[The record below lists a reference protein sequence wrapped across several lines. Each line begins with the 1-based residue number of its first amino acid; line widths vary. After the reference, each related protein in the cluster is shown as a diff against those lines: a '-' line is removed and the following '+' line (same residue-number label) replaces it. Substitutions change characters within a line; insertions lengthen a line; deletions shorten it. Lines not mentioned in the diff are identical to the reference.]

1 MTLSRGAIGNLV
13 NRYRAV
19 LRKCRMM
26 NVFGSLAV
34 AGMLVAGNA
43 GFAGAEDPII
53 APNSSISKHYD
64 TNTTVLNTDQPQFSK
79 ELYAIGAT
87 GSQGAL
93 DISMEGDAA
102 LTVDASWRRDAAD
115 SNRDQLSAVYV
126 GSGAQFSFT
135 GTGLFRATG
144 QGKVMEAVAFRNG
157 ANGPTG
163 GTMRLTGAIT
173 GEAITEASEN
183 GSGYKAI
190 GVKAENAGTIIFSGK
205 SAWLKAMAHAGTADG
220 VYARYGGVVDFQS
233 EEVKVLSQSDTGSAA
248 SGISIEYS
256 GGTITSSEQTALTV
270 GVKAPASTATGISLS
285 GASKGLV
292 DLAGSLAVSV
302 EGSPVRGIE
311 NDQGT
316 LHVAKASSITGIG
329 EGTFPSYGI
338 WGRNGSSTELRGD
351 VDVNMTSSTTVYGV
365 YADSAT
371 VSLGSEGDVAILV
384 QGSLGRGVAAFSG
397 GNVEL
402 GSQGKEVSI
411 TAQNTGVE
419 AGTSSTVSLN
429 GKVKI
434 DSGTGISLSSTTVDK
449 FPSLLS
455 NGSVSIIS
463 AGTGIVAKYA
473 HAVFNELHIQAGT
486 GIDVQSPGYI
496 GSGNTDTVLDVNGP
510 AEIVAQNTALQIVG
524 ASGSKSASSGF
535 VGTFNDAAS
544 LRASNGNGVQLSAS
558 THSGTTAARDC
569 SVTFKG
575 QTSIASEKGTGVVVN
590 GPVASTAQDG
600 ASVVFEGATTID
612 AAKAIEIKK
621 NNGKGASVTFAY
633 NPTPINVPARAQD
646 ADSQVNGSVTG
657 TGTLIKSGG
666 GSLALNGDNSSFSG
680 EFNMQGGRAF
690 LGSGKGY
697 FSGATV
703 NLTGGTLVAPELRF
717 SGGKLLVAGGTLE
730 TGTGQ
735 IFTSALNADGD
746 MKDPGAVKLSDSN
759 WKFDSGVIAFDDAK
773 YNIVYAQTAAGLLG
787 AGNVAADNASG
798 SGSAKEITFTGTLVE
813 LPPGDPDSFETLQK
827 AVLDTGIDSI
837 KLGSDIVL
845 SKRLQGT
852 TPVTRS
858 LTIDGNGH
866 TISGAYPG
874 LWFKGMDSG
883 TVSIQNITFDGL
895 KTSSGDRY
903 EGPVSFG
910 PAIFFDMG
918 YFADNWKS
926 TAKLIIGDGVQFRN
940 TESVGDGAGG
950 AVRTAH
956 GIVEIGNN
964 VSFINCTGGSGGGLY
979 SESFTTIGDNVVF
992 EGNKGRRGGA
1002 LNVVDDYGGYL
1013 TDPNYA
1019 SGARR
1024 VKYVHIGKNALF
1036 KDNSVELLGSGGN
1049 GGAIEVQSG
1058 ELSIDDG
1065 ATFTGNTSKSTG
1077 GAIAVCD
1084 WSPQLP
1090 AKAVLGSATFIQ
1102 NSAGSYGGA
1111 IINEGDV
1118 RFNGPV
1124 SFVENTAGK
1133 IGGAVC
1139 NLNTL
1144 NMAAESAFSKNTA
1157 GVGGGLYN
1165 EGIASLGKASF
1176 IENAAADGGG
1186 AVFNVHQLTFADGA
1200 VFSGNSATDGGAV
1213 YNDFSADKDGNVVS
1227 DGSLTFN
1234 GGARFTGNTA
1244 SGFGGA
1250 IYNTRSITLNP
1261 GAGQEI
1267 VFSGNTDSTGS
1278 NAIFM
1283 GDGSSLDIMGD
1294 GKVVFDD
1301 ALSSQSATPT
1311 LKKTGSGELLLNAS
1325 MDGFLGTASFEG
1337 GLTSIAEKWL
1347 IKNLSTVAGGK
1358 LKMSE
1363 FSFASQDAENAVTG
1377 GKLVLAGGIL
1387 ETGTG
1392 QIFANGLNAEGDAR
1406 NPGSVKL
1413 NGDNWSFDSGLIA
1426 FDDAKYN
1433 LTYAQAAALLL
1444 GASNVGADASGSGS
1458 AKEITF
1464 TGTYVNIPN
1473 PGPLSPYY
1481 YTGNKSDAA
1490 SDGTVGGWRDSSGLP
1505 IAIADVITVKTEP
1518 GQASEYRFLSGVY
1531 DGSKTSDTSETYAC
1545 LIHGGDSGVR
1555 VTSDGPLT
1563 IQNWGTG
1570 LMPYHASVASSNGEI
1585 LFGDNVSLLNNH
1597 SAGDATKGG
1606 GAIFSKKGVT
1616 FGDNAVLSGN
1626 STALAIG
1633 GGGYGG
1639 GAIFLDGKG
1648 VVRFGKNAVIANNE
1662 SYHYGGAI
1670 YSLGSVSMGEGA
1682 TVRGNTTSYMGGAIA
1697 VTGALSLGTGSV
1709 VESNQAQAGGAVY
1722 STGQVNATGTTFR
1735 KNVATSNYGGG
1746 IYSAGGSIVLVDSR
1760 MEENKAAGGGA
1771 IILAGGGTASVMDT
1785 AFAANTAT
1793 NGGAFFIDKNGV
1805 LTTASGGVGT
1815 DAGTLFDGN
1824 SATTNGGA
1832 VYVQN
1837 GTVDLGS
1844 GTRLQGNQAAKGGAI
1859 YALGG
1864 KDASAKLTFA
1874 GTVFG
1879 KNSGTYGGAVYSSA
1893 SVGGTVNA
1901 AASDVVFEGNTATS
1915 GGAVYLGGSG
1925 TSDIAFTDA
1934 VFKENQANTGN
1945 GGAIYSAI
1953 SGSSNLA
1960 IADSTFEGNN
1970 AGYGGAVFNNGQL
1983 TTSGNVVFSG
1993 NTATYGGAV
2002 YNYFTSTTDGSLA
2015 FNGGARFTGNTAS
2028 GLGGA
2033 IYNTRAVT
2041 LNPGAG
2047 QEIVFSGN
2055 TDSTGSNA
2063 IFMGDGSSLDI
2074 MGDGK
2079 VVFDDAL
2086 SSQSATPTLKKT
2098 GSGELLLNASMDGF
2112 LGTASFEGGL
2122 TSIAEKWLIKNLS
2135 TVAGGKLKMSEFSF
2149 ASQDAENAVTGG
2161 KLVLA
2166 GGILETGTGQIFA
2179 NGLNAEG
2186 DARNPGSVKLN
2197 GDNWS
2202 FDSGL
2207 IAFDDAKYNLTYAQ
2221 AAALLLGASNVGADA
2236 SGSGSAKEITFTGT
2250 YVNIPNPGPI
2260 SPYYYTGNKSDAASD
2275 GTVGGWLDN
2284 SGVPVTLANAI
2295 TVKKEPGQASE
2306 YRFLSGVF
2314 DGSKASDTSSL
2325 IHDDSGVHVTSDGP
2339 LTIQNWGT
2347 ELVPAHTS
2355 TVASTGEIVFGN
2367 NVSVLNNHSAGDGTK
2382 GGGALFSKASITF
2395 GDNAVLS
2402 GNATVLAAGGE
2413 GYGGGALFLDG
2424 KGEILLGKNALIEKN
2439 ESCGYG
2445 GAIYSLGSVRL
2456 GEGAVIRGNKA
2467 SYMGG
2472 ALAVTGALSLGKNAL
2487 VEDNQAR
2494 QGGAIYAQNGTL
2506 ALGSGTRLERNQA
2519 DRGGAI
2525 YLQGG
2530 SGDSTT
2536 LDLMNSVFRENSASN
2551 GGALYL
2557 TGDGTLRIAA
2567 ADTVFEGN
2575 SASYGGAIYNGFPM
2589 NEKGHS
2595 GSDGS
2600 LAFNGGA
2607 RFTGNTASG
2616 LGGAIYN
2623 TRAVTLNP
2631 GAGQEIVFSGNTDST
2646 GSNAIFMGDGS
2657 SLDITGDGKVVFDDA
2672 LSSQSATPTLKKTGG
2687 GTLLFNAS
2695 MDGFLG
2701 TAAFE
2706 DGRTEI
2712 AQKWLIKNTV
2722 TITGGRLKMP
2732 EFSFAAQGEGNNVAG
2747 GKLILAG
2754 GILETGTGQIFT
2766 NGLNAEGDNKDPGAV
2781 KLRDDNWSFNSGL
2794 IAFNDALYN
2803 LTYAQAAAD
2812 SLGANNVEAGEGVG
2826 STSAKEITFIG
2837 TGYVDPDPD
2846 PVPPVDPD
2854 PTPPAP
2860 EPKPD
2865 EDRTGK
2871 VSVDELNNNHANN
2884 IVLGNVTITTG
2895 TSSDSGKDFVV
2906 GASATDD
2913 KTDSISGSI
2922 GGKNIDLGS
2931 SGRNISV
2938 VGGHYLTLVGGSSD
2952 TPLVTAGGNP
2962 VNVHVGGTG
2971 EGASGVLNLGTP
2983 VMDSGGTLSGNIE
2996 IAAASTVN
3004 VRAGTHV
3011 ITGEANE
3018 TTGTADVAGMNN
3030 NGGTINIAEGAHLQS
3045 TIRQADGQT
3054 NVSGRL
3060 TSASVELSGGGLN
3073 VSGAVDSSSVTASKG
3088 DIKVAGT
3095 LAADVLTTSSDV
3107 QINIGDQGS
3116 AGRVVARQ
3124 ARLQGGRVFL
3134 DPAWKG
3140 NDALTDAS
3148 HGVFTFVNNEI
3159 DGLLTAGQNSLLVLG
3174 DTDTGWALDAFG
3186 RSSLQW
3192 GQNGVTAALAIR
3204 KPQTLNGTLGAVMV
3218 DGTKTSAPVLTPN
3231 TATFTDGSLLLVDG
3245 SGLNGAAA
3253 LTSQGGTLN
3262 VDAGAKLLIDNIT
3275 QGEYAITSGFSVSSV
3290 QGWNGDNLSTPD
3302 NLIGLVLGKDADGSM
3317 KIQATA
3323 RRSSD
3328 VFRGLSLVNTMDAI
3342 WGKGLN
3348 DTESDSMGIRFLSR
3362 AVNENYLPKADTVHT
3377 VDGAAQIAV
3386 AGGVQGMAVAAADAP
3401 VRAIQDHAS
3410 LLHMTATREG
3420 AVRKDGLNLWIN
3432 ALYGAEHARNFGAGS
3447 LDGGYNAD
3455 FGGIVFGG
3463 DYAFGVFRV
3472 GMALNAGSGT
3482 ARSRGDFNATKNDF
3496 DFWGVNLY
3504 GSWSRDQFNIVGDLG
3519 YSANKNEVKQ
3529 DLPTTMQLGQLRGD
3543 VDTGV
3548 LTAGLRGE
3556 YRFETDWA
3564 DVTPH
3569 VGVRYYNLRTDGFTS
3584 RIDEHDVF
3592 RVGRDTQEIWTF
3604 PIGVSFSRD
3613 FETSSGWKV
3622 KPRADLSVVPAAGDL
3637 KAKTKARVP
3646 GVAASDTIKARMMD
3660 SVSFD
3665 GTLGLEV
3672 QRDNISFGLD
3682 YGIRASEHKT
3692 GHGVNV
3698 SFTYKF

>member
-43 GFAGAEDPII
+43 GFAGAEELSGDISPISLSGDTRNI
-53 APNSSISKHYD
+53 IGVGDISLRSTEPALRYLI
-64 TNTTVLNTDQPQFSK
+64 NVS
-79 ELYAIGAT
+79 G
-87 GSQGAL
+87 QGQL
-93 DISMEGDAA
+93 DISMSNGSPMAVGNADGIYLKDYSEYDQY
-102 LTVDASWRRDAAD
+102 ASAFHVA
-115 SNRDQLSAVYV
+115 
-126 GSGAQFSFT
+126 GSGSSGSFVGT
-135 GTGLFRATG
+135 GTFSMVGG
-144 QGKVMEAVAFRNG
+144 GKLLGVCAFLSESK
-157 ANGPTG
+157 
-163 GTMRLTGAIT
+163 GTLTLSGDIT
-173 GEAITEASEN
+173 GEAEAVMN
-183 GSGYKAI
+183 GSNGYASFAAAAAGGNLVFGGDRTTLRAKASTGNNANGAFVKYGGMI
-190 GVKAENAGTIIFSGK
+190 GFASKSVLIESKNTDSSSVGINCADGTVKTSADTDLDIVVEGNKATTGIQLTASSSDVQLAGNLDLTATQTGQDSFASVLGISNDSGK
-205 SAWLKAMAHAGTADG
+205 MVVSGPTSLRLVTNAPFDAKGITASGKADMSFLGDVEIA
-220 VYARYGGVVDFQS
+220 V
-233 EEVKVLSQSDTGSAA
+233 TGSA
-248 SGISIEYS
+248 SGSALYTTYRYDYS
-256 GGTITSSEQTALTV
+256 TQAGICPV
-270 GVKAPASTATGISLS
+270 ISLGTDGKAVTLNSS
-285 GASKGLV
+285 G
-292 DLAGSLAVSV
+292 
-302 EGSPVRGIE
+302 
-311 NDQGT
+311 
-316 LHVAKASSITGIG
+316 
-329 EGTFPSYGI
+329 YGI
-338 WGRNGSSTELRGD
+338 N
-351 VDVNMTSSTTVYGV
+351 N
-365 YADSAT
+365 
-371 VSLGSEGDVAILV
+371 
-384 QGSLGRGVAAFSG
+384 QG
-397 GNVEL
+397 
-402 GSQGKEVSI
+402 
-411 TAQNTGVE
+411 
-419 AGTSSTVSLN
+419 
-429 GKVKI
+429 
-434 DSGTGISLSSTTVDK
+434 
-449 FPSLLS
+449 
-455 NGSVSIIS
+455 GSVSL
-463 AGTGIVAKYA
+463 TGQRINITGSTGVFVEGGGNENVFADVRFDGPTTINADKAIV
-473 HAVFNELHIQAGT
+473 
-486 GIDVQSPGYI
+486 
-496 GSGNTDTVLDVNGP
+496 
-510 AEIVAQNTALQIVG
+510 
-524 ASGSKSASSGF
+524 
-535 VGTFNDAAS
+535 
-544 LRASNGNGVQLSAS
+544 
-558 THSGTTAARDC
+558 
-569 SVTFKG
+569 
-575 QTSIASEKGTGVVVN
+575 TSI
-590 GPVASTAQDG
+590 
-600 ASVVFEGATTID
+600 
-612 AAKAIEIKK
+612 KAGEQV
-621 NNGKGASVTFAY
+621 GASVTFAY
-633 NPTPINVPARAQD
+633 NPTPINVPVTKES
-646 ADSQVNGSVTG
+646 ADSKVRGSVTG
-657 TGTLIKSGG
+657 SSGTINKENA
-666 GSLALNGDNSSFSG
+666 GSLAFYGDISNFSG
-680 EFNMQGGRAF
+680 VFNQKGGTTF
-690 LGSGKGY
+690 LSEGAAGY
-697 FSGATV
+697 FGKAQLAV
-703 NLTGGTLVAPELRF
+703 TGGALVAPTLSF
-717 SGGKLLVAGGTLE
+717 QKTGKLTLAGGTLE

-787 AGNVAADNASG
+787 AGNVAADNVSG

-827 AVLDTGIDSI
+827 AVLDSGIDSI

-852 TPVTRS
+852 TPVARS
-858 LTIDGNGH
+858 LAIDGNGH

-883 TVSIQNITFDGL
+883 TVSIQNIAFDGL

-964 VSFINCTGGSGGGLY
+964 VGFINCTGGSGGGLY

-1013 TDPNYA
+1013 TDPDYA

-1036 KDNSVELLGSGGN
+1036 KNNSVELLGSGGN

-1090 AKAVLGSATFIQ
+1090 AKAVLGSATFTQ

-1144 NMAAESAFSKNTA
+1144 NMAAESTFSKNTA
-1157 GVGGGLYN
+1157 GVGGGFYN

-1213 YNDFSADKDGNVVS
+1213 YNDFSEDKDGNAVS
-1227 DGSLTFN
+1227 
-1234 GGARFTGNTA
+1234 A
-1244 SGFGGA
+1244 
-1250 IYNTRSITLNP
+1250 
-1261 GAGQEI
+1261 
-1267 VFSGNTDSTGS
+1267 
-1278 NAIFM
+1278 
-1283 GDGSSLDIMGD
+1283 
-1294 GKVVFDD
+1294 
-1301 ALSSQSATPT
+1301 
-1311 LKKTGSGELLLNAS
+1311 
-1325 MDGFLGTASFEG
+1325 
-1337 GLTSIAEKWL
+1337 
-1347 IKNLSTVAGGK
+1347 
-1358 LKMSE
+1358 
-1363 FSFASQDAENAVTG
+1363 
-1377 GKLVLAGGIL
+1377 
-1387 ETGTG
+1387 
-1392 QIFANGLNAEGDAR
+1392 
-1406 NPGSVKL
+1406 
-1413 NGDNWSFDSGLIA
+1413 
-1426 FDDAKYN
+1426 
-1433 LTYAQAAALLL
+1433 
-1444 GASNVGADASGSGS
+1444 
-1458 AKEITF
+1458 
-1464 TGTYVNIPN
+1464 
-1473 PGPLSPYY
+1473 
-1481 YTGNKSDAA
+1481 
-1490 SDGTVGGWRDSSGLP
+1490 
-1505 IAIADVITVKTEP
+1505 
-1518 GQASEYRFLSGVY
+1518 
-1531 DGSKTSDTSETYAC
+1531 
-1545 LIHGGDSGVR
+1545 
-1555 VTSDGPLT
+1555 
-1563 IQNWGTG
+1563 
-1570 LMPYHASVASSNGEI
+1570 
-1585 LFGDNVSLLNNH
+1585 
-1597 SAGDATKGG
+1597 
-1606 GAIFSKKGVT
+1606 
-1616 FGDNAVLSGN
+1616 
-1626 STALAIG
+1626 
-1633 GGGYGG
+1633 
-1639 GAIFLDGKG
+1639 
-1648 VVRFGKNAVIANNE
+1648 
-1662 SYHYGGAI
+1662 
-1670 YSLGSVSMGEGA
+1670 
-1682 TVRGNTTSYMGGAIA
+1682 
-1697 VTGALSLGTGSV
+1697 
-1709 VESNQAQAGGAVY
+1709 
-1722 STGQVNATGTTFR
+1722 
-1735 KNVATSNYGGG
+1735 
-1746 IYSAGGSIVLVDSR
+1746 
-1760 MEENKAAGGGA
+1760 
-1771 IILAGGGTASVMDT
+1771 
-1785 AFAANTAT
+1785 
-1793 NGGAFFIDKNGV
+1793 
-1805 LTTASGGVGT
+1805 
-1815 DAGTLFDGN
+1815 
-1824 SATTNGGA
+1824 
-1832 VYVQN
+1832 
-1837 GTVDLGS
+1837 
-1844 GTRLQGNQAAKGGAI
+1844 
-1859 YALGG
+1859 
-1864 KDASAKLTFA
+1864 
-1874 GTVFG
+1874 
-1879 KNSGTYGGAVYSSA
+1879 
-1893 SVGGTVNA
+1893 
-1901 AASDVVFEGNTATS
+1901 
-1915 GGAVYLGGSG
+1915 
-1925 TSDIAFTDA
+1925 
-1934 VFKENQANTGN
+1934 
-1945 GGAIYSAI
+1945 
-1953 SGSSNLA
+1953 
-1960 IADSTFEGNN
+1960 
-1970 AGYGGAVFNNGQL
+1970 
-1983 TTSGNVVFSG
+1983 
-1993 NTATYGGAV
+1993 
-2002 YNYFTSTTDGSLA
+2002 GSLA

-2033 IYNTRAVT
+2033 IYNTR
-2041 LNPGAG
+2041 
-2047 QEIVFSGN
+2047 
-2055 TDSTGSNA
+2055 
-2063 IFMGDGSSLDI
+2063 
-2074 MGDGK
+2074 
-2079 VVFDDAL
+2079 
-2086 SSQSATPTLKKT
+2086 
-2098 GSGELLLNASMDGF
+2098 
-2112 LGTASFEGGL
+2112 
-2122 TSIAEKWLIKNLS
+2122 SI
-2135 TVAGGKLKMSEFSF
+2135 
-2149 ASQDAENAVTGG
+2149 
-2161 KLVLA
+2161 
-2166 GGILETGTGQIFA
+2166 
-2179 NGLNAEG
+2179 
-2186 DARNPGSVKLN
+2186 
-2197 GDNWS
+2197 
-2202 FDSGL
+2202 
-2207 IAFDDAKYNLTYAQ
+2207 
-2221 AAALLLGASNVGADA
+2221 
-2236 SGSGSAKEITFTGT
+2236 
-2250 YVNIPNPGPI
+2250 
-2260 SPYYYTGNKSDAASD
+2260 
-2275 GTVGGWLDN
+2275 
-2284 SGVPVTLANAI
+2284 
-2295 TVKKEPGQASE
+2295 
-2306 YRFLSGVF
+2306 
-2314 DGSKASDTSSL
+2314 
-2325 IHDDSGVHVTSDGP
+2325 
-2339 LTIQNWGT
+2339 
-2347 ELVPAHTS
+2347 
-2355 TVASTGEIVFGN
+2355 
-2367 NVSVLNNHSAGDGTK
+2367 
-2382 GGGALFSKASITF
+2382 
-2395 GDNAVLS
+2395 
-2402 GNATVLAAGGE
+2402 
-2413 GYGGGALFLDG
+2413 
-2424 KGEILLGKNALIEKN
+2424 
-2439 ESCGYG
+2439 
-2445 GAIYSLGSVRL
+2445 
-2456 GEGAVIRGNKA
+2456 
-2467 SYMGG
+2467 
-2472 ALAVTGALSLGKNAL
+2472 
-2487 VEDNQAR
+2487 
-2494 QGGAIYAQNGTL
+2494 
-2506 ALGSGTRLERNQA
+2506 
-2519 DRGGAI
+2519 
-2525 YLQGG
+2525 
-2530 SGDSTT
+2530 
-2536 LDLMNSVFRENSASN
+2536 
-2551 GGALYL
+2551 
-2557 TGDGTLRIAA
+2557 
-2567 ADTVFEGN
+2567 
-2575 SASYGGAIYNGFPM
+2575 
-2589 NEKGHS
+2589 
-2595 GSDGS
+2595 
-2600 LAFNGGA
+2600 
-2607 RFTGNTASG
+2607 
-2616 LGGAIYN
+2616 
-2623 TRAVTLNP
+2623 TLNP

-2672 LSSQSATPTLKKTGG
+2672 LSSQSATPALKKTGSG
-2687 GTLLFNAS
+2687 ELLLNAS

-2712 AQKWLIKNTV
+2712 PQKWLIKNTV

-2732 EFSFAAQGEGNNVAG
+2732 AFSFVAQGEGNNVAG

-2754 GILETGTGQIFT
+2754 GILETGTGQIFI

-2781 KLRDDNWSFNSGL
+2781 KLSGDNWSFDSGL

-2812 SLGANNVEAGEGVG
+2812 SLGANNVEAGEGAG

-2837 TGYVDPDPD
+2837 TGYVDPVPDPVPPVEPDPD
-2846 PVPPVDPD
+2846 PVPPVDPGPDPVPPVEPD

-2871 VSVDELNNNHANN
+2871 VSVDELNNNHSNN

-2906 GASATDD
+2906 GASAKDD

-3054 NVSGRL
+3054 NVSGKL
-3060 TSASVELSGGGLN
+3060 TSASVELSGGALN

-3107 QINIGDQGS
+3107 QLNIGDQGS

-3124 ARLQGGRVFL
+3124 AQLQGGRVFL

-3140 NDALTDAS
+3140 NDALADAS

-3231 TATFTDGSLLLVDG
+3231 TATFADGSLLLVDG

-3275 QGEYAITSGFSVSSV
+3275 QGEYAITSGFSVSNV

-3317 KIQATA
+3317 KVQATA

-3348 DTESDSMGIRFLSR
+3348 DTESGNMGIRFLSR
-3362 AVNENYLPKADTVHT
+3362 AVNENHLPKADTVHT

-3410 LLHMTATREG
+3410 LSHMTTTREG
-3420 AVRKDGLNLWIN
+3420 AIRKDGLNLWIN
-3432 ALYGAEHARNFGAGS
+3432 ALYGAEHARNLGAGS

-3463 DYAFGVFRV
+3463 DYAFGDFRV

-3496 DFWGVNLY
+3496 DFWGMNLY
-3504 GSWSRDQFNIVGDLG
+3504 GSWSRDQFNIVGDLS

-3529 DLPTTMQLGQLRGD
+3529 DLPTTMQLGQLRAD

-3569 VGVRYYNLRTDGFTS
+3569 VGVRYYNLRADGFTS
-3584 RIDEHDVF
+3584 RIDDHDVF

-3637 KAKTKARVP
+3637 KAKAKVRVP
-3646 GVAASDTIKARMMD
+3646 GVAASDTIKARIMD
-3660 SVSFD
+3660 SVSLD

-3672 QRDNISFGLD
+3672 QKDNISFGLD
-3682 YGIRASEHKT
+3682 YGIRASEHKV

>member
-1 MTLSRGAIGNLV
+1 MVGGGKLLGVCAFLSESKGTLTLS
-13 NRYRAV
+13 
-19 LRKCRMM
+19 
-26 NVFGSLAV
+26 
-34 AGMLVAGNA
+34 
-43 GFAGAEDPII
+43 
-53 APNSSISKHYD
+53 
-64 TNTTVLNTDQPQFSK
+64 
-79 ELYAIGAT
+79 
-87 GSQGAL
+87 
-93 DISMEGDAA
+93 GD
-102 LTVDASWRRDAAD
+102 
-115 SNRDQLSAVYV
+115 
-126 GSGAQFSFT
+126 
-135 GTGLFRATG
+135 
-144 QGKVMEAVAFRNG
+144 
-157 ANGPTG
+157 
-163 GTMRLTGAIT
+163 IT
-173 GEAITEASEN
+173 GEAEAVMN
-183 GSGYKAI
+183 GSNGYASFAAAAAGGNLVFGGDRTTLRAKASTGNNANGAFVKYGGMI
-190 GVKAENAGTIIFSGK
+190 GFASKSVLIESKNTDSNSVGINCADGTVKTSADTDLDIVVEGNKATTGIQLTASSSDVQLAGNLDLTATQTGQDSFASVLGISNDSGK
-205 SAWLKAMAHAGTADG
+205 MVVSGPTSLRLVTNAPFDAKGITASGKADMSFLGDVEIA
-220 VYARYGGVVDFQS
+220 V
-233 EEVKVLSQSDTGSAA
+233 TGSA
-248 SGISIEYS
+248 SGSALYTTYRYDYS
-256 GGTITSSEQTALTV
+256 TQAGICPV
-270 GVKAPASTATGISLS
+270 ISLGTDGKAVTLNSS
-285 GASKGLV
+285 G
-292 DLAGSLAVSV
+292 
-302 EGSPVRGIE
+302 
-311 NDQGT
+311 
-316 LHVAKASSITGIG
+316 
-329 EGTFPSYGI
+329 YGI
-338 WGRNGSSTELRGD
+338 N
-351 VDVNMTSSTTVYGV
+351 N
-365 YADSAT
+365 
-371 VSLGSEGDVAILV
+371 
-384 QGSLGRGVAAFSG
+384 QG
-397 GNVEL
+397 
-402 GSQGKEVSI
+402 
-411 TAQNTGVE
+411 
-419 AGTSSTVSLN
+419 
-429 GKVKI
+429 
-434 DSGTGISLSSTTVDK
+434 
-449 FPSLLS
+449 
-455 NGSVSIIS
+455 GSVSL
-463 AGTGIVAKYA
+463 TGQRINITGSTGVFVEGGGNENVFADVRFDGPTTINADKAIV
-473 HAVFNELHIQAGT
+473 
-486 GIDVQSPGYI
+486 
-496 GSGNTDTVLDVNGP
+496 
-510 AEIVAQNTALQIVG
+510 
-524 ASGSKSASSGF
+524 
-535 VGTFNDAAS
+535 
-544 LRASNGNGVQLSAS
+544 
-558 THSGTTAARDC
+558 
-569 SVTFKG
+569 
-575 QTSIASEKGTGVVVN
+575 TSI
-590 GPVASTAQDG
+590 
-600 ASVVFEGATTID
+600 
-612 AAKAIEIKK
+612 KAGEQV
-621 NNGKGASVTFAY
+621 GASVTFAY
-633 NPTPINVPARAQD
+633 NPTPINVPVTKES
-646 ADSQVNGSVTG
+646 ADSKVRGSVTG
-657 TGTLIKSGG
+657 SSGTINKENA
-666 GSLALNGDNSSFSG
+666 GSLAFYGDISNFSG
-680 EFNMQGGRAF
+680 VFNQKGGTTF
-690 LGSGKGY
+690 LSEGAAGY
-697 FSGATV
+697 FGKAQLAV
-703 NLTGGTLVAPELRF
+703 TGGALVAPTLSF
-717 SGGKLLVAGGTLE
+717 QKTGKLTLAGGTLE

-787 AGNVAADNASG
+787 AGNVAADNVSG

-852 TPVTRS
+852 TPVARS
-858 LTIDGNGH
+858 LAIDGNGH

-883 TVSIQNITFDGL
+883 TVSIQNIAFDGL

-964 VSFINCTGGSGGGLY
+964 VGFINCTGGSGGGLY

-1002 LNVVDDYGGYL
+1002 LNVVDDYEDYL
-1013 TDPNYA
+1013 TDPDYA

-1036 KDNSVELLGSGGN
+1036 KNNSVELLGSGGN

-1090 AKAVLGSATFIQ
+1090 AKAVLGSATFTQ

-1144 NMAAESAFSKNTA
+1144 NMAAESTFFKNTA

-1213 YNDFSADKDGNVVS
+1213 YNDFSEDKDGNAVS
-1227 DGSLTFN
+1227 
-1234 GGARFTGNTA
+1234 A
-1244 SGFGGA
+1244 
-1250 IYNTRSITLNP
+1250 
-1261 GAGQEI
+1261 
-1267 VFSGNTDSTGS
+1267 
-1278 NAIFM
+1278 
-1283 GDGSSLDIMGD
+1283 
-1294 GKVVFDD
+1294 
-1301 ALSSQSATPT
+1301 
-1311 LKKTGSGELLLNAS
+1311 
-1325 MDGFLGTASFEG
+1325 
-1337 GLTSIAEKWL
+1337 
-1347 IKNLSTVAGGK
+1347 
-1358 LKMSE
+1358 
-1363 FSFASQDAENAVTG
+1363 
-1377 GKLVLAGGIL
+1377 
-1387 ETGTG
+1387 
-1392 QIFANGLNAEGDAR
+1392 
-1406 NPGSVKL
+1406 
-1413 NGDNWSFDSGLIA
+1413 
-1426 FDDAKYN
+1426 
-1433 LTYAQAAALLL
+1433 
-1444 GASNVGADASGSGS
+1444 
-1458 AKEITF
+1458 
-1464 TGTYVNIPN
+1464 
-1473 PGPLSPYY
+1473 
-1481 YTGNKSDAA
+1481 
-1490 SDGTVGGWRDSSGLP
+1490 
-1505 IAIADVITVKTEP
+1505 
-1518 GQASEYRFLSGVY
+1518 
-1531 DGSKTSDTSETYAC
+1531 
-1545 LIHGGDSGVR
+1545 
-1555 VTSDGPLT
+1555 
-1563 IQNWGTG
+1563 
-1570 LMPYHASVASSNGEI
+1570 
-1585 LFGDNVSLLNNH
+1585 
-1597 SAGDATKGG
+1597 
-1606 GAIFSKKGVT
+1606 
-1616 FGDNAVLSGN
+1616 
-1626 STALAIG
+1626 
-1633 GGGYGG
+1633 
-1639 GAIFLDGKG
+1639 
-1648 VVRFGKNAVIANNE
+1648 
-1662 SYHYGGAI
+1662 
-1670 YSLGSVSMGEGA
+1670 
-1682 TVRGNTTSYMGGAIA
+1682 
-1697 VTGALSLGTGSV
+1697 
-1709 VESNQAQAGGAVY
+1709 
-1722 STGQVNATGTTFR
+1722 
-1735 KNVATSNYGGG
+1735 
-1746 IYSAGGSIVLVDSR
+1746 
-1760 MEENKAAGGGA
+1760 
-1771 IILAGGGTASVMDT
+1771 
-1785 AFAANTAT
+1785 
-1793 NGGAFFIDKNGV
+1793 
-1805 LTTASGGVGT
+1805 
-1815 DAGTLFDGN
+1815 
-1824 SATTNGGA
+1824 
-1832 VYVQN
+1832 
-1837 GTVDLGS
+1837 
-1844 GTRLQGNQAAKGGAI
+1844 
-1859 YALGG
+1859 
-1864 KDASAKLTFA
+1864 
-1874 GTVFG
+1874 
-1879 KNSGTYGGAVYSSA
+1879 
-1893 SVGGTVNA
+1893 
-1901 AASDVVFEGNTATS
+1901 
-1915 GGAVYLGGSG
+1915 
-1925 TSDIAFTDA
+1925 
-1934 VFKENQANTGN
+1934 
-1945 GGAIYSAI
+1945 
-1953 SGSSNLA
+1953 
-1960 IADSTFEGNN
+1960 
-1970 AGYGGAVFNNGQL
+1970 
-1983 TTSGNVVFSG
+1983 
-1993 NTATYGGAV
+1993 
-2002 YNYFTSTTDGSLA
+2002 GSLA

-2033 IYNTRAVT
+2033 IYNTR
-2041 LNPGAG
+2041 
-2047 QEIVFSGN
+2047 
-2055 TDSTGSNA
+2055 
-2063 IFMGDGSSLDI
+2063 
-2074 MGDGK
+2074 
-2079 VVFDDAL
+2079 
-2086 SSQSATPTLKKT
+2086 
-2098 GSGELLLNASMDGF
+2098 
-2112 LGTASFEGGL
+2112 
-2122 TSIAEKWLIKNLS
+2122 SI
-2135 TVAGGKLKMSEFSF
+2135 
-2149 ASQDAENAVTGG
+2149 
-2161 KLVLA
+2161 
-2166 GGILETGTGQIFA
+2166 
-2179 NGLNAEG
+2179 
-2186 DARNPGSVKLN
+2186 
-2197 GDNWS
+2197 
-2202 FDSGL
+2202 
-2207 IAFDDAKYNLTYAQ
+2207 
-2221 AAALLLGASNVGADA
+2221 
-2236 SGSGSAKEITFTGT
+2236 
-2250 YVNIPNPGPI
+2250 
-2260 SPYYYTGNKSDAASD
+2260 
-2275 GTVGGWLDN
+2275 
-2284 SGVPVTLANAI
+2284 
-2295 TVKKEPGQASE
+2295 
-2306 YRFLSGVF
+2306 
-2314 DGSKASDTSSL
+2314 
-2325 IHDDSGVHVTSDGP
+2325 
-2339 LTIQNWGT
+2339 
-2347 ELVPAHTS
+2347 
-2355 TVASTGEIVFGN
+2355 
-2367 NVSVLNNHSAGDGTK
+2367 
-2382 GGGALFSKASITF
+2382 
-2395 GDNAVLS
+2395 
-2402 GNATVLAAGGE
+2402 
-2413 GYGGGALFLDG
+2413 
-2424 KGEILLGKNALIEKN
+2424 
-2439 ESCGYG
+2439 
-2445 GAIYSLGSVRL
+2445 
-2456 GEGAVIRGNKA
+2456 
-2467 SYMGG
+2467 
-2472 ALAVTGALSLGKNAL
+2472 
-2487 VEDNQAR
+2487 
-2494 QGGAIYAQNGTL
+2494 
-2506 ALGSGTRLERNQA
+2506 
-2519 DRGGAI
+2519 
-2525 YLQGG
+2525 
-2530 SGDSTT
+2530 
-2536 LDLMNSVFRENSASN
+2536 
-2551 GGALYL
+2551 
-2557 TGDGTLRIAA
+2557 
-2567 ADTVFEGN
+2567 
-2575 SASYGGAIYNGFPM
+2575 
-2589 NEKGHS
+2589 
-2595 GSDGS
+2595 
-2600 LAFNGGA
+2600 
-2607 RFTGNTASG
+2607 
-2616 LGGAIYN
+2616 
-2623 TRAVTLNP
+2623 TLNP

-2672 LSSQSATPTLKKTGG
+2672 LSSQSATPALKKTGS

-2732 EFSFAAQGEGNNVAG
+2732 AFSFVAQGEGNNVAG

-2754 GILETGTGQIFT
+2754 GILETGTGQIFI

-2781 KLRDDNWSFNSGL
+2781 KLSGDNWSFDSGL

-2812 SLGANNVEAGEGVG
+2812 SLGANNVEAGEGAG

-2846 PVPPVDPD
+2846 PVPPVDPGPDPVPPVEPD

-2906 GASATDD
+2906 GASAKDD

-2962 VNVHVGGTG
+2962 VNVYVGGTG

-3054 NVSGRL
+3054 NVSGKL
-3060 TSASVELSGGGLN
+3060 TSASVELSGGALN

-3107 QINIGDQGS
+3107 QLNIGDQGS

-3124 ARLQGGRVFL
+3124 AQLQGGRVFL

-3140 NDALTDAS
+3140 NDALADAS

-3218 DGTKTSAPVLTPN
+3218 DGTKTSAPVLIPN
-3231 TATFTDGSLLLVDG
+3231 TATFADGSLLLVDG

-3275 QGEYAITSGFSVSSV
+3275 QGEYAITSGFSVSNV

-3317 KIQATA
+3317 KVQATA

-3348 DTESDSMGIRFLSR
+3348 DTESGNMGIRFLSR
-3362 AVNENYLPKADTVHT
+3362 AVNENHLPKADTVHT

-3410 LLHMTATREG
+3410 LSHMTTTREG
-3420 AVRKDGLNLWIN
+3420 AIRKDGLNLWIN
-3432 ALYGAEHARNFGAGS
+3432 ALYGAEHARNLGAGS

-3463 DYAFGVFRV
+3463 DYAFGDFRV

-3496 DFWGVNLY
+3496 DFWGMNLY

-3529 DLPTTMQLGQLRGD
+3529 DLPATMQLGQLRAD

-3556 YRFETDWA
+3556 CRFETDWA

-3584 RIDEHDVF
+3584 RIDDHDVF

-3622 KPRADLSVVPAAGDL
+3622 KPRADLSVAPAAGDL
-3637 KAKTKARVP
+3637 KAKAKARVP

-3672 QRDNISFGLD
+3672 QKDNISFGLD
-3682 YGIRASEHKT
+3682 YGIRASEHKA

>member
-43 GFAGAEDPII
+43 GFAGAEELSGDISPISLSGDTRNI
-53 APNSSISKHYD
+53 IGVGDISLRSTEPALRYLI
-64 TNTTVLNTDQPQFSK
+64 NVS
-79 ELYAIGAT
+79 G
-87 GSQGAL
+87 QGQL
-93 DISMEGDAA
+93 DISMSNGSSMAVGHADGIY
-102 LTVDASWRRDAAD
+102 LKDYSDYDQYASAFHVA
-115 SNRDQLSAVYV
+115 
-126 GSGAQFSFT
+126 GSGSSGSFVGT
-135 GTGLFRATG
+135 GTFSMVGG
-144 QGKVMEAVAFRNG
+144 GKLLGVCAFLSESK
-157 ANGPTG
+157 
-163 GTMRLTGAIT
+163 GTLTLSGDIT
-173 GEAITEASEN
+173 GEAEAVMN
-183 GSGYKAI
+183 GSNGYASFAAAAAGGNLVFGGDRTTLRAKASTGNNANGAFVKYGGMI
-190 GVKAENAGTIIFSGK
+190 GFASKSVLIESKNTDSNSVGINCADGTVKTSADTDLDIVVEGNKATTGIQLTASSSDVQLAGNLDLTATQTGQDSFASVLGISNDSGK
-205 SAWLKAMAHAGTADG
+205 MVVSGPTSLRLVTNAPFDAKGITASGKADMSFLGDVEIA
-220 VYARYGGVVDFQS
+220 V
-233 EEVKVLSQSDTGSAA
+233 TGSA
-248 SGISIEYS
+248 SGSALYTTYRYDYS
-256 GGTITSSEQTALTV
+256 TQAGICPV
-270 GVKAPASTATGISLS
+270 ISLGTDGKAVTLNSS
-285 GASKGLV
+285 G
-292 DLAGSLAVSV
+292 
-302 EGSPVRGIE
+302 
-311 NDQGT
+311 
-316 LHVAKASSITGIG
+316 
-329 EGTFPSYGI
+329 YGI
-338 WGRNGSSTELRGD
+338 N
-351 VDVNMTSSTTVYGV
+351 N
-365 YADSAT
+365 
-371 VSLGSEGDVAILV
+371 
-384 QGSLGRGVAAFSG
+384 QG
-397 GNVEL
+397 
-402 GSQGKEVSI
+402 
-411 TAQNTGVE
+411 
-419 AGTSSTVSLN
+419 
-429 GKVKI
+429 
-434 DSGTGISLSSTTVDK
+434 
-449 FPSLLS
+449 
-455 NGSVSIIS
+455 GSVSL
-463 AGTGIVAKYA
+463 TGQRINITGSTGVFVEGGGNENVFADVRFDGPTTINADKAIV
-473 HAVFNELHIQAGT
+473 
-486 GIDVQSPGYI
+486 
-496 GSGNTDTVLDVNGP
+496 
-510 AEIVAQNTALQIVG
+510 
-524 ASGSKSASSGF
+524 
-535 VGTFNDAAS
+535 
-544 LRASNGNGVQLSAS
+544 
-558 THSGTTAARDC
+558 
-569 SVTFKG
+569 
-575 QTSIASEKGTGVVVN
+575 TSI
-590 GPVASTAQDG
+590 
-600 ASVVFEGATTID
+600 
-612 AAKAIEIKK
+612 KAGEQV
-621 NNGKGASVTFAY
+621 GASVTFAY
-633 NPTPINVPARAQD
+633 NPTPINVPVTKES
-646 ADSQVNGSVTG
+646 ADSKVRGSVTG
-657 TGTLIKSGG
+657 SSGTINKENA
-666 GSLALNGDNSSFSG
+666 GSLAFYGDISNFSG
-680 EFNMQGGRAF
+680 VFNQKGGTTF
-690 LGSGKGY
+690 LSEGAAGY
-697 FSGATV
+697 FGKAQLAV
-703 NLTGGTLVAPELRF
+703 TGGALVASTLSF
-717 SGGKLLVAGGTLE
+717 QKTGKLTLAGGTLE

-787 AGNVAADNASG
+787 AGNVAADNVSG

-852 TPVTRS
+852 TPVARS
-858 LTIDGNGH
+858 LAIDGNGH

-883 TVSIQNITFDGL
+883 TVSIQNIAFDGL

-964 VSFINCTGGSGGGLY
+964 VGFINCTGGSGGGLY

-1013 TDPNYA
+1013 TDPDYA

-1036 KDNSVELLGSGGN
+1036 KNNSVELLGSGGN

-1090 AKAVLGSATFIQ
+1090 AKAVLGSATFTQ

-1144 NMAAESAFSKNTA
+1144 NMAAESTFFKNTA

-1213 YNDFSADKDGNVVS
+1213 YNDFSEDKDGNAVS
-1227 DGSLTFN
+1227 
-1234 GGARFTGNTA
+1234 A
-1244 SGFGGA
+1244 
-1250 IYNTRSITLNP
+1250 
-1261 GAGQEI
+1261 
-1267 VFSGNTDSTGS
+1267 
-1278 NAIFM
+1278 
-1283 GDGSSLDIMGD
+1283 
-1294 GKVVFDD
+1294 
-1301 ALSSQSATPT
+1301 
-1311 LKKTGSGELLLNAS
+1311 
-1325 MDGFLGTASFEG
+1325 
-1337 GLTSIAEKWL
+1337 
-1347 IKNLSTVAGGK
+1347 
-1358 LKMSE
+1358 
-1363 FSFASQDAENAVTG
+1363 
-1377 GKLVLAGGIL
+1377 
-1387 ETGTG
+1387 
-1392 QIFANGLNAEGDAR
+1392 
-1406 NPGSVKL
+1406 
-1413 NGDNWSFDSGLIA
+1413 
-1426 FDDAKYN
+1426 
-1433 LTYAQAAALLL
+1433 
-1444 GASNVGADASGSGS
+1444 
-1458 AKEITF
+1458 
-1464 TGTYVNIPN
+1464 
-1473 PGPLSPYY
+1473 
-1481 YTGNKSDAA
+1481 
-1490 SDGTVGGWRDSSGLP
+1490 
-1505 IAIADVITVKTEP
+1505 
-1518 GQASEYRFLSGVY
+1518 
-1531 DGSKTSDTSETYAC
+1531 
-1545 LIHGGDSGVR
+1545 
-1555 VTSDGPLT
+1555 
-1563 IQNWGTG
+1563 
-1570 LMPYHASVASSNGEI
+1570 
-1585 LFGDNVSLLNNH
+1585 
-1597 SAGDATKGG
+1597 
-1606 GAIFSKKGVT
+1606 
-1616 FGDNAVLSGN
+1616 
-1626 STALAIG
+1626 
-1633 GGGYGG
+1633 
-1639 GAIFLDGKG
+1639 
-1648 VVRFGKNAVIANNE
+1648 
-1662 SYHYGGAI
+1662 
-1670 YSLGSVSMGEGA
+1670 
-1682 TVRGNTTSYMGGAIA
+1682 
-1697 VTGALSLGTGSV
+1697 
-1709 VESNQAQAGGAVY
+1709 
-1722 STGQVNATGTTFR
+1722 
-1735 KNVATSNYGGG
+1735 
-1746 IYSAGGSIVLVDSR
+1746 
-1760 MEENKAAGGGA
+1760 
-1771 IILAGGGTASVMDT
+1771 
-1785 AFAANTAT
+1785 
-1793 NGGAFFIDKNGV
+1793 
-1805 LTTASGGVGT
+1805 
-1815 DAGTLFDGN
+1815 
-1824 SATTNGGA
+1824 
-1832 VYVQN
+1832 
-1837 GTVDLGS
+1837 
-1844 GTRLQGNQAAKGGAI
+1844 
-1859 YALGG
+1859 
-1864 KDASAKLTFA
+1864 
-1874 GTVFG
+1874 
-1879 KNSGTYGGAVYSSA
+1879 
-1893 SVGGTVNA
+1893 
-1901 AASDVVFEGNTATS
+1901 
-1915 GGAVYLGGSG
+1915 
-1925 TSDIAFTDA
+1925 
-1934 VFKENQANTGN
+1934 
-1945 GGAIYSAI
+1945 
-1953 SGSSNLA
+1953 
-1960 IADSTFEGNN
+1960 
-1970 AGYGGAVFNNGQL
+1970 
-1983 TTSGNVVFSG
+1983 
-1993 NTATYGGAV
+1993 
-2002 YNYFTSTTDGSLA
+2002 GSLA

-2033 IYNTRAVT
+2033 IYNTR
-2041 LNPGAG
+2041 
-2047 QEIVFSGN
+2047 
-2055 TDSTGSNA
+2055 
-2063 IFMGDGSSLDI
+2063 
-2074 MGDGK
+2074 
-2079 VVFDDAL
+2079 
-2086 SSQSATPTLKKT
+2086 
-2098 GSGELLLNASMDGF
+2098 
-2112 LGTASFEGGL
+2112 
-2122 TSIAEKWLIKNLS
+2122 SI
-2135 TVAGGKLKMSEFSF
+2135 
-2149 ASQDAENAVTGG
+2149 
-2161 KLVLA
+2161 
-2166 GGILETGTGQIFA
+2166 
-2179 NGLNAEG
+2179 
-2186 DARNPGSVKLN
+2186 
-2197 GDNWS
+2197 
-2202 FDSGL
+2202 
-2207 IAFDDAKYNLTYAQ
+2207 
-2221 AAALLLGASNVGADA
+2221 
-2236 SGSGSAKEITFTGT
+2236 
-2250 YVNIPNPGPI
+2250 
-2260 SPYYYTGNKSDAASD
+2260 
-2275 GTVGGWLDN
+2275 
-2284 SGVPVTLANAI
+2284 
-2295 TVKKEPGQASE
+2295 
-2306 YRFLSGVF
+2306 
-2314 DGSKASDTSSL
+2314 
-2325 IHDDSGVHVTSDGP
+2325 
-2339 LTIQNWGT
+2339 
-2347 ELVPAHTS
+2347 
-2355 TVASTGEIVFGN
+2355 
-2367 NVSVLNNHSAGDGTK
+2367 
-2382 GGGALFSKASITF
+2382 
-2395 GDNAVLS
+2395 
-2402 GNATVLAAGGE
+2402 
-2413 GYGGGALFLDG
+2413 
-2424 KGEILLGKNALIEKN
+2424 
-2439 ESCGYG
+2439 
-2445 GAIYSLGSVRL
+2445 
-2456 GEGAVIRGNKA
+2456 
-2467 SYMGG
+2467 
-2472 ALAVTGALSLGKNAL
+2472 
-2487 VEDNQAR
+2487 
-2494 QGGAIYAQNGTL
+2494 
-2506 ALGSGTRLERNQA
+2506 
-2519 DRGGAI
+2519 
-2525 YLQGG
+2525 
-2530 SGDSTT
+2530 
-2536 LDLMNSVFRENSASN
+2536 
-2551 GGALYL
+2551 
-2557 TGDGTLRIAA
+2557 
-2567 ADTVFEGN
+2567 
-2575 SASYGGAIYNGFPM
+2575 
-2589 NEKGHS
+2589 
-2595 GSDGS
+2595 
-2600 LAFNGGA
+2600 
-2607 RFTGNTASG
+2607 
-2616 LGGAIYN
+2616 
-2623 TRAVTLNP
+2623 TLNP

-2672 LSSQSATPTLKKTGG
+2672 LSSQSATPALKKTGS

-2732 EFSFAAQGEGNNVAG
+2732 AFSFVAQGEGNNVAG

-2754 GILETGTGQIFT
+2754 GILETGTGQIFI

-2781 KLRDDNWSFNSGL
+2781 KLSGDNWSFDSGL

-2812 SLGANNVEAGEGVG
+2812 SLGANNVEAGEGAG

-2846 PVPPVDPD
+2846 PVPPVDPGPDPVPPVEPD

-2906 GASATDD
+2906 GASAKDD

-2962 VNVHVGGTG
+2962 VNVYVGGTG

-3054 NVSGRL
+3054 NVSGKL
-3060 TSASVELSGGGLN
+3060 TSASVELSGGALN

-3107 QINIGDQGS
+3107 QLNIGDQGS

-3124 ARLQGGRVFL
+3124 AQLQGGRVFL

-3140 NDALTDAS
+3140 NDALADAS

-3218 DGTKTSAPVLTPN
+3218 DGTKTSAPVLIPN
-3231 TATFTDGSLLLVDG
+3231 TATFADGSLLLVDG

-3275 QGEYAITSGFSVSSV
+3275 QGEYAITSGFSVSNV

-3317 KIQATA
+3317 KVQATA

-3348 DTESDSMGIRFLSR
+3348 DTESGNMGIRFLSR
-3362 AVNENYLPKADTVHT
+3362 AVNENHLPKADTVHT

-3410 LLHMTATREG
+3410 LSHMTTTREG
-3420 AVRKDGLNLWIN
+3420 AIRKDGLNLWIN
-3432 ALYGAEHARNFGAGS
+3432 ALYGAEHARNLGAGS

-3463 DYAFGVFRV
+3463 DYAFGDFRV

-3496 DFWGVNLY
+3496 DFWGMNLY

-3529 DLPTTMQLGQLRGD
+3529 DLPATMQLGQLRAD

-3556 YRFETDWA
+3556 CRFETDWA

-3584 RIDEHDVF
+3584 RIDDHDVF

-3622 KPRADLSVVPAAGDL
+3622 KPRADLSVAPAAGDL
-3637 KAKTKARVP
+3637 KAKAKARVP

-3672 QRDNISFGLD
+3672 QKDNISFGLD
-3682 YGIRASEHKT
+3682 YGIRASEHKA

>member
-1 MTLSRGAIGNLV
+1 MTLSRGAIANLV

-43 GFAGAEDPII
+43 GFAGAEELSGDISPISLSGDTRNI
-53 APNSSISKHYD
+53 IGVGDISLRSTEPALRYLI
-64 TNTTVLNTDQPQFSK
+64 NVS
-79 ELYAIGAT
+79 G
-87 GSQGAL
+87 QGQL
-93 DISMEGDAA
+93 DISMSNGSPMA
-102 LTVDASWRRDAAD
+102 VGNAD
-115 SNRDQLSAVYV
+115 GIYLKDYSDYDQYESAFHVA
-126 GSGAQFSFT
+126 GSGSSGSFVGT
-135 GTGLFRATG
+135 GTFSMVGG
-144 QGKVMEAVAFRNG
+144 GKLLGVCAFLSESK
-157 ANGPTG
+157 
-163 GTMRLTGAIT
+163 GTLTLSGDIT
-173 GEAITEASEN
+173 GEAEAVMN
-183 GSGYKAI
+183 GSNGYASF
-190 GVKAENAGTIIFSGK
+190 VAAAAGGNLVF
-205 SAWLKAMAHAGTADG
+205 
-220 VYARYGGVVDFQS
+220 GGDR
-233 EEVKVLSQSDTGSAA
+233 T
-248 SGISIEYS
+248 
-256 GGTITSSEQTALTV
+256 
-270 GVKAPASTATGISLS
+270 
-285 GASKGLV
+285 
-292 DLAGSLAVSV
+292 
-302 EGSPVRGIE
+302 
-311 NDQGT
+311 T
-316 LHVAKASSITGIG
+316 LRAKASTGNNANGAFVKYGGMIDFASKSVLIESKNTDSNSVGINCADGTVKTSADTDLDIVVEGNKATTGIQLTASSSDVQLAG
-329 EGTFPSYGI
+329 NLDLTATQTGQDSFASVLGISNDSGKMVVSGPTSLRLVTNAPFDAKGITASGKADMSFLGDVEIAVRGSASGSALYTTYRYDYSTQAGICPVISLGTDGKAVTLNSSGYGI
-338 WGRNGSSTELRGD
+338 N
-351 VDVNMTSSTTVYGV
+351 N
-365 YADSAT
+365 
-371 VSLGSEGDVAILV
+371 
-384 QGSLGRGVAAFSG
+384 QG
-397 GNVEL
+397 
-402 GSQGKEVSI
+402 
-411 TAQNTGVE
+411 
-419 AGTSSTVSLN
+419 
-429 GKVKI
+429 
-434 DSGTGISLSSTTVDK
+434 
-449 FPSLLS
+449 
-455 NGSVSIIS
+455 GSVSL
-463 AGTGIVAKYA
+463 TGQRINITGSTGVFVEGGGNENVFADVRFDGPTTINADKAIV
-473 HAVFNELHIQAGT
+473 
-486 GIDVQSPGYI
+486 
-496 GSGNTDTVLDVNGP
+496 
-510 AEIVAQNTALQIVG
+510 
-524 ASGSKSASSGF
+524 
-535 VGTFNDAAS
+535 
-544 LRASNGNGVQLSAS
+544 
-558 THSGTTAARDC
+558 
-569 SVTFKG
+569 
-575 QTSIASEKGTGVVVN
+575 TSI
-590 GPVASTAQDG
+590 
-600 ASVVFEGATTID
+600 
-612 AAKAIEIKK
+612 KAGEQV
-621 NNGKGASVTFAY
+621 GASVTFAY
-633 NPTPINVPARAQD
+633 NPTPINVPVTKES
-646 ADSQVNGSVTG
+646 ADSKVRGSVTG
-657 TGTLIKSGG
+657 SSGTINKENA
-666 GSLALNGDNSSFSG
+666 GSLAFYGDISNFSG
-680 EFNMQGGRAF
+680 VFNQKGGTTF
-690 LGSGKGY
+690 LSEGAAGY
-697 FSGATV
+697 FGKAQLAV
-703 NLTGGTLVAPELRF
+703 TGGALVAPTLSF
-717 SGGKLLVAGGTLE
+717 QKTGKLTLAGGTLE

-735 IFTSALNADGD
+735 IFTSALNVDGD
-746 MKDPGAVKLSDSN
+746 MKDPGAVTLSDSN

-787 AGNVAADNASG
+787 AGNVAADNVSG

-852 TPVTRS
+852 TPVARS
-858 LTIDGNGH
+858 LAIDGNGH

-883 TVSIQNITFDGL
+883 TVSIQNIAFDGL

-964 VSFINCTGGSGGGLY
+964 VGFINCTGGSGGGLY

-1013 TDPNYA
+1013 TDPDYA

-1036 KDNSVELLGSGGN
+1036 KNNSVELLGSGGN

-1090 AKAVLGSATFIQ
+1090 AKAVLGSAAFTQ

-1111 IINEGDV
+1111 IINEGDA

-1144 NMAAESAFSKNTA
+1144 NMAAESTFSKNTA

-1213 YNDFSADKDGNVVS
+1213 YNDFSEDKDGNAVS
-1227 DGSLTFN
+1227 VGSLAFN

-1244 SGFGGA
+1244 GGLGGA

-1283 GDGSSLDIMGD
+1283 GDGSSLDITGD
-1294 GKVVFDD
+1294 GKVVFND
-1301 ALSSQSATPT
+1301 ALSSQSATPA
-1311 LKKTGSGELLLNAS
+1311 LKKTGS
-1325 MDGFLGTASFEG
+1325 
-1337 GLTSIAEKWL
+1337 
-1347 IKNLSTVAGGK
+1347 
-1358 LKMSE
+1358 
-1363 FSFASQDAENAVTG
+1363 
-1377 GKLVLAGGIL
+1377 
-1387 ETGTG
+1387 
-1392 QIFANGLNAEGDAR
+1392 
-1406 NPGSVKL
+1406 
-1413 NGDNWSFDSGLIA
+1413 
-1426 FDDAKYN
+1426 
-1433 LTYAQAAALLL
+1433 
-1444 GASNVGADASGSGS
+1444 
-1458 AKEITF
+1458 
-1464 TGTYVNIPN
+1464 
-1473 PGPLSPYY
+1473 
-1481 YTGNKSDAA
+1481 
-1490 SDGTVGGWRDSSGLP
+1490 
-1505 IAIADVITVKTEP
+1505 
-1518 GQASEYRFLSGVY
+1518 
-1531 DGSKTSDTSETYAC
+1531 
-1545 LIHGGDSGVR
+1545 
-1555 VTSDGPLT
+1555 
-1563 IQNWGTG
+1563 
-1570 LMPYHASVASSNGEI
+1570 
-1585 LFGDNVSLLNNH
+1585 
-1597 SAGDATKGG
+1597 
-1606 GAIFSKKGVT
+1606 
-1616 FGDNAVLSGN
+1616 
-1626 STALAIG
+1626 
-1633 GGGYGG
+1633 
-1639 GAIFLDGKG
+1639 
-1648 VVRFGKNAVIANNE
+1648 
-1662 SYHYGGAI
+1662 
-1670 YSLGSVSMGEGA
+1670 
-1682 TVRGNTTSYMGGAIA
+1682 
-1697 VTGALSLGTGSV
+1697 
-1709 VESNQAQAGGAVY
+1709 
-1722 STGQVNATGTTFR
+1722 
-1735 KNVATSNYGGG
+1735 
-1746 IYSAGGSIVLVDSR
+1746 
-1760 MEENKAAGGGA
+1760 
-1771 IILAGGGTASVMDT
+1771 
-1785 AFAANTAT
+1785 
-1793 NGGAFFIDKNGV
+1793 
-1805 LTTASGGVGT
+1805 
-1815 DAGTLFDGN
+1815 
-1824 SATTNGGA
+1824 
-1832 VYVQN
+1832 
-1837 GTVDLGS
+1837 
-1844 GTRLQGNQAAKGGAI
+1844 
-1859 YALGG
+1859 
-1864 KDASAKLTFA
+1864 
-1874 GTVFG
+1874 
-1879 KNSGTYGGAVYSSA
+1879 
-1893 SVGGTVNA
+1893 
-1901 AASDVVFEGNTATS
+1901 
-1915 GGAVYLGGSG
+1915 
-1925 TSDIAFTDA
+1925 
-1934 VFKENQANTGN
+1934 
-1945 GGAIYSAI
+1945 
-1953 SGSSNLA
+1953 
-1960 IADSTFEGNN
+1960 
-1970 AGYGGAVFNNGQL
+1970 
-1983 TTSGNVVFSG
+1983 
-1993 NTATYGGAV
+1993 
-2002 YNYFTSTTDGSLA
+2002 
-2015 FNGGARFTGNTAS
+2015 
-2028 GLGGA
+2028 
-2033 IYNTRAVT
+2033 
-2041 LNPGAG
+2041 
-2047 QEIVFSGN
+2047 
-2055 TDSTGSNA
+2055 
-2063 IFMGDGSSLDI
+2063 
-2074 MGDGK
+2074 
-2079 VVFDDAL
+2079 
-2086 SSQSATPTLKKT
+2086 
-2098 GSGELLLNASMDGF
+2098 
-2112 LGTASFEGGL
+2112 
-2122 TSIAEKWLIKNLS
+2122 
-2135 TVAGGKLKMSEFSF
+2135 
-2149 ASQDAENAVTGG
+2149 
-2161 KLVLA
+2161 
-2166 GGILETGTGQIFA
+2166 
-2179 NGLNAEG
+2179 
-2186 DARNPGSVKLN
+2186 
-2197 GDNWS
+2197 
-2202 FDSGL
+2202 
-2207 IAFDDAKYNLTYAQ
+2207 
-2221 AAALLLGASNVGADA
+2221 
-2236 SGSGSAKEITFTGT
+2236 
-2250 YVNIPNPGPI
+2250 
-2260 SPYYYTGNKSDAASD
+2260 
-2275 GTVGGWLDN
+2275 
-2284 SGVPVTLANAI
+2284 
-2295 TVKKEPGQASE
+2295 
-2306 YRFLSGVF
+2306 
-2314 DGSKASDTSSL
+2314 
-2325 IHDDSGVHVTSDGP
+2325 
-2339 LTIQNWGT
+2339 
-2347 ELVPAHTS
+2347 
-2355 TVASTGEIVFGN
+2355 
-2367 NVSVLNNHSAGDGTK
+2367 
-2382 GGGALFSKASITF
+2382 
-2395 GDNAVLS
+2395 
-2402 GNATVLAAGGE
+2402 
-2413 GYGGGALFLDG
+2413 
-2424 KGEILLGKNALIEKN
+2424 
-2439 ESCGYG
+2439 
-2445 GAIYSLGSVRL
+2445 
-2456 GEGAVIRGNKA
+2456 
-2467 SYMGG
+2467 
-2472 ALAVTGALSLGKNAL
+2472 
-2487 VEDNQAR
+2487 
-2494 QGGAIYAQNGTL
+2494 
-2506 ALGSGTRLERNQA
+2506 
-2519 DRGGAI
+2519 
-2525 YLQGG
+2525 
-2530 SGDSTT
+2530 
-2536 LDLMNSVFRENSASN
+2536 
-2551 GGALYL
+2551 
-2557 TGDGTLRIAA
+2557 
-2567 ADTVFEGN
+2567 
-2575 SASYGGAIYNGFPM
+2575 
-2589 NEKGHS
+2589 
-2595 GSDGS
+2595 
-2600 LAFNGGA
+2600 
-2607 RFTGNTASG
+2607 
-2616 LGGAIYN
+2616 
-2623 TRAVTLNP
+2623 
-2631 GAGQEIVFSGNTDST
+2631 
-2646 GSNAIFMGDGS
+2646 
-2657 SLDITGDGKVVFDDA
+2657 
-2672 LSSQSATPTLKKTGG
+2672 

-2732 EFSFAAQGEGNNVAG
+2732 AFSFVAQGEGNNVAG

-2754 GILETGTGQIFT
+2754 GILETGTGQIFI

-2781 KLRDDNWSFNSGL
+2781 KLSGDNWSFDSGL

-2812 SLGANNVEAGEGVG
+2812 SLGANNVEAGEGAG

-2837 TGYVDPDPD
+2837 TGYVDPVPDPVPPVEPDPD
-2846 PVPPVDPD
+2846 PVPPVDPVPDPVPPVEPD

-2906 GASATDD
+2906 GASAKDD

-3018 TTGTADVAGMNN
+3018 ITGTADVAGMNN

-3054 NVSGRL
+3054 NVSGKL
-3060 TSASVELSGGGLN
+3060 TSASVELSGGALN

-3107 QINIGDQGS
+3107 QLNIGDQGS

-3124 ARLQGGRVFL
+3124 AQLQGGRVFL

-3140 NDALTDAS
+3140 NDALADAS

-3231 TATFTDGSLLLVDG
+3231 TATFADGSLLLVDG

-3253 LTSQGGTLN
+3253 LTSQVGTLN

-3275 QGEYAITSGFSVSSV
+3275 QGEYAITSGFSVSNV

-3317 KIQATA
+3317 KVQATA

-3348 DTESDSMGIRFLSR
+3348 DTESGNMGIRFLSR
-3362 AVNENYLPKADTVHT
+3362 AVNENHLPKADTVHT

-3410 LLHMTATREG
+3410 LSHMTTTREG
-3420 AVRKDGLNLWIN
+3420 AIRKDGLNLWIN
-3432 ALYGAEHARNFGAGS
+3432 ALYGAEHARNLGAGS

-3463 DYAFGVFRV
+3463 DYAFGDFRV

-3496 DFWGVNLY
+3496 DFWGMNLY

-3529 DLPTTMQLGQLRGD
+3529 DLPTTMQLGQLRAD

-3584 RIDEHDVF
+3584 RIDDHDVF

-3637 KAKTKARVP
+3637 KAKTKVRVP

-3672 QRDNISFGLD
+3672 QKDNISFGLD
-3682 YGIRASEHKT
+3682 YGIRASEHKA

>member
-43 GFAGAEDPII
+43 GFAGAEELSGDISPISLSGDTRNI
-53 APNSSISKHYD
+53 IGVGDISLRSTEPALRYLI
-64 TNTTVLNTDQPQFSK
+64 NVS
-79 ELYAIGAT
+79 G
-87 GSQGAL
+87 QGQL
-93 DISMEGDAA
+93 DISMSNGSPMAVGNADGIY
-102 LTVDASWRRDAAD
+102 LKDYSDYDQYASAFHVA
-115 SNRDQLSAVYV
+115 
-126 GSGAQFSFT
+126 GSGSSGSFVGT
-135 GTGLFRATG
+135 GTFSMVGG
-144 QGKVMEAVAFRNG
+144 GKLLGVCAFLSESK
-157 ANGPTG
+157 
-163 GTMRLTGAIT
+163 GTLTLSGDIT
-173 GEAITEASEN
+173 GEAEAVMN
-183 GSGYKAI
+183 GSNGYASFVAAAAGGNLVFGGDRTTLRAKAST
-190 GVKAENAGTIIFSGK
+190 GNNANGAFVKYGGMIDFASKSVLIESKNTDSNSVGINCADGTVKTSADTDLDIVVEGNKATTGIQLTASSSDVQLAGNLDLTATQTGQDSFASVLGISNDSGK
-205 SAWLKAMAHAGTADG
+205 MVVSGPTSLRLATNAPFDAKGITASGKADMSFLGDVEIA
-220 VYARYGGVVDFQS
+220 V
-233 EEVKVLSQSDTGSAA
+233 TGSA
-248 SGISIEYS
+248 SGSALYTTYRYDYS
-256 GGTITSSEQTALTV
+256 TQAGICPV
-270 GVKAPASTATGISLS
+270 ISLGTDGKAVTLNSS
-285 GASKGLV
+285 G
-292 DLAGSLAVSV
+292 
-302 EGSPVRGIE
+302 
-311 NDQGT
+311 
-316 LHVAKASSITGIG
+316 
-329 EGTFPSYGI
+329 YGI
-338 WGRNGSSTELRGD
+338 N
-351 VDVNMTSSTTVYGV
+351 N
-365 YADSAT
+365 
-371 VSLGSEGDVAILV
+371 
-384 QGSLGRGVAAFSG
+384 QG
-397 GNVEL
+397 
-402 GSQGKEVSI
+402 
-411 TAQNTGVE
+411 
-419 AGTSSTVSLN
+419 
-429 GKVKI
+429 
-434 DSGTGISLSSTTVDK
+434 
-449 FPSLLS
+449 
-455 NGSVSIIS
+455 GSVSL
-463 AGTGIVAKYA
+463 TGQRINITGSTGVFVEGGGNENVFADVRFDGPTTINADKAIV
-473 HAVFNELHIQAGT
+473 
-486 GIDVQSPGYI
+486 
-496 GSGNTDTVLDVNGP
+496 
-510 AEIVAQNTALQIVG
+510 
-524 ASGSKSASSGF
+524 
-535 VGTFNDAAS
+535 
-544 LRASNGNGVQLSAS
+544 
-558 THSGTTAARDC
+558 
-569 SVTFKG
+569 
-575 QTSIASEKGTGVVVN
+575 TSI
-590 GPVASTAQDG
+590 
-600 ASVVFEGATTID
+600 
-612 AAKAIEIKK
+612 KAGEQV
-621 NNGKGASVTFAY
+621 GASVTFAY
-633 NPTPINVPARAQD
+633 NPTPINVPVTKES
-646 ADSQVNGSVTG
+646 ADSKVRGSVTG
-657 TGTLIKSGG
+657 SSGTINKENA
-666 GSLALNGDNSSFSG
+666 GSLAFYGDISNFSG
-680 EFNMQGGRAF
+680 VFNQKGGTTF
-690 LGSGKGY
+690 LSEGAAGY
-697 FSGATV
+697 FGKAQLAV
-703 NLTGGTLVAPELRF
+703 TGGALVAPTLSF
-717 SGGKLLVAGGTLE
+717 QKTGKLTLAGGTLE

-735 IFTSALNADGD
+735 IFTSALNVDGD

-759 WKFDSGVIAFDDAK
+759 WKFDSGVIAFDDAR

-787 AGNVAADNASG
+787 AGNVAADNVSG

-852 TPVTRS
+852 TPVARS
-858 LTIDGNGH
+858 LAIDGNGH

-883 TVSIQNITFDGL
+883 TVSIQNIAFDGL

-964 VSFINCTGGSGGGLY
+964 VGFINCTGGSGGGLY

-1002 LNVVDDYGGYL
+1002 LNVVDDYEDYL
-1013 TDPNYA
+1013 TDPDYA

-1036 KDNSVELLGSGGN
+1036 KNNSVELLGSGGN

-1065 ATFTGNTSKSTG
+1065 ATFTGNSSKSTG

-1090 AKAVLGSATFIQ
+1090 AKAVLGSATFTQ

-1144 NMAAESAFSKNTA
+1144 NMAAESTFSKNTA

-1213 YNDFSADKDGNVVS
+1213 YNDFSEDKDGNAVS
-1227 DGSLTFN
+1227 AGSLAFN
-1234 GGARFTGNTA
+1234 GGARFIGNTA
-1244 SGFGGA
+1244 SGLGGA

-1283 GDGSSLDIMGD
+1283 GDGSSLDITGD
-1294 GKVVFDD
+1294 GKVVFND
-1301 ALSSQSATPT
+1301 ALSSQSATPA

-1347 IKNLSTVAGGK
+1347 IKNLVTIAGGK
-1358 LKMSE
+1358 LKMPE
-1363 FSFASQDAENAVTG
+1363 FSFAPQDAENAVTG

-1413 NGDNWSFDSGLIA
+1413 NGDNWSFDSGLSA

-1444 GASNVGADASGSGS
+1444 GASNVGAEASGSGS

-1490 SDGTVGGWRDSSGLP
+1490 SDGTVGGWLDSSGVP
-1505 IAIADVITVKTEP
+1505 IAIADVITVKTDP

-1531 DGSKTSDTSETYAC
+1531 DGSKTSDASDTYAC

-1606 GAIFSKKGVT
+1606 GAIFSKKGVA

-1648 VVRFGKNAVIANNE
+1648 AVRFGKNAFIANNE

-1682 TVRGNTTSYMGGAIA
+1682 IVRGNTTSYMGGAIA

-1722 STGQVNATGTTFR
+1722 STGQVSATGTTFR

-1771 IILAGGGTASVMDT
+1771 VLLAGGGTASVTDT
-1785 AFAANTAT
+1785 TFAANTAT
-1793 NGGAFFIDKNGV
+1793 NGGAFFIDKNGM
-1805 LTTASGGVGT
+1805 LTTTSGEAGS
-1815 DAGTLFDGN
+1815 DAGTLFEGN

-1837 GTVDLGS
+1837 GAVDLGS
-1844 GTRLQGNQAAKGGAI
+1844 GTRLQGNQAVKGGAI

-1874 GTVFG
+1874 DAVFG

-1893 SVGGTVNA
+1893 SVGGTVNV

-1945 GGAIYSAI
+1945 GGAIYSGI

-1960 IADSTFEGNN
+1960 IADSSFEGNS

-1993 NTATYGGAV
+1993 NGATYGGAV
-2002 YNYFTSTTDGSLA
+2002 YNYFTSTTDGSLV
-2015 FNGGARFTGNTAS
+2015 FNGGARFTGNTAG

-2033 IYNTRAVT
+2033 IYNTR
-2041 LNPGAG
+2041 
-2047 QEIVFSGN
+2047 
-2055 TDSTGSNA
+2055 
-2063 IFMGDGSSLDI
+2063 
-2074 MGDGK
+2074 
-2079 VVFDDAL
+2079 
-2086 SSQSATPTLKKT
+2086 
-2098 GSGELLLNASMDGF
+2098 
-2112 LGTASFEGGL
+2112 
-2122 TSIAEKWLIKNLS
+2122 SI
-2135 TVAGGKLKMSEFSF
+2135 
-2149 ASQDAENAVTGG
+2149 
-2161 KLVLA
+2161 
-2166 GGILETGTGQIFA
+2166 
-2179 NGLNAEG
+2179 
-2186 DARNPGSVKLN
+2186 
-2197 GDNWS
+2197 
-2202 FDSGL
+2202 
-2207 IAFDDAKYNLTYAQ
+2207 
-2221 AAALLLGASNVGADA
+2221 
-2236 SGSGSAKEITFTGT
+2236 
-2250 YVNIPNPGPI
+2250 
-2260 SPYYYTGNKSDAASD
+2260 
-2275 GTVGGWLDN
+2275 
-2284 SGVPVTLANAI
+2284 
-2295 TVKKEPGQASE
+2295 
-2306 YRFLSGVF
+2306 
-2314 DGSKASDTSSL
+2314 
-2325 IHDDSGVHVTSDGP
+2325 
-2339 LTIQNWGT
+2339 
-2347 ELVPAHTS
+2347 
-2355 TVASTGEIVFGN
+2355 
-2367 NVSVLNNHSAGDGTK
+2367 
-2382 GGGALFSKASITF
+2382 
-2395 GDNAVLS
+2395 
-2402 GNATVLAAGGE
+2402 
-2413 GYGGGALFLDG
+2413 
-2424 KGEILLGKNALIEKN
+2424 
-2439 ESCGYG
+2439 
-2445 GAIYSLGSVRL
+2445 
-2456 GEGAVIRGNKA
+2456 
-2467 SYMGG
+2467 
-2472 ALAVTGALSLGKNAL
+2472 
-2487 VEDNQAR
+2487 
-2494 QGGAIYAQNGTL
+2494 
-2506 ALGSGTRLERNQA
+2506 
-2519 DRGGAI
+2519 
-2525 YLQGG
+2525 
-2530 SGDSTT
+2530 
-2536 LDLMNSVFRENSASN
+2536 
-2551 GGALYL
+2551 
-2557 TGDGTLRIAA
+2557 
-2567 ADTVFEGN
+2567 
-2575 SASYGGAIYNGFPM
+2575 
-2589 NEKGHS
+2589 
-2595 GSDGS
+2595 
-2600 LAFNGGA
+2600 
-2607 RFTGNTASG
+2607 
-2616 LGGAIYN
+2616 
-2623 TRAVTLNP
+2623 TLNP

-2657 SLDITGDGKVVFDDA
+2657 SLDITGDGKVVFNDA
-2672 LSSQSATPTLKKTGG
+2672 LSSQSATPALKKTGSG
-2687 GTLLFNAS
+2687 ELLLNAS

-2732 EFSFAAQGEGNNVAG
+2732 AFSFVAQGEGNNVAG

-2754 GILETGTGQIFT
+2754 GILETGTGQIFI

-2781 KLRDDNWSFNSGL
+2781 KLSGDNWSFDSGL

-2812 SLGANNVEAGEGVG
+2812 SLGANNVEAGEGAG

-2837 TGYVDPDPD
+2837 TGYVDPVPDPVPPVEPDPD
-2846 PVPPVDPD
+2846 PVPPVEPD

-2906 GASATDD
+2906 GASAKDD

-3054 NVSGRL
+3054 NVSGKL
-3060 TSASVELSGGGLN
+3060 TSASVELSGGALN

-3107 QINIGDQGS
+3107 QLNIGDQGS

-3124 ARLQGGRVFL
+3124 AQLQGGRVFL

-3140 NDALTDAS
+3140 NDALADAS

-3159 DGLLTAGQNSLLVLG
+3159 DGLLTAGQNSLLLLG

-3192 GQNGVTAALAIR
+3192 GQNGVNAALAIR

-3218 DGTKTSAPVLTPN
+3218 DGTKTSAPVLIPN
-3231 TATFTDGSLLLVDG
+3231 TATFADGSLLLVDG

-3275 QGEYAITSGFSVSSV
+3275 QGEYAITSGFSVSNV

-3317 KIQATA
+3317 KVQATA

-3348 DTESDSMGIRFLSR
+3348 DTESGNMGIRFLSR
-3362 AVNENYLPKADTVHT
+3362 AVNENHLPKADTVHT

-3410 LLHMTATREG
+3410 LLHMTTTREG
-3420 AVRKDGLNLWIN
+3420 AIRKDGLNLWIN
-3432 ALYGAEHARNFGAGS
+3432 ALYGAEHARNLGAGS

-3463 DYAFGVFRV
+3463 DYAFGDFRV

-3496 DFWGVNLY
+3496 DFWGMNLY

-3529 DLPTTMQLGQLRGD
+3529 DLPATMQLGQLRAD

-3584 RIDEHDVF
+3584 RIDDHDVF

-3622 KPRADLSVVPAAGDL
+3622 KPRADLSVAPAAGDL
-3637 KAKTKARVP
+3637 KAKAKARVP

-3672 QRDNISFGLD
+3672 QKDNISFGLD
-3682 YGIRASEHKT
+3682 YGIRASEHKA

>member
-43 GFAGAEDPII
+43 GFAGAEELSGDISPISLSGDTRNI
-53 APNSSISKHYD
+53 IGVGDISLRSTEPALRYLI
-64 TNTTVLNTDQPQFSK
+64 NVS
-79 ELYAIGAT
+79 G
-87 GSQGAL
+87 QGQL
-93 DISMEGDAA
+93 DISMSNGSPMAVGNADGIYLKDYSEYDQY
-102 LTVDASWRRDAAD
+102 ASAFHVA
-115 SNRDQLSAVYV
+115 
-126 GSGAQFSFT
+126 GSGSFGSFVGT
-135 GTGLFRATG
+135 GTFSMVGG
-144 QGKVMEAVAFRNG
+144 GKLLGVCAFLSESK
-157 ANGPTG
+157 
-163 GTMRLTGAIT
+163 GTLTLSGDIT
-173 GEAITEASEN
+173 GEAEAVMN
-183 GSGYKAI
+183 GSNGYASFAAAAAGGNLVFGGDRTTLRAKASTGNNANGAFVKYGGMI
-190 GVKAENAGTIIFSGK
+190 GFASKSVLIESKNTDSSSVGINCADGTVKTSADTDLDIVVEGNKATTGIQLTASSSDVQLAGNLDLTATQTGQDSFASVLGISNDSGK
-205 SAWLKAMAHAGTADG
+205 MVVSGPTSLRLVTNAPFDAKGITASGKADMSFLGDVEIA
-220 VYARYGGVVDFQS
+220 V
-233 EEVKVLSQSDTGSAA
+233 TGSA
-248 SGISIEYS
+248 SGSALYTTYRYDYS
-256 GGTITSSEQTALTV
+256 TQAGICPV
-270 GVKAPASTATGISLS
+270 ISLGTDGKAVTLNSS
-285 GASKGLV
+285 G
-292 DLAGSLAVSV
+292 
-302 EGSPVRGIE
+302 
-311 NDQGT
+311 
-316 LHVAKASSITGIG
+316 
-329 EGTFPSYGI
+329 YGI
-338 WGRNGSSTELRGD
+338 N
-351 VDVNMTSSTTVYGV
+351 N
-365 YADSAT
+365 
-371 VSLGSEGDVAILV
+371 
-384 QGSLGRGVAAFSG
+384 QG
-397 GNVEL
+397 
-402 GSQGKEVSI
+402 
-411 TAQNTGVE
+411 
-419 AGTSSTVSLN
+419 
-429 GKVKI
+429 
-434 DSGTGISLSSTTVDK
+434 
-449 FPSLLS
+449 
-455 NGSVSIIS
+455 GSVSL
-463 AGTGIVAKYA
+463 TGQRINITGSTGVFVEGGGNENVFADVRFDGPTTINADKAIV
-473 HAVFNELHIQAGT
+473 
-486 GIDVQSPGYI
+486 
-496 GSGNTDTVLDVNGP
+496 
-510 AEIVAQNTALQIVG
+510 
-524 ASGSKSASSGF
+524 
-535 VGTFNDAAS
+535 
-544 LRASNGNGVQLSAS
+544 
-558 THSGTTAARDC
+558 
-569 SVTFKG
+569 
-575 QTSIASEKGTGVVVN
+575 TSI
-590 GPVASTAQDG
+590 
-600 ASVVFEGATTID
+600 
-612 AAKAIEIKK
+612 KAGEQV
-621 NNGKGASVTFAY
+621 GASVTFAY
-633 NPTPINVPARAQD
+633 NPTPINVPVTKES
-646 ADSQVNGSVTG
+646 ADSKVRGSVTG
-657 TGTLIKSGG
+657 SSGTINKENA
-666 GSLALNGDNSSFSG
+666 GSLAFYGDISNFSG
-680 EFNMQGGRAF
+680 VFNQKGGTTF
-690 LGSGKGY
+690 LSEGAAGY
-697 FSGATV
+697 FGKAQLAV
-703 NLTGGTLVAPELRF
+703 TGGALVAPTLSF
-717 SGGKLLVAGGTLE
+717 QKTGKLTLAGGTLE

-787 AGNVAADNASG
+787 AGNVAADNVSG

-852 TPVTRS
+852 TPVARS
-858 LTIDGNGH
+858 LAIDGNGH

-883 TVSIQNITFDGL
+883 TVSIQNIAFDGL

-964 VSFINCTGGSGGGLY
+964 VGFINCTGGSGGGLY

-1002 LNVVDDYGGYL
+1002 LNVVDDYEDYL
-1013 TDPNYA
+1013 TDPDYA

-1036 KDNSVELLGSGGN
+1036 KNNSVELLGSGGN

-1065 ATFTGNTSKSTG
+1065 ATFTGNSSKSTG

-1090 AKAVLGSATFIQ
+1090 AKAVLGSAAFTQ

-1111 IINEGDV
+1111 IINEGNV

-1144 NMAAESAFSKNTA
+1144 NMAAESTFSKNTA

-1213 YNDFSADKDGNVVS
+1213 YNDFSEDKDGNAVS
-1227 DGSLTFN
+1227 AGSLAFN

-1244 SGFGGA
+1244 GGLGGA

-1267 VFSGNTDSTGS
+1267 VFN
-1278 NAIFM
+1278 
-1283 GDGSSLDIMGD
+1283 
-1294 GKVVFDD
+1294 
-1301 ALSSQSATPT
+1301 
-1311 LKKTGSGELLLNAS
+1311 
-1325 MDGFLGTASFEG
+1325 
-1337 GLTSIAEKWL
+1337 
-1347 IKNLSTVAGGK
+1347 
-1358 LKMSE
+1358 
-1363 FSFASQDAENAVTG
+1363 
-1377 GKLVLAGGIL
+1377 
-1387 ETGTG
+1387 
-1392 QIFANGLNAEGDAR
+1392 
-1406 NPGSVKL
+1406 
-1413 NGDNWSFDSGLIA
+1413 
-1426 FDDAKYN
+1426 
-1433 LTYAQAAALLL
+1433 
-1444 GASNVGADASGSGS
+1444 
-1458 AKEITF
+1458 
-1464 TGTYVNIPN
+1464 
-1473 PGPLSPYY
+1473 
-1481 YTGNKSDAA
+1481 
-1490 SDGTVGGWRDSSGLP
+1490 
-1505 IAIADVITVKTEP
+1505 
-1518 GQASEYRFLSGVY
+1518 
-1531 DGSKTSDTSETYAC
+1531 
-1545 LIHGGDSGVR
+1545 
-1555 VTSDGPLT
+1555 
-1563 IQNWGTG
+1563 
-1570 LMPYHASVASSNGEI
+1570 
-1585 LFGDNVSLLNNH
+1585 
-1597 SAGDATKGG
+1597 
-1606 GAIFSKKGVT
+1606 
-1616 FGDNAVLSGN
+1616 
-1626 STALAIG
+1626 
-1633 GGGYGG
+1633 
-1639 GAIFLDGKG
+1639 
-1648 VVRFGKNAVIANNE
+1648 
-1662 SYHYGGAI
+1662 
-1670 YSLGSVSMGEGA
+1670 
-1682 TVRGNTTSYMGGAIA
+1682 
-1697 VTGALSLGTGSV
+1697 
-1709 VESNQAQAGGAVY
+1709 
-1722 STGQVNATGTTFR
+1722 
-1735 KNVATSNYGGG
+1735 
-1746 IYSAGGSIVLVDSR
+1746 
-1760 MEENKAAGGGA
+1760 
-1771 IILAGGGTASVMDT
+1771 
-1785 AFAANTAT
+1785 
-1793 NGGAFFIDKNGV
+1793 
-1805 LTTASGGVGT
+1805 
-1815 DAGTLFDGN
+1815 
-1824 SATTNGGA
+1824 
-1832 VYVQN
+1832 
-1837 GTVDLGS
+1837 
-1844 GTRLQGNQAAKGGAI
+1844 
-1859 YALGG
+1859 
-1864 KDASAKLTFA
+1864 
-1874 GTVFG
+1874 
-1879 KNSGTYGGAVYSSA
+1879 
-1893 SVGGTVNA
+1893 
-1901 AASDVVFEGNTATS
+1901 
-1915 GGAVYLGGSG
+1915 
-1925 TSDIAFTDA
+1925 
-1934 VFKENQANTGN
+1934 
-1945 GGAIYSAI
+1945 
-1953 SGSSNLA
+1953 
-1960 IADSTFEGNN
+1960 
-1970 AGYGGAVFNNGQL
+1970 
-1983 TTSGNVVFSG
+1983 
-1993 NTATYGGAV
+1993 
-2002 YNYFTSTTDGSLA
+2002 
-2015 FNGGARFTGNTAS
+2015 
-2028 GLGGA
+2028 
-2033 IYNTRAVT
+2033 
-2041 LNPGAG
+2041 
-2047 QEIVFSGN
+2047 
-2055 TDSTGSNA
+2055 
-2063 IFMGDGSSLDI
+2063 
-2074 MGDGK
+2074 
-2079 VVFDDAL
+2079 
-2086 SSQSATPTLKKT
+2086 
-2098 GSGELLLNASMDGF
+2098 
-2112 LGTASFEGGL
+2112 
-2122 TSIAEKWLIKNLS
+2122 
-2135 TVAGGKLKMSEFSF
+2135 
-2149 ASQDAENAVTGG
+2149 
-2161 KLVLA
+2161 
-2166 GGILETGTGQIFA
+2166 
-2179 NGLNAEG
+2179 
-2186 DARNPGSVKLN
+2186 
-2197 GDNWS
+2197 
-2202 FDSGL
+2202 
-2207 IAFDDAKYNLTYAQ
+2207 
-2221 AAALLLGASNVGADA
+2221 
-2236 SGSGSAKEITFTGT
+2236 
-2250 YVNIPNPGPI
+2250 
-2260 SPYYYTGNKSDAASD
+2260 
-2275 GTVGGWLDN
+2275 
-2284 SGVPVTLANAI
+2284 
-2295 TVKKEPGQASE
+2295 
-2306 YRFLSGVF
+2306 
-2314 DGSKASDTSSL
+2314 
-2325 IHDDSGVHVTSDGP
+2325 
-2339 LTIQNWGT
+2339 
-2347 ELVPAHTS
+2347 
-2355 TVASTGEIVFGN
+2355 
-2367 NVSVLNNHSAGDGTK
+2367 
-2382 GGGALFSKASITF
+2382 
-2395 GDNAVLS
+2395 
-2402 GNATVLAAGGE
+2402 
-2413 GYGGGALFLDG
+2413 
-2424 KGEILLGKNALIEKN
+2424 
-2439 ESCGYG
+2439 
-2445 GAIYSLGSVRL
+2445 
-2456 GEGAVIRGNKA
+2456 
-2467 SYMGG
+2467 
-2472 ALAVTGALSLGKNAL
+2472 
-2487 VEDNQAR
+2487 
-2494 QGGAIYAQNGTL
+2494 
-2506 ALGSGTRLERNQA
+2506 
-2519 DRGGAI
+2519 
-2525 YLQGG
+2525 
-2530 SGDSTT
+2530 
-2536 LDLMNSVFRENSASN
+2536 
-2551 GGALYL
+2551 
-2557 TGDGTLRIAA
+2557 
-2567 ADTVFEGN
+2567 
-2575 SASYGGAIYNGFPM
+2575 
-2589 NEKGHS
+2589 
-2595 GSDGS
+2595 
-2600 LAFNGGA
+2600 
-2607 RFTGNTASG
+2607 
-2616 LGGAIYN
+2616 
-2623 TRAVTLNP
+2623 
-2631 GAGQEIVFSGNTDST
+2631 GNTDST

-2672 LSSQSATPTLKKTGG
+2672 LSSQSATPILKKTGS

-2732 EFSFAAQGEGNNVAG
+2732 AFSFVAQGEGNNVAG

-2754 GILETGTGQIFT
+2754 GIPETGTGQIFV

-2781 KLRDDNWSFNSGL
+2781 KLSGDNWSFDSGL

-2812 SLGANNVEAGEGVG
+2812 SLGANNVEAGEGAG

-2837 TGYVDPDPD
+2837 TGYVDPGPD
-2846 PVPPVDPD
+2846 PVPPVDPGPDPVPPVEPD

-2906 GASATDD
+2906 GASAKDD
-2913 KTDSISGSI
+2913 KTDSINGSI

-2971 EGASGVLNLGTP
+2971 EGAFGVLNLGTP

-3054 NVSGRL
+3054 NVSGKL
-3060 TSASVELSGGGLN
+3060 TSASVELSGGALN

-3107 QINIGDQGS
+3107 QLNIGDQGS

-3124 ARLQGGRVFL
+3124 AQLQGGRVFL

-3140 NDALTDAS
+3140 NDALADAS

-3231 TATFTDGSLLLVDG
+3231 TATFADGSLLLVDG

-3275 QGEYAITSGFSVSSV
+3275 QGEYAITSGFSVSNV

-3317 KIQATA
+3317 KVQATA

-3348 DTESDSMGIRFLSR
+3348 DTESGNMGIRFLSR
-3362 AVNENYLPKADTVHT
+3362 AVNENHLPKADTVHT

-3410 LLHMTATREG
+3410 LSHMTTTREG
-3420 AVRKDGLNLWIN
+3420 AIRKDGLNLWIN
-3432 ALYGAEHARNFGAGS
+3432 ALYGAEHARNLGAGS

-3463 DYAFGVFRV
+3463 DYAFGDFRV

-3496 DFWGVNLY
+3496 DFWGMNLY

-3529 DLPTTMQLGQLRGD
+3529 DLPTTMQLGQLRAD

-3584 RIDEHDVF
+3584 RIDDHDVF

-3622 KPRADLSVVPAAGDL
+3622 KPRADLSVAPAAGDL

-3672 QRDNISFGLD
+3672 QKDNISFGLD
-3682 YGIRASEHKT
+3682 YGIRASEHKA

>member
-43 GFAGAEDPII
+43 GFAGAEELSGDISPISLSGDTRNI
-53 APNSSISKHYD
+53 IGVGDISLRSTEPALRYLI
-64 TNTTVLNTDQPQFSK
+64 NVS
-79 ELYAIGAT
+79 G
-87 GSQGAL
+87 QGQL
-93 DISMEGDAA
+93 DISMSNGSPMAVGNADGIY
-102 LTVDASWRRDAAD
+102 LKDYSDYDQYASAFHVA
-115 SNRDQLSAVYV
+115 
-126 GSGAQFSFT
+126 GSGSSGSFAGT
-135 GTGLFRATG
+135 GTFSMVGG
-144 QGKVMEAVAFRNG
+144 GKLLGVCAFLSESK
-157 ANGPTG
+157 
-163 GTMRLTGAIT
+163 GTLTLSGDIT
-173 GEAITEASEN
+173 GEAEAVMN
-183 GSGYKAI
+183 GSNGYASFAAAAAGGNLVFGGDRTTLRAKAST
-190 GVKAENAGTIIFSGK
+190 GNNANGAFVKYGGMIDFASKSVLIESKNTDSSSVGINCADGTVKTSADTDLDIVVEGNKATTGIQLTASSSDVQLAGNLDLTATQTGQDSFASVLGISNDSGK
-205 SAWLKAMAHAGTADG
+205 MVVSGPTSLRLVTNAPFDAKGITASGKADMSFLGDVEIA
-220 VYARYGGVVDFQS
+220 V
-233 EEVKVLSQSDTGSAA
+233 TGSA
-248 SGISIEYS
+248 SGSALYTTYRYDYS
-256 GGTITSSEQTALTV
+256 TQAGICPV
-270 GVKAPASTATGISLS
+270 ISLGTDGKAVTLNSS
-285 GASKGLV
+285 G
-292 DLAGSLAVSV
+292 
-302 EGSPVRGIE
+302 
-311 NDQGT
+311 
-316 LHVAKASSITGIG
+316 
-329 EGTFPSYGI
+329 YGI
-338 WGRNGSSTELRGD
+338 N
-351 VDVNMTSSTTVYGV
+351 N
-365 YADSAT
+365 
-371 VSLGSEGDVAILV
+371 
-384 QGSLGRGVAAFSG
+384 QG
-397 GNVEL
+397 
-402 GSQGKEVSI
+402 
-411 TAQNTGVE
+411 
-419 AGTSSTVSLN
+419 
-429 GKVKI
+429 
-434 DSGTGISLSSTTVDK
+434 
-449 FPSLLS
+449 
-455 NGSVSIIS
+455 GSVSL
-463 AGTGIVAKYA
+463 TGQRINITGSTGVFVEGGGNENVFADVRFDGPTTINADKAIV
-473 HAVFNELHIQAGT
+473 
-486 GIDVQSPGYI
+486 
-496 GSGNTDTVLDVNGP
+496 
-510 AEIVAQNTALQIVG
+510 
-524 ASGSKSASSGF
+524 
-535 VGTFNDAAS
+535 
-544 LRASNGNGVQLSAS
+544 
-558 THSGTTAARDC
+558 
-569 SVTFKG
+569 
-575 QTSIASEKGTGVVVN
+575 TSI
-590 GPVASTAQDG
+590 
-600 ASVVFEGATTID
+600 
-612 AAKAIEIKK
+612 KAGEQV
-621 NNGKGASVTFAY
+621 GASVTFAY
-633 NPTPINVPARAQD
+633 NPTPINVSVTKES
-646 ADSQVNGSVTG
+646 ADSKVRGSVTG
-657 TGTLIKSGG
+657 SSGTINKENA
-666 GSLALNGDNSSFSG
+666 GSLAFYGDISNFSG
-680 EFNMQGGRAF
+680 VFNQKGGTTF
-690 LGSGKGY
+690 LSEGAAGY
-697 FSGATV
+697 FGKAQLAV
-703 NLTGGTLVAPELRF
+703 TGGALVAPTLSF
-717 SGGKLLVAGGTLE
+717 QKTGKLTLAGGTLE

-759 WKFDSGVIAFDDAK
+759 WKFDSGVIAFDDAR

-787 AGNVAADNASG
+787 AGNVAADNVSG

-852 TPVTRS
+852 TPVARS
-858 LTIDGNGH
+858 LAIDGNGH

-883 TVSIQNITFDGL
+883 TVSIQNIAFDGL

-964 VSFINCTGGSGGGLY
+964 VGFINCTGGSGGGLY

-1013 TDPNYA
+1013 TDPDYA

-1036 KDNSVELLGSGGN
+1036 KNNSVELLGSGGN

-1090 AKAVLGSATFIQ
+1090 AKAVLGSATFTQ

-1144 NMAAESAFSKNTA
+1144 NMAAESTFSKNTA
-1157 GVGGGLYN
+1157 GVGGGFYN

-1213 YNDFSADKDGNVVS
+1213 YNDFSEDKDGNAVS
-1227 DGSLTFN
+1227 
-1234 GGARFTGNTA
+1234 A
-1244 SGFGGA
+1244 
-1250 IYNTRSITLNP
+1250 
-1261 GAGQEI
+1261 
-1267 VFSGNTDSTGS
+1267 
-1278 NAIFM
+1278 
-1283 GDGSSLDIMGD
+1283 
-1294 GKVVFDD
+1294 
-1301 ALSSQSATPT
+1301 
-1311 LKKTGSGELLLNAS
+1311 
-1325 MDGFLGTASFEG
+1325 
-1337 GLTSIAEKWL
+1337 
-1347 IKNLSTVAGGK
+1347 
-1358 LKMSE
+1358 
-1363 FSFASQDAENAVTG
+1363 
-1377 GKLVLAGGIL
+1377 
-1387 ETGTG
+1387 
-1392 QIFANGLNAEGDAR
+1392 
-1406 NPGSVKL
+1406 
-1413 NGDNWSFDSGLIA
+1413 
-1426 FDDAKYN
+1426 
-1433 LTYAQAAALLL
+1433 
-1444 GASNVGADASGSGS
+1444 
-1458 AKEITF
+1458 
-1464 TGTYVNIPN
+1464 
-1473 PGPLSPYY
+1473 
-1481 YTGNKSDAA
+1481 
-1490 SDGTVGGWRDSSGLP
+1490 
-1505 IAIADVITVKTEP
+1505 
-1518 GQASEYRFLSGVY
+1518 
-1531 DGSKTSDTSETYAC
+1531 
-1545 LIHGGDSGVR
+1545 
-1555 VTSDGPLT
+1555 
-1563 IQNWGTG
+1563 
-1570 LMPYHASVASSNGEI
+1570 
-1585 LFGDNVSLLNNH
+1585 
-1597 SAGDATKGG
+1597 
-1606 GAIFSKKGVT
+1606 
-1616 FGDNAVLSGN
+1616 
-1626 STALAIG
+1626 
-1633 GGGYGG
+1633 
-1639 GAIFLDGKG
+1639 
-1648 VVRFGKNAVIANNE
+1648 
-1662 SYHYGGAI
+1662 
-1670 YSLGSVSMGEGA
+1670 
-1682 TVRGNTTSYMGGAIA
+1682 
-1697 VTGALSLGTGSV
+1697 
-1709 VESNQAQAGGAVY
+1709 
-1722 STGQVNATGTTFR
+1722 
-1735 KNVATSNYGGG
+1735 
-1746 IYSAGGSIVLVDSR
+1746 
-1760 MEENKAAGGGA
+1760 
-1771 IILAGGGTASVMDT
+1771 
-1785 AFAANTAT
+1785 
-1793 NGGAFFIDKNGV
+1793 
-1805 LTTASGGVGT
+1805 
-1815 DAGTLFDGN
+1815 
-1824 SATTNGGA
+1824 
-1832 VYVQN
+1832 
-1837 GTVDLGS
+1837 
-1844 GTRLQGNQAAKGGAI
+1844 
-1859 YALGG
+1859 
-1864 KDASAKLTFA
+1864 
-1874 GTVFG
+1874 
-1879 KNSGTYGGAVYSSA
+1879 
-1893 SVGGTVNA
+1893 
-1901 AASDVVFEGNTATS
+1901 
-1915 GGAVYLGGSG
+1915 
-1925 TSDIAFTDA
+1925 
-1934 VFKENQANTGN
+1934 
-1945 GGAIYSAI
+1945 
-1953 SGSSNLA
+1953 
-1960 IADSTFEGNN
+1960 
-1970 AGYGGAVFNNGQL
+1970 
-1983 TTSGNVVFSG
+1983 
-1993 NTATYGGAV
+1993 
-2002 YNYFTSTTDGSLA
+2002 GSLA
-2015 FNGGARFTGNTAS
+2015 FNGGARFTGNTAG

-2033 IYNTRAVT
+2033 IYNTR
-2041 LNPGAG
+2041 
-2047 QEIVFSGN
+2047 
-2055 TDSTGSNA
+2055 
-2063 IFMGDGSSLDI
+2063 
-2074 MGDGK
+2074 
-2079 VVFDDAL
+2079 
-2086 SSQSATPTLKKT
+2086 
-2098 GSGELLLNASMDGF
+2098 
-2112 LGTASFEGGL
+2112 
-2122 TSIAEKWLIKNLS
+2122 SI
-2135 TVAGGKLKMSEFSF
+2135 
-2149 ASQDAENAVTGG
+2149 
-2161 KLVLA
+2161 
-2166 GGILETGTGQIFA
+2166 
-2179 NGLNAEG
+2179 
-2186 DARNPGSVKLN
+2186 
-2197 GDNWS
+2197 
-2202 FDSGL
+2202 
-2207 IAFDDAKYNLTYAQ
+2207 
-2221 AAALLLGASNVGADA
+2221 
-2236 SGSGSAKEITFTGT
+2236 
-2250 YVNIPNPGPI
+2250 
-2260 SPYYYTGNKSDAASD
+2260 
-2275 GTVGGWLDN
+2275 
-2284 SGVPVTLANAI
+2284 
-2295 TVKKEPGQASE
+2295 
-2306 YRFLSGVF
+2306 
-2314 DGSKASDTSSL
+2314 
-2325 IHDDSGVHVTSDGP
+2325 
-2339 LTIQNWGT
+2339 
-2347 ELVPAHTS
+2347 
-2355 TVASTGEIVFGN
+2355 
-2367 NVSVLNNHSAGDGTK
+2367 
-2382 GGGALFSKASITF
+2382 
-2395 GDNAVLS
+2395 
-2402 GNATVLAAGGE
+2402 
-2413 GYGGGALFLDG
+2413 
-2424 KGEILLGKNALIEKN
+2424 
-2439 ESCGYG
+2439 
-2445 GAIYSLGSVRL
+2445 
-2456 GEGAVIRGNKA
+2456 
-2467 SYMGG
+2467 
-2472 ALAVTGALSLGKNAL
+2472 
-2487 VEDNQAR
+2487 
-2494 QGGAIYAQNGTL
+2494 
-2506 ALGSGTRLERNQA
+2506 
-2519 DRGGAI
+2519 
-2525 YLQGG
+2525 
-2530 SGDSTT
+2530 
-2536 LDLMNSVFRENSASN
+2536 
-2551 GGALYL
+2551 
-2557 TGDGTLRIAA
+2557 
-2567 ADTVFEGN
+2567 
-2575 SASYGGAIYNGFPM
+2575 
-2589 NEKGHS
+2589 
-2595 GSDGS
+2595 
-2600 LAFNGGA
+2600 
-2607 RFTGNTASG
+2607 
-2616 LGGAIYN
+2616 
-2623 TRAVTLNP
+2623 TLNP

-2672 LSSQSATPTLKKTGG
+2672 LSSQSATPALKKTGSG
-2687 GTLLFNAS
+2687 ELLLNAS

-2732 EFSFAAQGEGNNVAG
+2732 AFSFVAQGEGNNVAG

-2754 GILETGTGQIFT
+2754 GILETGTGQIFI

-2781 KLRDDNWSFNSGL
+2781 KLSGDNWSFDSGL

-2812 SLGANNVEAGEGVG
+2812 SLGANNVEAGEGAG

-2846 PVPPVDPD
+2846 PVPPVDPGPDPVPPVEPD

-2906 GASATDD
+2906 GASAKDD

-2971 EGASGVLNLGTP
+2971 EGAFGVLNLGTP

-3054 NVSGRL
+3054 NVSGKL
-3060 TSASVELSGGGLN
+3060 TSASVELSGGALN

-3124 ARLQGGRVFL
+3124 AQLQGGRVFL

-3140 NDALTDAS
+3140 NDALADAS

-3231 TATFTDGSLLLVDG
+3231 TATFADGSLLLVDG

-3275 QGEYAITSGFSVSSV
+3275 QGEYAITSGFSVSNV

-3317 KIQATA
+3317 KVQATA

-3348 DTESDSMGIRFLSR
+3348 DTESGNMGIRFLSR
-3362 AVNENYLPKADTVHT
+3362 AVNENHLPKADTVHT

-3410 LLHMTATREG
+3410 LSHMTTTREG
-3420 AVRKDGLNLWIN
+3420 AIRKDGLNLWIN
-3432 ALYGAEHARNFGAGS
+3432 ALYGAEHARNLGAGS

-3463 DYAFGVFRV
+3463 DYAFGDFRV

-3496 DFWGVNLY
+3496 DFWGMNLY

-3529 DLPTTMQLGQLRGD
+3529 DLPTTMQLGQLRAD

-3584 RIDEHDVF
+3584 RIDDHDVF

-3637 KAKTKARVP
+3637 KAKTKVRVP

-3672 QRDNISFGLD
+3672 QKDNISFGLD
-3682 YGIRASEHKT
+3682 YGIRASEHKA

>member
-43 GFAGAEDPII
+43 GFAGAEELSGDISPISLSGDTRNI
-53 APNSSISKHYD
+53 IGVGDISLRSTEPALRYLI
-64 TNTTVLNTDQPQFSK
+64 NVS
-79 ELYAIGAT
+79 G
-87 GSQGAL
+87 QGQL
-93 DISMEGDAA
+93 DISMSNGSPMAVGNADGIY
-102 LTVDASWRRDAAD
+102 LKDYSDSDQYASAFHVA
-115 SNRDQLSAVYV
+115 
-126 GSGAQFSFT
+126 GSGSSGSFAGT
-135 GTGLFRATG
+135 GTFSMVGG
-144 QGKVMEAVAFRNG
+144 GKLLGVCAFLSESK
-157 ANGPTG
+157 
-163 GTMRLTGAIT
+163 GTLTLSGDIT
-173 GEAITEASEN
+173 GEAEAVMN
-183 GSGYKAI
+183 GSNGYASFAAAAAGGNLVFGGDRTTLRAKAST
-190 GVKAENAGTIIFSGK
+190 GNNANGAFVKYGGMIDFASKSVLIESKNTDSSSVGINCADGTVKTSADTDLDIVVEGNKATTGIQLTASSSDVQLAGNLDLTATQTGQDSFASVLGISNDSGK
-205 SAWLKAMAHAGTADG
+205 MVVSGPTSLRLVTNAPFDAKGITASGKADMSFLGDVEIA
-220 VYARYGGVVDFQS
+220 V
-233 EEVKVLSQSDTGSAA
+233 TGSA
-248 SGISIEYS
+248 SGSALYTTYRYDYS
-256 GGTITSSEQTALTV
+256 TQAGICPV
-270 GVKAPASTATGISLS
+270 ISLGTDGKAVTLNSS
-285 GASKGLV
+285 G
-292 DLAGSLAVSV
+292 
-302 EGSPVRGIE
+302 
-311 NDQGT
+311 
-316 LHVAKASSITGIG
+316 
-329 EGTFPSYGI
+329 YGI
-338 WGRNGSSTELRGD
+338 N
-351 VDVNMTSSTTVYGV
+351 N
-365 YADSAT
+365 
-371 VSLGSEGDVAILV
+371 
-384 QGSLGRGVAAFSG
+384 QG
-397 GNVEL
+397 
-402 GSQGKEVSI
+402 
-411 TAQNTGVE
+411 
-419 AGTSSTVSLN
+419 
-429 GKVKI
+429 
-434 DSGTGISLSSTTVDK
+434 
-449 FPSLLS
+449 
-455 NGSVSIIS
+455 GSVSL
-463 AGTGIVAKYA
+463 TGQRINITGSTGVFVEGGGNENVFADVRFDGPTTINADKAIV
-473 HAVFNELHIQAGT
+473 
-486 GIDVQSPGYI
+486 
-496 GSGNTDTVLDVNGP
+496 
-510 AEIVAQNTALQIVG
+510 
-524 ASGSKSASSGF
+524 
-535 VGTFNDAAS
+535 
-544 LRASNGNGVQLSAS
+544 
-558 THSGTTAARDC
+558 
-569 SVTFKG
+569 
-575 QTSIASEKGTGVVVN
+575 TSI
-590 GPVASTAQDG
+590 
-600 ASVVFEGATTID
+600 
-612 AAKAIEIKK
+612 KAGEQV
-621 NNGKGASVTFAY
+621 GASVTFAY
-633 NPTPINVPARAQD
+633 NPTPINVPVTKES
-646 ADSQVNGSVTG
+646 ADSKVRGSVTG
-657 TGTLIKSGG
+657 SSGTINKENA
-666 GSLALNGDNSSFSG
+666 GSLAFYGDISNFSG
-680 EFNMQGGRAF
+680 VFNQKGGTTF
-690 LGSGKGY
+690 LSEGAAGY
-697 FSGATV
+697 FGKAQLAV
-703 NLTGGTLVAPELRF
+703 TGGALVAPTLSF
-717 SGGKLLVAGGTLE
+717 QKTGKLTLAGGTLE

-735 IFTSALNADGD
+735 IFTSALNVDGD

-787 AGNVAADNASG
+787 AGNVAADNVSG

-827 AVLDTGIDSI
+827 AVLDSGIDSI

-852 TPVTRS
+852 TPVARS
-858 LTIDGNGH
+858 LAIDGNGH
-866 TISGAYPG
+866 TISGVYPG

-883 TVSIQNITFDGL
+883 TVSIQNIAFDGL

-964 VSFINCTGGSGGGLY
+964 VGFINCTGGSGGGLY

-1013 TDPNYA
+1013 TDPDYA

-1036 KDNSVELLGSGGN
+1036 KNNSVELLGSGGN

-1090 AKAVLGSATFIQ
+1090 AKAVLGSAAFTQ

-1144 NMAAESAFSKNTA
+1144 NMAAESTFSKNTA

-1213 YNDFSADKDGNVVS
+1213 YNDFSEDKDGNAVS
-1227 DGSLTFN
+1227 AGSLAFN

-1244 SGFGGA
+1244 SGLGGA

-1267 VFSGNTDSTGS
+1267 VFNGNTDSTGS

-1283 GDGSSLDIMGD
+1283 GDGSSLDITGD
-1294 GKVVFDD
+1294 GKVVFND
-1301 ALSSQSATPT
+1301 ALSSQSATPA

-1325 MDGFLGTASFEG
+1325 MGGFLGTASFEG

-1347 IKNLSTVAGGK
+1347 IKNLVTIAGGK
-1358 LKMSE
+1358 LKMPE
-1363 FSFASQDAENAVTG
+1363 FSFAPQDAENAVTG

-1444 GASNVGADASGSGS
+1444 GASNVGAEASGSGS

-1490 SDGTVGGWRDSSGLP
+1490 SDGTVGGWLDSSGVP
-1505 IAIADVITVKTEP
+1505 IAIADVITVKTDP

-1531 DGSKTSDTSETYAC
+1531 DGSKTSDASDTYAC

-1570 LMPYHASVASSNGEI
+1570 LMPYHASVASSSGEI

-1606 GAIFSKKGVT
+1606 GAIFSKKGVA

-1648 VVRFGKNAVIANNE
+1648 AVRFGKNAVIANNE

-1682 TVRGNTTSYMGGAIA
+1682 IVRGNTTSYMGGAIA

-1722 STGQVNATGTTFR
+1722 STGQVSATGTTFR

-1771 IILAGGGTASVMDT
+1771 VLLAGGGTASVTDT
-1785 AFAANTAT
+1785 TFAANTAT
-1793 NGGAFFIDKNGV
+1793 NGGAFFIDKNGM
-1805 LTTASGGVGT
+1805 LTTTSGEAGS
-1815 DAGTLFDGN
+1815 DAGTLFEGN

-1844 GTRLQGNQAAKGGAI
+1844 GTRLQGNQAVKGGAI

-1874 GTVFG
+1874 DAVFG

-1893 SVGGTVNA
+1893 SVGGTVNV

-1945 GGAIYSAI
+1945 GGAIYSGI

-1960 IADSTFEGNN
+1960 IADSSFEGNS

-1983 TTSGNVVFSG
+1983 ATSGNVVFSG
-1993 NTATYGGAV
+1993 NRATYGGAV

-2015 FNGGARFTGNTAS
+2015 FNGGARFTGNTAG

-2033 IYNTRAVT
+2033 IYNTRSIT

-2047 QEIVFSGN
+2047 QEIVFN
-2055 TDSTGSNA
+2055 
-2063 IFMGDGSSLDI
+2063 
-2074 MGDGK
+2074 
-2079 VVFDDAL
+2079 
-2086 SSQSATPTLKKT
+2086 
-2098 GSGELLLNASMDGF
+2098 
-2112 LGTASFEGGL
+2112 
-2122 TSIAEKWLIKNLS
+2122 
-2135 TVAGGKLKMSEFSF
+2135 
-2149 ASQDAENAVTGG
+2149 
-2161 KLVLA
+2161 
-2166 GGILETGTGQIFA
+2166 
-2179 NGLNAEG
+2179 
-2186 DARNPGSVKLN
+2186 
-2197 GDNWS
+2197 
-2202 FDSGL
+2202 
-2207 IAFDDAKYNLTYAQ
+2207 
-2221 AAALLLGASNVGADA
+2221 
-2236 SGSGSAKEITFTGT
+2236 
-2250 YVNIPNPGPI
+2250 
-2260 SPYYYTGNKSDAASD
+2260 
-2275 GTVGGWLDN
+2275 
-2284 SGVPVTLANAI
+2284 
-2295 TVKKEPGQASE
+2295 
-2306 YRFLSGVF
+2306 
-2314 DGSKASDTSSL
+2314 
-2325 IHDDSGVHVTSDGP
+2325 
-2339 LTIQNWGT
+2339 
-2347 ELVPAHTS
+2347 
-2355 TVASTGEIVFGN
+2355 
-2367 NVSVLNNHSAGDGTK
+2367 
-2382 GGGALFSKASITF
+2382 
-2395 GDNAVLS
+2395 
-2402 GNATVLAAGGE
+2402 
-2413 GYGGGALFLDG
+2413 
-2424 KGEILLGKNALIEKN
+2424 
-2439 ESCGYG
+2439 
-2445 GAIYSLGSVRL
+2445 
-2456 GEGAVIRGNKA
+2456 
-2467 SYMGG
+2467 
-2472 ALAVTGALSLGKNAL
+2472 
-2487 VEDNQAR
+2487 
-2494 QGGAIYAQNGTL
+2494 
-2506 ALGSGTRLERNQA
+2506 
-2519 DRGGAI
+2519 
-2525 YLQGG
+2525 
-2530 SGDSTT
+2530 
-2536 LDLMNSVFRENSASN
+2536 
-2551 GGALYL
+2551 
-2557 TGDGTLRIAA
+2557 
-2567 ADTVFEGN
+2567 
-2575 SASYGGAIYNGFPM
+2575 
-2589 NEKGHS
+2589 
-2595 GSDGS
+2595 
-2600 LAFNGGA
+2600 
-2607 RFTGNTASG
+2607 
-2616 LGGAIYN
+2616 
-2623 TRAVTLNP
+2623 
-2631 GAGQEIVFSGNTDST
+2631 GNTDST

-2657 SLDITGDGKVVFDDA
+2657 SLDITGDGKVVFNDA
-2672 LSSQSATPTLKKTGG
+2672 LSSQSATPALKKTGS

-2706 DGRTEI
+2706 GGRTEI

-2732 EFSFAAQGEGNNVAG
+2732 AFSFVARGEGNNVAG

-2754 GILETGTGQIFT
+2754 GILETGTGQIFI

-2781 KLRDDNWSFNSGL
+2781 KLSGDNWSFDSGL

-2812 SLGANNVEAGEGVG
+2812 SLGANNVEAGEGAG

-2837 TGYVDPDPD
+2837 TGYVDPVPDPVPPVEPDPDPVPPVEPDPD
-2846 PVPPVDPD
+2846 PVPPVDPGPDPVPPVEPD

-2906 GASATDD
+2906 GASAKDD

-2971 EGASGVLNLGTP
+2971 EGAFGVLNLGTP

-3054 NVSGRL
+3054 NVSGKL
-3060 TSASVELSGGGLN
+3060 TSASVELSGGALN

-3107 QINIGDQGS
+3107 QLNIGDQGS

-3124 ARLQGGRVFL
+3124 AQLQGGRVFL

-3140 NDALTDAS
+3140 NDALADAS

-3159 DGLLTAGQNSLLVLG
+3159 DGLLTAGPHFLLVLG

-3231 TATFTDGSLLLVDG
+3231 TATFADGSLLLVDG

-3275 QGEYAITSGFSVSSV
+3275 QGEYAITSGFSVSNV

-3317 KIQATA
+3317 KVQATA

-3348 DTESDSMGIRFLSR
+3348 DTESGNMGIRFLSR
-3362 AVNENYLPKADTVHT
+3362 AVNENHLPKADTVHT

-3410 LLHMTATREG
+3410 LSHMTTTREG
-3420 AVRKDGLNLWIN
+3420 AIRKDGLNLWIN
-3432 ALYGAEHARNFGAGS
+3432 ALYGAEHARNLGAGS

-3463 DYAFGVFRV
+3463 DYAFGDFRV

-3496 DFWGVNLY
+3496 DFWGMNLY

-3529 DLPTTMQLGQLRGD
+3529 DLPTTMQLGQLRAD

-3584 RIDEHDVF
+3584 RIDDHDVF

-3637 KAKTKARVP
+3637 KAKTKVRVP

-3672 QRDNISFGLD
+3672 QKDNISFGLD
-3682 YGIRASEHKT
+3682 YGIRASEHKA

>member
-1 MTLSRGAIGNLV
+1 
-13 NRYRAV
+13 
-19 LRKCRMM
+19 MM

-43 GFAGAEDPII
+43 GFAGAEELSGDISPISLSGDTRNI
-53 APNSSISKHYD
+53 IGVGDISLRSTESALRYLI
-64 TNTTVLNTDQPQFSK
+64 NVS
-79 ELYAIGAT
+79 G
-87 GSQGAL
+87 QGQL
-93 DISMEGDAA
+93 DISMSNGSSMAVGNADGIY
-102 LTVDASWRRDAAD
+102 LKDYSDSDQYASAFHVA
-115 SNRDQLSAVYV
+115 
-126 GSGAQFSFT
+126 GSGSSGSFVGT
-135 GTGLFRATG
+135 GTFSMVGG
-144 QGKVMEAVAFRNG
+144 GKLLGVCAFLSESK
-157 ANGPTG
+157 
-163 GTMRLTGAIT
+163 GTLTLSGDIT
-173 GEAITEASEN
+173 GEAEAVMN
-183 GSGYKAI
+183 GSNGYASFAAAAAGGNLVFGGDRTTLRAKAST
-190 GVKAENAGTIIFSGK
+190 GNNANGAFVKYGGMIDFASKSVLIESKNTDSNSVGINCADGTVKTSADTDLDIVVEGNKATTGIQLTASSSDVQLAGNLDLTATQTGQDSFASVLGISNDSGK
-205 SAWLKAMAHAGTADG
+205 MVVSGPTSLRLATNAPFDAKGITASGKADMSFLGDVEIA
-220 VYARYGGVVDFQS
+220 V
-233 EEVKVLSQSDTGSAA
+233 TGSA
-248 SGISIEYS
+248 SGSALYTTYRYDYS
-256 GGTITSSEQTALTV
+256 TQAGICPV
-270 GVKAPASTATGISLS
+270 ISLGTDGKAVTLNSS
-285 GASKGLV
+285 G
-292 DLAGSLAVSV
+292 
-302 EGSPVRGIE
+302 
-311 NDQGT
+311 
-316 LHVAKASSITGIG
+316 
-329 EGTFPSYGI
+329 YGI
-338 WGRNGSSTELRGD
+338 N
-351 VDVNMTSSTTVYGV
+351 N
-365 YADSAT
+365 
-371 VSLGSEGDVAILV
+371 
-384 QGSLGRGVAAFSG
+384 QG
-397 GNVEL
+397 
-402 GSQGKEVSI
+402 
-411 TAQNTGVE
+411 
-419 AGTSSTVSLN
+419 
-429 GKVKI
+429 
-434 DSGTGISLSSTTVDK
+434 
-449 FPSLLS
+449 
-455 NGSVSIIS
+455 GSVSL
-463 AGTGIVAKYA
+463 TGQRINITGSTGVFVEGGGNENVFADVRFDGPTTINADKAIV
-473 HAVFNELHIQAGT
+473 
-486 GIDVQSPGYI
+486 
-496 GSGNTDTVLDVNGP
+496 
-510 AEIVAQNTALQIVG
+510 
-524 ASGSKSASSGF
+524 
-535 VGTFNDAAS
+535 
-544 LRASNGNGVQLSAS
+544 
-558 THSGTTAARDC
+558 
-569 SVTFKG
+569 
-575 QTSIASEKGTGVVVN
+575 TSI
-590 GPVASTAQDG
+590 
-600 ASVVFEGATTID
+600 
-612 AAKAIEIKK
+612 KAGEQV
-621 NNGKGASVTFAY
+621 GASVTFAY
-633 NPTPINVPARAQD
+633 NPTPINVPVTKES
-646 ADSQVNGSVTG
+646 ADSKVRGSVTG
-657 TGTLIKSGG
+657 SSGTINKENA
-666 GSLALNGDNSSFSG
+666 GSLAFYGDISNFSG
-680 EFNMQGGRAF
+680 VFNQKGGTTF
-690 LGSGKGY
+690 LSEGAAGY
-697 FSGATV
+697 FGKAQLAV
-703 NLTGGTLVAPELRF
+703 TGGALVAPTLSF
-717 SGGKLLVAGGTLE
+717 QKTGKLTLAGGTLE

-787 AGNVAADNASG
+787 AGNVAADNVSG

-827 AVLDTGIDSI
+827 AVLDSGIDSI

-852 TPVTRS
+852 TPVARS
-858 LTIDGNGH
+858 LAIDGNGH

-883 TVSIQNITFDGL
+883 TVSIQNIAFDGL

-964 VSFINCTGGSGGGLY
+964 VGFINCTGGSGGGLY

-1002 LNVVDDYGGYL
+1002 LNVVDDYEDYL
-1013 TDPNYA
+1013 TDPDYA

-1036 KDNSVELLGSGGN
+1036 KNNSVELLGSGGN

-1065 ATFTGNTSKSTG
+1065 ATFTGNSSKSTG

-1090 AKAVLGSATFIQ
+1090 AKAVLGSAAFTQ

-1124 SFVENTAGK
+1124 SFVENTASK

-1144 NMAAESAFSKNTA
+1144 NMAAESTFSKNTA
-1157 GVGGGLYN
+1157 GVGGGFYN

-1213 YNDFSADKDGNVVS
+1213 YNDFSEDKDGNAVS
-1227 DGSLTFN
+1227 
-1234 GGARFTGNTA
+1234 A
-1244 SGFGGA
+1244 
-1250 IYNTRSITLNP
+1250 
-1261 GAGQEI
+1261 
-1267 VFSGNTDSTGS
+1267 
-1278 NAIFM
+1278 
-1283 GDGSSLDIMGD
+1283 
-1294 GKVVFDD
+1294 
-1301 ALSSQSATPT
+1301 
-1311 LKKTGSGELLLNAS
+1311 
-1325 MDGFLGTASFEG
+1325 
-1337 GLTSIAEKWL
+1337 
-1347 IKNLSTVAGGK
+1347 
-1358 LKMSE
+1358 
-1363 FSFASQDAENAVTG
+1363 
-1377 GKLVLAGGIL
+1377 
-1387 ETGTG
+1387 
-1392 QIFANGLNAEGDAR
+1392 
-1406 NPGSVKL
+1406 
-1413 NGDNWSFDSGLIA
+1413 
-1426 FDDAKYN
+1426 
-1433 LTYAQAAALLL
+1433 
-1444 GASNVGADASGSGS
+1444 
-1458 AKEITF
+1458 
-1464 TGTYVNIPN
+1464 
-1473 PGPLSPYY
+1473 
-1481 YTGNKSDAA
+1481 
-1490 SDGTVGGWRDSSGLP
+1490 
-1505 IAIADVITVKTEP
+1505 
-1518 GQASEYRFLSGVY
+1518 
-1531 DGSKTSDTSETYAC
+1531 
-1545 LIHGGDSGVR
+1545 
-1555 VTSDGPLT
+1555 
-1563 IQNWGTG
+1563 
-1570 LMPYHASVASSNGEI
+1570 
-1585 LFGDNVSLLNNH
+1585 
-1597 SAGDATKGG
+1597 
-1606 GAIFSKKGVT
+1606 
-1616 FGDNAVLSGN
+1616 
-1626 STALAIG
+1626 
-1633 GGGYGG
+1633 
-1639 GAIFLDGKG
+1639 
-1648 VVRFGKNAVIANNE
+1648 
-1662 SYHYGGAI
+1662 
-1670 YSLGSVSMGEGA
+1670 
-1682 TVRGNTTSYMGGAIA
+1682 
-1697 VTGALSLGTGSV
+1697 
-1709 VESNQAQAGGAVY
+1709 
-1722 STGQVNATGTTFR
+1722 
-1735 KNVATSNYGGG
+1735 
-1746 IYSAGGSIVLVDSR
+1746 
-1760 MEENKAAGGGA
+1760 
-1771 IILAGGGTASVMDT
+1771 
-1785 AFAANTAT
+1785 
-1793 NGGAFFIDKNGV
+1793 
-1805 LTTASGGVGT
+1805 
-1815 DAGTLFDGN
+1815 
-1824 SATTNGGA
+1824 
-1832 VYVQN
+1832 
-1837 GTVDLGS
+1837 
-1844 GTRLQGNQAAKGGAI
+1844 
-1859 YALGG
+1859 
-1864 KDASAKLTFA
+1864 
-1874 GTVFG
+1874 
-1879 KNSGTYGGAVYSSA
+1879 
-1893 SVGGTVNA
+1893 
-1901 AASDVVFEGNTATS
+1901 
-1915 GGAVYLGGSG
+1915 
-1925 TSDIAFTDA
+1925 
-1934 VFKENQANTGN
+1934 
-1945 GGAIYSAI
+1945 
-1953 SGSSNLA
+1953 
-1960 IADSTFEGNN
+1960 
-1970 AGYGGAVFNNGQL
+1970 
-1983 TTSGNVVFSG
+1983 
-1993 NTATYGGAV
+1993 
-2002 YNYFTSTTDGSLA
+2002 GSLA

-2033 IYNTRAVT
+2033 IYNTR
-2041 LNPGAG
+2041 
-2047 QEIVFSGN
+2047 
-2055 TDSTGSNA
+2055 
-2063 IFMGDGSSLDI
+2063 
-2074 MGDGK
+2074 
-2079 VVFDDAL
+2079 
-2086 SSQSATPTLKKT
+2086 
-2098 GSGELLLNASMDGF
+2098 
-2112 LGTASFEGGL
+2112 
-2122 TSIAEKWLIKNLS
+2122 SI
-2135 TVAGGKLKMSEFSF
+2135 
-2149 ASQDAENAVTGG
+2149 
-2161 KLVLA
+2161 
-2166 GGILETGTGQIFA
+2166 
-2179 NGLNAEG
+2179 
-2186 DARNPGSVKLN
+2186 
-2197 GDNWS
+2197 
-2202 FDSGL
+2202 
-2207 IAFDDAKYNLTYAQ
+2207 
-2221 AAALLLGASNVGADA
+2221 
-2236 SGSGSAKEITFTGT
+2236 
-2250 YVNIPNPGPI
+2250 
-2260 SPYYYTGNKSDAASD
+2260 
-2275 GTVGGWLDN
+2275 
-2284 SGVPVTLANAI
+2284 
-2295 TVKKEPGQASE
+2295 
-2306 YRFLSGVF
+2306 
-2314 DGSKASDTSSL
+2314 
-2325 IHDDSGVHVTSDGP
+2325 
-2339 LTIQNWGT
+2339 
-2347 ELVPAHTS
+2347 
-2355 TVASTGEIVFGN
+2355 
-2367 NVSVLNNHSAGDGTK
+2367 
-2382 GGGALFSKASITF
+2382 
-2395 GDNAVLS
+2395 
-2402 GNATVLAAGGE
+2402 
-2413 GYGGGALFLDG
+2413 
-2424 KGEILLGKNALIEKN
+2424 
-2439 ESCGYG
+2439 
-2445 GAIYSLGSVRL
+2445 
-2456 GEGAVIRGNKA
+2456 
-2467 SYMGG
+2467 
-2472 ALAVTGALSLGKNAL
+2472 
-2487 VEDNQAR
+2487 
-2494 QGGAIYAQNGTL
+2494 
-2506 ALGSGTRLERNQA
+2506 
-2519 DRGGAI
+2519 
-2525 YLQGG
+2525 
-2530 SGDSTT
+2530 
-2536 LDLMNSVFRENSASN
+2536 
-2551 GGALYL
+2551 
-2557 TGDGTLRIAA
+2557 
-2567 ADTVFEGN
+2567 
-2575 SASYGGAIYNGFPM
+2575 
-2589 NEKGHS
+2589 
-2595 GSDGS
+2595 
-2600 LAFNGGA
+2600 
-2607 RFTGNTASG
+2607 
-2616 LGGAIYN
+2616 
-2623 TRAVTLNP
+2623 TLNP

-2672 LSSQSATPTLKKTGG
+2672 LSSQSATPILKKTGS

-2732 EFSFAAQGEGNNVAG
+2732 AFSFVAQGEGNNVAG

-2754 GILETGTGQIFT
+2754 GILETGTGQIFV

-2781 KLRDDNWSFNSGL
+2781 KLSGDNWSFDSGL

-2812 SLGANNVEAGEGVG
+2812 SLGANNVEAGEGAG

-2837 TGYVDPDPD
+2837 TGYVDPGPD
-2846 PVPPVDPD
+2846 PVPPVEPD

-2906 GASATDD
+2906 GASAKDD

-2962 VNVHVGGTG
+2962 VNVHVGGAG
-2971 EGASGVLNLGTP
+2971 EGAFGVLNLGTP

-3045 TIRQADGQT
+3045 TIRQTDGQT
-3054 NVSGRL
+3054 NVSGKL
-3060 TSASVELSGGGLN
+3060 TSASVELSGGALN

-3107 QINIGDQGS
+3107 QLNIGDQGS

-3124 ARLQGGRVFL
+3124 AQLQGGRVFL

-3140 NDALTDAS
+3140 NDALADAS

-3231 TATFTDGSLLLVDG
+3231 TATFADGSLLLVDG

-3275 QGEYAITSGFSVSSV
+3275 QGEYAITSGFSVSNV

-3317 KIQATA
+3317 KVQATA

-3348 DTESDSMGIRFLSR
+3348 DTESGNMGIRFLSR
-3362 AVNENYLPKADTVHT
+3362 AVNENHLPKADTVHT

-3410 LLHMTATREG
+3410 LLHMTTTREG
-3420 AVRKDGLNLWIN
+3420 AIRKDGLNLWIN
-3432 ALYGAEHARNFGAGS
+3432 ALYGAEHARNLGAGS

-3463 DYAFGVFRV
+3463 DYAFGDFRV

-3496 DFWGVNLY
+3496 DFWGMNLY

-3529 DLPTTMQLGQLRGD
+3529 DLPTTMQLGQLRAD

-3584 RIDEHDVF
+3584 RIDDHDVF
-3592 RVGRDTQEIWTF
+3592 RVGRNTQEIWTF

-3622 KPRADLSVVPAAGDL
+3622 KPKADLSVAPAAGDL
-3637 KAKTKARVP
+3637 KAKTKVRVP

-3672 QRDNISFGLD
+3672 QKDNISFGLD
-3682 YGIRASEHKT
+3682 YGIRASEHKA

>member
-43 GFAGAEDPII
+43 GFAGAEELSGDISPISLSGDTRNI
-53 APNSSISKHYD
+53 IGVGDISLRSTEPALRYLI
-64 TNTTVLNTDQPQFSK
+64 NVS
-79 ELYAIGAT
+79 G
-87 GSQGAL
+87 QGQL
-93 DISMEGDAA
+93 DISMSNGSPMAVGNADGIY
-102 LTVDASWRRDAAD
+102 LKDYSDYDQYASAFHVA
-115 SNRDQLSAVYV
+115 
-126 GSGAQFSFT
+126 GSGSSGSFVGT
-135 GTGLFRATG
+135 GTFSMVGG
-144 QGKVMEAVAFRNG
+144 GKLLGVCAFLSESK
-157 ANGPTG
+157 
-163 GTMRLTGAIT
+163 GTLTLSGDIT
-173 GEAITEASEN
+173 GEAEAVMN
-183 GSGYKAI
+183 GSNGYASFVAAAAGGNLVFGGDRTTLRAKASTGNNANGAFVKYGGMI
-190 GVKAENAGTIIFSGK
+190 GFASKSVLIESKNTDSSSVGINCADGTVKTSADTDLDIVVEGNKATTGIQLTASSSDVQLAGNLDLTATQTGQDSFASVLGISNDSGK
-205 SAWLKAMAHAGTADG
+205 MVVSGPTSLRLVTNAPFDAKGITASGKADMSFLGDVEIA
-220 VYARYGGVVDFQS
+220 V
-233 EEVKVLSQSDTGSAA
+233 TGSA
-248 SGISIEYS
+248 SGSALYTTYRYDYS
-256 GGTITSSEQTALTV
+256 TQAGICPV
-270 GVKAPASTATGISLS
+270 ISLGTDGKAVALNSS
-285 GASKGLV
+285 G
-292 DLAGSLAVSV
+292 
-302 EGSPVRGIE
+302 
-311 NDQGT
+311 
-316 LHVAKASSITGIG
+316 
-329 EGTFPSYGI
+329 YGI
-338 WGRNGSSTELRGD
+338 N
-351 VDVNMTSSTTVYGV
+351 N
-365 YADSAT
+365 
-371 VSLGSEGDVAILV
+371 
-384 QGSLGRGVAAFSG
+384 QG
-397 GNVEL
+397 
-402 GSQGKEVSI
+402 
-411 TAQNTGVE
+411 
-419 AGTSSTVSLN
+419 
-429 GKVKI
+429 
-434 DSGTGISLSSTTVDK
+434 
-449 FPSLLS
+449 
-455 NGSVSIIS
+455 GSVSL
-463 AGTGIVAKYA
+463 TGQRINITGSTGVFVEGGGNENVFADVRFDGPTTINADKAIV
-473 HAVFNELHIQAGT
+473 
-486 GIDVQSPGYI
+486 
-496 GSGNTDTVLDVNGP
+496 
-510 AEIVAQNTALQIVG
+510 
-524 ASGSKSASSGF
+524 
-535 VGTFNDAAS
+535 
-544 LRASNGNGVQLSAS
+544 
-558 THSGTTAARDC
+558 
-569 SVTFKG
+569 
-575 QTSIASEKGTGVVVN
+575 TSI
-590 GPVASTAQDG
+590 
-600 ASVVFEGATTID
+600 
-612 AAKAIEIKK
+612 KAGEQV
-621 NNGKGASVTFAY
+621 GASVTFAY
-633 NPTPINVPARAQD
+633 NPTPINVPVTKES
-646 ADSQVNGSVTG
+646 ADSKVRGSVTG
-657 TGTLIKSGG
+657 SSGTINKENA
-666 GSLALNGDNSSFSG
+666 GSLAFYGDISNFSG
-680 EFNMQGGRAF
+680 VFNQKGGTTF
-690 LGSGKGY
+690 LSEGAAGY
-697 FSGATV
+697 FGKAQLAV
-703 NLTGGTLVAPELRF
+703 TGGALVAPTLSF
-717 SGGKLLVAGGTLE
+717 QKTGKLTLAGGTLE

-735 IFTSALNADGD
+735 IFTSALNVDGD

-787 AGNVAADNASG
+787 AGNVAADNVSG

-827 AVLDTGIDSI
+827 AVLDSGIDSI

-852 TPVTRS
+852 TPVARS
-858 LTIDGNGH
+858 LAIDGNGH

-883 TVSIQNITFDGL
+883 TVSIQNIAFDGL

-918 YFADNWKS
+918 YFSDNWKS

-964 VSFINCTGGSGGGLY
+964 VGFINCTGGSGGGLY

-1013 TDPNYA
+1013 TDPDYA

-1036 KDNSVELLGSGGN
+1036 KNNSVELLGSGGN

-1090 AKAVLGSATFIQ
+1090 AKAVLGSAAFTQ

-1144 NMAAESAFSKNTA
+1144 NMAAESTFSKNTA

-1186 AVFNVHQLTFADGA
+1186 AIFNVHQLTFADGA

-1213 YNDFSADKDGNVVS
+1213 YNDFSEDKDGNAVS
-1227 DGSLTFN
+1227 
-1234 GGARFTGNTA
+1234 A
-1244 SGFGGA
+1244 
-1250 IYNTRSITLNP
+1250 
-1261 GAGQEI
+1261 
-1267 VFSGNTDSTGS
+1267 
-1278 NAIFM
+1278 
-1283 GDGSSLDIMGD
+1283 
-1294 GKVVFDD
+1294 
-1301 ALSSQSATPT
+1301 
-1311 LKKTGSGELLLNAS
+1311 
-1325 MDGFLGTASFEG
+1325 
-1337 GLTSIAEKWL
+1337 
-1347 IKNLSTVAGGK
+1347 
-1358 LKMSE
+1358 
-1363 FSFASQDAENAVTG
+1363 
-1377 GKLVLAGGIL
+1377 
-1387 ETGTG
+1387 
-1392 QIFANGLNAEGDAR
+1392 
-1406 NPGSVKL
+1406 
-1413 NGDNWSFDSGLIA
+1413 
-1426 FDDAKYN
+1426 
-1433 LTYAQAAALLL
+1433 
-1444 GASNVGADASGSGS
+1444 
-1458 AKEITF
+1458 
-1464 TGTYVNIPN
+1464 
-1473 PGPLSPYY
+1473 
-1481 YTGNKSDAA
+1481 
-1490 SDGTVGGWRDSSGLP
+1490 
-1505 IAIADVITVKTEP
+1505 
-1518 GQASEYRFLSGVY
+1518 
-1531 DGSKTSDTSETYAC
+1531 
-1545 LIHGGDSGVR
+1545 
-1555 VTSDGPLT
+1555 
-1563 IQNWGTG
+1563 
-1570 LMPYHASVASSNGEI
+1570 
-1585 LFGDNVSLLNNH
+1585 
-1597 SAGDATKGG
+1597 
-1606 GAIFSKKGVT
+1606 
-1616 FGDNAVLSGN
+1616 
-1626 STALAIG
+1626 
-1633 GGGYGG
+1633 
-1639 GAIFLDGKG
+1639 
-1648 VVRFGKNAVIANNE
+1648 
-1662 SYHYGGAI
+1662 
-1670 YSLGSVSMGEGA
+1670 
-1682 TVRGNTTSYMGGAIA
+1682 
-1697 VTGALSLGTGSV
+1697 
-1709 VESNQAQAGGAVY
+1709 
-1722 STGQVNATGTTFR
+1722 
-1735 KNVATSNYGGG
+1735 
-1746 IYSAGGSIVLVDSR
+1746 
-1760 MEENKAAGGGA
+1760 
-1771 IILAGGGTASVMDT
+1771 
-1785 AFAANTAT
+1785 
-1793 NGGAFFIDKNGV
+1793 
-1805 LTTASGGVGT
+1805 
-1815 DAGTLFDGN
+1815 
-1824 SATTNGGA
+1824 
-1832 VYVQN
+1832 
-1837 GTVDLGS
+1837 
-1844 GTRLQGNQAAKGGAI
+1844 
-1859 YALGG
+1859 
-1864 KDASAKLTFA
+1864 
-1874 GTVFG
+1874 
-1879 KNSGTYGGAVYSSA
+1879 
-1893 SVGGTVNA
+1893 
-1901 AASDVVFEGNTATS
+1901 
-1915 GGAVYLGGSG
+1915 
-1925 TSDIAFTDA
+1925 
-1934 VFKENQANTGN
+1934 
-1945 GGAIYSAI
+1945 
-1953 SGSSNLA
+1953 
-1960 IADSTFEGNN
+1960 
-1970 AGYGGAVFNNGQL
+1970 
-1983 TTSGNVVFSG
+1983 
-1993 NTATYGGAV
+1993 
-2002 YNYFTSTTDGSLA
+2002 GSLA

-2033 IYNTRAVT
+2033 IYNTR
-2041 LNPGAG
+2041 
-2047 QEIVFSGN
+2047 
-2055 TDSTGSNA
+2055 
-2063 IFMGDGSSLDI
+2063 
-2074 MGDGK
+2074 
-2079 VVFDDAL
+2079 
-2086 SSQSATPTLKKT
+2086 
-2098 GSGELLLNASMDGF
+2098 
-2112 LGTASFEGGL
+2112 
-2122 TSIAEKWLIKNLS
+2122 SI
-2135 TVAGGKLKMSEFSF
+2135 
-2149 ASQDAENAVTGG
+2149 
-2161 KLVLA
+2161 
-2166 GGILETGTGQIFA
+2166 
-2179 NGLNAEG
+2179 
-2186 DARNPGSVKLN
+2186 
-2197 GDNWS
+2197 
-2202 FDSGL
+2202 
-2207 IAFDDAKYNLTYAQ
+2207 
-2221 AAALLLGASNVGADA
+2221 
-2236 SGSGSAKEITFTGT
+2236 
-2250 YVNIPNPGPI
+2250 
-2260 SPYYYTGNKSDAASD
+2260 
-2275 GTVGGWLDN
+2275 
-2284 SGVPVTLANAI
+2284 
-2295 TVKKEPGQASE
+2295 
-2306 YRFLSGVF
+2306 
-2314 DGSKASDTSSL
+2314 
-2325 IHDDSGVHVTSDGP
+2325 
-2339 LTIQNWGT
+2339 
-2347 ELVPAHTS
+2347 
-2355 TVASTGEIVFGN
+2355 
-2367 NVSVLNNHSAGDGTK
+2367 
-2382 GGGALFSKASITF
+2382 
-2395 GDNAVLS
+2395 
-2402 GNATVLAAGGE
+2402 
-2413 GYGGGALFLDG
+2413 
-2424 KGEILLGKNALIEKN
+2424 
-2439 ESCGYG
+2439 
-2445 GAIYSLGSVRL
+2445 
-2456 GEGAVIRGNKA
+2456 
-2467 SYMGG
+2467 
-2472 ALAVTGALSLGKNAL
+2472 
-2487 VEDNQAR
+2487 
-2494 QGGAIYAQNGTL
+2494 
-2506 ALGSGTRLERNQA
+2506 
-2519 DRGGAI
+2519 
-2525 YLQGG
+2525 
-2530 SGDSTT
+2530 
-2536 LDLMNSVFRENSASN
+2536 
-2551 GGALYL
+2551 
-2557 TGDGTLRIAA
+2557 
-2567 ADTVFEGN
+2567 
-2575 SASYGGAIYNGFPM
+2575 
-2589 NEKGHS
+2589 
-2595 GSDGS
+2595 
-2600 LAFNGGA
+2600 
-2607 RFTGNTASG
+2607 
-2616 LGGAIYN
+2616 
-2623 TRAVTLNP
+2623 TLNP

-2672 LSSQSATPTLKKTGG
+2672 LSSQSATPALKKTGS

-2706 DGRTEI
+2706 GGRTEI

-2732 EFSFAAQGEGNNVAG
+2732 AFSFVARGEGNNVAG

-2754 GILETGTGQIFT
+2754 GILETGTGQIFI

-2781 KLRDDNWSFNSGL
+2781 KLSGDNWSFDSGL

-2812 SLGANNVEAGEGVG
+2812 SLGANNVEAGEGAG

-2837 TGYVDPDPD
+2837 TGYVDPVPD
-2846 PVPPVDPD
+2846 PVPPVDPGPDPVPPVEPD

-2906 GASATDD
+2906 GASAKDD

-2971 EGASGVLNLGTP
+2971 EGAFGVLNLGTP

-3054 NVSGRL
+3054 NVSGKL
-3060 TSASVELSGGGLN
+3060 TSASVELSGGALN

-3107 QINIGDQGS
+3107 QLNIGDQGS

-3124 ARLQGGRVFL
+3124 AQLQGGRVFL

-3140 NDALTDAS
+3140 NDALADAS

-3231 TATFTDGSLLLVDG
+3231 TATFADGSLLLVDG

-3275 QGEYAITSGFSVSSV
+3275 QGEYAITSGFSVSNV

-3317 KIQATA
+3317 KVQATA

-3348 DTESDSMGIRFLSR
+3348 DTESGNMGIRFLSR
-3362 AVNENYLPKADTVHT
+3362 AVNENHLPKADTVHT

-3410 LLHMTATREG
+3410 LSHMTTTREG
-3420 AVRKDGLNLWIN
+3420 AIRKDGLNLWIN
-3432 ALYGAEHARNFGAGS
+3432 ALYGAEHARNLGAGS

-3463 DYAFGVFRV
+3463 DYAFGDFRV

-3496 DFWGVNLY
+3496 DFWGMNLY

-3529 DLPTTMQLGQLRGD
+3529 DLPTTMQLGQLRAD

-3584 RIDEHDVF
+3584 RIDDHDVF

-3637 KAKTKARVP
+3637 KAKTKVRVP

-3672 QRDNISFGLD
+3672 QKDNISFGLD
-3682 YGIRASEHKT
+3682 YGIRASEHKA

>member
-43 GFAGAEDPII
+43 GFAGAEELSGDISPISLSGDTRNI
-53 APNSSISKHYD
+53 IGVGDISLRSTEPALRYLI
-64 TNTTVLNTDQPQFSK
+64 NVS
-79 ELYAIGAT
+79 G
-87 GSQGAL
+87 QGQL
-93 DISMEGDAA
+93 DISMSNGSPMAVGNADGIYLKDYSEYDQY
-102 LTVDASWRRDAAD
+102 ASAFHVA
-115 SNRDQLSAVYV
+115 
-126 GSGAQFSFT
+126 GSGSSGSFAGT
-135 GTGLFRATG
+135 GTFSMVGG
-144 QGKVMEAVAFRNG
+144 GKLLGVCAFLSESK
-157 ANGPTG
+157 
-163 GTMRLTGAIT
+163 GTLTLSGDIT
-173 GEAITEASEN
+173 GEAEAVMN
-183 GSGYKAI
+183 GSNGYASFAAAAAGGNLVFGGDRTTLRAKAST
-190 GVKAENAGTIIFSGK
+190 GNNANGAFVKYGGMIDFASKSVLIESKNTDSKSVGINCADGTVKTSADTDLDIVVEGNKATTGIQLTASSSDVQLAGNLDLTATQTGQDSFASVLGISNDSGK
-205 SAWLKAMAHAGTADG
+205 MVVSGPTSLRLVTNAPFDAKGITASGKADMSFFGDVEIA
-220 VYARYGGVVDFQS
+220 V
-233 EEVKVLSQSDTGSAA
+233 TGSASGSA
-248 SGISIEYS
+248 LYTTYRYDYSTQSGICP
-256 GGTITSSEQTALTV
+256 V
-270 GVKAPASTATGISLS
+270 ISLGTDGKAVTLNSS
-285 GASKGLV
+285 G
-292 DLAGSLAVSV
+292 
-302 EGSPVRGIE
+302 
-311 NDQGT
+311 
-316 LHVAKASSITGIG
+316 
-329 EGTFPSYGI
+329 YGI
-338 WGRNGSSTELRGD
+338 N
-351 VDVNMTSSTTVYGV
+351 N
-365 YADSAT
+365 
-371 VSLGSEGDVAILV
+371 
-384 QGSLGRGVAAFSG
+384 QG
-397 GNVEL
+397 
-402 GSQGKEVSI
+402 
-411 TAQNTGVE
+411 
-419 AGTSSTVSLN
+419 
-429 GKVKI
+429 
-434 DSGTGISLSSTTVDK
+434 
-449 FPSLLS
+449 
-455 NGSVSIIS
+455 GSVSL
-463 AGTGIVAKYA
+463 TGQRINITGSTGVFVEGGGNENVFADVRFDGPTTINADKAIV
-473 HAVFNELHIQAGT
+473 
-486 GIDVQSPGYI
+486 
-496 GSGNTDTVLDVNGP
+496 
-510 AEIVAQNTALQIVG
+510 
-524 ASGSKSASSGF
+524 
-535 VGTFNDAAS
+535 
-544 LRASNGNGVQLSAS
+544 
-558 THSGTTAARDC
+558 
-569 SVTFKG
+569 
-575 QTSIASEKGTGVVVN
+575 TSI
-590 GPVASTAQDG
+590 
-600 ASVVFEGATTID
+600 
-612 AAKAIEIKK
+612 KAGEQV
-621 NNGKGASVTFAY
+621 GASVTFAY
-633 NPTPINVPARAQD
+633 NPTPINVPVTKES
-646 ADSQVNGSVTG
+646 ADSKVRGSVTG
-657 TGTLIKSGG
+657 SSGTINKENA
-666 GSLALNGDNSSFSG
+666 GSLAFYGDISNFSG
-680 EFNMQGGRAF
+680 VFNQKGGTTF
-690 LGSGKGY
+690 LSEGAAGY
-697 FSGATV
+697 FGKAQLAV
-703 NLTGGTLVAPELRF
+703 TGGALVAPTLSF
-717 SGGKLLVAGGTLE
+717 QKTGKLTLAGGTLE

-787 AGNVAADNASG
+787 AGNVAADNVSG

-852 TPVTRS
+852 TPVARS
-858 LTIDGNGH
+858 LAIDGNGH

-883 TVSIQNITFDGL
+883 TVSIQNIAFDGL

-903 EGPVSFG
+903 EGSVSFG

-964 VSFINCTGGSGGGLY
+964 VGFINCTGGSGGGLY

-1002 LNVVDDYGGYL
+1002 LNVVDDYEDYL
-1013 TDPNYA
+1013 TDPDYA

-1036 KDNSVELLGSGGN
+1036 KNNSVELLGSGGN

-1090 AKAVLGSATFIQ
+1090 AKAVLGSAAFTQ

-1144 NMAAESAFSKNTA
+1144 NMAAESTFSKNTA
-1157 GVGGGLYN
+1157 GVGGGFYN

-1213 YNDFSADKDGNVVS
+1213 YNDFSEDKDGNAVS
-1227 DGSLTFN
+1227 AGSLAFN

-1244 SGFGGA
+1244 SGLGGA

-1283 GDGSSLDIMGD
+1283 GDGSSLDITGD
-1294 GKVVFDD
+1294 GKVVFND
-1301 ALSSQSATPT
+1301 ALSSQSATPA
-1311 LKKTGSGELLLNAS
+1311 LKKTGS
-1325 MDGFLGTASFEG
+1325 
-1337 GLTSIAEKWL
+1337 
-1347 IKNLSTVAGGK
+1347 
-1358 LKMSE
+1358 
-1363 FSFASQDAENAVTG
+1363 
-1377 GKLVLAGGIL
+1377 
-1387 ETGTG
+1387 
-1392 QIFANGLNAEGDAR
+1392 
-1406 NPGSVKL
+1406 
-1413 NGDNWSFDSGLIA
+1413 
-1426 FDDAKYN
+1426 
-1433 LTYAQAAALLL
+1433 
-1444 GASNVGADASGSGS
+1444 
-1458 AKEITF
+1458 
-1464 TGTYVNIPN
+1464 
-1473 PGPLSPYY
+1473 
-1481 YTGNKSDAA
+1481 
-1490 SDGTVGGWRDSSGLP
+1490 
-1505 IAIADVITVKTEP
+1505 
-1518 GQASEYRFLSGVY
+1518 
-1531 DGSKTSDTSETYAC
+1531 
-1545 LIHGGDSGVR
+1545 
-1555 VTSDGPLT
+1555 
-1563 IQNWGTG
+1563 
-1570 LMPYHASVASSNGEI
+1570 
-1585 LFGDNVSLLNNH
+1585 
-1597 SAGDATKGG
+1597 
-1606 GAIFSKKGVT
+1606 
-1616 FGDNAVLSGN
+1616 
-1626 STALAIG
+1626 
-1633 GGGYGG
+1633 
-1639 GAIFLDGKG
+1639 
-1648 VVRFGKNAVIANNE
+1648 
-1662 SYHYGGAI
+1662 
-1670 YSLGSVSMGEGA
+1670 
-1682 TVRGNTTSYMGGAIA
+1682 
-1697 VTGALSLGTGSV
+1697 
-1709 VESNQAQAGGAVY
+1709 
-1722 STGQVNATGTTFR
+1722 
-1735 KNVATSNYGGG
+1735 
-1746 IYSAGGSIVLVDSR
+1746 
-1760 MEENKAAGGGA
+1760 
-1771 IILAGGGTASVMDT
+1771 
-1785 AFAANTAT
+1785 
-1793 NGGAFFIDKNGV
+1793 
-1805 LTTASGGVGT
+1805 
-1815 DAGTLFDGN
+1815 
-1824 SATTNGGA
+1824 
-1832 VYVQN
+1832 
-1837 GTVDLGS
+1837 
-1844 GTRLQGNQAAKGGAI
+1844 
-1859 YALGG
+1859 
-1864 KDASAKLTFA
+1864 
-1874 GTVFG
+1874 
-1879 KNSGTYGGAVYSSA
+1879 
-1893 SVGGTVNA
+1893 
-1901 AASDVVFEGNTATS
+1901 
-1915 GGAVYLGGSG
+1915 
-1925 TSDIAFTDA
+1925 
-1934 VFKENQANTGN
+1934 
-1945 GGAIYSAI
+1945 
-1953 SGSSNLA
+1953 
-1960 IADSTFEGNN
+1960 
-1970 AGYGGAVFNNGQL
+1970 
-1983 TTSGNVVFSG
+1983 
-1993 NTATYGGAV
+1993 
-2002 YNYFTSTTDGSLA
+2002 
-2015 FNGGARFTGNTAS
+2015 
-2028 GLGGA
+2028 
-2033 IYNTRAVT
+2033 
-2041 LNPGAG
+2041 
-2047 QEIVFSGN
+2047 
-2055 TDSTGSNA
+2055 
-2063 IFMGDGSSLDI
+2063 
-2074 MGDGK
+2074 
-2079 VVFDDAL
+2079 
-2086 SSQSATPTLKKT
+2086 
-2098 GSGELLLNASMDGF
+2098 
-2112 LGTASFEGGL
+2112 
-2122 TSIAEKWLIKNLS
+2122 
-2135 TVAGGKLKMSEFSF
+2135 
-2149 ASQDAENAVTGG
+2149 
-2161 KLVLA
+2161 
-2166 GGILETGTGQIFA
+2166 
-2179 NGLNAEG
+2179 
-2186 DARNPGSVKLN
+2186 
-2197 GDNWS
+2197 
-2202 FDSGL
+2202 
-2207 IAFDDAKYNLTYAQ
+2207 
-2221 AAALLLGASNVGADA
+2221 
-2236 SGSGSAKEITFTGT
+2236 
-2250 YVNIPNPGPI
+2250 
-2260 SPYYYTGNKSDAASD
+2260 
-2275 GTVGGWLDN
+2275 
-2284 SGVPVTLANAI
+2284 
-2295 TVKKEPGQASE
+2295 
-2306 YRFLSGVF
+2306 
-2314 DGSKASDTSSL
+2314 
-2325 IHDDSGVHVTSDGP
+2325 
-2339 LTIQNWGT
+2339 
-2347 ELVPAHTS
+2347 
-2355 TVASTGEIVFGN
+2355 
-2367 NVSVLNNHSAGDGTK
+2367 
-2382 GGGALFSKASITF
+2382 
-2395 GDNAVLS
+2395 
-2402 GNATVLAAGGE
+2402 
-2413 GYGGGALFLDG
+2413 
-2424 KGEILLGKNALIEKN
+2424 
-2439 ESCGYG
+2439 
-2445 GAIYSLGSVRL
+2445 
-2456 GEGAVIRGNKA
+2456 
-2467 SYMGG
+2467 
-2472 ALAVTGALSLGKNAL
+2472 
-2487 VEDNQAR
+2487 
-2494 QGGAIYAQNGTL
+2494 
-2506 ALGSGTRLERNQA
+2506 
-2519 DRGGAI
+2519 
-2525 YLQGG
+2525 
-2530 SGDSTT
+2530 
-2536 LDLMNSVFRENSASN
+2536 
-2551 GGALYL
+2551 
-2557 TGDGTLRIAA
+2557 
-2567 ADTVFEGN
+2567 
-2575 SASYGGAIYNGFPM
+2575 
-2589 NEKGHS
+2589 
-2595 GSDGS
+2595 
-2600 LAFNGGA
+2600 
-2607 RFTGNTASG
+2607 
-2616 LGGAIYN
+2616 
-2623 TRAVTLNP
+2623 
-2631 GAGQEIVFSGNTDST
+2631 
-2646 GSNAIFMGDGS
+2646 
-2657 SLDITGDGKVVFDDA
+2657 
-2672 LSSQSATPTLKKTGG
+2672 

-2732 EFSFAAQGEGNNVAG
+2732 AFSFVAQGEGNNVAG

-2754 GILETGTGQIFT
+2754 GILETGTGQIFI

-2781 KLRDDNWSFNSGL
+2781 KLSGDNWSFDSGL

-2812 SLGANNVEAGEGVG
+2812 SLGANNVEAGEGAG

-2837 TGYVDPDPD
+2837 TGYVDPVPD
-2846 PVPPVDPD
+2846 PVPPVEPD

-2906 GASATDD
+2906 GASAKDD

-2971 EGASGVLNLGTP
+2971 EGAFGVLNLGTP

-3054 NVSGRL
+3054 NVSGKL
-3060 TSASVELSGGGLN
+3060 TSASVELSGGALN

-3124 ARLQGGRVFL
+3124 SQLQGGRVFL

-3140 NDALTDAS
+3140 NDALADAS

-3174 DTDTGWALDAFG
+3174 DTDTSWALDAFG

-3231 TATFTDGSLLLVDG
+3231 TATFADGSLLLVDG

-3275 QGEYAITSGFSVSSV
+3275 QGEYAITSGFSVSNV

-3317 KIQATA
+3317 KVQATA

-3348 DTESDSMGIRFLSR
+3348 DTESGNMGIRFLSR
-3362 AVNENYLPKADTVHT
+3362 AVNENHLPKAYTVHT

-3410 LLHMTATREG
+3410 LSHMTTTREG
-3420 AVRKDGLNLWIN
+3420 AIRKDGLNLWIN
-3432 ALYGAEHARNFGAGS
+3432 ALYGAEHARNLGAGS

-3463 DYAFGVFRV
+3463 DYAFGDFRV

-3496 DFWGVNLY
+3496 DFWGMNLY
-3504 GSWSRDQFNIVGDLG
+3504 GSWLRDQFNIVGDLG

-3529 DLPTTMQLGQLRGD
+3529 DLPTTMQLGQLRAD

-3584 RIDEHDVF
+3584 RIDDHDVF

-3637 KAKTKARVP
+3637 KAKTKVRVP

-3672 QRDNISFGLD
+3672 QKDNISFGLD
-3682 YGIRASEHKT
+3682 YGIRASEHKA

>member
-43 GFAGAEDPII
+43 GFAGAEELSGDISPISLSGDTRNI
-53 APNSSISKHYD
+53 IGVGDISLRSTEPALRYLI
-64 TNTTVLNTDQPQFSK
+64 NVS
-79 ELYAIGAT
+79 G
-87 GSQGAL
+87 QGQL
-93 DISMEGDAA
+93 DISMSNGSSMAVGHADGIY
-102 LTVDASWRRDAAD
+102 LKDYSDYDQYASAFHVA
-115 SNRDQLSAVYV
+115 
-126 GSGAQFSFT
+126 GSGSSGSFVGT
-135 GTGLFRATG
+135 GTFSMVGG
-144 QGKVMEAVAFRNG
+144 GKLLGVCAFLSESK
-157 ANGPTG
+157 
-163 GTMRLTGAIT
+163 GTLTLSGDIT
-173 GEAITEASEN
+173 GEAEAVMN
-183 GSGYKAI
+183 GSNGYASFAAAAAGGNLVFGGDRTTLRAKAST
-190 GVKAENAGTIIFSGK
+190 GNNANGAFVKYGGMIDFASKSVLIESKNTDSSSVGINCADGTVKTSADTDLDIVVEGNKATTGIQLTASSSDVQLAGNLDLTATQTGQDSFASVLGISNDSGK
-205 SAWLKAMAHAGTADG
+205 MVVSGPTSLRLATNAPFDAKGITASGKADMSFLGDVEIA
-220 VYARYGGVVDFQS
+220 V
-233 EEVKVLSQSDTGSAA
+233 TGSA
-248 SGISIEYS
+248 SGSALYTTYRYDYS
-256 GGTITSSEQTALTV
+256 TQAGICPV
-270 GVKAPASTATGISLS
+270 ISLGTDGKAVTLNSS
-285 GASKGLV
+285 G
-292 DLAGSLAVSV
+292 
-302 EGSPVRGIE
+302 
-311 NDQGT
+311 
-316 LHVAKASSITGIG
+316 
-329 EGTFPSYGI
+329 YGI
-338 WGRNGSSTELRGD
+338 N
-351 VDVNMTSSTTVYGV
+351 N
-365 YADSAT
+365 
-371 VSLGSEGDVAILV
+371 
-384 QGSLGRGVAAFSG
+384 QG
-397 GNVEL
+397 
-402 GSQGKEVSI
+402 
-411 TAQNTGVE
+411 
-419 AGTSSTVSLN
+419 
-429 GKVKI
+429 
-434 DSGTGISLSSTTVDK
+434 
-449 FPSLLS
+449 
-455 NGSVSIIS
+455 GSVSL
-463 AGTGIVAKYA
+463 TGQRINITGSTGVFVEGGGNENVFADVRFDGPTTINADKAIV
-473 HAVFNELHIQAGT
+473 
-486 GIDVQSPGYI
+486 
-496 GSGNTDTVLDVNGP
+496 
-510 AEIVAQNTALQIVG
+510 
-524 ASGSKSASSGF
+524 
-535 VGTFNDAAS
+535 
-544 LRASNGNGVQLSAS
+544 
-558 THSGTTAARDC
+558 
-569 SVTFKG
+569 
-575 QTSIASEKGTGVVVN
+575 TSI
-590 GPVASTAQDG
+590 
-600 ASVVFEGATTID
+600 
-612 AAKAIEIKK
+612 KAGEQV
-621 NNGKGASVTFAY
+621 GASVTFAY
-633 NPTPINVPARAQD
+633 NPTPINVPVTKES
-646 ADSQVNGSVTG
+646 ADSKVRGSVTG
-657 TGTLIKSGG
+657 SSGTINKENA
-666 GSLALNGDNSSFSG
+666 GSLAFYGDISNFSG
-680 EFNMQGGRAF
+680 VFNQKGGTTF
-690 LGSGKGY
+690 LSEGAAGY
-697 FSGATV
+697 FGKAQLAV
-703 NLTGGTLVAPELRF
+703 TGGALVAPTLSF
-717 SGGKLLVAGGTLE
+717 QKTGKLTLAGGTLE

-735 IFTSALNADGD
+735 IFTNALNADGD

-787 AGNVAADNASG
+787 AGNVAADNVSG

-852 TPVTRS
+852 TPVARS
-858 LTIDGNGH
+858 LAIDGNGH

-883 TVSIQNITFDGL
+883 TVSIQNIAFDGL

-964 VSFINCTGGSGGGLY
+964 VGFINCTGGSGGGLY

-1002 LNVVDDYGGYL
+1002 LNVVDDYEDYL
-1013 TDPNYA
+1013 TDPDYA

-1036 KDNSVELLGSGGN
+1036 KNNSVELLGSGGN

-1090 AKAVLGSATFIQ
+1090 AKAVLGSAAFTQ

-1144 NMAAESAFSKNTA
+1144 NMAAESTFSKNTA

-1186 AVFNVHQLTFADGA
+1186 AIFNVHQLTFADGA

-1213 YNDFSADKDGNVVS
+1213 YNDFSEDKDGNAVS
-1227 DGSLTFN
+1227 
-1234 GGARFTGNTA
+1234 A
-1244 SGFGGA
+1244 
-1250 IYNTRSITLNP
+1250 
-1261 GAGQEI
+1261 
-1267 VFSGNTDSTGS
+1267 
-1278 NAIFM
+1278 
-1283 GDGSSLDIMGD
+1283 
-1294 GKVVFDD
+1294 
-1301 ALSSQSATPT
+1301 
-1311 LKKTGSGELLLNAS
+1311 
-1325 MDGFLGTASFEG
+1325 
-1337 GLTSIAEKWL
+1337 
-1347 IKNLSTVAGGK
+1347 
-1358 LKMSE
+1358 
-1363 FSFASQDAENAVTG
+1363 
-1377 GKLVLAGGIL
+1377 
-1387 ETGTG
+1387 
-1392 QIFANGLNAEGDAR
+1392 
-1406 NPGSVKL
+1406 
-1413 NGDNWSFDSGLIA
+1413 
-1426 FDDAKYN
+1426 
-1433 LTYAQAAALLL
+1433 
-1444 GASNVGADASGSGS
+1444 
-1458 AKEITF
+1458 
-1464 TGTYVNIPN
+1464 
-1473 PGPLSPYY
+1473 
-1481 YTGNKSDAA
+1481 
-1490 SDGTVGGWRDSSGLP
+1490 
-1505 IAIADVITVKTEP
+1505 
-1518 GQASEYRFLSGVY
+1518 
-1531 DGSKTSDTSETYAC
+1531 
-1545 LIHGGDSGVR
+1545 
-1555 VTSDGPLT
+1555 
-1563 IQNWGTG
+1563 
-1570 LMPYHASVASSNGEI
+1570 
-1585 LFGDNVSLLNNH
+1585 
-1597 SAGDATKGG
+1597 
-1606 GAIFSKKGVT
+1606 
-1616 FGDNAVLSGN
+1616 
-1626 STALAIG
+1626 
-1633 GGGYGG
+1633 
-1639 GAIFLDGKG
+1639 
-1648 VVRFGKNAVIANNE
+1648 
-1662 SYHYGGAI
+1662 
-1670 YSLGSVSMGEGA
+1670 
-1682 TVRGNTTSYMGGAIA
+1682 
-1697 VTGALSLGTGSV
+1697 
-1709 VESNQAQAGGAVY
+1709 
-1722 STGQVNATGTTFR
+1722 
-1735 KNVATSNYGGG
+1735 
-1746 IYSAGGSIVLVDSR
+1746 
-1760 MEENKAAGGGA
+1760 
-1771 IILAGGGTASVMDT
+1771 
-1785 AFAANTAT
+1785 
-1793 NGGAFFIDKNGV
+1793 
-1805 LTTASGGVGT
+1805 
-1815 DAGTLFDGN
+1815 
-1824 SATTNGGA
+1824 
-1832 VYVQN
+1832 
-1837 GTVDLGS
+1837 
-1844 GTRLQGNQAAKGGAI
+1844 
-1859 YALGG
+1859 
-1864 KDASAKLTFA
+1864 
-1874 GTVFG
+1874 
-1879 KNSGTYGGAVYSSA
+1879 
-1893 SVGGTVNA
+1893 
-1901 AASDVVFEGNTATS
+1901 
-1915 GGAVYLGGSG
+1915 
-1925 TSDIAFTDA
+1925 
-1934 VFKENQANTGN
+1934 
-1945 GGAIYSAI
+1945 
-1953 SGSSNLA
+1953 
-1960 IADSTFEGNN
+1960 
-1970 AGYGGAVFNNGQL
+1970 
-1983 TTSGNVVFSG
+1983 
-1993 NTATYGGAV
+1993 
-2002 YNYFTSTTDGSLA
+2002 GSLA

-2033 IYNTRAVT
+2033 IYNTRSIT
-2041 LNPGAG
+2041 LNPG
-2047 QEIVFSGN
+2047 E
-2055 TDSTGSNA
+2055 
-2063 IFMGDGSSLDI
+2063 
-2074 MGDGK
+2074 
-2079 VVFDDAL
+2079 
-2086 SSQSATPTLKKT
+2086 
-2098 GSGELLLNASMDGF
+2098 
-2112 LGTASFEGGL
+2112 
-2122 TSIAEKWLIKNLS
+2122 
-2135 TVAGGKLKMSEFSF
+2135 
-2149 ASQDAENAVTGG
+2149 
-2161 KLVLA
+2161 
-2166 GGILETGTGQIFA
+2166 
-2179 NGLNAEG
+2179 
-2186 DARNPGSVKLN
+2186 
-2197 GDNWS
+2197 
-2202 FDSGL
+2202 
-2207 IAFDDAKYNLTYAQ
+2207 
-2221 AAALLLGASNVGADA
+2221 
-2236 SGSGSAKEITFTGT
+2236 
-2250 YVNIPNPGPI
+2250 
-2260 SPYYYTGNKSDAASD
+2260 
-2275 GTVGGWLDN
+2275 
-2284 SGVPVTLANAI
+2284 
-2295 TVKKEPGQASE
+2295 
-2306 YRFLSGVF
+2306 
-2314 DGSKASDTSSL
+2314 
-2325 IHDDSGVHVTSDGP
+2325 
-2339 LTIQNWGT
+2339 
-2347 ELVPAHTS
+2347 
-2355 TVASTGEIVFGN
+2355 
-2367 NVSVLNNHSAGDGTK
+2367 
-2382 GGGALFSKASITF
+2382 
-2395 GDNAVLS
+2395 
-2402 GNATVLAAGGE
+2402 
-2413 GYGGGALFLDG
+2413 
-2424 KGEILLGKNALIEKN
+2424 
-2439 ESCGYG
+2439 
-2445 GAIYSLGSVRL
+2445 
-2456 GEGAVIRGNKA
+2456 
-2467 SYMGG
+2467 
-2472 ALAVTGALSLGKNAL
+2472 
-2487 VEDNQAR
+2487 
-2494 QGGAIYAQNGTL
+2494 
-2506 ALGSGTRLERNQA
+2506 
-2519 DRGGAI
+2519 
-2525 YLQGG
+2525 
-2530 SGDSTT
+2530 
-2536 LDLMNSVFRENSASN
+2536 
-2551 GGALYL
+2551 
-2557 TGDGTLRIAA
+2557 
-2567 ADTVFEGN
+2567 
-2575 SASYGGAIYNGFPM
+2575 
-2589 NEKGHS
+2589 
-2595 GSDGS
+2595 
-2600 LAFNGGA
+2600 
-2607 RFTGNTASG
+2607 
-2616 LGGAIYN
+2616 
-2623 TRAVTLNP
+2623 
-2631 GAGQEIVFSGNTDST
+2631 GQEIVFSGNTDST

-2672 LSSQSATPTLKKTGG
+2672 LSSQSATPALKKTGSG
-2687 GTLLFNAS
+2687 ELLLNAS

-2732 EFSFAAQGEGNNVAG
+2732 AFSFVAQGEGNNVAG

-2754 GILETGTGQIFT
+2754 GILETGTGQIFI

-2781 KLRDDNWSFNSGL
+2781 KLSGDNWSFDSGL

-2812 SLGANNVEAGEGVG
+2812 SLGANNVEAGEGAG

-2837 TGYVDPDPD
+2837 TGYVDPVPDPVPPVEPDPD
-2846 PVPPVDPD
+2846 PVPPVEPD

-2906 GASATDD
+2906 GASAKDD

-3018 TTGTADVAGMNN
+3018 TTGSADVAGMNN

-3054 NVSGRL
+3054 NVSGKL
-3060 TSASVELSGGGLN
+3060 TSASVELSGGALN

-3107 QINIGDQGS
+3107 QLNIGDQGS

-3124 ARLQGGRVFL
+3124 AQLQGGRVFL

-3140 NDALTDAS
+3140 NDALADAS

-3231 TATFTDGSLLLVDG
+3231 TATFADGSLLLVDG

-3275 QGEYAITSGFSVSSV
+3275 QGEYAITSGFSVSNV

-3317 KIQATA
+3317 KVQATA

-3348 DTESDSMGIRFLSR
+3348 DTESGNMGIRFLSR
-3362 AVNENYLPKADTVHT
+3362 AVNENHLPKADTVHT

-3410 LLHMTATREG
+3410 LLHMTTTREG
-3420 AVRKDGLNLWIN
+3420 AIRKDGLNLWIN
-3432 ALYGAEHARNFGAGS
+3432 ALYGAEHARNLGAGS

-3463 DYAFGVFRV
+3463 DYAFGDFRV

-3496 DFWGVNLY
+3496 DFWGMNLY

-3529 DLPTTMQLGQLRGD
+3529 DLPATMQLGQLRAD

-3584 RIDEHDVF
+3584 RIDDHDVF

-3637 KAKTKARVP
+3637 KAKTKVRVP

-3672 QRDNISFGLD
+3672 QKDNISFGLD
-3682 YGIRASEHKT
+3682 YGIRASEHKA

>member
-43 GFAGAEDPII
+43 GFAGAEELSGDISPISLSGDTRNI
-53 APNSSISKHYD
+53 IGVGDISLRSTEPALRYLI
-64 TNTTVLNTDQPQFSK
+64 NVS
-79 ELYAIGAT
+79 G
-87 GSQGAL
+87 QGQL
-93 DISMEGDAA
+93 DISMSNGSSMAVGHADGIY
-102 LTVDASWRRDAAD
+102 LKDYSDYDQYASAFHVA
-115 SNRDQLSAVYV
+115 
-126 GSGAQFSFT
+126 GSGSSGSFVGT
-135 GTGLFRATG
+135 GTFSMVGG
-144 QGKVMEAVAFRNG
+144 GKLLGVCAFLSESK
-157 ANGPTG
+157 
-163 GTMRLTGAIT
+163 GTLTLSGDIT
-173 GEAITEASEN
+173 GEAEAVMN
-183 GSGYKAI
+183 GSNGYASFAAAAAGGNLVFGGDRTTLRAKAST
-190 GVKAENAGTIIFSGK
+190 GNNANGAFVKYGGMIDFASKSVLIESKNTDSNSVGINCADGTVKTSADTDLDIVVEGNKATTGIQLTASSSDVQLAGNLDLTATQTGQDFFASVLGISNDSGK
-205 SAWLKAMAHAGTADG
+205 MVVSGPTSLRLATNAPFDAKGITASGKADMSFLGDVEIA
-220 VYARYGGVVDFQS
+220 V
-233 EEVKVLSQSDTGSAA
+233 TGSA
-248 SGISIEYS
+248 SGSALYTTYRYDYS
-256 GGTITSSEQTALTV
+256 TQAGICPV
-270 GVKAPASTATGISLS
+270 ISLGTDGKAVTLNSS
-285 GASKGLV
+285 G
-292 DLAGSLAVSV
+292 
-302 EGSPVRGIE
+302 
-311 NDQGT
+311 
-316 LHVAKASSITGIG
+316 
-329 EGTFPSYGI
+329 YGI
-338 WGRNGSSTELRGD
+338 N
-351 VDVNMTSSTTVYGV
+351 N
-365 YADSAT
+365 
-371 VSLGSEGDVAILV
+371 
-384 QGSLGRGVAAFSG
+384 QG
-397 GNVEL
+397 
-402 GSQGKEVSI
+402 
-411 TAQNTGVE
+411 
-419 AGTSSTVSLN
+419 
-429 GKVKI
+429 
-434 DSGTGISLSSTTVDK
+434 
-449 FPSLLS
+449 
-455 NGSVSIIS
+455 GSVSL
-463 AGTGIVAKYA
+463 TGQRINITGSTGVFVEGGGNENVFADVRFDGPTTINADKAIV
-473 HAVFNELHIQAGT
+473 
-486 GIDVQSPGYI
+486 
-496 GSGNTDTVLDVNGP
+496 
-510 AEIVAQNTALQIVG
+510 
-524 ASGSKSASSGF
+524 
-535 VGTFNDAAS
+535 
-544 LRASNGNGVQLSAS
+544 
-558 THSGTTAARDC
+558 
-569 SVTFKG
+569 
-575 QTSIASEKGTGVVVN
+575 TSI
-590 GPVASTAQDG
+590 
-600 ASVVFEGATTID
+600 
-612 AAKAIEIKK
+612 KAGEQV
-621 NNGKGASVTFAY
+621 GASVTFAY
-633 NPTPINVPARAQD
+633 NPTPINVPVTKES
-646 ADSQVNGSVTG
+646 ADSKVRGSVTG
-657 TGTLIKSGG
+657 SSGTINKENA
-666 GSLALNGDNSSFSG
+666 GSLAFYGDISNFSG
-680 EFNMQGGRAF
+680 VFNQKGGTTF
-690 LGSGKGY
+690 LSEGAAGY
-697 FSGATV
+697 FGKAQLAV
-703 NLTGGTLVAPELRF
+703 TGGALVAPTLSF
-717 SGGKLLVAGGTLE
+717 QKTGKLTLAGGTLE

-787 AGNVAADNASG
+787 AGNVAADNVSG

-852 TPVTRS
+852 TPVARS
-858 LTIDGNGH
+858 LAIDGNGH
-866 TISGAYPG
+866 TIRGAYPG

-883 TVSIQNITFDGL
+883 TVSIQNIAFDGL

-964 VSFINCTGGSGGGLY
+964 VGFINCTGGSGGGLY

-1013 TDPNYA
+1013 TDPDYA

-1036 KDNSVELLGSGGN
+1036 KNNSVELLGSGGN

-1090 AKAVLGSATFIQ
+1090 AKAVLGSAAFTQ

-1144 NMAAESAFSKNTA
+1144 NMAAESTFSKNTA

-1213 YNDFSADKDGNVVS
+1213 YNDFSEDKDGNAVS
-1227 DGSLTFN
+1227 AGSLAFN

-1244 SGFGGA
+1244 SGLGGA

-1283 GDGSSLDIMGD
+1283 GDGSSLDITGD
-1294 GKVVFDD
+1294 GKVVFND
-1301 ALSSQSATPT
+1301 ALSSQSATPA
-1311 LKKTGSGELLLNAS
+1311 LKKTGS
-1325 MDGFLGTASFEG
+1325 
-1337 GLTSIAEKWL
+1337 
-1347 IKNLSTVAGGK
+1347 
-1358 LKMSE
+1358 
-1363 FSFASQDAENAVTG
+1363 
-1377 GKLVLAGGIL
+1377 
-1387 ETGTG
+1387 
-1392 QIFANGLNAEGDAR
+1392 
-1406 NPGSVKL
+1406 
-1413 NGDNWSFDSGLIA
+1413 
-1426 FDDAKYN
+1426 
-1433 LTYAQAAALLL
+1433 
-1444 GASNVGADASGSGS
+1444 
-1458 AKEITF
+1458 
-1464 TGTYVNIPN
+1464 
-1473 PGPLSPYY
+1473 
-1481 YTGNKSDAA
+1481 
-1490 SDGTVGGWRDSSGLP
+1490 
-1505 IAIADVITVKTEP
+1505 
-1518 GQASEYRFLSGVY
+1518 
-1531 DGSKTSDTSETYAC
+1531 
-1545 LIHGGDSGVR
+1545 
-1555 VTSDGPLT
+1555 
-1563 IQNWGTG
+1563 
-1570 LMPYHASVASSNGEI
+1570 
-1585 LFGDNVSLLNNH
+1585 
-1597 SAGDATKGG
+1597 
-1606 GAIFSKKGVT
+1606 
-1616 FGDNAVLSGN
+1616 
-1626 STALAIG
+1626 
-1633 GGGYGG
+1633 
-1639 GAIFLDGKG
+1639 
-1648 VVRFGKNAVIANNE
+1648 
-1662 SYHYGGAI
+1662 
-1670 YSLGSVSMGEGA
+1670 
-1682 TVRGNTTSYMGGAIA
+1682 
-1697 VTGALSLGTGSV
+1697 
-1709 VESNQAQAGGAVY
+1709 
-1722 STGQVNATGTTFR
+1722 
-1735 KNVATSNYGGG
+1735 
-1746 IYSAGGSIVLVDSR
+1746 
-1760 MEENKAAGGGA
+1760 
-1771 IILAGGGTASVMDT
+1771 
-1785 AFAANTAT
+1785 
-1793 NGGAFFIDKNGV
+1793 
-1805 LTTASGGVGT
+1805 
-1815 DAGTLFDGN
+1815 
-1824 SATTNGGA
+1824 
-1832 VYVQN
+1832 
-1837 GTVDLGS
+1837 
-1844 GTRLQGNQAAKGGAI
+1844 
-1859 YALGG
+1859 
-1864 KDASAKLTFA
+1864 
-1874 GTVFG
+1874 
-1879 KNSGTYGGAVYSSA
+1879 
-1893 SVGGTVNA
+1893 
-1901 AASDVVFEGNTATS
+1901 
-1915 GGAVYLGGSG
+1915 
-1925 TSDIAFTDA
+1925 
-1934 VFKENQANTGN
+1934 
-1945 GGAIYSAI
+1945 
-1953 SGSSNLA
+1953 
-1960 IADSTFEGNN
+1960 
-1970 AGYGGAVFNNGQL
+1970 
-1983 TTSGNVVFSG
+1983 
-1993 NTATYGGAV
+1993 
-2002 YNYFTSTTDGSLA
+2002 
-2015 FNGGARFTGNTAS
+2015 
-2028 GLGGA
+2028 
-2033 IYNTRAVT
+2033 
-2041 LNPGAG
+2041 
-2047 QEIVFSGN
+2047 
-2055 TDSTGSNA
+2055 
-2063 IFMGDGSSLDI
+2063 
-2074 MGDGK
+2074 
-2079 VVFDDAL
+2079 
-2086 SSQSATPTLKKT
+2086 
-2098 GSGELLLNASMDGF
+2098 
-2112 LGTASFEGGL
+2112 
-2122 TSIAEKWLIKNLS
+2122 
-2135 TVAGGKLKMSEFSF
+2135 
-2149 ASQDAENAVTGG
+2149 
-2161 KLVLA
+2161 
-2166 GGILETGTGQIFA
+2166 
-2179 NGLNAEG
+2179 
-2186 DARNPGSVKLN
+2186 
-2197 GDNWS
+2197 
-2202 FDSGL
+2202 
-2207 IAFDDAKYNLTYAQ
+2207 
-2221 AAALLLGASNVGADA
+2221 
-2236 SGSGSAKEITFTGT
+2236 
-2250 YVNIPNPGPI
+2250 
-2260 SPYYYTGNKSDAASD
+2260 
-2275 GTVGGWLDN
+2275 
-2284 SGVPVTLANAI
+2284 
-2295 TVKKEPGQASE
+2295 
-2306 YRFLSGVF
+2306 
-2314 DGSKASDTSSL
+2314 
-2325 IHDDSGVHVTSDGP
+2325 
-2339 LTIQNWGT
+2339 
-2347 ELVPAHTS
+2347 
-2355 TVASTGEIVFGN
+2355 
-2367 NVSVLNNHSAGDGTK
+2367 
-2382 GGGALFSKASITF
+2382 
-2395 GDNAVLS
+2395 
-2402 GNATVLAAGGE
+2402 
-2413 GYGGGALFLDG
+2413 
-2424 KGEILLGKNALIEKN
+2424 
-2439 ESCGYG
+2439 
-2445 GAIYSLGSVRL
+2445 
-2456 GEGAVIRGNKA
+2456 
-2467 SYMGG
+2467 
-2472 ALAVTGALSLGKNAL
+2472 
-2487 VEDNQAR
+2487 
-2494 QGGAIYAQNGTL
+2494 
-2506 ALGSGTRLERNQA
+2506 
-2519 DRGGAI
+2519 
-2525 YLQGG
+2525 
-2530 SGDSTT
+2530 
-2536 LDLMNSVFRENSASN
+2536 
-2551 GGALYL
+2551 
-2557 TGDGTLRIAA
+2557 
-2567 ADTVFEGN
+2567 
-2575 SASYGGAIYNGFPM
+2575 
-2589 NEKGHS
+2589 
-2595 GSDGS
+2595 
-2600 LAFNGGA
+2600 
-2607 RFTGNTASG
+2607 
-2616 LGGAIYN
+2616 
-2623 TRAVTLNP
+2623 
-2631 GAGQEIVFSGNTDST
+2631 
-2646 GSNAIFMGDGS
+2646 
-2657 SLDITGDGKVVFDDA
+2657 
-2672 LSSQSATPTLKKTGG
+2672 

-2712 AQKWLIKNTV
+2712 PQKWLIKNTV

-2732 EFSFAAQGEGNNVAG
+2732 AFSFVAQGEGNNVAG

-2754 GILETGTGQIFT
+2754 GILETGTGQIFI

-2781 KLRDDNWSFNSGL
+2781 KLSGDNWSFDSGL

-2812 SLGANNVEAGEGVG
+2812 SLEANNVEAGEGAG

-2837 TGYVDPDPD
+2837 TGYVDPVPDPVPPVEPDPD
-2846 PVPPVDPD
+2846 PVPPVDPVPDPVPPVEPD

-2906 GASATDD
+2906 GASAKDD

-3054 NVSGRL
+3054 NVSGKL
-3060 TSASVELSGGGLN
+3060 TSASVELSGGALN

-3107 QINIGDQGS
+3107 QLNIGDQGS

-3124 ARLQGGRVFL
+3124 AQLQGGRVFL

-3140 NDALTDAS
+3140 NDALADAS

-3231 TATFTDGSLLLVDG
+3231 TATFADGSLLLVDG

-3275 QGEYAITSGFSVSSV
+3275 QGEYAITSGFSVSNV

-3317 KIQATA
+3317 KVQATA

-3348 DTESDSMGIRFLSR
+3348 DTESGNMGIRFLSR
-3362 AVNENYLPKADTVHT
+3362 AVNENHLPKADTVHT

-3410 LLHMTATREG
+3410 LLHMTTTREG
-3420 AVRKDGLNLWIN
+3420 AIRKDGLNLWIN
-3432 ALYGAEHARNFGAGS
+3432 ALYGAEHARNLGAGS

-3463 DYAFGVFRV
+3463 DYAFGDFRV

-3496 DFWGVNLY
+3496 DFWGMNLY

-3529 DLPTTMQLGQLRGD
+3529 DLPTTMQLGQLRAD

-3584 RIDEHDVF
+3584 RIDDHDVF
-3592 RVGRDTQEIWTF
+3592 RVGRNTQEIWTF

-3622 KPRADLSVVPAAGDL
+3622 KPKADLSVAPAAGDL
-3637 KAKTKARVP
+3637 KAKTKVRVP

-3672 QRDNISFGLD
+3672 QKDNISFGLD
-3682 YGIRASEHKT
+3682 YGIRASEHKA

>member
-26 NVFGSLAV
+26 NVFGALAV

-43 GFAGAEDPII
+43 GFAGAEELSGDISPISLSGDTRNI
-53 APNSSISKHYD
+53 IGVGDISLRSTEPALRYLI
-64 TNTTVLNTDQPQFSK
+64 NVS
-79 ELYAIGAT
+79 G
-87 GSQGAL
+87 QGQL
-93 DISMEGDAA
+93 DISMSNGSPMAVGNADGIYLKDYSEYDQY
-102 LTVDASWRRDAAD
+102 ASAFHVA
-115 SNRDQLSAVYV
+115 
-126 GSGAQFSFT
+126 GSGSSGSFAGT
-135 GTGLFRATG
+135 GTFSMVGG
-144 QGKVMEAVAFRNG
+144 GKLLGVCAFLSESK
-157 ANGPTG
+157 
-163 GTMRLTGAIT
+163 GTLTLSGDIT
-173 GEAITEASEN
+173 GEAEAVMN
-183 GSGYKAI
+183 GSNGYASFAAAAAGGNLVFGGDRTTLRAKAST
-190 GVKAENAGTIIFSGK
+190 GNNANGAFVKYGGMIDFASKSVLIESKNTDSSSVGINCADGTVKTSADTDLDIVVEGNKATTGIQLTASSSDVQLAGNLDLTATQTGQDSFASVLGISNDSGK
-205 SAWLKAMAHAGTADG
+205 MVVSGPTSLRLATNAPFDAKGITASGKADMSFLGDVEIA
-220 VYARYGGVVDFQS
+220 V
-233 EEVKVLSQSDTGSAA
+233 TGSA
-248 SGISIEYS
+248 SGSALYTTYRYDYS
-256 GGTITSSEQTALTV
+256 TQAGICPV
-270 GVKAPASTATGISLS
+270 ISLGTDGKAVTLNSS
-285 GASKGLV
+285 G
-292 DLAGSLAVSV
+292 
-302 EGSPVRGIE
+302 
-311 NDQGT
+311 
-316 LHVAKASSITGIG
+316 
-329 EGTFPSYGI
+329 YGI
-338 WGRNGSSTELRGD
+338 N
-351 VDVNMTSSTTVYGV
+351 N
-365 YADSAT
+365 
-371 VSLGSEGDVAILV
+371 
-384 QGSLGRGVAAFSG
+384 QG
-397 GNVEL
+397 
-402 GSQGKEVSI
+402 
-411 TAQNTGVE
+411 
-419 AGTSSTVSLN
+419 
-429 GKVKI
+429 
-434 DSGTGISLSSTTVDK
+434 
-449 FPSLLS
+449 
-455 NGSVSIIS
+455 GSVSL
-463 AGTGIVAKYA
+463 TGQRINITGSTGVFVEGGGNENVFADVRFDGPTTINADKAIV
-473 HAVFNELHIQAGT
+473 
-486 GIDVQSPGYI
+486 
-496 GSGNTDTVLDVNGP
+496 
-510 AEIVAQNTALQIVG
+510 
-524 ASGSKSASSGF
+524 
-535 VGTFNDAAS
+535 
-544 LRASNGNGVQLSAS
+544 
-558 THSGTTAARDC
+558 
-569 SVTFKG
+569 
-575 QTSIASEKGTGVVVN
+575 TSI
-590 GPVASTAQDG
+590 
-600 ASVVFEGATTID
+600 
-612 AAKAIEIKK
+612 KAGEQV
-621 NNGKGASVTFAY
+621 GASVTFAY
-633 NPTPINVPARAQD
+633 NPTPINVPVTKES
-646 ADSQVNGSVTG
+646 ADSKVRGSVTG
-657 TGTLIKSGG
+657 SSGTINKENA
-666 GSLALNGDNSSFSG
+666 GSLAFYGDISNFSG
-680 EFNMQGGRAF
+680 VFNQKGGTTF
-690 LGSGKGY
+690 LSEGAAGY
-697 FSGATV
+697 FGKAQLAV
-703 NLTGGTLVAPELRF
+703 TGGALVAPTLSF
-717 SGGKLLVAGGTLE
+717 QKTGKLTLAGGTLE

-735 IFTSALNADGD
+735 IFTNALNADGD

-759 WKFDSGVIAFDDAK
+759 WKFDSGVIAFDDAR

-787 AGNVAADNASG
+787 AGNVAADNVSG

-852 TPVTRS
+852 TPVARS
-858 LTIDGNGH
+858 LAIDGNGH

-883 TVSIQNITFDGL
+883 TVSIQNIAFDGL

-964 VSFINCTGGSGGGLY
+964 VGFINCTGGSGGGLY

-1013 TDPNYA
+1013 TDPDYA

-1036 KDNSVELLGSGGN
+1036 KNNSVELLGSGGN

-1090 AKAVLGSATFIQ
+1090 AKAVLGSAAFTQ

-1144 NMAAESAFSKNTA
+1144 NMAAESTFSKNTA

-1213 YNDFSADKDGNVVS
+1213 YNDFSEDKDGNAVS
-1227 DGSLTFN
+1227 
-1234 GGARFTGNTA
+1234 A
-1244 SGFGGA
+1244 
-1250 IYNTRSITLNP
+1250 
-1261 GAGQEI
+1261 
-1267 VFSGNTDSTGS
+1267 
-1278 NAIFM
+1278 
-1283 GDGSSLDIMGD
+1283 
-1294 GKVVFDD
+1294 
-1301 ALSSQSATPT
+1301 
-1311 LKKTGSGELLLNAS
+1311 
-1325 MDGFLGTASFEG
+1325 
-1337 GLTSIAEKWL
+1337 
-1347 IKNLSTVAGGK
+1347 
-1358 LKMSE
+1358 
-1363 FSFASQDAENAVTG
+1363 
-1377 GKLVLAGGIL
+1377 
-1387 ETGTG
+1387 
-1392 QIFANGLNAEGDAR
+1392 
-1406 NPGSVKL
+1406 
-1413 NGDNWSFDSGLIA
+1413 
-1426 FDDAKYN
+1426 
-1433 LTYAQAAALLL
+1433 
-1444 GASNVGADASGSGS
+1444 
-1458 AKEITF
+1458 
-1464 TGTYVNIPN
+1464 
-1473 PGPLSPYY
+1473 
-1481 YTGNKSDAA
+1481 
-1490 SDGTVGGWRDSSGLP
+1490 
-1505 IAIADVITVKTEP
+1505 
-1518 GQASEYRFLSGVY
+1518 
-1531 DGSKTSDTSETYAC
+1531 
-1545 LIHGGDSGVR
+1545 
-1555 VTSDGPLT
+1555 
-1563 IQNWGTG
+1563 
-1570 LMPYHASVASSNGEI
+1570 
-1585 LFGDNVSLLNNH
+1585 
-1597 SAGDATKGG
+1597 
-1606 GAIFSKKGVT
+1606 
-1616 FGDNAVLSGN
+1616 
-1626 STALAIG
+1626 
-1633 GGGYGG
+1633 
-1639 GAIFLDGKG
+1639 
-1648 VVRFGKNAVIANNE
+1648 
-1662 SYHYGGAI
+1662 
-1670 YSLGSVSMGEGA
+1670 
-1682 TVRGNTTSYMGGAIA
+1682 
-1697 VTGALSLGTGSV
+1697 
-1709 VESNQAQAGGAVY
+1709 
-1722 STGQVNATGTTFR
+1722 
-1735 KNVATSNYGGG
+1735 
-1746 IYSAGGSIVLVDSR
+1746 
-1760 MEENKAAGGGA
+1760 
-1771 IILAGGGTASVMDT
+1771 
-1785 AFAANTAT
+1785 
-1793 NGGAFFIDKNGV
+1793 
-1805 LTTASGGVGT
+1805 
-1815 DAGTLFDGN
+1815 
-1824 SATTNGGA
+1824 
-1832 VYVQN
+1832 
-1837 GTVDLGS
+1837 
-1844 GTRLQGNQAAKGGAI
+1844 
-1859 YALGG
+1859 
-1864 KDASAKLTFA
+1864 
-1874 GTVFG
+1874 
-1879 KNSGTYGGAVYSSA
+1879 
-1893 SVGGTVNA
+1893 
-1901 AASDVVFEGNTATS
+1901 
-1915 GGAVYLGGSG
+1915 
-1925 TSDIAFTDA
+1925 
-1934 VFKENQANTGN
+1934 
-1945 GGAIYSAI
+1945 
-1953 SGSSNLA
+1953 
-1960 IADSTFEGNN
+1960 
-1970 AGYGGAVFNNGQL
+1970 
-1983 TTSGNVVFSG
+1983 
-1993 NTATYGGAV
+1993 
-2002 YNYFTSTTDGSLA
+2002 GSLA

-2033 IYNTRAVT
+2033 IYNTR
-2041 LNPGAG
+2041 
-2047 QEIVFSGN
+2047 
-2055 TDSTGSNA
+2055 
-2063 IFMGDGSSLDI
+2063 
-2074 MGDGK
+2074 
-2079 VVFDDAL
+2079 
-2086 SSQSATPTLKKT
+2086 
-2098 GSGELLLNASMDGF
+2098 
-2112 LGTASFEGGL
+2112 
-2122 TSIAEKWLIKNLS
+2122 SI
-2135 TVAGGKLKMSEFSF
+2135 
-2149 ASQDAENAVTGG
+2149 
-2161 KLVLA
+2161 
-2166 GGILETGTGQIFA
+2166 
-2179 NGLNAEG
+2179 
-2186 DARNPGSVKLN
+2186 
-2197 GDNWS
+2197 
-2202 FDSGL
+2202 
-2207 IAFDDAKYNLTYAQ
+2207 
-2221 AAALLLGASNVGADA
+2221 
-2236 SGSGSAKEITFTGT
+2236 
-2250 YVNIPNPGPI
+2250 
-2260 SPYYYTGNKSDAASD
+2260 
-2275 GTVGGWLDN
+2275 
-2284 SGVPVTLANAI
+2284 
-2295 TVKKEPGQASE
+2295 
-2306 YRFLSGVF
+2306 
-2314 DGSKASDTSSL
+2314 
-2325 IHDDSGVHVTSDGP
+2325 
-2339 LTIQNWGT
+2339 
-2347 ELVPAHTS
+2347 
-2355 TVASTGEIVFGN
+2355 
-2367 NVSVLNNHSAGDGTK
+2367 
-2382 GGGALFSKASITF
+2382 
-2395 GDNAVLS
+2395 
-2402 GNATVLAAGGE
+2402 
-2413 GYGGGALFLDG
+2413 
-2424 KGEILLGKNALIEKN
+2424 
-2439 ESCGYG
+2439 
-2445 GAIYSLGSVRL
+2445 
-2456 GEGAVIRGNKA
+2456 
-2467 SYMGG
+2467 
-2472 ALAVTGALSLGKNAL
+2472 
-2487 VEDNQAR
+2487 
-2494 QGGAIYAQNGTL
+2494 
-2506 ALGSGTRLERNQA
+2506 
-2519 DRGGAI
+2519 
-2525 YLQGG
+2525 
-2530 SGDSTT
+2530 
-2536 LDLMNSVFRENSASN
+2536 
-2551 GGALYL
+2551 
-2557 TGDGTLRIAA
+2557 
-2567 ADTVFEGN
+2567 
-2575 SASYGGAIYNGFPM
+2575 
-2589 NEKGHS
+2589 
-2595 GSDGS
+2595 
-2600 LAFNGGA
+2600 
-2607 RFTGNTASG
+2607 
-2616 LGGAIYN
+2616 
-2623 TRAVTLNP
+2623 TLNP

-2672 LSSQSATPTLKKTGG
+2672 LSSQSATPALKKTGSG
-2687 GTLLFNAS
+2687 ELLLNAS

-2722 TITGGRLKMP
+2722 TITGGRLEMP
-2732 EFSFAAQGEGNNVAG
+2732 AFSFVAQGEGNNVAG

-2754 GILETGTGQIFT
+2754 GILETGTGQIFI

-2781 KLRDDNWSFNSGL
+2781 KLSGDNWSFDSGL

-2812 SLGANNVEAGEGVG
+2812 SLGANNVEAGEGAG

-2837 TGYVDPDPD
+2837 TGYVDPVPDPVPPVEPDPD
-2846 PVPPVDPD
+2846 PVPPVEPD

-2906 GASATDD
+2906 GASAKDD

-3054 NVSGRL
+3054 NVSGKL
-3060 TSASVELSGGGLN
+3060 TSASVELSGGALN

-3107 QINIGDQGS
+3107 QLNIGDQGS

-3124 ARLQGGRVFL
+3124 AQLQGGRVFL

-3140 NDALTDAS
+3140 NDALADAS

-3159 DGLLTAGQNSLLVLG
+3159 DGLLTAGQNSLLLLG

-3231 TATFTDGSLLLVDG
+3231 TATFADGSLLLVDG

-3275 QGEYAITSGFSVSSV
+3275 QGEYAITSGFSVSNV

-3317 KIQATA
+3317 KVQATA

-3348 DTESDSMGIRFLSR
+3348 DTESGNMGIRFLSR
-3362 AVNENYLPKADTVHT
+3362 AVNENHLPKADTVHT

-3410 LLHMTATREG
+3410 LSHMTTTREG
-3420 AVRKDGLNLWIN
+3420 AIRKDGLNLWIN
-3432 ALYGAEHARNFGAGS
+3432 ALYGAEHARNLGAGS

-3463 DYAFGVFRV
+3463 DYAFGDFRV

-3496 DFWGVNLY
+3496 DFWGMNLY

-3529 DLPTTMQLGQLRGD
+3529 DLPTTMQLGQLRAD

-3584 RIDEHDVF
+3584 RIDDHDVF

-3637 KAKTKARVP
+3637 KAKTKVRVP

-3672 QRDNISFGLD
+3672 QKDNISFGLD
-3682 YGIRASEHKT
+3682 YGIRASEHKA

>member
-43 GFAGAEDPII
+43 GFAGAEELSGDISPISLSGDTRNI
-53 APNSSISKHYD
+53 IGVGDISLRSTEPALRYLI
-64 TNTTVLNTDQPQFSK
+64 NVS
-79 ELYAIGAT
+79 G
-87 GSQGAL
+87 QGQL
-93 DISMEGDAA
+93 DISMSNGSPMAVGNADGIY
-102 LTVDASWRRDAAD
+102 LKDYSDYDQYASAFHVA
-115 SNRDQLSAVYV
+115 
-126 GSGAQFSFT
+126 GSGSSGSFVGT
-135 GTGLFRATG
+135 GTFSMVGG
-144 QGKVMEAVAFRNG
+144 GKLLGVCAFLSESK
-157 ANGPTG
+157 
-163 GTMRLTGAIT
+163 GTLTLSGDIT
-173 GEAITEASEN
+173 GEAEAVMN
-183 GSGYKAI
+183 GSNGYASFAAAAAGGNLVFGGDRTTLRAKAST
-190 GVKAENAGTIIFSGK
+190 GNNANGAFVKYGGMIDFASKSVLIESKNTDSSSVGINCADGTVKTSADTDLDIVVEGNKATTGIQLTASSSDVQLAGNLDLTATQTGQDSFASVLGISNDSGK
-205 SAWLKAMAHAGTADG
+205 MVVSGPTSLRLVTNAPFDAKGITASGKADMSFLGDVEIA
-220 VYARYGGVVDFQS
+220 V
-233 EEVKVLSQSDTGSAA
+233 TGSA
-248 SGISIEYS
+248 SGSALYTTYRYDYS
-256 GGTITSSEQTALTV
+256 TQAGICPV
-270 GVKAPASTATGISLS
+270 ISLGTDGKAVTLNSS
-285 GASKGLV
+285 G
-292 DLAGSLAVSV
+292 
-302 EGSPVRGIE
+302 
-311 NDQGT
+311 
-316 LHVAKASSITGIG
+316 
-329 EGTFPSYGI
+329 YGI
-338 WGRNGSSTELRGD
+338 N
-351 VDVNMTSSTTVYGV
+351 N
-365 YADSAT
+365 
-371 VSLGSEGDVAILV
+371 
-384 QGSLGRGVAAFSG
+384 QG
-397 GNVEL
+397 
-402 GSQGKEVSI
+402 
-411 TAQNTGVE
+411 
-419 AGTSSTVSLN
+419 
-429 GKVKI
+429 
-434 DSGTGISLSSTTVDK
+434 
-449 FPSLLS
+449 
-455 NGSVSIIS
+455 GSVSL
-463 AGTGIVAKYA
+463 TGQRINITGSTGVFVEGGGNENVFADVRFDGPTTINADKAIV
-473 HAVFNELHIQAGT
+473 
-486 GIDVQSPGYI
+486 
-496 GSGNTDTVLDVNGP
+496 
-510 AEIVAQNTALQIVG
+510 
-524 ASGSKSASSGF
+524 
-535 VGTFNDAAS
+535 
-544 LRASNGNGVQLSAS
+544 
-558 THSGTTAARDC
+558 
-569 SVTFKG
+569 
-575 QTSIASEKGTGVVVN
+575 TSI
-590 GPVASTAQDG
+590 
-600 ASVVFEGATTID
+600 
-612 AAKAIEIKK
+612 KAGEQV
-621 NNGKGASVTFAY
+621 GASVTFAY
-633 NPTPINVPARAQD
+633 NPTPINVPVTKES
-646 ADSQVNGSVTG
+646 ADSKVRGSVTG
-657 TGTLIKSGG
+657 SSGTINKENA
-666 GSLALNGDNSSFSG
+666 GSLAFYGDISNFSG
-680 EFNMQGGRAF
+680 VFNQKGGTTF
-690 LGSGKGY
+690 LSEGAAGY
-697 FSGATV
+697 FGKAQLAV
-703 NLTGGTLVAPELRF
+703 TGGALVAPTLSF
-717 SGGKLLVAGGTLE
+717 QKTGKLTLAGGTLE

-735 IFTSALNADGD
+735 IFTNALNADGD

-787 AGNVAADNASG
+787 AGNVAADNVSG

-852 TPVTRS
+852 TPVARS
-858 LTIDGNGH
+858 LAIDGNGH

-883 TVSIQNITFDGL
+883 TVSIQNIAFDGL

-964 VSFINCTGGSGGGLY
+964 VGFINCTGGSGGGLY

-1002 LNVVDDYGGYL
+1002 LNVVDDYEDYL
-1013 TDPNYA
+1013 TDPDYA

-1036 KDNSVELLGSGGN
+1036 KNNSVELLGSGGN

-1090 AKAVLGSATFIQ
+1090 AKAVLGSAAFTQ

-1144 NMAAESAFSKNTA
+1144 NMAAESTFSKNTA

-1213 YNDFSADKDGNVVS
+1213 YNDFSEDKDGNAVS
-1227 DGSLTFN
+1227 
-1234 GGARFTGNTA
+1234 
-1244 SGFGGA
+1244 
-1250 IYNTRSITLNP
+1250 
-1261 GAGQEI
+1261 
-1267 VFSGNTDSTGS
+1267 V
-1278 NAIFM
+1278 
-1283 GDGSSLDIMGD
+1283 
-1294 GKVVFDD
+1294 
-1301 ALSSQSATPT
+1301 
-1311 LKKTGSGELLLNAS
+1311 
-1325 MDGFLGTASFEG
+1325 
-1337 GLTSIAEKWL
+1337 
-1347 IKNLSTVAGGK
+1347 
-1358 LKMSE
+1358 
-1363 FSFASQDAENAVTG
+1363 
-1377 GKLVLAGGIL
+1377 
-1387 ETGTG
+1387 
-1392 QIFANGLNAEGDAR
+1392 
-1406 NPGSVKL
+1406 
-1413 NGDNWSFDSGLIA
+1413 
-1426 FDDAKYN
+1426 
-1433 LTYAQAAALLL
+1433 
-1444 GASNVGADASGSGS
+1444 
-1458 AKEITF
+1458 
-1464 TGTYVNIPN
+1464 
-1473 PGPLSPYY
+1473 
-1481 YTGNKSDAA
+1481 
-1490 SDGTVGGWRDSSGLP
+1490 
-1505 IAIADVITVKTEP
+1505 
-1518 GQASEYRFLSGVY
+1518 
-1531 DGSKTSDTSETYAC
+1531 
-1545 LIHGGDSGVR
+1545 
-1555 VTSDGPLT
+1555 
-1563 IQNWGTG
+1563 
-1570 LMPYHASVASSNGEI
+1570 
-1585 LFGDNVSLLNNH
+1585 
-1597 SAGDATKGG
+1597 
-1606 GAIFSKKGVT
+1606 
-1616 FGDNAVLSGN
+1616 
-1626 STALAIG
+1626 
-1633 GGGYGG
+1633 
-1639 GAIFLDGKG
+1639 
-1648 VVRFGKNAVIANNE
+1648 
-1662 SYHYGGAI
+1662 
-1670 YSLGSVSMGEGA
+1670 
-1682 TVRGNTTSYMGGAIA
+1682 
-1697 VTGALSLGTGSV
+1697 
-1709 VESNQAQAGGAVY
+1709 
-1722 STGQVNATGTTFR
+1722 
-1735 KNVATSNYGGG
+1735 
-1746 IYSAGGSIVLVDSR
+1746 
-1760 MEENKAAGGGA
+1760 
-1771 IILAGGGTASVMDT
+1771 
-1785 AFAANTAT
+1785 
-1793 NGGAFFIDKNGV
+1793 
-1805 LTTASGGVGT
+1805 
-1815 DAGTLFDGN
+1815 
-1824 SATTNGGA
+1824 
-1832 VYVQN
+1832 
-1837 GTVDLGS
+1837 
-1844 GTRLQGNQAAKGGAI
+1844 
-1859 YALGG
+1859 
-1864 KDASAKLTFA
+1864 
-1874 GTVFG
+1874 
-1879 KNSGTYGGAVYSSA
+1879 
-1893 SVGGTVNA
+1893 
-1901 AASDVVFEGNTATS
+1901 
-1915 GGAVYLGGSG
+1915 
-1925 TSDIAFTDA
+1925 
-1934 VFKENQANTGN
+1934 
-1945 GGAIYSAI
+1945 
-1953 SGSSNLA
+1953 
-1960 IADSTFEGNN
+1960 
-1970 AGYGGAVFNNGQL
+1970 
-1983 TTSGNVVFSG
+1983 
-1993 NTATYGGAV
+1993 
-2002 YNYFTSTTDGSLA
+2002 GSLA

-2033 IYNTRAVT
+2033 IYNTR
-2041 LNPGAG
+2041 
-2047 QEIVFSGN
+2047 
-2055 TDSTGSNA
+2055 
-2063 IFMGDGSSLDI
+2063 
-2074 MGDGK
+2074 
-2079 VVFDDAL
+2079 
-2086 SSQSATPTLKKT
+2086 
-2098 GSGELLLNASMDGF
+2098 
-2112 LGTASFEGGL
+2112 
-2122 TSIAEKWLIKNLS
+2122 SI
-2135 TVAGGKLKMSEFSF
+2135 
-2149 ASQDAENAVTGG
+2149 
-2161 KLVLA
+2161 
-2166 GGILETGTGQIFA
+2166 
-2179 NGLNAEG
+2179 
-2186 DARNPGSVKLN
+2186 
-2197 GDNWS
+2197 
-2202 FDSGL
+2202 
-2207 IAFDDAKYNLTYAQ
+2207 
-2221 AAALLLGASNVGADA
+2221 
-2236 SGSGSAKEITFTGT
+2236 
-2250 YVNIPNPGPI
+2250 
-2260 SPYYYTGNKSDAASD
+2260 
-2275 GTVGGWLDN
+2275 
-2284 SGVPVTLANAI
+2284 
-2295 TVKKEPGQASE
+2295 
-2306 YRFLSGVF
+2306 
-2314 DGSKASDTSSL
+2314 
-2325 IHDDSGVHVTSDGP
+2325 
-2339 LTIQNWGT
+2339 
-2347 ELVPAHTS
+2347 
-2355 TVASTGEIVFGN
+2355 
-2367 NVSVLNNHSAGDGTK
+2367 
-2382 GGGALFSKASITF
+2382 
-2395 GDNAVLS
+2395 
-2402 GNATVLAAGGE
+2402 
-2413 GYGGGALFLDG
+2413 
-2424 KGEILLGKNALIEKN
+2424 
-2439 ESCGYG
+2439 
-2445 GAIYSLGSVRL
+2445 
-2456 GEGAVIRGNKA
+2456 
-2467 SYMGG
+2467 
-2472 ALAVTGALSLGKNAL
+2472 
-2487 VEDNQAR
+2487 
-2494 QGGAIYAQNGTL
+2494 
-2506 ALGSGTRLERNQA
+2506 
-2519 DRGGAI
+2519 
-2525 YLQGG
+2525 
-2530 SGDSTT
+2530 
-2536 LDLMNSVFRENSASN
+2536 
-2551 GGALYL
+2551 
-2557 TGDGTLRIAA
+2557 
-2567 ADTVFEGN
+2567 
-2575 SASYGGAIYNGFPM
+2575 
-2589 NEKGHS
+2589 
-2595 GSDGS
+2595 
-2600 LAFNGGA
+2600 
-2607 RFTGNTASG
+2607 
-2616 LGGAIYN
+2616 
-2623 TRAVTLNP
+2623 TLNP

-2672 LSSQSATPTLKKTGG
+2672 LSSQSATPTLKKTGSG
-2687 GTLLFNAS
+2687 ELLLNAS

-2712 AQKWLIKNTV
+2712 PQKWLIKNTV
-2722 TITGGRLKMP
+2722 TITGGRLKMSA
-2732 EFSFAAQGEGNNVAG
+2732 FSFVAQGEGNNVAG

-2754 GILETGTGQIFT
+2754 GILETGTGQIFI

-2781 KLRDDNWSFNSGL
+2781 KLSGDNWSFDSGL

-2812 SLGANNVEAGEGVG
+2812 SLGANNVEAGEGAG

-2837 TGYVDPDPD
+2837 TGYVDPVPDPVPPVEPDPD
-2846 PVPPVDPD
+2846 PVPPVEPD

-2906 GASATDD
+2906 GASAKDD

-2962 VNVHVGGTG
+2962 VNVHVGGIG

-3054 NVSGRL
+3054 NVSGKL
-3060 TSASVELSGGGLN
+3060 TSASVELSGGALN

-3107 QINIGDQGS
+3107 QLNIGDQGS

-3124 ARLQGGRVFL
+3124 AQLQGGRVFL

-3140 NDALTDAS
+3140 NDALADAS

-3231 TATFTDGSLLLVDG
+3231 TATFADGSLLLVDG

-3275 QGEYAITSGFSVSSV
+3275 QGEYAIASGFSVSNV

-3317 KIQATA
+3317 KVQATA

-3348 DTESDSMGIRFLSR
+3348 DTESGNMGIRFLSR
-3362 AVNENYLPKADTVHT
+3362 AVNENHLPKADTVHT

-3410 LLHMTATREG
+3410 LSHMTTTREG
-3420 AVRKDGLNLWIN
+3420 AIRKDGLNLWLN
-3432 ALYGAEHARNFGAGS
+3432 ALYGAEHARNLGAGS

-3463 DYAFGVFRV
+3463 DYAFGDFRV

-3496 DFWGVNLY
+3496 DFWGMNLY

-3529 DLPTTMQLGQLRGD
+3529 DLPATMQLGQLRAD

-3584 RIDEHDVF
+3584 RIDDHDVF
-3592 RVGRDTQEIWTF
+3592 RVGRNTQEIWTF

-3622 KPRADLSVVPAAGDL
+3622 KPRADLSVAPAAGDL
-3637 KAKTKARVP
+3637 KAKAKARVP

-3672 QRDNISFGLD
+3672 QKDNISFGLD
-3682 YGIRASEHKT
+3682 YGIRASEHKA

>member
-43 GFAGAEDPII
+43 GFAGAEELSGDISPISLSGDTRNI
-53 APNSSISKHYD
+53 IGVGDISLRSTEPALRYLI
-64 TNTTVLNTDQPQFSK
+64 NVS
-79 ELYAIGAT
+79 G
-87 GSQGAL
+87 QGQL
-93 DISMEGDAA
+93 DISMSNGSSMAVGHADGIY
-102 LTVDASWRRDAAD
+102 LKDYSDYDQYASAFHVA
-115 SNRDQLSAVYV
+115 
-126 GSGAQFSFT
+126 GSGSSGSFVGT
-135 GTGLFRATG
+135 GTFSMVGG
-144 QGKVMEAVAFRNG
+144 GKLLGVCAFLSESK
-157 ANGPTG
+157 
-163 GTMRLTGAIT
+163 GTLTLSGDIT
-173 GEAITEASEN
+173 GEAEAVMN
-183 GSGYKAI
+183 GSNGYASFAAAAAGGNLVFGGDRTTLRAKASTGNNANGAFVKYGGMI
-190 GVKAENAGTIIFSGK
+190 GFASKSVLIESKNTDSNSVGINCADGTVKTSADTDLDIVVEGNKATTGIQLTASSSDVQLAGNLDLTATQTGQDSFASVLGISNDSGK
-205 SAWLKAMAHAGTADG
+205 MVVSGPTSLRLVTNAPFDAKGITASGKADMSFLGDVEIA
-220 VYARYGGVVDFQS
+220 V
-233 EEVKVLSQSDTGSAA
+233 TGSA
-248 SGISIEYS
+248 SGSALYTTYRYDYS
-256 GGTITSSEQTALTV
+256 TQAGICPV
-270 GVKAPASTATGISLS
+270 ISLGTDGKAVTLNSS
-285 GASKGLV
+285 G
-292 DLAGSLAVSV
+292 
-302 EGSPVRGIE
+302 
-311 NDQGT
+311 
-316 LHVAKASSITGIG
+316 
-329 EGTFPSYGI
+329 YGI
-338 WGRNGSSTELRGD
+338 N
-351 VDVNMTSSTTVYGV
+351 N
-365 YADSAT
+365 
-371 VSLGSEGDVAILV
+371 
-384 QGSLGRGVAAFSG
+384 QG
-397 GNVEL
+397 
-402 GSQGKEVSI
+402 
-411 TAQNTGVE
+411 
-419 AGTSSTVSLN
+419 
-429 GKVKI
+429 
-434 DSGTGISLSSTTVDK
+434 
-449 FPSLLS
+449 
-455 NGSVSIIS
+455 GSVSL
-463 AGTGIVAKYA
+463 TGQRINITGSTGVFVEGGGNENVFADVRFDGPTTINADKAIV
-473 HAVFNELHIQAGT
+473 
-486 GIDVQSPGYI
+486 
-496 GSGNTDTVLDVNGP
+496 
-510 AEIVAQNTALQIVG
+510 
-524 ASGSKSASSGF
+524 
-535 VGTFNDAAS
+535 
-544 LRASNGNGVQLSAS
+544 
-558 THSGTTAARDC
+558 
-569 SVTFKG
+569 
-575 QTSIASEKGTGVVVN
+575 TSI
-590 GPVASTAQDG
+590 
-600 ASVVFEGATTID
+600 
-612 AAKAIEIKK
+612 KAGEQV
-621 NNGKGASVTFAY
+621 GASVTFAY
-633 NPTPINVPARAQD
+633 NPTPINVPVTKES
-646 ADSQVNGSVTG
+646 ADSKVRGSVTG
-657 TGTLIKSGG
+657 SSGTINKENA
-666 GSLALNGDNSSFSG
+666 GSLAFYGDISNFSG
-680 EFNMQGGRAF
+680 VFNQKGGTTF
-690 LGSGKGY
+690 LSEGAAGY
-697 FSGATV
+697 FGKAQLAV
-703 NLTGGTLVAPELRF
+703 TGGALVAPTLSF
-717 SGGKLLVAGGTLE
+717 QKTGKLTLAGGTLE

-759 WKFDSGVIAFDDAK
+759 WKFDSGVIAFDDAR

-787 AGNVAADNASG
+787 AGNVAADNVSG

-852 TPVTRS
+852 TPVARS
-858 LTIDGNGH
+858 LAIDGNGH

-883 TVSIQNITFDGL
+883 TVSIQNIAFDGL

-926 TAKLIIGDGVQFRN
+926 TATLIIGDGVQFRN

-964 VSFINCTGGSGGGLY
+964 VGFINCTGGSGGGLY

-1002 LNVVDDYGGYL
+1002 LNVVDDYEDYL
-1013 TDPNYA
+1013 TDPDYA

-1036 KDNSVELLGSGGN
+1036 KNNSVELLGSGGN

-1065 ATFTGNTSKSTG
+1065 ATFKGNTSKSTG

-1090 AKAVLGSATFIQ
+1090 AKAVLGSAAFTQ

-1144 NMAAESAFSKNTA
+1144 NMAAESTFFKNTA

-1165 EGIASLGKASF
+1165 EGIVSLGKASF

-1213 YNDFSADKDGNVVS
+1213 YNDFSEDKDGNAVS
-1227 DGSLTFN
+1227 AGSLAFN

-1244 SGFGGA
+1244 SGLGGA

-1283 GDGSSLDIMGD
+1283 GDGSSLDITGD

-1301 ALSSQSATPT
+1301 ALSSQSATPA

-1347 IKNLSTVAGGK
+1347 IKNLITIAGGK
-1358 LKMSE
+1358 LKMPE
-1363 FSFASQDAENAVTG
+1363 FSFAPQDAENAVTG

-1444 GASNVGADASGSGS
+1444 GASNVGAEASCSGF

-1490 SDGTVGGWRDSSGLP
+1490 SDGTVGGWLDSSGVP
-1505 IAIADVITVKTEP
+1505 IAIADVITVKTDP

-1531 DGSKTSDTSETYAC
+1531 DGSKTSDASDTYAC

-1570 LMPYHASVASSNGEI
+1570 LMPYHASVASSSGEI

-1606 GAIFSKKGVT
+1606 GAIFSKKGVA

-1648 VVRFGKNAVIANNE
+1648 AVRFGKNAVIANNE

-1682 TVRGNTTSYMGGAIA
+1682 IVRGNTTSYMGGAIA

-1722 STGQVNATGTTFR
+1722 STGQVSATGTTFR

-1771 IILAGGGTASVMDT
+1771 VLLAGGGTASVTDT
-1785 AFAANTAT
+1785 TFAANTAT
-1793 NGGAFFIDKNGV
+1793 NGGAFFIDKNGM
-1805 LTTASGGVGT
+1805 LTTTSGEAGS
-1815 DAGTLFDGN
+1815 DAGTLFEGN

-1844 GTRLQGNQAAKGGAI
+1844 GTRLQGNQAVKGGAI

-1874 GTVFG
+1874 DAVFG

-1893 SVGGTVNA
+1893 SVGGTVNV

-1945 GGAIYSAI
+1945 GGAIYSGI

-1960 IADSTFEGNN
+1960 IADSSFEGNS

-1993 NTATYGGAV
+1993 NGATYGGAV
-2002 YNYFTSTTDGSLA
+2002 YNYFTSTTDGSLV
-2015 FNGGARFTGNTAS
+2015 FNGGARFTGNTAG

-2033 IYNTRAVT
+2033 IYNTR
-2041 LNPGAG
+2041 
-2047 QEIVFSGN
+2047 
-2055 TDSTGSNA
+2055 
-2063 IFMGDGSSLDI
+2063 
-2074 MGDGK
+2074 
-2079 VVFDDAL
+2079 
-2086 SSQSATPTLKKT
+2086 
-2098 GSGELLLNASMDGF
+2098 
-2112 LGTASFEGGL
+2112 
-2122 TSIAEKWLIKNLS
+2122 SI
-2135 TVAGGKLKMSEFSF
+2135 
-2149 ASQDAENAVTGG
+2149 
-2161 KLVLA
+2161 
-2166 GGILETGTGQIFA
+2166 
-2179 NGLNAEG
+2179 
-2186 DARNPGSVKLN
+2186 
-2197 GDNWS
+2197 
-2202 FDSGL
+2202 
-2207 IAFDDAKYNLTYAQ
+2207 
-2221 AAALLLGASNVGADA
+2221 
-2236 SGSGSAKEITFTGT
+2236 
-2250 YVNIPNPGPI
+2250 
-2260 SPYYYTGNKSDAASD
+2260 
-2275 GTVGGWLDN
+2275 
-2284 SGVPVTLANAI
+2284 
-2295 TVKKEPGQASE
+2295 
-2306 YRFLSGVF
+2306 
-2314 DGSKASDTSSL
+2314 
-2325 IHDDSGVHVTSDGP
+2325 
-2339 LTIQNWGT
+2339 
-2347 ELVPAHTS
+2347 
-2355 TVASTGEIVFGN
+2355 
-2367 NVSVLNNHSAGDGTK
+2367 
-2382 GGGALFSKASITF
+2382 
-2395 GDNAVLS
+2395 
-2402 GNATVLAAGGE
+2402 
-2413 GYGGGALFLDG
+2413 
-2424 KGEILLGKNALIEKN
+2424 
-2439 ESCGYG
+2439 
-2445 GAIYSLGSVRL
+2445 
-2456 GEGAVIRGNKA
+2456 
-2467 SYMGG
+2467 
-2472 ALAVTGALSLGKNAL
+2472 
-2487 VEDNQAR
+2487 
-2494 QGGAIYAQNGTL
+2494 
-2506 ALGSGTRLERNQA
+2506 
-2519 DRGGAI
+2519 
-2525 YLQGG
+2525 
-2530 SGDSTT
+2530 
-2536 LDLMNSVFRENSASN
+2536 
-2551 GGALYL
+2551 
-2557 TGDGTLRIAA
+2557 
-2567 ADTVFEGN
+2567 
-2575 SASYGGAIYNGFPM
+2575 
-2589 NEKGHS
+2589 
-2595 GSDGS
+2595 
-2600 LAFNGGA
+2600 
-2607 RFTGNTASG
+2607 
-2616 LGGAIYN
+2616 
-2623 TRAVTLNP
+2623 TLNP

-2672 LSSQSATPTLKKTGG
+2672 LSSQSATPALKKTGSG
-2687 GTLLFNAS
+2687 ELLLNAS
-2695 MDGFLG
+2695 MGGFLG
-2701 TAAFE
+2701 TTSFE
-2706 DGRTEI
+2706 GGRTEI
-2712 AQKWLIKNTV
+2712 PQKWLIKNTV

-2732 EFSFAAQGEGNNVAG
+2732 AFSFVAQGEGNDVAG

-2754 GILETGTGQIFT
+2754 GILETGTGQIFI

-2781 KLRDDNWSFNSGL
+2781 KLSGDNWSFDSGL

-2812 SLGANNVEAGEGVG
+2812 SLGANNVEAGEGAG

-2837 TGYVDPDPD
+2837 TGYVDPGPD
-2846 PVPPVDPD
+2846 PVPPVDPGPDPVPPVEPD

-2906 GASATDD
+2906 GASAKDD

-3054 NVSGRL
+3054 NVSGKL
-3060 TSASVELSGGGLN
+3060 TSASVELSGGALN

-3124 ARLQGGRVFL
+3124 AQLQGGRVFL

-3140 NDALTDAS
+3140 NDALADAS

-3231 TATFTDGSLLLVDG
+3231 TATFADGSLLLVDG

-3275 QGEYAITSGFSVSSV
+3275 QGEYAITSGFSVSNV

-3317 KIQATA
+3317 KVQATA

-3348 DTESDSMGIRFLSR
+3348 DTESGNMGIRFLSR
-3362 AVNENYLPKADTVHT
+3362 AVNENHLPKADTVHT

-3410 LLHMTATREG
+3410 LSHMTTTREG
-3420 AVRKDGLNLWIN
+3420 AIRKDGLNLWIN
-3432 ALYGAEHARNFGAGS
+3432 ALYGAEHARNLGAGS

-3463 DYAFGVFRV
+3463 DYAFGDFRV

-3496 DFWGVNLY
+3496 DFWGMNLY

-3529 DLPTTMQLGQLRGD
+3529 DLPTTMQLGQLRAD

-3569 VGVRYYNLRTDGFTS
+3569 VGVRYYNLRADGFTS
-3584 RIDEHDVF
+3584 RIDDHDVF

-3637 KAKTKARVP
+3637 KAKTKVRVP
-3646 GVAASDTIKARMMD
+3646 GVAASDTIKARIMD
-3660 SVSFD
+3660 SVSLD

-3672 QRDNISFGLD
+3672 QKDNISFGLD
-3682 YGIRASEHKT
+3682 YGIRASEHKV

>member
-1 MTLSRGAIGNLV
+1 
-13 NRYRAV
+13 
-19 LRKCRMM
+19 MM

-43 GFAGAEDPII
+43 GFAGAEELSGDISPISLSGDPRNII
-53 APNSSISKHYD
+53 GVGDISLRSTEPALRYLI
-64 TNTTVLNTDQPQFSK
+64 NVS
-79 ELYAIGAT
+79 G
-87 GSQGAL
+87 QGQL
-93 DISMEGDAA
+93 DISMSNGSSMAVGHADGIY
-102 LTVDASWRRDAAD
+102 LKDYSDYDQYASAFHVA
-115 SNRDQLSAVYV
+115 
-126 GSGAQFSFT
+126 GSGSSGSFVGT
-135 GTGLFRATG
+135 GTFSMVGG
-144 QGKVMEAVAFRNG
+144 GKLLGVCAFLSESK
-157 ANGPTG
+157 
-163 GTMRLTGAIT
+163 GTLTLSGDIT
-173 GEAITEASEN
+173 GEAEAVMN
-183 GSGYKAI
+183 GSNGYASFAAAAAGGNLVFGGDRTTLRAKAST
-190 GVKAENAGTIIFSGK
+190 GNNANGAFVKYGGMIDFASKSVLIESKNTDSNSVGINCADGTVKTSADTDLDIVVEGNKATTGIQLTASSSDVQLAGNLDLTATQTGQDSFASVLGISNDSGK
-205 SAWLKAMAHAGTADG
+205 MVVSGPTSLRLATNAPFDAKGITASGKADMSFLGDVEIA
-220 VYARYGGVVDFQS
+220 V
-233 EEVKVLSQSDTGSAA
+233 TGSA
-248 SGISIEYS
+248 SGSALYTTYRYDYS
-256 GGTITSSEQTALTV
+256 TQAGICPV
-270 GVKAPASTATGISLS
+270 ISLGTDGKAVTLNSS
-285 GASKGLV
+285 G
-292 DLAGSLAVSV
+292 
-302 EGSPVRGIE
+302 
-311 NDQGT
+311 
-316 LHVAKASSITGIG
+316 
-329 EGTFPSYGI
+329 YGI
-338 WGRNGSSTELRGD
+338 N
-351 VDVNMTSSTTVYGV
+351 N
-365 YADSAT
+365 
-371 VSLGSEGDVAILV
+371 
-384 QGSLGRGVAAFSG
+384 QG
-397 GNVEL
+397 
-402 GSQGKEVSI
+402 
-411 TAQNTGVE
+411 
-419 AGTSSTVSLN
+419 
-429 GKVKI
+429 
-434 DSGTGISLSSTTVDK
+434 
-449 FPSLLS
+449 
-455 NGSVSIIS
+455 GSVSL
-463 AGTGIVAKYA
+463 TGQRINITGSTGVFVEGGGNENVFADVRFDGPTTINADKAIV
-473 HAVFNELHIQAGT
+473 
-486 GIDVQSPGYI
+486 
-496 GSGNTDTVLDVNGP
+496 
-510 AEIVAQNTALQIVG
+510 
-524 ASGSKSASSGF
+524 
-535 VGTFNDAAS
+535 
-544 LRASNGNGVQLSAS
+544 
-558 THSGTTAARDC
+558 
-569 SVTFKG
+569 
-575 QTSIASEKGTGVVVN
+575 TSI
-590 GPVASTAQDG
+590 
-600 ASVVFEGATTID
+600 
-612 AAKAIEIKK
+612 KAGEQV
-621 NNGKGASVTFAY
+621 GASVTFAY
-633 NPTPINVPARAQD
+633 NPTPINVPVTKES
-646 ADSQVNGSVTG
+646 ADSKVRGSVTG
-657 TGTLIKSGG
+657 SSGTINKENAGSLAFYGDISNFSGVFNQKGGTTFLSEGAAGYFGKAQLAVTGGALVAPTLSFQKTGTL
-666 GSLALNGDNSSFSG
+666 
-680 EFNMQGGRAF
+680 
-690 LGSGKGY
+690 
-697 FSGATV
+697 
-703 NLTGGTLVAPELRF
+703 TL
-717 SGGKLLVAGGTLE
+717 AGGTLE

-787 AGNVAADNASG
+787 AGNVAADNVSG

-852 TPVTRS
+852 TPVARS
-858 LTIDGNGH
+858 LAIDGNGH

-883 TVSIQNITFDGL
+883 TVSIQNIAFDGL

-918 YFADNWKS
+918 YFAYNWKS

-964 VSFINCTGGSGGGLY
+964 VGFINCTGGSGGGLY

-1002 LNVVDDYGGYL
+1002 LNVVDDYEDYL
-1013 TDPNYA
+1013 TDPDYA

-1036 KDNSVELLGSGGN
+1036 KNNSVELLGSGGN

-1065 ATFTGNTSKSTG
+1065 ATFTGNSSKSTG

-1090 AKAVLGSATFIQ
+1090 AKAVLGSAAFTQ

-1144 NMAAESAFSKNTA
+1144 NMAAESTFFKNTA

-1213 YNDFSADKDGNVVS
+1213 YNDFSEDKDGNAVS
-1227 DGSLTFN
+1227 AGSLAFN

-1244 SGFGGA
+1244 SGLGGA

-1283 GDGSSLDIMGD
+1283 GDGSSLDITGD
-1294 GKVVFDD
+1294 GKVVFNDT
-1301 ALSSQSATPT
+1301 LSSQSATPA

-1325 MDGFLGTASFEG
+1325 MGGFLGTASFEG

-1347 IKNLSTVAGGK
+1347 IKNLVTIAGGK
-1358 LKMSE
+1358 LKMPE
-1363 FSFASQDAENAVTG
+1363 FSFAPQDAENAVTG
-1377 GKLVLAGGIL
+1377 GNLVLAGGIL

-1444 GASNVGADASGSGS
+1444 GASNVGAEASGSGS

-1490 SDGTVGGWRDSSGLP
+1490 SDGTVGGWLDSSGVP
-1505 IAIADVITVKTEP
+1505 IAIADVITVKTDP

-1531 DGSKTSDTSETYAC
+1531 DGSKTSDASDTYAC

-1570 LMPYHASVASSNGEI
+1570 LMPYHASVASSSGEI

-1606 GAIFSKKGVT
+1606 GAIFSKKGVA

-1648 VVRFGKNAVIANNE
+1648 AVRFGKNAVIANNE

-1682 TVRGNTTSYMGGAIA
+1682 IVRGNTTSYMGGAIA

-1722 STGQVNATGTTFR
+1722 STGQVSATGTTFR

-1771 IILAGGGTASVMDT
+1771 VLLAGGGTASVTDT
-1785 AFAANTAT
+1785 TFAANTAT
-1793 NGGAFFIDKNGV
+1793 NGGAFFIDKNGM
-1805 LTTASGGVGT
+1805 LTTTSGEAGSDT
-1815 DAGTLFDGN
+1815 GTLFEGN

-1844 GTRLQGNQAAKGGAI
+1844 GTRLQGNQAVKGGAI

-1874 GTVFG
+1874 DTVFG
-1879 KNSGTYGGAVYSSA
+1879 KNNGTYGGAVYSSA
-1893 SVGGTVNA
+1893 SVGGTVNV

-1934 VFKENQANTGN
+1934 VFKENQSNTGN
-1945 GGAIYSAI
+1945 GGAIYSGI

-1960 IADSTFEGNN
+1960 IADSSFEGNS

-1993 NTATYGGAV
+1993 NRATYGGAV

-2033 IYNTRAVT
+2033 IYNTR
-2041 LNPGAG
+2041 
-2047 QEIVFSGN
+2047 
-2055 TDSTGSNA
+2055 
-2063 IFMGDGSSLDI
+2063 
-2074 MGDGK
+2074 
-2079 VVFDDAL
+2079 
-2086 SSQSATPTLKKT
+2086 
-2098 GSGELLLNASMDGF
+2098 
-2112 LGTASFEGGL
+2112 
-2122 TSIAEKWLIKNLS
+2122 SI
-2135 TVAGGKLKMSEFSF
+2135 
-2149 ASQDAENAVTGG
+2149 
-2161 KLVLA
+2161 
-2166 GGILETGTGQIFA
+2166 
-2179 NGLNAEG
+2179 
-2186 DARNPGSVKLN
+2186 
-2197 GDNWS
+2197 
-2202 FDSGL
+2202 
-2207 IAFDDAKYNLTYAQ
+2207 
-2221 AAALLLGASNVGADA
+2221 
-2236 SGSGSAKEITFTGT
+2236 
-2250 YVNIPNPGPI
+2250 
-2260 SPYYYTGNKSDAASD
+2260 
-2275 GTVGGWLDN
+2275 
-2284 SGVPVTLANAI
+2284 
-2295 TVKKEPGQASE
+2295 
-2306 YRFLSGVF
+2306 
-2314 DGSKASDTSSL
+2314 
-2325 IHDDSGVHVTSDGP
+2325 
-2339 LTIQNWGT
+2339 
-2347 ELVPAHTS
+2347 
-2355 TVASTGEIVFGN
+2355 
-2367 NVSVLNNHSAGDGTK
+2367 
-2382 GGGALFSKASITF
+2382 
-2395 GDNAVLS
+2395 
-2402 GNATVLAAGGE
+2402 
-2413 GYGGGALFLDG
+2413 
-2424 KGEILLGKNALIEKN
+2424 
-2439 ESCGYG
+2439 
-2445 GAIYSLGSVRL
+2445 
-2456 GEGAVIRGNKA
+2456 
-2467 SYMGG
+2467 
-2472 ALAVTGALSLGKNAL
+2472 
-2487 VEDNQAR
+2487 
-2494 QGGAIYAQNGTL
+2494 
-2506 ALGSGTRLERNQA
+2506 
-2519 DRGGAI
+2519 
-2525 YLQGG
+2525 
-2530 SGDSTT
+2530 
-2536 LDLMNSVFRENSASN
+2536 
-2551 GGALYL
+2551 
-2557 TGDGTLRIAA
+2557 
-2567 ADTVFEGN
+2567 
-2575 SASYGGAIYNGFPM
+2575 
-2589 NEKGHS
+2589 
-2595 GSDGS
+2595 
-2600 LAFNGGA
+2600 
-2607 RFTGNTASG
+2607 
-2616 LGGAIYN
+2616 
-2623 TRAVTLNP
+2623 TLNP

-2672 LSSQSATPTLKKTGG
+2672 LSSQSATPALKKTGSG
-2687 GTLLFNAS
+2687 ELLLNAS

-2712 AQKWLIKNTV
+2712 PQKWLIKNTV

-2732 EFSFAAQGEGNNVAG
+2732 AFSFVAQGEGNNVAG

-2754 GILETGTGQIFT
+2754 GILETGTGQIFI

-2781 KLRDDNWSFNSGL
+2781 KLSGDNWSFDSGL

-2812 SLGANNVEAGEGVG
+2812 SLGANNVEAGEGAG

-2837 TGYVDPDPD
+2837 TGYVDPVPDPVPPVEPDPD
-2846 PVPPVDPD
+2846 PVPPVDPGPDPVPPVEPD

-2906 GASATDD
+2906 GASAKDD

-3054 NVSGRL
+3054 NVSGKL
-3060 TSASVELSGGGLN
+3060 TSASVELSGGALN

-3107 QINIGDQGS
+3107 QLNIGDQGS

-3124 ARLQGGRVFL
+3124 AQLQGGRVFL

-3140 NDALTDAS
+3140 NDALADAS

-3231 TATFTDGSLLLVDG
+3231 TATFADGSLLLVDG

-3275 QGEYAITSGFSVSSV
+3275 QGEYAITSGFSVSNV

-3317 KIQATA
+3317 KVQATA

-3342 WGKGLN
+3342 WGRGLN
-3348 DTESDSMGIRFLSR
+3348 DTESGNMGIRFLSR
-3362 AVNENYLPKADTVHT
+3362 AVNENHLPKADTVHT

-3410 LLHMTATREG
+3410 LLHMTTTREG
-3420 AVRKDGLNLWIN
+3420 AIRKDGLNLWIN
-3432 ALYGAEHARNFGAGS
+3432 ALYGAEHARNLGAGS

-3463 DYAFGVFRV
+3463 DYAFGDFRV

-3496 DFWGVNLY
+3496 DFWGMNLY

-3529 DLPTTMQLGQLRGD
+3529 DLPATMQLGQLRAD

-3556 YRFETDWA
+3556 CRFETDWA

-3584 RIDEHDVF
+3584 RIDDHDVF

-3637 KAKTKARVP
+3637 KAKTKVRVP

-3672 QRDNISFGLD
+3672 QKDNISFGLD
-3682 YGIRASEHKT
+3682 YGIRASEHKV

>member
-43 GFAGAEDPII
+43 GFAGAEELSGDISPISLSGDTRNI
-53 APNSSISKHYD
+53 IGVGDISLRSTEPALRYLI
-64 TNTTVLNTDQPQFSK
+64 NVS
-79 ELYAIGAT
+79 G
-87 GSQGAL
+87 QGQL
-93 DISMEGDAA
+93 DISMSNGSPMAVGNADGIY
-102 LTVDASWRRDAAD
+102 LKDYSDYDQYASAFHVA
-115 SNRDQLSAVYV
+115 
-126 GSGAQFSFT
+126 GSGSSGSFAGT
-135 GTGLFRATG
+135 GTFSMVGG
-144 QGKVMEAVAFRNG
+144 GKLLGVCAFLSESK
-157 ANGPTG
+157 
-163 GTMRLTGAIT
+163 GTLTLSGDIT
-173 GEAITEASEN
+173 GEAEAVMN
-183 GSGYKAI
+183 GSNGYASFAAAAAGGNLVFGGDRTTLRAKAST
-190 GVKAENAGTIIFSGK
+190 GNNANGAFVKYGGMIDFASKSVLIESKNTDSSSVGINCADGTVKTSADTDLDIVVEGNKATTGIQLTASSSDVQLAGNLDLTATQTGQDSFASVLGISNDSGK
-205 SAWLKAMAHAGTADG
+205 MVVSGPTSLRLVTNAPFDAKGITASGKADMSFLGDVEIA
-220 VYARYGGVVDFQS
+220 V
-233 EEVKVLSQSDTGSAA
+233 TGSA
-248 SGISIEYS
+248 SGSALYTTYRYDYS
-256 GGTITSSEQTALTV
+256 TQAGICPV
-270 GVKAPASTATGISLS
+270 ISLGTDGKAVTLNSS
-285 GASKGLV
+285 G
-292 DLAGSLAVSV
+292 
-302 EGSPVRGIE
+302 
-311 NDQGT
+311 
-316 LHVAKASSITGIG
+316 
-329 EGTFPSYGI
+329 YGI
-338 WGRNGSSTELRGD
+338 N
-351 VDVNMTSSTTVYGV
+351 N
-365 YADSAT
+365 
-371 VSLGSEGDVAILV
+371 
-384 QGSLGRGVAAFSG
+384 QG
-397 GNVEL
+397 
-402 GSQGKEVSI
+402 
-411 TAQNTGVE
+411 
-419 AGTSSTVSLN
+419 
-429 GKVKI
+429 
-434 DSGTGISLSSTTVDK
+434 
-449 FPSLLS
+449 
-455 NGSVSIIS
+455 GSVSL
-463 AGTGIVAKYA
+463 TGQRINITGSTGVFVEGGGNENVFADVRFDGPTTINADKAIV
-473 HAVFNELHIQAGT
+473 
-486 GIDVQSPGYI
+486 
-496 GSGNTDTVLDVNGP
+496 
-510 AEIVAQNTALQIVG
+510 
-524 ASGSKSASSGF
+524 
-535 VGTFNDAAS
+535 
-544 LRASNGNGVQLSAS
+544 
-558 THSGTTAARDC
+558 
-569 SVTFKG
+569 
-575 QTSIASEKGTGVVVN
+575 TSI
-590 GPVASTAQDG
+590 
-600 ASVVFEGATTID
+600 
-612 AAKAIEIKK
+612 KAGEQV
-621 NNGKGASVTFAY
+621 GASVTFAY
-633 NPTPINVPARAQD
+633 NPTPINVSVTKES
-646 ADSQVNGSVTG
+646 ADSKVRGSVTG
-657 TGTLIKSGG
+657 SSGTINKENA
-666 GSLALNGDNSSFSG
+666 GSLAFYGDISNFSG
-680 EFNMQGGRAF
+680 VFNQKGGTTF
-690 LGSGKGY
+690 LSEGAAGY
-697 FSGATV
+697 FGKAQLAV
-703 NLTGGTLVAPELRF
+703 TGGALVAPTLSF
-717 SGGKLLVAGGTLE
+717 QKTGKLTLAGGTLE

-759 WKFDSGVIAFDDAK
+759 WKFDSGVIAFDDAR

-787 AGNVAADNASG
+787 AGNVAADNVSG

-852 TPVTRS
+852 TPVARS
-858 LTIDGNGH
+858 LAIDGNGH

-883 TVSIQNITFDGL
+883 TVSIQNIAFDGL

-964 VSFINCTGGSGGGLY
+964 VGFINCTGGSGGGLY

-1013 TDPNYA
+1013 TDPDYA

-1036 KDNSVELLGSGGN
+1036 KNNSVELLGSGGN

-1090 AKAVLGSATFIQ
+1090 AKAVLGSATFTQ

-1144 NMAAESAFSKNTA
+1144 NMAAESTFFKNTA

-1213 YNDFSADKDGNVVS
+1213 YNDFSEDKDGNAVS
-1227 DGSLTFN
+1227 
-1234 GGARFTGNTA
+1234 A
-1244 SGFGGA
+1244 
-1250 IYNTRSITLNP
+1250 
-1261 GAGQEI
+1261 
-1267 VFSGNTDSTGS
+1267 
-1278 NAIFM
+1278 
-1283 GDGSSLDIMGD
+1283 
-1294 GKVVFDD
+1294 
-1301 ALSSQSATPT
+1301 
-1311 LKKTGSGELLLNAS
+1311 
-1325 MDGFLGTASFEG
+1325 
-1337 GLTSIAEKWL
+1337 
-1347 IKNLSTVAGGK
+1347 
-1358 LKMSE
+1358 
-1363 FSFASQDAENAVTG
+1363 
-1377 GKLVLAGGIL
+1377 
-1387 ETGTG
+1387 
-1392 QIFANGLNAEGDAR
+1392 
-1406 NPGSVKL
+1406 
-1413 NGDNWSFDSGLIA
+1413 
-1426 FDDAKYN
+1426 
-1433 LTYAQAAALLL
+1433 
-1444 GASNVGADASGSGS
+1444 
-1458 AKEITF
+1458 
-1464 TGTYVNIPN
+1464 
-1473 PGPLSPYY
+1473 
-1481 YTGNKSDAA
+1481 
-1490 SDGTVGGWRDSSGLP
+1490 
-1505 IAIADVITVKTEP
+1505 
-1518 GQASEYRFLSGVY
+1518 
-1531 DGSKTSDTSETYAC
+1531 
-1545 LIHGGDSGVR
+1545 
-1555 VTSDGPLT
+1555 
-1563 IQNWGTG
+1563 
-1570 LMPYHASVASSNGEI
+1570 
-1585 LFGDNVSLLNNH
+1585 
-1597 SAGDATKGG
+1597 
-1606 GAIFSKKGVT
+1606 
-1616 FGDNAVLSGN
+1616 
-1626 STALAIG
+1626 
-1633 GGGYGG
+1633 
-1639 GAIFLDGKG
+1639 
-1648 VVRFGKNAVIANNE
+1648 
-1662 SYHYGGAI
+1662 
-1670 YSLGSVSMGEGA
+1670 
-1682 TVRGNTTSYMGGAIA
+1682 
-1697 VTGALSLGTGSV
+1697 
-1709 VESNQAQAGGAVY
+1709 
-1722 STGQVNATGTTFR
+1722 
-1735 KNVATSNYGGG
+1735 
-1746 IYSAGGSIVLVDSR
+1746 
-1760 MEENKAAGGGA
+1760 
-1771 IILAGGGTASVMDT
+1771 
-1785 AFAANTAT
+1785 
-1793 NGGAFFIDKNGV
+1793 
-1805 LTTASGGVGT
+1805 
-1815 DAGTLFDGN
+1815 
-1824 SATTNGGA
+1824 
-1832 VYVQN
+1832 
-1837 GTVDLGS
+1837 
-1844 GTRLQGNQAAKGGAI
+1844 
-1859 YALGG
+1859 
-1864 KDASAKLTFA
+1864 
-1874 GTVFG
+1874 
-1879 KNSGTYGGAVYSSA
+1879 
-1893 SVGGTVNA
+1893 
-1901 AASDVVFEGNTATS
+1901 
-1915 GGAVYLGGSG
+1915 
-1925 TSDIAFTDA
+1925 
-1934 VFKENQANTGN
+1934 
-1945 GGAIYSAI
+1945 
-1953 SGSSNLA
+1953 
-1960 IADSTFEGNN
+1960 
-1970 AGYGGAVFNNGQL
+1970 
-1983 TTSGNVVFSG
+1983 
-1993 NTATYGGAV
+1993 
-2002 YNYFTSTTDGSLA
+2002 GSLA

-2033 IYNTRAVT
+2033 IYNTR
-2041 LNPGAG
+2041 
-2047 QEIVFSGN
+2047 
-2055 TDSTGSNA
+2055 
-2063 IFMGDGSSLDI
+2063 
-2074 MGDGK
+2074 
-2079 VVFDDAL
+2079 
-2086 SSQSATPTLKKT
+2086 
-2098 GSGELLLNASMDGF
+2098 
-2112 LGTASFEGGL
+2112 
-2122 TSIAEKWLIKNLS
+2122 SI
-2135 TVAGGKLKMSEFSF
+2135 
-2149 ASQDAENAVTGG
+2149 
-2161 KLVLA
+2161 
-2166 GGILETGTGQIFA
+2166 
-2179 NGLNAEG
+2179 
-2186 DARNPGSVKLN
+2186 
-2197 GDNWS
+2197 
-2202 FDSGL
+2202 
-2207 IAFDDAKYNLTYAQ
+2207 
-2221 AAALLLGASNVGADA
+2221 
-2236 SGSGSAKEITFTGT
+2236 
-2250 YVNIPNPGPI
+2250 
-2260 SPYYYTGNKSDAASD
+2260 
-2275 GTVGGWLDN
+2275 
-2284 SGVPVTLANAI
+2284 
-2295 TVKKEPGQASE
+2295 
-2306 YRFLSGVF
+2306 
-2314 DGSKASDTSSL
+2314 
-2325 IHDDSGVHVTSDGP
+2325 
-2339 LTIQNWGT
+2339 
-2347 ELVPAHTS
+2347 
-2355 TVASTGEIVFGN
+2355 
-2367 NVSVLNNHSAGDGTK
+2367 
-2382 GGGALFSKASITF
+2382 
-2395 GDNAVLS
+2395 
-2402 GNATVLAAGGE
+2402 
-2413 GYGGGALFLDG
+2413 
-2424 KGEILLGKNALIEKN
+2424 
-2439 ESCGYG
+2439 
-2445 GAIYSLGSVRL
+2445 
-2456 GEGAVIRGNKA
+2456 
-2467 SYMGG
+2467 
-2472 ALAVTGALSLGKNAL
+2472 
-2487 VEDNQAR
+2487 
-2494 QGGAIYAQNGTL
+2494 
-2506 ALGSGTRLERNQA
+2506 
-2519 DRGGAI
+2519 
-2525 YLQGG
+2525 
-2530 SGDSTT
+2530 
-2536 LDLMNSVFRENSASN
+2536 
-2551 GGALYL
+2551 
-2557 TGDGTLRIAA
+2557 
-2567 ADTVFEGN
+2567 
-2575 SASYGGAIYNGFPM
+2575 
-2589 NEKGHS
+2589 
-2595 GSDGS
+2595 
-2600 LAFNGGA
+2600 
-2607 RFTGNTASG
+2607 
-2616 LGGAIYN
+2616 
-2623 TRAVTLNP
+2623 TLNP

-2672 LSSQSATPTLKKTGG
+2672 LSSQSATPALKKTGS

-2732 EFSFAAQGEGNNVAG
+2732 AFSFVAQGEGNNVAG

-2754 GILETGTGQIFT
+2754 GILETGTGQIFI

-2781 KLRDDNWSFNSGL
+2781 KLSGDNWSFDSGL

-2812 SLGANNVEAGEGVG
+2812 SLGANNVEAGEGAG

-2846 PVPPVDPD
+2846 PVPPVDPGPDPVPPVEPD

-2906 GASATDD
+2906 GASAKDD

-2971 EGASGVLNLGTP
+2971 EGAFGVLNLGTP

-3054 NVSGRL
+3054 NVSGKL
-3060 TSASVELSGGGLN
+3060 TSASVELSGGALN

-3107 QINIGDQGS
+3107 QLNIGDQGS

-3124 ARLQGGRVFL
+3124 AQLQGGRVFL

-3140 NDALTDAS
+3140 NDALADAS

-3218 DGTKTSAPVLTPN
+3218 DGTKTSAPVLIPN
-3231 TATFTDGSLLLVDG
+3231 TATFADGSLLLVDG

-3275 QGEYAITSGFSVSSV
+3275 QGEYAITSGFSVSNV

-3317 KIQATA
+3317 KVQATA

-3348 DTESDSMGIRFLSR
+3348 DTESGNMGIRFLSR
-3362 AVNENYLPKADTVHT
+3362 AVNENHLPKADTVHT

-3410 LLHMTATREG
+3410 LSHMTTTREG
-3420 AVRKDGLNLWIN
+3420 AIRKDGLNLWIN
-3432 ALYGAEHARNFGAGS
+3432 ALYGAEHARNLGAGS

-3463 DYAFGVFRV
+3463 DYAFGDFRV

-3496 DFWGVNLY
+3496 DFWGMNLY

-3529 DLPTTMQLGQLRGD
+3529 DLPATMQLGQLRAD

-3556 YRFETDWA
+3556 CRFETDWA

-3584 RIDEHDVF
+3584 RIDDHDVF

-3622 KPRADLSVVPAAGDL
+3622 KPRADLSVAPAAGDL
-3637 KAKTKARVP
+3637 KAKAKARVP

-3672 QRDNISFGLD
+3672 QKDNISFGLD
-3682 YGIRASEHKT
+3682 YGIRASEHKA

>member
-43 GFAGAEDPII
+43 GFAGAEELSGDISPISLSGDTRNI
-53 APNSSISKHYD
+53 IGVGDISLRSTEPALRYLI
-64 TNTTVLNTDQPQFSK
+64 NVS
-79 ELYAIGAT
+79 G
-87 GSQGAL
+87 QGQL
-93 DISMEGDAA
+93 DISMSNGSSMAVGHADGIY
-102 LTVDASWRRDAAD
+102 LKDYSDYDQYASAFHVA
-115 SNRDQLSAVYV
+115 
-126 GSGAQFSFT
+126 GSGSSGSFVGT
-135 GTGLFRATG
+135 GTFSMVGG
-144 QGKVMEAVAFRNG
+144 GKLLGVCAFLSESK
-157 ANGPTG
+157 
-163 GTMRLTGAIT
+163 GTLTLSGDIT
-173 GEAITEASEN
+173 GEAEAVMN
-183 GSGYKAI
+183 GSNGYASFAAAAAGGNLVFGGDRTTLRAKAST
-190 GVKAENAGTIIFSGK
+190 GNNANGAFVKYGGMIDFASKSVLIESKNTDSNSVGINCADGTVKTSADTDLDIVVEGNKATTGIQLTASSSDVQLAGNLDLTATQTGQDSFASVLGISNDSGK
-205 SAWLKAMAHAGTADG
+205 MVVSGPTSLRLATNAPFDAKGITASGKADMSFLGDVEIA
-220 VYARYGGVVDFQS
+220 V
-233 EEVKVLSQSDTGSAA
+233 TGSA
-248 SGISIEYS
+248 SGSALYTTYRYDYS
-256 GGTITSSEQTALTV
+256 TQAGICPV
-270 GVKAPASTATGISLS
+270 ISLGTDGKAVALNSS
-285 GASKGLV
+285 G
-292 DLAGSLAVSV
+292 
-302 EGSPVRGIE
+302 
-311 NDQGT
+311 
-316 LHVAKASSITGIG
+316 
-329 EGTFPSYGI
+329 YGI
-338 WGRNGSSTELRGD
+338 N
-351 VDVNMTSSTTVYGV
+351 N
-365 YADSAT
+365 
-371 VSLGSEGDVAILV
+371 
-384 QGSLGRGVAAFSG
+384 QG
-397 GNVEL
+397 
-402 GSQGKEVSI
+402 
-411 TAQNTGVE
+411 
-419 AGTSSTVSLN
+419 
-429 GKVKI
+429 
-434 DSGTGISLSSTTVDK
+434 
-449 FPSLLS
+449 
-455 NGSVSIIS
+455 GSVSL
-463 AGTGIVAKYA
+463 TGQRINITGSTGVFVEGGGNENVFADVRFDGPTTINADKAIV
-473 HAVFNELHIQAGT
+473 
-486 GIDVQSPGYI
+486 
-496 GSGNTDTVLDVNGP
+496 
-510 AEIVAQNTALQIVG
+510 
-524 ASGSKSASSGF
+524 
-535 VGTFNDAAS
+535 
-544 LRASNGNGVQLSAS
+544 
-558 THSGTTAARDC
+558 
-569 SVTFKG
+569 
-575 QTSIASEKGTGVVVN
+575 TSI
-590 GPVASTAQDG
+590 
-600 ASVVFEGATTID
+600 
-612 AAKAIEIKK
+612 KAGEQV
-621 NNGKGASVTFAY
+621 GASVTFAY
-633 NPTPINVPARAQD
+633 NPTPINVPVTKES
-646 ADSQVNGSVTG
+646 ADSKVRGSVTG
-657 TGTLIKSGG
+657 SSGTINKENA
-666 GSLALNGDNSSFSG
+666 GSLAFYGDISNFSG
-680 EFNMQGGRAF
+680 VFNQKGGTTF
-690 LGSGKGY
+690 LSEGAAGY
-697 FSGATV
+697 FGKAQLAV
-703 NLTGGTLVAPELRF
+703 TGGALVAPTLSF
-717 SGGKLLVAGGTLE
+717 QKTGKLTLAGGTLE

-759 WKFDSGVIAFDDAK
+759 WKFDSGVIAFDDAR

-787 AGNVAADNASG
+787 AGNVAADNVSG
-798 SGSAKEITFTGTLVE
+798 SGSAKEITFTGMLVE

-852 TPVTRS
+852 TPVARS
-858 LTIDGNGH
+858 LAIDGNGH

-883 TVSIQNITFDGL
+883 TVSIQNIAFDGL

-964 VSFINCTGGSGGGLY
+964 VGFINCTGGSGGGLY

-1002 LNVVDDYGGYL
+1002 LNVVDDYEDYL
-1013 TDPNYA
+1013 TDPDYA

-1036 KDNSVELLGSGGN
+1036 KNNSVELLGSGGN

-1090 AKAVLGSATFIQ
+1090 AKAVLGSAAFTQ

-1124 SFVENTAGK
+1124 SFVENTADK

-1144 NMAAESAFSKNTA
+1144 NMAAESTFSKNTA

-1213 YNDFSADKDGNVVS
+1213 YNDFSEDKDGNAVS
-1227 DGSLTFN
+1227 
-1234 GGARFTGNTA
+1234 A
-1244 SGFGGA
+1244 
-1250 IYNTRSITLNP
+1250 
-1261 GAGQEI
+1261 
-1267 VFSGNTDSTGS
+1267 
-1278 NAIFM
+1278 
-1283 GDGSSLDIMGD
+1283 
-1294 GKVVFDD
+1294 
-1301 ALSSQSATPT
+1301 
-1311 LKKTGSGELLLNAS
+1311 
-1325 MDGFLGTASFEG
+1325 
-1337 GLTSIAEKWL
+1337 
-1347 IKNLSTVAGGK
+1347 
-1358 LKMSE
+1358 
-1363 FSFASQDAENAVTG
+1363 
-1377 GKLVLAGGIL
+1377 
-1387 ETGTG
+1387 
-1392 QIFANGLNAEGDAR
+1392 
-1406 NPGSVKL
+1406 
-1413 NGDNWSFDSGLIA
+1413 
-1426 FDDAKYN
+1426 
-1433 LTYAQAAALLL
+1433 
-1444 GASNVGADASGSGS
+1444 
-1458 AKEITF
+1458 
-1464 TGTYVNIPN
+1464 
-1473 PGPLSPYY
+1473 
-1481 YTGNKSDAA
+1481 
-1490 SDGTVGGWRDSSGLP
+1490 
-1505 IAIADVITVKTEP
+1505 
-1518 GQASEYRFLSGVY
+1518 
-1531 DGSKTSDTSETYAC
+1531 
-1545 LIHGGDSGVR
+1545 
-1555 VTSDGPLT
+1555 
-1563 IQNWGTG
+1563 
-1570 LMPYHASVASSNGEI
+1570 
-1585 LFGDNVSLLNNH
+1585 
-1597 SAGDATKGG
+1597 
-1606 GAIFSKKGVT
+1606 
-1616 FGDNAVLSGN
+1616 
-1626 STALAIG
+1626 
-1633 GGGYGG
+1633 
-1639 GAIFLDGKG
+1639 
-1648 VVRFGKNAVIANNE
+1648 
-1662 SYHYGGAI
+1662 
-1670 YSLGSVSMGEGA
+1670 
-1682 TVRGNTTSYMGGAIA
+1682 
-1697 VTGALSLGTGSV
+1697 
-1709 VESNQAQAGGAVY
+1709 
-1722 STGQVNATGTTFR
+1722 
-1735 KNVATSNYGGG
+1735 
-1746 IYSAGGSIVLVDSR
+1746 
-1760 MEENKAAGGGA
+1760 
-1771 IILAGGGTASVMDT
+1771 
-1785 AFAANTAT
+1785 
-1793 NGGAFFIDKNGV
+1793 
-1805 LTTASGGVGT
+1805 
-1815 DAGTLFDGN
+1815 
-1824 SATTNGGA
+1824 
-1832 VYVQN
+1832 
-1837 GTVDLGS
+1837 
-1844 GTRLQGNQAAKGGAI
+1844 
-1859 YALGG
+1859 
-1864 KDASAKLTFA
+1864 
-1874 GTVFG
+1874 
-1879 KNSGTYGGAVYSSA
+1879 
-1893 SVGGTVNA
+1893 
-1901 AASDVVFEGNTATS
+1901 
-1915 GGAVYLGGSG
+1915 
-1925 TSDIAFTDA
+1925 
-1934 VFKENQANTGN
+1934 
-1945 GGAIYSAI
+1945 
-1953 SGSSNLA
+1953 
-1960 IADSTFEGNN
+1960 
-1970 AGYGGAVFNNGQL
+1970 
-1983 TTSGNVVFSG
+1983 
-1993 NTATYGGAV
+1993 
-2002 YNYFTSTTDGSLA
+2002 GSLA
-2015 FNGGARFTGNTAS
+2015 FNGGARFTGNTAG

-2033 IYNTRAVT
+2033 IYNTR
-2041 LNPGAG
+2041 
-2047 QEIVFSGN
+2047 
-2055 TDSTGSNA
+2055 
-2063 IFMGDGSSLDI
+2063 
-2074 MGDGK
+2074 
-2079 VVFDDAL
+2079 
-2086 SSQSATPTLKKT
+2086 
-2098 GSGELLLNASMDGF
+2098 
-2112 LGTASFEGGL
+2112 
-2122 TSIAEKWLIKNLS
+2122 SI
-2135 TVAGGKLKMSEFSF
+2135 
-2149 ASQDAENAVTGG
+2149 
-2161 KLVLA
+2161 
-2166 GGILETGTGQIFA
+2166 
-2179 NGLNAEG
+2179 
-2186 DARNPGSVKLN
+2186 
-2197 GDNWS
+2197 
-2202 FDSGL
+2202 
-2207 IAFDDAKYNLTYAQ
+2207 
-2221 AAALLLGASNVGADA
+2221 
-2236 SGSGSAKEITFTGT
+2236 
-2250 YVNIPNPGPI
+2250 
-2260 SPYYYTGNKSDAASD
+2260 
-2275 GTVGGWLDN
+2275 
-2284 SGVPVTLANAI
+2284 
-2295 TVKKEPGQASE
+2295 
-2306 YRFLSGVF
+2306 
-2314 DGSKASDTSSL
+2314 
-2325 IHDDSGVHVTSDGP
+2325 
-2339 LTIQNWGT
+2339 
-2347 ELVPAHTS
+2347 
-2355 TVASTGEIVFGN
+2355 
-2367 NVSVLNNHSAGDGTK
+2367 
-2382 GGGALFSKASITF
+2382 
-2395 GDNAVLS
+2395 
-2402 GNATVLAAGGE
+2402 
-2413 GYGGGALFLDG
+2413 
-2424 KGEILLGKNALIEKN
+2424 
-2439 ESCGYG
+2439 
-2445 GAIYSLGSVRL
+2445 
-2456 GEGAVIRGNKA
+2456 
-2467 SYMGG
+2467 
-2472 ALAVTGALSLGKNAL
+2472 
-2487 VEDNQAR
+2487 
-2494 QGGAIYAQNGTL
+2494 
-2506 ALGSGTRLERNQA
+2506 
-2519 DRGGAI
+2519 
-2525 YLQGG
+2525 
-2530 SGDSTT
+2530 
-2536 LDLMNSVFRENSASN
+2536 
-2551 GGALYL
+2551 
-2557 TGDGTLRIAA
+2557 
-2567 ADTVFEGN
+2567 
-2575 SASYGGAIYNGFPM
+2575 
-2589 NEKGHS
+2589 
-2595 GSDGS
+2595 
-2600 LAFNGGA
+2600 
-2607 RFTGNTASG
+2607 
-2616 LGGAIYN
+2616 
-2623 TRAVTLNP
+2623 TLNP

-2672 LSSQSATPTLKKTGG
+2672 LSSQSATPALKKTGSG
-2687 GTLLFNAS
+2687 ELLLNAS
-2695 MDGFLG
+2695 MGGFLG
-2701 TAAFE
+2701 TASFE
-2706 DGRTEI
+2706 GGLTSI
-2712 AQKWLIKNTV
+2712 AEKWLIKNLV
-2722 TITGGRLKMP
+2722 TIAGGRLKMP
-2732 EFSFAAQGEGNNVAG
+2732 AFSFVAQGEGNNVAG

-2754 GILETGTGQIFT
+2754 GILETGTGQIFI

-2781 KLRDDNWSFNSGL
+2781 KLSGDNWSFDSGL

-2812 SLGANNVEAGEGVG
+2812 SLGANNVEAGEGAG

-2846 PVPPVDPD
+2846 PVPPVDPGPDPVPPVEPD

-2906 GASATDD
+2906 GASAKDD

-2971 EGASGVLNLGTP
+2971 EGAFGVLNLGTP

-3054 NVSGRL
+3054 NVSGKL
-3060 TSASVELSGGGLN
+3060 TSASVELSGGALN

-3124 ARLQGGRVFL
+3124 AQLQGGRVFL

-3140 NDALTDAS
+3140 NDALADAS

-3231 TATFTDGSLLLVDG
+3231 TATFADGSLLLVDG

-3275 QGEYAITSGFSVSSV
+3275 QGEYAITSGFSVSNV

-3317 KIQATA
+3317 KVQATA

-3348 DTESDSMGIRFLSR
+3348 DTESGNMGIRFLSR
-3362 AVNENYLPKADTVHT
+3362 AVNEKHLPKADTVHT

-3386 AGGVQGMAVAAADAP
+3386 AGGVQGMTVAAADAP

-3410 LLHMTATREG
+3410 LSHMTTTREG
-3420 AVRKDGLNLWIN
+3420 AIRKDGLNLWIN
-3432 ALYGAEHARNFGAGS
+3432 ALYGVEHARNLGAGS

-3463 DYAFGVFRV
+3463 DYAFGDFRV

-3496 DFWGVNLY
+3496 DFWGMNLY

-3529 DLPTTMQLGQLRGD
+3529 DLPTTMQLGQLRAD

-3584 RIDEHDVF
+3584 RIDDHDVF

-3622 KPRADLSVVPAAGDL
+3622 KPRADLSVAPAAGDL
-3637 KAKTKARVP
+3637 KAKAKARVP
-3646 GVAASDTIKARMMD
+3646 GVAASDTIKARIMD

-3672 QRDNISFGLD
+3672 QKDNISFGLD
-3682 YGIRASEHKT
+3682 YGIRASEHKV

>member
-43 GFAGAEDPII
+43 GFAGAEELSGDISPISLSGDTRNI
-53 APNSSISKHYD
+53 IGVGDISLRSTEPALRYLI
-64 TNTTVLNTDQPQFSK
+64 NVS
-79 ELYAIGAT
+79 G
-87 GSQGAL
+87 QGQL
-93 DISMEGDAA
+93 DISMSNGSPMAVGHADGIY
-102 LTVDASWRRDAAD
+102 LKDYSDSDQYASAFHVA
-115 SNRDQLSAVYV
+115 
-126 GSGAQFSFT
+126 GSGSSGSFVGT
-135 GTGLFRATG
+135 GTFSMVGG
-144 QGKVMEAVAFRNG
+144 GKLLGVCAFLSESK
-157 ANGPTG
+157 
-163 GTMRLTGAIT
+163 GTLTLSGDIT
-173 GEAITEASEN
+173 GEAEAVMN
-183 GSGYKAI
+183 GSNGYASFAAAAAGGNLVFGGDRTTLRAKAST
-190 GVKAENAGTIIFSGK
+190 GNNANGAFVKYGGMIDFASKSVLIESKNTDSNSVGINCADGTVKTSADTDLDIVVEGNKATTGIQLTASSSDVQLAGNLDLTATQTGQDSFASVLGISNDSGK
-205 SAWLKAMAHAGTADG
+205 MVVSGPTSLRLVTNAPFDAKGITASGKADMSFLGDVEIA
-220 VYARYGGVVDFQS
+220 V
-233 EEVKVLSQSDTGSAA
+233 TGSA
-248 SGISIEYS
+248 SGSALYTTYRYDYS
-256 GGTITSSEQTALTV
+256 TQAGICPV
-270 GVKAPASTATGISLS
+270 ISLGTDGKAVTLNSS
-285 GASKGLV
+285 G
-292 DLAGSLAVSV
+292 
-302 EGSPVRGIE
+302 
-311 NDQGT
+311 
-316 LHVAKASSITGIG
+316 
-329 EGTFPSYGI
+329 YGI
-338 WGRNGSSTELRGD
+338 N
-351 VDVNMTSSTTVYGV
+351 N
-365 YADSAT
+365 
-371 VSLGSEGDVAILV
+371 
-384 QGSLGRGVAAFSG
+384 QG
-397 GNVEL
+397 
-402 GSQGKEVSI
+402 
-411 TAQNTGVE
+411 
-419 AGTSSTVSLN
+419 
-429 GKVKI
+429 
-434 DSGTGISLSSTTVDK
+434 
-449 FPSLLS
+449 
-455 NGSVSIIS
+455 GSVSL
-463 AGTGIVAKYA
+463 TGQRINITGSTGVFVEGGGNENVFADVRFDGPTTINADKAIV
-473 HAVFNELHIQAGT
+473 
-486 GIDVQSPGYI
+486 
-496 GSGNTDTVLDVNGP
+496 
-510 AEIVAQNTALQIVG
+510 
-524 ASGSKSASSGF
+524 
-535 VGTFNDAAS
+535 
-544 LRASNGNGVQLSAS
+544 
-558 THSGTTAARDC
+558 
-569 SVTFKG
+569 
-575 QTSIASEKGTGVVVN
+575 TSI
-590 GPVASTAQDG
+590 
-600 ASVVFEGATTID
+600 
-612 AAKAIEIKK
+612 KAGEQV
-621 NNGKGASVTFAY
+621 GASVTFAY
-633 NPTPINVPARAQD
+633 NPTPINVPVTKES
-646 ADSQVNGSVTG
+646 ADSKVRGSVTG
-657 TGTLIKSGG
+657 SSGTINKENA
-666 GSLALNGDNSSFSG
+666 GSLAFYGDISNFSG
-680 EFNMQGGRAF
+680 VFNQKGGTTF
-690 LGSGKGY
+690 LSEGAAGY
-697 FSGATV
+697 FGKAQLAV
-703 NLTGGTLVAPELRF
+703 TGGALVAPTLSF
-717 SGGKLLVAGGTLE
+717 QKTGKLTLAGGTLE

-787 AGNVAADNASG
+787 AGNVAADNVSG

-852 TPVTRS
+852 TPVARS
-858 LTIDGNGH
+858 LAIDGNGH

-883 TVSIQNITFDGL
+883 TVSIQNIAFDGL

-964 VSFINCTGGSGGGLY
+964 VGFINCTGGSGGGLY

-1002 LNVVDDYGGYL
+1002 LNVVDDYEDYL
-1013 TDPNYA
+1013 TDPDYA

-1036 KDNSVELLGSGGN
+1036 KNNSVELLGSGGN

-1065 ATFTGNTSKSTG
+1065 ATFTGNSSKSTG

-1090 AKAVLGSATFIQ
+1090 AKAVLGSAAFTQ
-1102 NSAGSYGGA
+1102 NSVGSYGGA

-1144 NMAAESAFSKNTA
+1144 NMAAESTFSKNTA

-1213 YNDFSADKDGNVVS
+1213 YNDFSEDKDGNAVS
-1227 DGSLTFN
+1227 
-1234 GGARFTGNTA
+1234 A
-1244 SGFGGA
+1244 
-1250 IYNTRSITLNP
+1250 
-1261 GAGQEI
+1261 
-1267 VFSGNTDSTGS
+1267 
-1278 NAIFM
+1278 
-1283 GDGSSLDIMGD
+1283 
-1294 GKVVFDD
+1294 
-1301 ALSSQSATPT
+1301 
-1311 LKKTGSGELLLNAS
+1311 
-1325 MDGFLGTASFEG
+1325 
-1337 GLTSIAEKWL
+1337 
-1347 IKNLSTVAGGK
+1347 
-1358 LKMSE
+1358 
-1363 FSFASQDAENAVTG
+1363 
-1377 GKLVLAGGIL
+1377 
-1387 ETGTG
+1387 
-1392 QIFANGLNAEGDAR
+1392 
-1406 NPGSVKL
+1406 
-1413 NGDNWSFDSGLIA
+1413 
-1426 FDDAKYN
+1426 
-1433 LTYAQAAALLL
+1433 
-1444 GASNVGADASGSGS
+1444 
-1458 AKEITF
+1458 
-1464 TGTYVNIPN
+1464 
-1473 PGPLSPYY
+1473 
-1481 YTGNKSDAA
+1481 
-1490 SDGTVGGWRDSSGLP
+1490 
-1505 IAIADVITVKTEP
+1505 
-1518 GQASEYRFLSGVY
+1518 
-1531 DGSKTSDTSETYAC
+1531 
-1545 LIHGGDSGVR
+1545 
-1555 VTSDGPLT
+1555 
-1563 IQNWGTG
+1563 
-1570 LMPYHASVASSNGEI
+1570 
-1585 LFGDNVSLLNNH
+1585 
-1597 SAGDATKGG
+1597 
-1606 GAIFSKKGVT
+1606 
-1616 FGDNAVLSGN
+1616 
-1626 STALAIG
+1626 
-1633 GGGYGG
+1633 
-1639 GAIFLDGKG
+1639 
-1648 VVRFGKNAVIANNE
+1648 
-1662 SYHYGGAI
+1662 
-1670 YSLGSVSMGEGA
+1670 
-1682 TVRGNTTSYMGGAIA
+1682 
-1697 VTGALSLGTGSV
+1697 
-1709 VESNQAQAGGAVY
+1709 
-1722 STGQVNATGTTFR
+1722 
-1735 KNVATSNYGGG
+1735 
-1746 IYSAGGSIVLVDSR
+1746 
-1760 MEENKAAGGGA
+1760 
-1771 IILAGGGTASVMDT
+1771 
-1785 AFAANTAT
+1785 
-1793 NGGAFFIDKNGV
+1793 
-1805 LTTASGGVGT
+1805 
-1815 DAGTLFDGN
+1815 
-1824 SATTNGGA
+1824 
-1832 VYVQN
+1832 
-1837 GTVDLGS
+1837 
-1844 GTRLQGNQAAKGGAI
+1844 
-1859 YALGG
+1859 
-1864 KDASAKLTFA
+1864 
-1874 GTVFG
+1874 
-1879 KNSGTYGGAVYSSA
+1879 
-1893 SVGGTVNA
+1893 
-1901 AASDVVFEGNTATS
+1901 
-1915 GGAVYLGGSG
+1915 
-1925 TSDIAFTDA
+1925 
-1934 VFKENQANTGN
+1934 
-1945 GGAIYSAI
+1945 
-1953 SGSSNLA
+1953 
-1960 IADSTFEGNN
+1960 
-1970 AGYGGAVFNNGQL
+1970 
-1983 TTSGNVVFSG
+1983 
-1993 NTATYGGAV
+1993 
-2002 YNYFTSTTDGSLA
+2002 GSLA

-2033 IYNTRAVT
+2033 IYNTR
-2041 LNPGAG
+2041 
-2047 QEIVFSGN
+2047 
-2055 TDSTGSNA
+2055 
-2063 IFMGDGSSLDI
+2063 
-2074 MGDGK
+2074 
-2079 VVFDDAL
+2079 
-2086 SSQSATPTLKKT
+2086 
-2098 GSGELLLNASMDGF
+2098 
-2112 LGTASFEGGL
+2112 
-2122 TSIAEKWLIKNLS
+2122 SI
-2135 TVAGGKLKMSEFSF
+2135 
-2149 ASQDAENAVTGG
+2149 
-2161 KLVLA
+2161 
-2166 GGILETGTGQIFA
+2166 
-2179 NGLNAEG
+2179 
-2186 DARNPGSVKLN
+2186 
-2197 GDNWS
+2197 
-2202 FDSGL
+2202 
-2207 IAFDDAKYNLTYAQ
+2207 
-2221 AAALLLGASNVGADA
+2221 
-2236 SGSGSAKEITFTGT
+2236 
-2250 YVNIPNPGPI
+2250 
-2260 SPYYYTGNKSDAASD
+2260 
-2275 GTVGGWLDN
+2275 
-2284 SGVPVTLANAI
+2284 
-2295 TVKKEPGQASE
+2295 
-2306 YRFLSGVF
+2306 
-2314 DGSKASDTSSL
+2314 
-2325 IHDDSGVHVTSDGP
+2325 
-2339 LTIQNWGT
+2339 
-2347 ELVPAHTS
+2347 
-2355 TVASTGEIVFGN
+2355 
-2367 NVSVLNNHSAGDGTK
+2367 
-2382 GGGALFSKASITF
+2382 
-2395 GDNAVLS
+2395 
-2402 GNATVLAAGGE
+2402 
-2413 GYGGGALFLDG
+2413 
-2424 KGEILLGKNALIEKN
+2424 
-2439 ESCGYG
+2439 
-2445 GAIYSLGSVRL
+2445 
-2456 GEGAVIRGNKA
+2456 
-2467 SYMGG
+2467 
-2472 ALAVTGALSLGKNAL
+2472 
-2487 VEDNQAR
+2487 
-2494 QGGAIYAQNGTL
+2494 
-2506 ALGSGTRLERNQA
+2506 
-2519 DRGGAI
+2519 
-2525 YLQGG
+2525 
-2530 SGDSTT
+2530 
-2536 LDLMNSVFRENSASN
+2536 
-2551 GGALYL
+2551 
-2557 TGDGTLRIAA
+2557 
-2567 ADTVFEGN
+2567 
-2575 SASYGGAIYNGFPM
+2575 
-2589 NEKGHS
+2589 
-2595 GSDGS
+2595 
-2600 LAFNGGA
+2600 
-2607 RFTGNTASG
+2607 
-2616 LGGAIYN
+2616 
-2623 TRAVTLNP
+2623 TLNP

-2672 LSSQSATPTLKKTGG
+2672 LSSQSATPILKKTGS

-2732 EFSFAAQGEGNNVAG
+2732 AFSFVAQGEGNNVAG

-2754 GILETGTGQIFT
+2754 GILETGTGQIFV

-2781 KLRDDNWSFNSGL
+2781 KLSGDNWSFDSGL

-2812 SLGANNVEAGEGVG
+2812 SLGANNVEAGEGAG

-2837 TGYVDPDPD
+2837 TGYVDPGPD
-2846 PVPPVDPD
+2846 PVPPVDPGPDPVPPVEPD

-2906 GASATDD
+2906 GASAKDD

-2962 VNVHVGGTG
+2962 VNVHVGGAG
-2971 EGASGVLNLGTP
+2971 EGAFGVLNLGTP

-3045 TIRQADGQT
+3045 TIRQTDGQT
-3054 NVSGRL
+3054 NVSGKL
-3060 TSASVELSGGGLN
+3060 TSASVELSGGALN

-3107 QINIGDQGS
+3107 QLNIGDQGS

-3124 ARLQGGRVFL
+3124 AQLQGGRVFL

-3140 NDALTDAS
+3140 NDALADAS

-3231 TATFTDGSLLLVDG
+3231 TATFADGSLLLVDG

-3275 QGEYAITSGFSVSSV
+3275 QGEYAITSGFSVSNV

-3317 KIQATA
+3317 KVQATA

-3348 DTESDSMGIRFLSR
+3348 DTESGNMGIRFLSR
-3362 AVNENYLPKADTVHT
+3362 AVNENHLPKADTVHT

-3410 LLHMTATREG
+3410 LSHMTTTREG
-3420 AVRKDGLNLWIN
+3420 AIRKDGLNLWIN
-3432 ALYGAEHARNFGAGS
+3432 ALYGAEHARNLGAGS

-3463 DYAFGVFRV
+3463 DYAFGDFRV

-3496 DFWGVNLY
+3496 DFWGMNLY

-3529 DLPTTMQLGQLRGD
+3529 DLPTTMQLGQLRAD

-3584 RIDEHDVF
+3584 RIDDHDVF

-3622 KPRADLSVVPAAGDL
+3622 KPRADLSVAPAAGDL
-3637 KAKTKARVP
+3637 KAKAKARVP

-3672 QRDNISFGLD
+3672 QKDNISFGLD
-3682 YGIRASEHKT
+3682 YGIRASEHKA

>member
-43 GFAGAEDPII
+43 GFAGAEELSGDISPISLSGDTRNI
-53 APNSSISKHYD
+53 IGVGDISLRSTEPALRYLI
-64 TNTTVLNTDQPQFSK
+64 NVS
-79 ELYAIGAT
+79 G
-87 GSQGAL
+87 QGQL
-93 DISMEGDAA
+93 DISMSNGSPMAVGNADGIYLKDYSEYDQY
-102 LTVDASWRRDAAD
+102 ASAFHVA
-115 SNRDQLSAVYV
+115 
-126 GSGAQFSFT
+126 GSGSSGSFAGT
-135 GTGLFRATG
+135 GTFSMVGG
-144 QGKVMEAVAFRNG
+144 GKLLGVCAFLSESK
-157 ANGPTG
+157 
-163 GTMRLTGAIT
+163 GTLTLSGDIT
-173 GEAITEASEN
+173 GEAEAVMN
-183 GSGYKAI
+183 GSNGYASFAAAAAGGNLVFGGDRTTLRAKAST
-190 GVKAENAGTIIFSGK
+190 GNNANGAFVKYGGMIDFASKSVLIESKNTDSSSVGINCADGTVKTSADTDLDIVVEGNKATTGIQLTASSSDVQLAGNLDLTATQTGQDSFASVLGISNDSGK
-205 SAWLKAMAHAGTADG
+205 MVVSGPTSLRLATNAPFDAKGITASGKADMSFLGDVEIA
-220 VYARYGGVVDFQS
+220 V
-233 EEVKVLSQSDTGSAA
+233 TGSA
-248 SGISIEYS
+248 SGSALYTTYRYDYS
-256 GGTITSSEQTALTV
+256 TQAGICPV
-270 GVKAPASTATGISLS
+270 ISLGTDGKAVTLNSS
-285 GASKGLV
+285 G
-292 DLAGSLAVSV
+292 
-302 EGSPVRGIE
+302 
-311 NDQGT
+311 
-316 LHVAKASSITGIG
+316 
-329 EGTFPSYGI
+329 YGI
-338 WGRNGSSTELRGD
+338 N
-351 VDVNMTSSTTVYGV
+351 N
-365 YADSAT
+365 
-371 VSLGSEGDVAILV
+371 
-384 QGSLGRGVAAFSG
+384 QG
-397 GNVEL
+397 
-402 GSQGKEVSI
+402 
-411 TAQNTGVE
+411 
-419 AGTSSTVSLN
+419 
-429 GKVKI
+429 
-434 DSGTGISLSSTTVDK
+434 
-449 FPSLLS
+449 
-455 NGSVSIIS
+455 GSVSL
-463 AGTGIVAKYA
+463 TGQRINITGSTGVFVEGGGNENVFADVRFDGPTTINADKAIV
-473 HAVFNELHIQAGT
+473 
-486 GIDVQSPGYI
+486 
-496 GSGNTDTVLDVNGP
+496 
-510 AEIVAQNTALQIVG
+510 
-524 ASGSKSASSGF
+524 
-535 VGTFNDAAS
+535 
-544 LRASNGNGVQLSAS
+544 
-558 THSGTTAARDC
+558 
-569 SVTFKG
+569 
-575 QTSIASEKGTGVVVN
+575 TSI
-590 GPVASTAQDG
+590 
-600 ASVVFEGATTID
+600 
-612 AAKAIEIKK
+612 KAGEQV
-621 NNGKGASVTFAY
+621 GASVTFAY
-633 NPTPINVPARAQD
+633 NPTPINVPVTKES
-646 ADSQVNGSVTG
+646 ADSKVRGSVTG
-657 TGTLIKSGG
+657 SSGTINKENA
-666 GSLALNGDNSSFSG
+666 GSLAFYGDISNFSG
-680 EFNMQGGRAF
+680 VFNQKGGTTF
-690 LGSGKGY
+690 LSEGAAGY
-697 FSGATV
+697 FGKAQLAV
-703 NLTGGTLVAPELRF
+703 TGGALVAPTLSF
-717 SGGKLLVAGGTLE
+717 QKTGKLTLAGGTLE

-735 IFTSALNADGD
+735 IFTNALNADGD

-759 WKFDSGVIAFDDAK
+759 WKFDSGVIAFDDAR

-787 AGNVAADNASG
+787 AGNVAADNVSG

-852 TPVTRS
+852 TPVARS
-858 LTIDGNGH
+858 LAIDGNGH

-883 TVSIQNITFDGL
+883 TVSIQNIAFDGL

-964 VSFINCTGGSGGGLY
+964 VGFINCTGGSGGGLY

-1002 LNVVDDYGGYL
+1002 LNVVDDYEDYL
-1013 TDPNYA
+1013 TDPDYA

-1036 KDNSVELLGSGGN
+1036 KNNSVELLGSGGN

-1090 AKAVLGSATFIQ
+1090 AKAVLGSATFTQ

-1144 NMAAESAFSKNTA
+1144 NMAAESTFSKNTA

-1186 AVFNVHQLTFADGA
+1186 AIFNVHQLTFADGA

-1213 YNDFSADKDGNVVS
+1213 YNDFSEDKDGNAVS
-1227 DGSLTFN
+1227 
-1234 GGARFTGNTA
+1234 A
-1244 SGFGGA
+1244 
-1250 IYNTRSITLNP
+1250 
-1261 GAGQEI
+1261 
-1267 VFSGNTDSTGS
+1267 
-1278 NAIFM
+1278 
-1283 GDGSSLDIMGD
+1283 
-1294 GKVVFDD
+1294 
-1301 ALSSQSATPT
+1301 
-1311 LKKTGSGELLLNAS
+1311 
-1325 MDGFLGTASFEG
+1325 
-1337 GLTSIAEKWL
+1337 
-1347 IKNLSTVAGGK
+1347 
-1358 LKMSE
+1358 
-1363 FSFASQDAENAVTG
+1363 
-1377 GKLVLAGGIL
+1377 
-1387 ETGTG
+1387 
-1392 QIFANGLNAEGDAR
+1392 
-1406 NPGSVKL
+1406 
-1413 NGDNWSFDSGLIA
+1413 
-1426 FDDAKYN
+1426 
-1433 LTYAQAAALLL
+1433 
-1444 GASNVGADASGSGS
+1444 
-1458 AKEITF
+1458 
-1464 TGTYVNIPN
+1464 
-1473 PGPLSPYY
+1473 
-1481 YTGNKSDAA
+1481 
-1490 SDGTVGGWRDSSGLP
+1490 
-1505 IAIADVITVKTEP
+1505 
-1518 GQASEYRFLSGVY
+1518 
-1531 DGSKTSDTSETYAC
+1531 
-1545 LIHGGDSGVR
+1545 
-1555 VTSDGPLT
+1555 
-1563 IQNWGTG
+1563 
-1570 LMPYHASVASSNGEI
+1570 
-1585 LFGDNVSLLNNH
+1585 
-1597 SAGDATKGG
+1597 
-1606 GAIFSKKGVT
+1606 
-1616 FGDNAVLSGN
+1616 
-1626 STALAIG
+1626 
-1633 GGGYGG
+1633 
-1639 GAIFLDGKG
+1639 
-1648 VVRFGKNAVIANNE
+1648 
-1662 SYHYGGAI
+1662 
-1670 YSLGSVSMGEGA
+1670 
-1682 TVRGNTTSYMGGAIA
+1682 
-1697 VTGALSLGTGSV
+1697 
-1709 VESNQAQAGGAVY
+1709 
-1722 STGQVNATGTTFR
+1722 
-1735 KNVATSNYGGG
+1735 
-1746 IYSAGGSIVLVDSR
+1746 
-1760 MEENKAAGGGA
+1760 
-1771 IILAGGGTASVMDT
+1771 
-1785 AFAANTAT
+1785 
-1793 NGGAFFIDKNGV
+1793 
-1805 LTTASGGVGT
+1805 
-1815 DAGTLFDGN
+1815 
-1824 SATTNGGA
+1824 
-1832 VYVQN
+1832 
-1837 GTVDLGS
+1837 
-1844 GTRLQGNQAAKGGAI
+1844 
-1859 YALGG
+1859 
-1864 KDASAKLTFA
+1864 
-1874 GTVFG
+1874 
-1879 KNSGTYGGAVYSSA
+1879 
-1893 SVGGTVNA
+1893 
-1901 AASDVVFEGNTATS
+1901 
-1915 GGAVYLGGSG
+1915 
-1925 TSDIAFTDA
+1925 
-1934 VFKENQANTGN
+1934 
-1945 GGAIYSAI
+1945 
-1953 SGSSNLA
+1953 
-1960 IADSTFEGNN
+1960 
-1970 AGYGGAVFNNGQL
+1970 
-1983 TTSGNVVFSG
+1983 
-1993 NTATYGGAV
+1993 
-2002 YNYFTSTTDGSLA
+2002 GSLA

-2028 GLGGA
+2028 GLGGGL
-2033 IYNTRAVT
+2033 YNTRSIT

-2047 QEIVFSGN
+2047 QEIVFN
-2055 TDSTGSNA
+2055 
-2063 IFMGDGSSLDI
+2063 
-2074 MGDGK
+2074 
-2079 VVFDDAL
+2079 
-2086 SSQSATPTLKKT
+2086 
-2098 GSGELLLNASMDGF
+2098 
-2112 LGTASFEGGL
+2112 
-2122 TSIAEKWLIKNLS
+2122 
-2135 TVAGGKLKMSEFSF
+2135 
-2149 ASQDAENAVTGG
+2149 
-2161 KLVLA
+2161 
-2166 GGILETGTGQIFA
+2166 
-2179 NGLNAEG
+2179 
-2186 DARNPGSVKLN
+2186 
-2197 GDNWS
+2197 
-2202 FDSGL
+2202 
-2207 IAFDDAKYNLTYAQ
+2207 
-2221 AAALLLGASNVGADA
+2221 
-2236 SGSGSAKEITFTGT
+2236 
-2250 YVNIPNPGPI
+2250 
-2260 SPYYYTGNKSDAASD
+2260 
-2275 GTVGGWLDN
+2275 
-2284 SGVPVTLANAI
+2284 
-2295 TVKKEPGQASE
+2295 
-2306 YRFLSGVF
+2306 
-2314 DGSKASDTSSL
+2314 
-2325 IHDDSGVHVTSDGP
+2325 
-2339 LTIQNWGT
+2339 
-2347 ELVPAHTS
+2347 
-2355 TVASTGEIVFGN
+2355 
-2367 NVSVLNNHSAGDGTK
+2367 
-2382 GGGALFSKASITF
+2382 
-2395 GDNAVLS
+2395 
-2402 GNATVLAAGGE
+2402 
-2413 GYGGGALFLDG
+2413 
-2424 KGEILLGKNALIEKN
+2424 
-2439 ESCGYG
+2439 
-2445 GAIYSLGSVRL
+2445 
-2456 GEGAVIRGNKA
+2456 
-2467 SYMGG
+2467 
-2472 ALAVTGALSLGKNAL
+2472 
-2487 VEDNQAR
+2487 
-2494 QGGAIYAQNGTL
+2494 
-2506 ALGSGTRLERNQA
+2506 
-2519 DRGGAI
+2519 
-2525 YLQGG
+2525 
-2530 SGDSTT
+2530 
-2536 LDLMNSVFRENSASN
+2536 
-2551 GGALYL
+2551 
-2557 TGDGTLRIAA
+2557 
-2567 ADTVFEGN
+2567 
-2575 SASYGGAIYNGFPM
+2575 
-2589 NEKGHS
+2589 
-2595 GSDGS
+2595 
-2600 LAFNGGA
+2600 
-2607 RFTGNTASG
+2607 
-2616 LGGAIYN
+2616 
-2623 TRAVTLNP
+2623 
-2631 GAGQEIVFSGNTDST
+2631 GNTDST

-2657 SLDITGDGKVVFDDA
+2657 SLDITGDGKVVFNDA
-2672 LSSQSATPTLKKTGG
+2672 LSSQSATPALKKTGSG
-2687 GTLLFNAS
+2687 ELLLNAS

-2712 AQKWLIKNTV
+2712 PQKWLIKNTV

-2732 EFSFAAQGEGNNVAG
+2732 AFSFVAQGEGNNVAG

-2754 GILETGTGQIFT
+2754 GILETGTGQIFI

-2781 KLRDDNWSFNSGL
+2781 KLSGDNWSFDSGL

-2812 SLGANNVEAGEGVG
+2812 SLGANNVEAGEGAG

-2837 TGYVDPDPD
+2837 TGYVDPVPDPVPPVEPDPD
-2846 PVPPVDPD
+2846 PVPPVDPGPDPVPPVEPD

-2906 GASATDD
+2906 GASAKDD

-2971 EGASGVLNLGTP
+2971 EGAFGVLNLGTP

-3054 NVSGRL
+3054 NVSGKL
-3060 TSASVELSGGGLN
+3060 TSASVELSGGALN

-3107 QINIGDQGS
+3107 QLNIGDQGS

-3124 ARLQGGRVFL
+3124 AQLQGGRVFL

-3140 NDALTDAS
+3140 NDALADAS

-3218 DGTKTSAPVLTPN
+3218 DGTKTSAPVLIPN
-3231 TATFTDGSLLLVDG
+3231 TATFADGSLLLVDG

-3275 QGEYAITSGFSVSSV
+3275 QGEYAITSGFSVSNV

-3317 KIQATA
+3317 KVQATA

-3342 WGKGLN
+3342 WGKRLN
-3348 DTESDSMGIRFLSR
+3348 DTESGNMGIRFLSR
-3362 AVNENYLPKADTVHT
+3362 AVNENHLPKADTVHT

-3410 LLHMTATREG
+3410 LLHMTTTREG
-3420 AVRKDGLNLWIN
+3420 AIRKDGLNLWIN
-3432 ALYGAEHARNFGAGS
+3432 ALYGAEHARNLGAGS

-3463 DYAFGVFRV
+3463 DYAFGDFRV

-3496 DFWGVNLY
+3496 DFWGMNLY

-3529 DLPTTMQLGQLRGD
+3529 DLPTTMQLGQLRAD

-3584 RIDEHDVF
+3584 RIDDHDVF

-3622 KPRADLSVVPAAGDL
+3622 KPRADLSVAPAAGDL

-3646 GVAASDTIKARMMD
+3646 GVAASDTIKARIMD
-3660 SVSFD
+3660 SVSLD

-3672 QRDNISFGLD
+3672 QKDNISFGLD
-3682 YGIRASEHKT
+3682 YGIRASEHKA

>member
-43 GFAGAEDPII
+43 GFAGAEELSGDISPISLSGDTRNI
-53 APNSSISKHYD
+53 IGVGDISLRSTEPALRYLI
-64 TNTTVLNTDQPQFSK
+64 NVS
-79 ELYAIGAT
+79 G
-87 GSQGAL
+87 QGQL
-93 DISMEGDAA
+93 DISMSNGSSMAVGHADGIY
-102 LTVDASWRRDAAD
+102 LKDYSDYDQYASAFHVA
-115 SNRDQLSAVYV
+115 
-126 GSGAQFSFT
+126 GSGSSGSFAGT
-135 GTGLFRATG
+135 GTFSMVGG
-144 QGKVMEAVAFRNG
+144 GKLLGVCAFLSESK
-157 ANGPTG
+157 
-163 GTMRLTGAIT
+163 GTLTLSGDIT
-173 GEAITEASEN
+173 GEAEAVMN
-183 GSGYKAI
+183 GSNGYASFAAAAAGGNLVFGGDRTTLRAKAST
-190 GVKAENAGTIIFSGK
+190 GNNANGAFVKYGGMIDFASKSVLIESKNTDSSSVGINCADGTVKTSADTDLDIVVEGNKATTGIQLTASFSDVQLAGNLDLTATQTGQDSFASVLGISNDSGK
-205 SAWLKAMAHAGTADG
+205 MVVSGPTSLRLVTNAPFDAKGITASGKADMSFLGDVEIA
-220 VYARYGGVVDFQS
+220 V
-233 EEVKVLSQSDTGSAA
+233 TGSA
-248 SGISIEYS
+248 SGSALYTTYRYDYS
-256 GGTITSSEQTALTV
+256 TQAGICPV
-270 GVKAPASTATGISLS
+270 ISLGTDGKAVTLNSS
-285 GASKGLV
+285 G
-292 DLAGSLAVSV
+292 
-302 EGSPVRGIE
+302 
-311 NDQGT
+311 
-316 LHVAKASSITGIG
+316 
-329 EGTFPSYGI
+329 YGI
-338 WGRNGSSTELRGD
+338 N
-351 VDVNMTSSTTVYGV
+351 N
-365 YADSAT
+365 
-371 VSLGSEGDVAILV
+371 
-384 QGSLGRGVAAFSG
+384 QG
-397 GNVEL
+397 
-402 GSQGKEVSI
+402 
-411 TAQNTGVE
+411 
-419 AGTSSTVSLN
+419 
-429 GKVKI
+429 
-434 DSGTGISLSSTTVDK
+434 
-449 FPSLLS
+449 
-455 NGSVSIIS
+455 GSVSL
-463 AGTGIVAKYA
+463 TGQRINITGSTGVFVEGGGNENVFADVRFDGPTTINADKAIV
-473 HAVFNELHIQAGT
+473 
-486 GIDVQSPGYI
+486 
-496 GSGNTDTVLDVNGP
+496 
-510 AEIVAQNTALQIVG
+510 
-524 ASGSKSASSGF
+524 
-535 VGTFNDAAS
+535 
-544 LRASNGNGVQLSAS
+544 
-558 THSGTTAARDC
+558 
-569 SVTFKG
+569 
-575 QTSIASEKGTGVVVN
+575 TSI
-590 GPVASTAQDG
+590 
-600 ASVVFEGATTID
+600 
-612 AAKAIEIKK
+612 KAGEQV
-621 NNGKGASVTFAY
+621 GASVTFAY
-633 NPTPINVPARAQD
+633 NPTPINVPVTKES
-646 ADSQVNGSVTG
+646 ADSKVRGSVTG
-657 TGTLIKSGG
+657 SSGTINKENA
-666 GSLALNGDNSSFSG
+666 GSLAFYGDISNFSG
-680 EFNMQGGRAF
+680 VFNQKGGTTF
-690 LGSGKGY
+690 LSEGAAGY
-697 FSGATV
+697 FGKAQLAV
-703 NLTGGTLVAPELRF
+703 TGGALVAPTLSF
-717 SGGKLLVAGGTLE
+717 QKTGKLTLAGGTLE

-787 AGNVAADNASG
+787 AGNVAADNVSG

-852 TPVTRS
+852 TPVARS
-858 LTIDGNGH
+858 LAIDGNGH

-883 TVSIQNITFDGL
+883 TVSIQNIAFDGL

-964 VSFINCTGGSGGGLY
+964 VGFINCTGGSGGGLY

-1013 TDPNYA
+1013 TDPDYA

-1036 KDNSVELLGSGGN
+1036 KNNSVELLGSGGN

-1090 AKAVLGSATFIQ
+1090 AKAVLGSATFTQ

-1144 NMAAESAFSKNTA
+1144 NMAAESTFSKNTA

-1213 YNDFSADKDGNVVS
+1213 YNDFSEDKDGNAVS
-1227 DGSLTFN
+1227 
-1234 GGARFTGNTA
+1234 A
-1244 SGFGGA
+1244 
-1250 IYNTRSITLNP
+1250 
-1261 GAGQEI
+1261 
-1267 VFSGNTDSTGS
+1267 
-1278 NAIFM
+1278 
-1283 GDGSSLDIMGD
+1283 
-1294 GKVVFDD
+1294 
-1301 ALSSQSATPT
+1301 
-1311 LKKTGSGELLLNAS
+1311 
-1325 MDGFLGTASFEG
+1325 
-1337 GLTSIAEKWL
+1337 
-1347 IKNLSTVAGGK
+1347 
-1358 LKMSE
+1358 
-1363 FSFASQDAENAVTG
+1363 
-1377 GKLVLAGGIL
+1377 
-1387 ETGTG
+1387 
-1392 QIFANGLNAEGDAR
+1392 
-1406 NPGSVKL
+1406 
-1413 NGDNWSFDSGLIA
+1413 
-1426 FDDAKYN
+1426 
-1433 LTYAQAAALLL
+1433 
-1444 GASNVGADASGSGS
+1444 
-1458 AKEITF
+1458 
-1464 TGTYVNIPN
+1464 
-1473 PGPLSPYY
+1473 
-1481 YTGNKSDAA
+1481 
-1490 SDGTVGGWRDSSGLP
+1490 
-1505 IAIADVITVKTEP
+1505 
-1518 GQASEYRFLSGVY
+1518 
-1531 DGSKTSDTSETYAC
+1531 
-1545 LIHGGDSGVR
+1545 
-1555 VTSDGPLT
+1555 
-1563 IQNWGTG
+1563 
-1570 LMPYHASVASSNGEI
+1570 
-1585 LFGDNVSLLNNH
+1585 
-1597 SAGDATKGG
+1597 
-1606 GAIFSKKGVT
+1606 
-1616 FGDNAVLSGN
+1616 
-1626 STALAIG
+1626 
-1633 GGGYGG
+1633 
-1639 GAIFLDGKG
+1639 
-1648 VVRFGKNAVIANNE
+1648 
-1662 SYHYGGAI
+1662 
-1670 YSLGSVSMGEGA
+1670 
-1682 TVRGNTTSYMGGAIA
+1682 
-1697 VTGALSLGTGSV
+1697 
-1709 VESNQAQAGGAVY
+1709 
-1722 STGQVNATGTTFR
+1722 
-1735 KNVATSNYGGG
+1735 
-1746 IYSAGGSIVLVDSR
+1746 
-1760 MEENKAAGGGA
+1760 
-1771 IILAGGGTASVMDT
+1771 
-1785 AFAANTAT
+1785 
-1793 NGGAFFIDKNGV
+1793 
-1805 LTTASGGVGT
+1805 
-1815 DAGTLFDGN
+1815 
-1824 SATTNGGA
+1824 
-1832 VYVQN
+1832 
-1837 GTVDLGS
+1837 
-1844 GTRLQGNQAAKGGAI
+1844 
-1859 YALGG
+1859 
-1864 KDASAKLTFA
+1864 
-1874 GTVFG
+1874 
-1879 KNSGTYGGAVYSSA
+1879 
-1893 SVGGTVNA
+1893 
-1901 AASDVVFEGNTATS
+1901 
-1915 GGAVYLGGSG
+1915 
-1925 TSDIAFTDA
+1925 
-1934 VFKENQANTGN
+1934 
-1945 GGAIYSAI
+1945 
-1953 SGSSNLA
+1953 
-1960 IADSTFEGNN
+1960 
-1970 AGYGGAVFNNGQL
+1970 
-1983 TTSGNVVFSG
+1983 
-1993 NTATYGGAV
+1993 
-2002 YNYFTSTTDGSLA
+2002 GSLA
-2015 FNGGARFTGNTAS
+2015 FNGGARFTGNTAG

-2033 IYNTRAVT
+2033 IYNTR
-2041 LNPGAG
+2041 
-2047 QEIVFSGN
+2047 
-2055 TDSTGSNA
+2055 
-2063 IFMGDGSSLDI
+2063 
-2074 MGDGK
+2074 
-2079 VVFDDAL
+2079 
-2086 SSQSATPTLKKT
+2086 
-2098 GSGELLLNASMDGF
+2098 
-2112 LGTASFEGGL
+2112 
-2122 TSIAEKWLIKNLS
+2122 SI
-2135 TVAGGKLKMSEFSF
+2135 
-2149 ASQDAENAVTGG
+2149 
-2161 KLVLA
+2161 
-2166 GGILETGTGQIFA
+2166 
-2179 NGLNAEG
+2179 
-2186 DARNPGSVKLN
+2186 
-2197 GDNWS
+2197 
-2202 FDSGL
+2202 
-2207 IAFDDAKYNLTYAQ
+2207 
-2221 AAALLLGASNVGADA
+2221 
-2236 SGSGSAKEITFTGT
+2236 
-2250 YVNIPNPGPI
+2250 
-2260 SPYYYTGNKSDAASD
+2260 
-2275 GTVGGWLDN
+2275 
-2284 SGVPVTLANAI
+2284 
-2295 TVKKEPGQASE
+2295 
-2306 YRFLSGVF
+2306 
-2314 DGSKASDTSSL
+2314 
-2325 IHDDSGVHVTSDGP
+2325 
-2339 LTIQNWGT
+2339 
-2347 ELVPAHTS
+2347 
-2355 TVASTGEIVFGN
+2355 
-2367 NVSVLNNHSAGDGTK
+2367 
-2382 GGGALFSKASITF
+2382 
-2395 GDNAVLS
+2395 
-2402 GNATVLAAGGE
+2402 
-2413 GYGGGALFLDG
+2413 
-2424 KGEILLGKNALIEKN
+2424 
-2439 ESCGYG
+2439 
-2445 GAIYSLGSVRL
+2445 
-2456 GEGAVIRGNKA
+2456 
-2467 SYMGG
+2467 
-2472 ALAVTGALSLGKNAL
+2472 
-2487 VEDNQAR
+2487 
-2494 QGGAIYAQNGTL
+2494 
-2506 ALGSGTRLERNQA
+2506 
-2519 DRGGAI
+2519 
-2525 YLQGG
+2525 
-2530 SGDSTT
+2530 
-2536 LDLMNSVFRENSASN
+2536 
-2551 GGALYL
+2551 
-2557 TGDGTLRIAA
+2557 
-2567 ADTVFEGN
+2567 
-2575 SASYGGAIYNGFPM
+2575 
-2589 NEKGHS
+2589 
-2595 GSDGS
+2595 
-2600 LAFNGGA
+2600 
-2607 RFTGNTASG
+2607 
-2616 LGGAIYN
+2616 
-2623 TRAVTLNP
+2623 TLNP

-2672 LSSQSATPTLKKTGG
+2672 LSSQSATPTLKKTGSG
-2687 GTLLFNAS
+2687 ELLLNAS

-2712 AQKWLIKNTV
+2712 PQKWLIKNTV

-2732 EFSFAAQGEGNNVAG
+2732 AFSFVAQGEGNNVAG

-2754 GILETGTGQIFT
+2754 GILETGTGQIFI

-2781 KLRDDNWSFNSGL
+2781 KLSGDNWSFDSGL

-2812 SLGANNVEAGEGVG
+2812 SLGANNVEAGEGAG

-2846 PVPPVDPD
+2846 PVPPVDPVPDPVPPVEPD

-2906 GASATDD
+2906 GASAKDD

-2971 EGASGVLNLGTP
+2971 EGAFGVLNLGTP

-3030 NGGTINIAEGAHLQS
+3030 NGGTINIDEGAHLQS

-3054 NVSGRL
+3054 NVSGKL
-3060 TSASVELSGGGLN
+3060 TSASVELSGGALN

-3124 ARLQGGRVFL
+3124 AQLQGGRVFL

-3140 NDALTDAS
+3140 NDALADAS

-3231 TATFTDGSLLLVDG
+3231 TATFADGSLLLVDG

-3262 VDAGAKLLIDNIT
+3262 VDAGAKLLIDSIT
-3275 QGEYAITSGFSVSSV
+3275 QGEYAITSGFSVSNV

-3317 KIQATA
+3317 KVQATA

-3348 DTESDSMGIRFLSR
+3348 DTESGNMGIRFLSR
-3362 AVNENYLPKADTVHT
+3362 AVNEKHLPKADTVHT

-3386 AGGVQGMAVAAADAP
+3386 AGGVQGMTVAAADAP

-3410 LLHMTATREG
+3410 LSHMTTTREG
-3420 AVRKDGLNLWIN
+3420 AIRKDGLNLWIN
-3432 ALYGAEHARNFGAGS
+3432 ALYGAEHARNLGAGS

-3463 DYAFGVFRV
+3463 DYAFGDFRV

-3496 DFWGVNLY
+3496 DFWGMNLY

-3529 DLPTTMQLGQLRGD
+3529 DLPTTMQLGQLRAD

-3584 RIDEHDVF
+3584 RIDDHDVF

-3622 KPRADLSVVPAAGDL
+3622 KPRADLSVAPAAGDL
-3637 KAKTKARVP
+3637 KAKAKARVP
-3646 GVAASDTIKARMMD
+3646 GVAASDTIKARIMD

-3672 QRDNISFGLD
+3672 QKDNISFGLD
-3682 YGIRASEHKT
+3682 YGIRASEHKV

>member
-43 GFAGAEDPII
+43 GFAGAEELSGDISPISLSGDTRNI
-53 APNSSISKHYD
+53 IGVGDISLRSTEPALRYLI
-64 TNTTVLNTDQPQFSK
+64 NVS
-79 ELYAIGAT
+79 G
-87 GSQGAL
+87 QGQL
-93 DISMEGDAA
+93 DISMSNGSPMAVGNADGIYLKDYSEYDQY
-102 LTVDASWRRDAAD
+102 ASAFHVA
-115 SNRDQLSAVYV
+115 
-126 GSGAQFSFT
+126 GSGSSGSFAGT
-135 GTGLFRATG
+135 GTFSMVGG
-144 QGKVMEAVAFRNG
+144 GKLLGVCAFLSESK
-157 ANGPTG
+157 
-163 GTMRLTGAIT
+163 GTLTLSGDIT
-173 GEAITEASEN
+173 GEAEAVMN
-183 GSGYKAI
+183 GSNGYASFAAAAAGGNLVFGGDRTTLRAKAST
-190 GVKAENAGTIIFSGK
+190 GNNANGAFVKYGGMIDFASKSVLIESKNTDSSSVGINCADGTVKTSADTDLDIVVEGNKATTGIQLTASSSDVQLAGNLDLTATQTGQDSFASVLGISNDSGK
-205 SAWLKAMAHAGTADG
+205 MVVSGPTSLRLATNAPFDAKGITASGKADMSFLGDVEIA
-220 VYARYGGVVDFQS
+220 V
-233 EEVKVLSQSDTGSAA
+233 TGSA
-248 SGISIEYS
+248 SGSALYTTYRYDYS
-256 GGTITSSEQTALTV
+256 TQAGICPV
-270 GVKAPASTATGISLS
+270 ISLGTDGKAVTLNSS
-285 GASKGLV
+285 G
-292 DLAGSLAVSV
+292 
-302 EGSPVRGIE
+302 
-311 NDQGT
+311 
-316 LHVAKASSITGIG
+316 
-329 EGTFPSYGI
+329 YGI
-338 WGRNGSSTELRGD
+338 N
-351 VDVNMTSSTTVYGV
+351 N
-365 YADSAT
+365 
-371 VSLGSEGDVAILV
+371 
-384 QGSLGRGVAAFSG
+384 QG
-397 GNVEL
+397 
-402 GSQGKEVSI
+402 
-411 TAQNTGVE
+411 
-419 AGTSSTVSLN
+419 
-429 GKVKI
+429 
-434 DSGTGISLSSTTVDK
+434 
-449 FPSLLS
+449 
-455 NGSVSIIS
+455 GSVSL
-463 AGTGIVAKYA
+463 TGQRINITGSTGVFVEGGGNENVFADVRFDGPTTINADKAIV
-473 HAVFNELHIQAGT
+473 
-486 GIDVQSPGYI
+486 
-496 GSGNTDTVLDVNGP
+496 
-510 AEIVAQNTALQIVG
+510 
-524 ASGSKSASSGF
+524 
-535 VGTFNDAAS
+535 
-544 LRASNGNGVQLSAS
+544 
-558 THSGTTAARDC
+558 
-569 SVTFKG
+569 
-575 QTSIASEKGTGVVVN
+575 TSI
-590 GPVASTAQDG
+590 
-600 ASVVFEGATTID
+600 
-612 AAKAIEIKK
+612 KAGEQV
-621 NNGKGASVTFAY
+621 GASVTFAY
-633 NPTPINVPARAQD
+633 NPTPINVPVTKES
-646 ADSQVNGSVTG
+646 ADSKVRGSVTG
-657 TGTLIKSGG
+657 SSGTINKENA
-666 GSLALNGDNSSFSG
+666 GSLAFYGDISNFSG
-680 EFNMQGGRAF
+680 VFNQKGGTTF
-690 LGSGKGY
+690 LSEGAAGY
-697 FSGATV
+697 FGKAQLAV
-703 NLTGGTLVAPELRF
+703 TGGALVAPTLSF
-717 SGGKLLVAGGTLE
+717 QKTGKLTLAGGTLE

-735 IFTSALNADGD
+735 IFTNALNADGD

-787 AGNVAADNASG
+787 AGNVAADNVSG

-852 TPVTRS
+852 TPVARS
-858 LTIDGNGH
+858 LAIDGNGH

-883 TVSIQNITFDGL
+883 TVSIQNIAFDGL

-964 VSFINCTGGSGGGLY
+964 VGFINCTGGSGGGLY

-1013 TDPNYA
+1013 TDPDYA

-1036 KDNSVELLGSGGN
+1036 KNNSVELLGSGGN

-1090 AKAVLGSATFIQ
+1090 AKAVLGSAAFTQ

-1111 IINEGDV
+1111 IINEGDM

-1144 NMAAESAFSKNTA
+1144 NMAAESTFSKNTA

-1213 YNDFSADKDGNVVS
+1213 YNDFSEDKDGNAVS
-1227 DGSLTFN
+1227 AGSLAFN

-1244 SGFGGA
+1244 GGLGGA

-1267 VFSGNTDSTGS
+1267 VFNGNTDSTGS

-1283 GDGSSLDIMGD
+1283 GDGSSLDITGD

-1347 IKNLSTVAGGK
+1347 IKNLITIAGGK

-1444 GASNVGADASGSGS
+1444 GASNVGAEASGSGS

-1490 SDGTVGGWRDSSGLP
+1490 SDGTVGGWLDSSGVP
-1505 IAIADVITVKTEP
+1505 IAIADVITVKTDP

-1531 DGSKTSDTSETYAC
+1531 DGSKTSDASDTYAC

-1606 GAIFSKKGVT
+1606 GAIFSKKGVA

-1648 VVRFGKNAVIANNE
+1648 AVRFGKNAVIANNE

-1682 TVRGNTTSYMGGAIA
+1682 IVRGNTTSYMGGAIA

-1722 STGQVNATGTTFR
+1722 STGQVSATGTTFR

-1771 IILAGGGTASVMDT
+1771 VLLAGGGTASVTDT
-1785 AFAANTAT
+1785 TFAANTAT
-1793 NGGAFFIDKNGV
+1793 NGGAFFIDKNGM
-1805 LTTASGGVGT
+1805 LTTTSGEAGS
-1815 DAGTLFDGN
+1815 DAGTLFEGN

-1837 GTVDLGS
+1837 GAVDLGS
-1844 GTRLQGNQAAKGGAI
+1844 GTRLQGNQAVKGGAI

-1874 GTVFG
+1874 DAVFG

-1893 SVGGTVNA
+1893 SVGGTVNV

-1945 GGAIYSAI
+1945 GGAIYSGI

-1960 IADSTFEGNN
+1960 IADSSFEGNS

-1993 NTATYGGAV
+1993 NRATYGGAV

-2015 FNGGARFTGNTAS
+2015 FNGGARFTGNTAG

-2033 IYNTRAVT
+2033 IYNTRSIT

-2047 QEIVFSGN
+2047 QEIVFN
-2055 TDSTGSNA
+2055 
-2063 IFMGDGSSLDI
+2063 
-2074 MGDGK
+2074 
-2079 VVFDDAL
+2079 
-2086 SSQSATPTLKKT
+2086 
-2098 GSGELLLNASMDGF
+2098 
-2112 LGTASFEGGL
+2112 
-2122 TSIAEKWLIKNLS
+2122 
-2135 TVAGGKLKMSEFSF
+2135 
-2149 ASQDAENAVTGG
+2149 
-2161 KLVLA
+2161 
-2166 GGILETGTGQIFA
+2166 
-2179 NGLNAEG
+2179 
-2186 DARNPGSVKLN
+2186 
-2197 GDNWS
+2197 
-2202 FDSGL
+2202 
-2207 IAFDDAKYNLTYAQ
+2207 
-2221 AAALLLGASNVGADA
+2221 
-2236 SGSGSAKEITFTGT
+2236 
-2250 YVNIPNPGPI
+2250 
-2260 SPYYYTGNKSDAASD
+2260 
-2275 GTVGGWLDN
+2275 
-2284 SGVPVTLANAI
+2284 
-2295 TVKKEPGQASE
+2295 
-2306 YRFLSGVF
+2306 
-2314 DGSKASDTSSL
+2314 
-2325 IHDDSGVHVTSDGP
+2325 
-2339 LTIQNWGT
+2339 
-2347 ELVPAHTS
+2347 
-2355 TVASTGEIVFGN
+2355 
-2367 NVSVLNNHSAGDGTK
+2367 
-2382 GGGALFSKASITF
+2382 
-2395 GDNAVLS
+2395 
-2402 GNATVLAAGGE
+2402 
-2413 GYGGGALFLDG
+2413 
-2424 KGEILLGKNALIEKN
+2424 
-2439 ESCGYG
+2439 
-2445 GAIYSLGSVRL
+2445 
-2456 GEGAVIRGNKA
+2456 
-2467 SYMGG
+2467 
-2472 ALAVTGALSLGKNAL
+2472 
-2487 VEDNQAR
+2487 
-2494 QGGAIYAQNGTL
+2494 
-2506 ALGSGTRLERNQA
+2506 
-2519 DRGGAI
+2519 
-2525 YLQGG
+2525 
-2530 SGDSTT
+2530 
-2536 LDLMNSVFRENSASN
+2536 
-2551 GGALYL
+2551 
-2557 TGDGTLRIAA
+2557 
-2567 ADTVFEGN
+2567 
-2575 SASYGGAIYNGFPM
+2575 
-2589 NEKGHS
+2589 
-2595 GSDGS
+2595 
-2600 LAFNGGA
+2600 
-2607 RFTGNTASG
+2607 
-2616 LGGAIYN
+2616 
-2623 TRAVTLNP
+2623 
-2631 GAGQEIVFSGNTDST
+2631 GNTDST

-2657 SLDITGDGKVVFDDA
+2657 SLDITGDGKVVFNDA
-2672 LSSQSATPTLKKTGG
+2672 LSSQSATPALKKTGS

-2706 DGRTEI
+2706 GGRTEI

-2732 EFSFAAQGEGNNVAG
+2732 AFSFVARGEGNNVAG

-2754 GILETGTGQIFT
+2754 GILETGTGQIFI

-2781 KLRDDNWSFNSGL
+2781 KLSGDNWSFDSGL

-2812 SLGANNVEAGEGVG
+2812 SLGANNVEAGEGAG

-2837 TGYVDPDPD
+2837 TGYVDPVPDPVPPVEPDPD
-2846 PVPPVDPD
+2846 PVPPVEPD

-2906 GASATDD
+2906 GASAKDD

-2971 EGASGVLNLGTP
+2971 EGAFGVLNLGTP

-3054 NVSGRL
+3054 NVSGKL
-3060 TSASVELSGGGLN
+3060 TSASVELSGGALN

-3107 QINIGDQGS
+3107 QLNIGDQGS

-3124 ARLQGGRVFL
+3124 AQLQGGRVFL

-3140 NDALTDAS
+3140 NDALADAS

-3231 TATFTDGSLLLVDG
+3231 TATFADGSLLLVDG

-3275 QGEYAITSGFSVSSV
+3275 QGEYAITSGFSVSNV

-3317 KIQATA
+3317 KVQATA

-3348 DTESDSMGIRFLSR
+3348 DTESGNMGIRFLSR
-3362 AVNENYLPKADTVHT
+3362 AVNENHLPKADTVHT

-3410 LLHMTATREG
+3410 LSHMTTTREG
-3420 AVRKDGLNLWIN
+3420 AIRKDGLNLWIN
-3432 ALYGAEHARNFGAGS
+3432 ALYGAEHARNLGAGS

-3463 DYAFGVFRV
+3463 DYAFGDFRV

-3496 DFWGVNLY
+3496 DFWGMNLY

-3529 DLPTTMQLGQLRGD
+3529 DLPTTMQLGQLRAD

-3584 RIDEHDVF
+3584 RIDDHDVF

-3637 KAKTKARVP
+3637 KAKTKVRVP

-3672 QRDNISFGLD
+3672 QKDNISFGLD
-3682 YGIRASEHKT
+3682 YGIRASEHKA

>member
-1 MTLSRGAIGNLV
+1 MVGGGKLLGVCAFLSESKGTLTLS
-13 NRYRAV
+13 
-19 LRKCRMM
+19 
-26 NVFGSLAV
+26 
-34 AGMLVAGNA
+34 
-43 GFAGAEDPII
+43 
-53 APNSSISKHYD
+53 
-64 TNTTVLNTDQPQFSK
+64 
-79 ELYAIGAT
+79 
-87 GSQGAL
+87 
-93 DISMEGDAA
+93 GD
-102 LTVDASWRRDAAD
+102 
-115 SNRDQLSAVYV
+115 
-126 GSGAQFSFT
+126 
-135 GTGLFRATG
+135 
-144 QGKVMEAVAFRNG
+144 
-157 ANGPTG
+157 
-163 GTMRLTGAIT
+163 IT
-173 GEAITEASEN
+173 GEAEAVMN
-183 GSGYKAI
+183 GSNGYASFAAAAAGGNLVFGGDRTTLRAKAST
-190 GVKAENAGTIIFSGK
+190 GNNANGAFVKYGGMIDFASKSVLIESKNTDSSSVGINCADGTVKTSADTDLDIVVEGNKATTGIQLTASFSDVQLAGNLDLTATQTGQDSFASVLGISNDSGK
-205 SAWLKAMAHAGTADG
+205 MVVSGPTSLRLVTNAPFDAKGITASGKADMSFLGDVEIA
-220 VYARYGGVVDFQS
+220 V
-233 EEVKVLSQSDTGSAA
+233 TGSA
-248 SGISIEYS
+248 SGSALYTTYRYDYS
-256 GGTITSSEQTALTV
+256 TQAGICPV
-270 GVKAPASTATGISLS
+270 ISLGTDGKAVTLNSS
-285 GASKGLV
+285 G
-292 DLAGSLAVSV
+292 
-302 EGSPVRGIE
+302 
-311 NDQGT
+311 
-316 LHVAKASSITGIG
+316 
-329 EGTFPSYGI
+329 YGI
-338 WGRNGSSTELRGD
+338 N
-351 VDVNMTSSTTVYGV
+351 N
-365 YADSAT
+365 
-371 VSLGSEGDVAILV
+371 
-384 QGSLGRGVAAFSG
+384 QG
-397 GNVEL
+397 
-402 GSQGKEVSI
+402 
-411 TAQNTGVE
+411 
-419 AGTSSTVSLN
+419 
-429 GKVKI
+429 
-434 DSGTGISLSSTTVDK
+434 
-449 FPSLLS
+449 
-455 NGSVSIIS
+455 GSVSL
-463 AGTGIVAKYA
+463 TGQRINITGSTGVFVEGGGNENVFADVRFDGPTTINADKAIV
-473 HAVFNELHIQAGT
+473 
-486 GIDVQSPGYI
+486 
-496 GSGNTDTVLDVNGP
+496 
-510 AEIVAQNTALQIVG
+510 
-524 ASGSKSASSGF
+524 
-535 VGTFNDAAS
+535 
-544 LRASNGNGVQLSAS
+544 
-558 THSGTTAARDC
+558 
-569 SVTFKG
+569 
-575 QTSIASEKGTGVVVN
+575 TSI
-590 GPVASTAQDG
+590 
-600 ASVVFEGATTID
+600 
-612 AAKAIEIKK
+612 KAGEQV
-621 NNGKGASVTFAY
+621 GASVTFAY
-633 NPTPINVPARAQD
+633 NPTPINVPVTKES
-646 ADSQVNGSVTG
+646 ADSKVRGSVTG
-657 TGTLIKSGG
+657 SSGTINKENA
-666 GSLALNGDNSSFSG
+666 GSLAFYGDISNFSG
-680 EFNMQGGRAF
+680 VFNQKGGTTF
-690 LGSGKGY
+690 LSEGAAGY
-697 FSGATV
+697 FGKAQLAV
-703 NLTGGTLVAPELRF
+703 TGGALVAPTLSF
-717 SGGKLLVAGGTLE
+717 QKTGKLTLAGGTLE

-787 AGNVAADNASG
+787 AGNVAADNVSG

-852 TPVTRS
+852 TPVARS
-858 LTIDGNGH
+858 LAIDGNGH

-883 TVSIQNITFDGL
+883 TVSIQNIAFDGL

-964 VSFINCTGGSGGGLY
+964 VGFINCTGGSGGGLY

-1013 TDPNYA
+1013 TDPDYA

-1036 KDNSVELLGSGGN
+1036 KNNSVELLGSGGN

-1090 AKAVLGSATFIQ
+1090 AKAVLGSATFTQ

-1144 NMAAESAFSKNTA
+1144 NMAAESTFSKNTA
-1157 GVGGGLYN
+1157 GVGGGFYN
-1165 EGIASLGKASF
+1165 EGIAFLGKASF

-1213 YNDFSADKDGNVVS
+1213 YNDFSEDKDGNAVS
-1227 DGSLTFN
+1227 
-1234 GGARFTGNTA
+1234 A
-1244 SGFGGA
+1244 
-1250 IYNTRSITLNP
+1250 
-1261 GAGQEI
+1261 
-1267 VFSGNTDSTGS
+1267 
-1278 NAIFM
+1278 
-1283 GDGSSLDIMGD
+1283 
-1294 GKVVFDD
+1294 
-1301 ALSSQSATPT
+1301 
-1311 LKKTGSGELLLNAS
+1311 
-1325 MDGFLGTASFEG
+1325 
-1337 GLTSIAEKWL
+1337 
-1347 IKNLSTVAGGK
+1347 
-1358 LKMSE
+1358 
-1363 FSFASQDAENAVTG
+1363 
-1377 GKLVLAGGIL
+1377 
-1387 ETGTG
+1387 
-1392 QIFANGLNAEGDAR
+1392 
-1406 NPGSVKL
+1406 
-1413 NGDNWSFDSGLIA
+1413 
-1426 FDDAKYN
+1426 
-1433 LTYAQAAALLL
+1433 
-1444 GASNVGADASGSGS
+1444 
-1458 AKEITF
+1458 
-1464 TGTYVNIPN
+1464 
-1473 PGPLSPYY
+1473 
-1481 YTGNKSDAA
+1481 
-1490 SDGTVGGWRDSSGLP
+1490 
-1505 IAIADVITVKTEP
+1505 
-1518 GQASEYRFLSGVY
+1518 
-1531 DGSKTSDTSETYAC
+1531 
-1545 LIHGGDSGVR
+1545 
-1555 VTSDGPLT
+1555 
-1563 IQNWGTG
+1563 
-1570 LMPYHASVASSNGEI
+1570 
-1585 LFGDNVSLLNNH
+1585 
-1597 SAGDATKGG
+1597 
-1606 GAIFSKKGVT
+1606 
-1616 FGDNAVLSGN
+1616 
-1626 STALAIG
+1626 
-1633 GGGYGG
+1633 
-1639 GAIFLDGKG
+1639 
-1648 VVRFGKNAVIANNE
+1648 
-1662 SYHYGGAI
+1662 
-1670 YSLGSVSMGEGA
+1670 
-1682 TVRGNTTSYMGGAIA
+1682 
-1697 VTGALSLGTGSV
+1697 
-1709 VESNQAQAGGAVY
+1709 
-1722 STGQVNATGTTFR
+1722 
-1735 KNVATSNYGGG
+1735 
-1746 IYSAGGSIVLVDSR
+1746 
-1760 MEENKAAGGGA
+1760 
-1771 IILAGGGTASVMDT
+1771 
-1785 AFAANTAT
+1785 
-1793 NGGAFFIDKNGV
+1793 
-1805 LTTASGGVGT
+1805 
-1815 DAGTLFDGN
+1815 
-1824 SATTNGGA
+1824 
-1832 VYVQN
+1832 
-1837 GTVDLGS
+1837 
-1844 GTRLQGNQAAKGGAI
+1844 
-1859 YALGG
+1859 
-1864 KDASAKLTFA
+1864 
-1874 GTVFG
+1874 
-1879 KNSGTYGGAVYSSA
+1879 
-1893 SVGGTVNA
+1893 
-1901 AASDVVFEGNTATS
+1901 
-1915 GGAVYLGGSG
+1915 
-1925 TSDIAFTDA
+1925 
-1934 VFKENQANTGN
+1934 
-1945 GGAIYSAI
+1945 
-1953 SGSSNLA
+1953 
-1960 IADSTFEGNN
+1960 
-1970 AGYGGAVFNNGQL
+1970 
-1983 TTSGNVVFSG
+1983 
-1993 NTATYGGAV
+1993 
-2002 YNYFTSTTDGSLA
+2002 GSLA
-2015 FNGGARFTGNTAS
+2015 FNGGARFTGNTAG

-2033 IYNTRAVT
+2033 IYNTR
-2041 LNPGAG
+2041 
-2047 QEIVFSGN
+2047 
-2055 TDSTGSNA
+2055 
-2063 IFMGDGSSLDI
+2063 
-2074 MGDGK
+2074 
-2079 VVFDDAL
+2079 
-2086 SSQSATPTLKKT
+2086 
-2098 GSGELLLNASMDGF
+2098 
-2112 LGTASFEGGL
+2112 
-2122 TSIAEKWLIKNLS
+2122 SI
-2135 TVAGGKLKMSEFSF
+2135 
-2149 ASQDAENAVTGG
+2149 
-2161 KLVLA
+2161 
-2166 GGILETGTGQIFA
+2166 
-2179 NGLNAEG
+2179 
-2186 DARNPGSVKLN
+2186 
-2197 GDNWS
+2197 
-2202 FDSGL
+2202 
-2207 IAFDDAKYNLTYAQ
+2207 
-2221 AAALLLGASNVGADA
+2221 
-2236 SGSGSAKEITFTGT
+2236 
-2250 YVNIPNPGPI
+2250 
-2260 SPYYYTGNKSDAASD
+2260 
-2275 GTVGGWLDN
+2275 
-2284 SGVPVTLANAI
+2284 
-2295 TVKKEPGQASE
+2295 
-2306 YRFLSGVF
+2306 
-2314 DGSKASDTSSL
+2314 
-2325 IHDDSGVHVTSDGP
+2325 
-2339 LTIQNWGT
+2339 
-2347 ELVPAHTS
+2347 
-2355 TVASTGEIVFGN
+2355 
-2367 NVSVLNNHSAGDGTK
+2367 
-2382 GGGALFSKASITF
+2382 
-2395 GDNAVLS
+2395 
-2402 GNATVLAAGGE
+2402 
-2413 GYGGGALFLDG
+2413 
-2424 KGEILLGKNALIEKN
+2424 
-2439 ESCGYG
+2439 
-2445 GAIYSLGSVRL
+2445 
-2456 GEGAVIRGNKA
+2456 
-2467 SYMGG
+2467 
-2472 ALAVTGALSLGKNAL
+2472 
-2487 VEDNQAR
+2487 
-2494 QGGAIYAQNGTL
+2494 
-2506 ALGSGTRLERNQA
+2506 
-2519 DRGGAI
+2519 
-2525 YLQGG
+2525 
-2530 SGDSTT
+2530 
-2536 LDLMNSVFRENSASN
+2536 
-2551 GGALYL
+2551 
-2557 TGDGTLRIAA
+2557 
-2567 ADTVFEGN
+2567 
-2575 SASYGGAIYNGFPM
+2575 
-2589 NEKGHS
+2589 
-2595 GSDGS
+2595 
-2600 LAFNGGA
+2600 
-2607 RFTGNTASG
+2607 
-2616 LGGAIYN
+2616 
-2623 TRAVTLNP
+2623 TLNP

-2672 LSSQSATPTLKKTGG
+2672 LSSQSATPTLKKTGSG
-2687 GTLLFNAS
+2687 ELLLNAS

-2732 EFSFAAQGEGNNVAG
+2732 AFSFVAQGEGNNVAG

-2754 GILETGTGQIFT
+2754 GILETGTGQIFI

-2781 KLRDDNWSFNSGL
+2781 KLSGDNWSFDSGL

-2812 SLGANNVEAGEGVG
+2812 SLGANNVEAGEGAG

-2846 PVPPVDPD
+2846 PVPPVEPVPDPVPPVEPD

-2906 GASATDD
+2906 GASAKDD

-2962 VNVHVGGTG
+2962 VNVHVGDTG
-2971 EGASGVLNLGTP
+2971 EGAFGVLNLGTP

-3054 NVSGRL
+3054 NVSGKL
-3060 TSASVELSGGGLN
+3060 TSASVELSGGALN

-3107 QINIGDQGS
+3107 QLNIGDQGS

-3124 ARLQGGRVFL
+3124 AQLQGGRVFL

-3140 NDALTDAS
+3140 NDALADAS

-3231 TATFTDGSLLLVDG
+3231 TATFADGSLLLVDG

-3275 QGEYAITSGFSVSSV
+3275 QGEYAITSGFSVSNV

-3317 KIQATA
+3317 KVQATA

-3348 DTESDSMGIRFLSR
+3348 DTESGNMGIRFLSR
-3362 AVNENYLPKADTVHT
+3362 AVNENHLPKADTVHT

-3410 LLHMTATREG
+3410 LSHMTTTREG
-3420 AVRKDGLNLWIN
+3420 AIRKDGLNLWIN
-3432 ALYGAEHARNFGAGS
+3432 ALYGAEHARNLGAGS

-3463 DYAFGVFRV
+3463 DYAFGDFRV

-3496 DFWGVNLY
+3496 DLWGMNLY

-3529 DLPTTMQLGQLRGD
+3529 DLPTTMQLGQLRAD

-3584 RIDEHDVF
+3584 RIDDHDVF

-3637 KAKTKARVP
+3637 KAKTKVRVP

-3672 QRDNISFGLD
+3672 QKDNISFGLD
-3682 YGIRASEHKT
+3682 YGIRASEHKA

>member
-43 GFAGAEDPII
+43 GFAGAEELSGDISPISLSGDTRNI
-53 APNSSISKHYD
+53 IGVGDISLRSTEPALRYLI
-64 TNTTVLNTDQPQFSK
+64 NVS
-79 ELYAIGAT
+79 G
-87 GSQGAL
+87 QGQL
-93 DISMEGDAA
+93 DISMSNGSPMAVGNADGIYLKDYSEYDQY
-102 LTVDASWRRDAAD
+102 ASAFHVA
-115 SNRDQLSAVYV
+115 
-126 GSGAQFSFT
+126 GSGSSGSFVGT
-135 GTGLFRATG
+135 GTFSMVGG
-144 QGKVMEAVAFRNG
+144 GKLLGVCAFLSESK
-157 ANGPTG
+157 
-163 GTMRLTGAIT
+163 GTLTLSGDIT
-173 GEAITEASEN
+173 GEAEAVMN
-183 GSGYKAI
+183 GSNGYASFAAAAAGGNLVFGGDRTTLRAKAST
-190 GVKAENAGTIIFSGK
+190 GNNANGAFVKYGGMIDFASKSVLIESKNTDSSSVGINCADGTVKTSADTDLDIVVEGNKATTGIQLTASSSDVQLAGNLDLTATQTGQDSFASVLGISNDSGK
-205 SAWLKAMAHAGTADG
+205 MVVSGPTSLRLATNAPFDAKGITASGKADMSFLGDVEIA
-220 VYARYGGVVDFQS
+220 V
-233 EEVKVLSQSDTGSAA
+233 TGSA
-248 SGISIEYS
+248 SGSALYTTYRYDYS
-256 GGTITSSEQTALTV
+256 TQAGICPV
-270 GVKAPASTATGISLS
+270 ISLGTDGKAVTLNSS
-285 GASKGLV
+285 G
-292 DLAGSLAVSV
+292 
-302 EGSPVRGIE
+302 
-311 NDQGT
+311 
-316 LHVAKASSITGIG
+316 
-329 EGTFPSYGI
+329 YGI
-338 WGRNGSSTELRGD
+338 N
-351 VDVNMTSSTTVYGV
+351 N
-365 YADSAT
+365 
-371 VSLGSEGDVAILV
+371 
-384 QGSLGRGVAAFSG
+384 QG
-397 GNVEL
+397 
-402 GSQGKEVSI
+402 
-411 TAQNTGVE
+411 
-419 AGTSSTVSLN
+419 
-429 GKVKI
+429 
-434 DSGTGISLSSTTVDK
+434 
-449 FPSLLS
+449 
-455 NGSVSIIS
+455 GSVSL
-463 AGTGIVAKYA
+463 TGQRINITGSTGVFVEGGGNENVFADVRFDGPTTINADKAIV
-473 HAVFNELHIQAGT
+473 
-486 GIDVQSPGYI
+486 
-496 GSGNTDTVLDVNGP
+496 
-510 AEIVAQNTALQIVG
+510 
-524 ASGSKSASSGF
+524 
-535 VGTFNDAAS
+535 
-544 LRASNGNGVQLSAS
+544 
-558 THSGTTAARDC
+558 
-569 SVTFKG
+569 
-575 QTSIASEKGTGVVVN
+575 TSI
-590 GPVASTAQDG
+590 
-600 ASVVFEGATTID
+600 
-612 AAKAIEIKK
+612 KAGEQV
-621 NNGKGASVTFAY
+621 GASVTFAY
-633 NPTPINVPARAQD
+633 NPTPINVPVTKES
-646 ADSQVNGSVTG
+646 ADSKVRGSVTG
-657 TGTLIKSGG
+657 SSGTINKENA
-666 GSLALNGDNSSFSG
+666 GSLAFYGDISNFSG
-680 EFNMQGGRAF
+680 VFNQKGGTTF
-690 LGSGKGY
+690 LSEGAAGY
-697 FSGATV
+697 FGKAQLAV
-703 NLTGGTLVAPELRF
+703 TGGALVAPTLSF
-717 SGGKLLVAGGTLE
+717 QKTGKLTLAGGTLE

-735 IFTSALNADGD
+735 IFTNALNADGD

-759 WKFDSGVIAFDDAK
+759 WKFDSGVIAFDDAR

-787 AGNVAADNASG
+787 AGNVAADNVSG

-852 TPVTRS
+852 TPVARS
-858 LTIDGNGH
+858 LAIDGNGH

-883 TVSIQNITFDGL
+883 TVSIQNIAFDGL

-964 VSFINCTGGSGGGLY
+964 VGFINCTGGSGGGLY

-1013 TDPNYA
+1013 TDPDYA

-1036 KDNSVELLGSGGN
+1036 KNNSVELLGSGGN

-1090 AKAVLGSATFIQ
+1090 AKAVLGSAAFTQ

-1144 NMAAESAFSKNTA
+1144 NMAAESTFSKNTA

-1213 YNDFSADKDGNVVS
+1213 YNDFSEDKDGNAVS
-1227 DGSLTFN
+1227 
-1234 GGARFTGNTA
+1234 A
-1244 SGFGGA
+1244 
-1250 IYNTRSITLNP
+1250 
-1261 GAGQEI
+1261 
-1267 VFSGNTDSTGS
+1267 
-1278 NAIFM
+1278 
-1283 GDGSSLDIMGD
+1283 
-1294 GKVVFDD
+1294 
-1301 ALSSQSATPT
+1301 
-1311 LKKTGSGELLLNAS
+1311 
-1325 MDGFLGTASFEG
+1325 
-1337 GLTSIAEKWL
+1337 
-1347 IKNLSTVAGGK
+1347 
-1358 LKMSE
+1358 
-1363 FSFASQDAENAVTG
+1363 
-1377 GKLVLAGGIL
+1377 
-1387 ETGTG
+1387 
-1392 QIFANGLNAEGDAR
+1392 
-1406 NPGSVKL
+1406 
-1413 NGDNWSFDSGLIA
+1413 
-1426 FDDAKYN
+1426 
-1433 LTYAQAAALLL
+1433 
-1444 GASNVGADASGSGS
+1444 
-1458 AKEITF
+1458 
-1464 TGTYVNIPN
+1464 
-1473 PGPLSPYY
+1473 
-1481 YTGNKSDAA
+1481 
-1490 SDGTVGGWRDSSGLP
+1490 
-1505 IAIADVITVKTEP
+1505 
-1518 GQASEYRFLSGVY
+1518 
-1531 DGSKTSDTSETYAC
+1531 
-1545 LIHGGDSGVR
+1545 
-1555 VTSDGPLT
+1555 
-1563 IQNWGTG
+1563 
-1570 LMPYHASVASSNGEI
+1570 
-1585 LFGDNVSLLNNH
+1585 
-1597 SAGDATKGG
+1597 
-1606 GAIFSKKGVT
+1606 
-1616 FGDNAVLSGN
+1616 
-1626 STALAIG
+1626 
-1633 GGGYGG
+1633 
-1639 GAIFLDGKG
+1639 
-1648 VVRFGKNAVIANNE
+1648 
-1662 SYHYGGAI
+1662 
-1670 YSLGSVSMGEGA
+1670 
-1682 TVRGNTTSYMGGAIA
+1682 
-1697 VTGALSLGTGSV
+1697 
-1709 VESNQAQAGGAVY
+1709 
-1722 STGQVNATGTTFR
+1722 
-1735 KNVATSNYGGG
+1735 
-1746 IYSAGGSIVLVDSR
+1746 
-1760 MEENKAAGGGA
+1760 
-1771 IILAGGGTASVMDT
+1771 
-1785 AFAANTAT
+1785 
-1793 NGGAFFIDKNGV
+1793 
-1805 LTTASGGVGT
+1805 
-1815 DAGTLFDGN
+1815 
-1824 SATTNGGA
+1824 
-1832 VYVQN
+1832 
-1837 GTVDLGS
+1837 
-1844 GTRLQGNQAAKGGAI
+1844 
-1859 YALGG
+1859 
-1864 KDASAKLTFA
+1864 
-1874 GTVFG
+1874 
-1879 KNSGTYGGAVYSSA
+1879 
-1893 SVGGTVNA
+1893 
-1901 AASDVVFEGNTATS
+1901 
-1915 GGAVYLGGSG
+1915 
-1925 TSDIAFTDA
+1925 
-1934 VFKENQANTGN
+1934 
-1945 GGAIYSAI
+1945 
-1953 SGSSNLA
+1953 
-1960 IADSTFEGNN
+1960 
-1970 AGYGGAVFNNGQL
+1970 
-1983 TTSGNVVFSG
+1983 
-1993 NTATYGGAV
+1993 
-2002 YNYFTSTTDGSLA
+2002 GSLA

-2033 IYNTRAVT
+2033 IYNTR
-2041 LNPGAG
+2041 
-2047 QEIVFSGN
+2047 
-2055 TDSTGSNA
+2055 
-2063 IFMGDGSSLDI
+2063 
-2074 MGDGK
+2074 
-2079 VVFDDAL
+2079 
-2086 SSQSATPTLKKT
+2086 
-2098 GSGELLLNASMDGF
+2098 
-2112 LGTASFEGGL
+2112 
-2122 TSIAEKWLIKNLS
+2122 SI
-2135 TVAGGKLKMSEFSF
+2135 
-2149 ASQDAENAVTGG
+2149 
-2161 KLVLA
+2161 
-2166 GGILETGTGQIFA
+2166 
-2179 NGLNAEG
+2179 
-2186 DARNPGSVKLN
+2186 
-2197 GDNWS
+2197 
-2202 FDSGL
+2202 
-2207 IAFDDAKYNLTYAQ
+2207 
-2221 AAALLLGASNVGADA
+2221 
-2236 SGSGSAKEITFTGT
+2236 
-2250 YVNIPNPGPI
+2250 
-2260 SPYYYTGNKSDAASD
+2260 
-2275 GTVGGWLDN
+2275 
-2284 SGVPVTLANAI
+2284 
-2295 TVKKEPGQASE
+2295 
-2306 YRFLSGVF
+2306 
-2314 DGSKASDTSSL
+2314 
-2325 IHDDSGVHVTSDGP
+2325 
-2339 LTIQNWGT
+2339 
-2347 ELVPAHTS
+2347 
-2355 TVASTGEIVFGN
+2355 
-2367 NVSVLNNHSAGDGTK
+2367 
-2382 GGGALFSKASITF
+2382 
-2395 GDNAVLS
+2395 
-2402 GNATVLAAGGE
+2402 
-2413 GYGGGALFLDG
+2413 
-2424 KGEILLGKNALIEKN
+2424 
-2439 ESCGYG
+2439 
-2445 GAIYSLGSVRL
+2445 
-2456 GEGAVIRGNKA
+2456 
-2467 SYMGG
+2467 
-2472 ALAVTGALSLGKNAL
+2472 
-2487 VEDNQAR
+2487 
-2494 QGGAIYAQNGTL
+2494 
-2506 ALGSGTRLERNQA
+2506 
-2519 DRGGAI
+2519 
-2525 YLQGG
+2525 
-2530 SGDSTT
+2530 
-2536 LDLMNSVFRENSASN
+2536 
-2551 GGALYL
+2551 
-2557 TGDGTLRIAA
+2557 
-2567 ADTVFEGN
+2567 
-2575 SASYGGAIYNGFPM
+2575 
-2589 NEKGHS
+2589 
-2595 GSDGS
+2595 
-2600 LAFNGGA
+2600 
-2607 RFTGNTASG
+2607 
-2616 LGGAIYN
+2616 
-2623 TRAVTLNP
+2623 TLNP

-2672 LSSQSATPTLKKTGG
+2672 LSSQSATPALKKTGSG
-2687 GTLLFNAS
+2687 ELLLNAS

-2732 EFSFAAQGEGNNVAG
+2732 AFSFVAQGEGNNVAG

-2754 GILETGTGQIFT
+2754 GILETGTGQIFI

-2781 KLRDDNWSFNSGL
+2781 KLSGDNWSFDSGL

-2812 SLGANNVEAGEGVG
+2812 SLGANNVEAGEGAG

-2846 PVPPVDPD
+2846 PVPPVDPVPDPVPPVEPD

-2906 GASATDD
+2906 GASAKDD

-2971 EGASGVLNLGTP
+2971 EGAFGVLNLGTP

-3054 NVSGRL
+3054 NVSGKL
-3060 TSASVELSGGGLN
+3060 TSASVELSGGALN

-3107 QINIGDQGS
+3107 QLNIGDQGS

-3124 ARLQGGRVFL
+3124 AQLQGGRVFL

-3140 NDALTDAS
+3140 NDALADAS

-3218 DGTKTSAPVLTPN
+3218 DGTKTSAPVLIPN
-3231 TATFTDGSLLLVDG
+3231 TATFADGSLLLVDG

-3275 QGEYAITSGFSVSSV
+3275 QGEYAITSGFSVSNV

-3317 KIQATA
+3317 KVQATA

-3348 DTESDSMGIRFLSR
+3348 DTESGNMGIRFLSR
-3362 AVNENYLPKADTVHT
+3362 AVNENHLPKADTVHT

-3410 LLHMTATREG
+3410 LSHMATTREG
-3420 AVRKDGLNLWIN
+3420 AIRKDGLNLWIN
-3432 ALYGAEHARNFGAGS
+3432 ALYGAEHARNLGAGS

-3463 DYAFGVFRV
+3463 DYAFGDFRV

-3496 DFWGVNLY
+3496 DFWGMNLY

-3529 DLPTTMQLGQLRGD
+3529 DLPATMQLGQLRAD

-3584 RIDEHDVF
+3584 RIDDHDVF

-3637 KAKTKARVP
+3637 KAKTKVRVP

-3672 QRDNISFGLD
+3672 QKDNISFGLD
-3682 YGIRASEHKT
+3682 YGIRASEHKA

>member
-43 GFAGAEDPII
+43 GFAGAEELSGDISPISLSGDTRNI
-53 APNSSISKHYD
+53 IGVGDISLRSTEPALRYLI
-64 TNTTVLNTDQPQFSK
+64 NVS
-79 ELYAIGAT
+79 G
-87 GSQGAL
+87 QGQL
-93 DISMEGDAA
+93 DISMSNGSPMAVGNADGIY
-102 LTVDASWRRDAAD
+102 LKDYSDYDQYASAFHVA
-115 SNRDQLSAVYV
+115 
-126 GSGAQFSFT
+126 GSGSSGSFAGT
-135 GTGLFRATG
+135 GTFSMVGG
-144 QGKVMEAVAFRNG
+144 GKLLGVCAFLSESK
-157 ANGPTG
+157 
-163 GTMRLTGAIT
+163 GTLTLSGDIT
-173 GEAITEASEN
+173 GEAEAVMN
-183 GSGYKAI
+183 GSNGYASFAAAAA
-190 GVKAENAGTIIFSGK
+190 GGNLVFGGDRTTLRVKASTGNNANGAFVKYGGMIDFASKSVLIESKNTDSSSVGINCADGTVKTSADTDLDIVVEGNKATTGIQLTASSSDVQLAGNLDLTATQTGQDSFASVLGISNDSGK
-205 SAWLKAMAHAGTADG
+205 MVVSGPTSLRLVTNAPFDAKGITASGKADMSFLGDVEIA
-220 VYARYGGVVDFQS
+220 V
-233 EEVKVLSQSDTGSAA
+233 TGSA
-248 SGISIEYS
+248 SGSALYTTYRYDYS
-256 GGTITSSEQTALTV
+256 TQAGICPV
-270 GVKAPASTATGISLS
+270 ISLGTDGKAVTLNSS
-285 GASKGLV
+285 G
-292 DLAGSLAVSV
+292 
-302 EGSPVRGIE
+302 
-311 NDQGT
+311 
-316 LHVAKASSITGIG
+316 
-329 EGTFPSYGI
+329 YGI
-338 WGRNGSSTELRGD
+338 N
-351 VDVNMTSSTTVYGV
+351 N
-365 YADSAT
+365 
-371 VSLGSEGDVAILV
+371 
-384 QGSLGRGVAAFSG
+384 QG
-397 GNVEL
+397 
-402 GSQGKEVSI
+402 
-411 TAQNTGVE
+411 
-419 AGTSSTVSLN
+419 
-429 GKVKI
+429 
-434 DSGTGISLSSTTVDK
+434 
-449 FPSLLS
+449 
-455 NGSVSIIS
+455 GSVSL
-463 AGTGIVAKYA
+463 TGQRINITGSTGVFVEGGGNENVFADVRFDGPTTINADKAIV
-473 HAVFNELHIQAGT
+473 
-486 GIDVQSPGYI
+486 
-496 GSGNTDTVLDVNGP
+496 
-510 AEIVAQNTALQIVG
+510 
-524 ASGSKSASSGF
+524 
-535 VGTFNDAAS
+535 
-544 LRASNGNGVQLSAS
+544 
-558 THSGTTAARDC
+558 
-569 SVTFKG
+569 
-575 QTSIASEKGTGVVVN
+575 TSI
-590 GPVASTAQDG
+590 
-600 ASVVFEGATTID
+600 
-612 AAKAIEIKK
+612 KAGEQV
-621 NNGKGASVTFAY
+621 GASVTFAY
-633 NPTPINVPARAQD
+633 NPTPINVPVTKES
-646 ADSQVNGSVTG
+646 ADSKVRGSVTG
-657 TGTLIKSGG
+657 SSGTINKENA
-666 GSLALNGDNSSFSG
+666 GSLAFYGDISNFSG
-680 EFNMQGGRAF
+680 VFNQKGGTTF
-690 LGSGKGY
+690 LSEGAAGY
-697 FSGATV
+697 FGKAQLAV
-703 NLTGGTLVAPELRF
+703 TGGALVAPTLSF
-717 SGGKLLVAGGTLE
+717 QKTGKLTLAGGTLE

-735 IFTSALNADGD
+735 IFTNALNADGD

-787 AGNVAADNASG
+787 AGNVAADNVSG

-852 TPVTRS
+852 TPVARS
-858 LTIDGNGH
+858 LAIDGNGH

-883 TVSIQNITFDGL
+883 TVSIQNIAFDGL

-964 VSFINCTGGSGGGLY
+964 IGFINCTGGSGGGLY

-1002 LNVVDDYGGYL
+1002 LNVVDDYEDYL
-1013 TDPNYA
+1013 TDPDYA

-1036 KDNSVELLGSGGN
+1036 KNNSVELLGSGGN

-1090 AKAVLGSATFIQ
+1090 AKAVLGSAAFTQ

-1144 NMAAESAFSKNTA
+1144 NMAAESTFSKNTA

-1213 YNDFSADKDGNVVS
+1213 YNDFSEDKDGNAVS
-1227 DGSLTFN
+1227 
-1234 GGARFTGNTA
+1234 A
-1244 SGFGGA
+1244 
-1250 IYNTRSITLNP
+1250 
-1261 GAGQEI
+1261 
-1267 VFSGNTDSTGS
+1267 
-1278 NAIFM
+1278 
-1283 GDGSSLDIMGD
+1283 
-1294 GKVVFDD
+1294 
-1301 ALSSQSATPT
+1301 
-1311 LKKTGSGELLLNAS
+1311 
-1325 MDGFLGTASFEG
+1325 
-1337 GLTSIAEKWL
+1337 
-1347 IKNLSTVAGGK
+1347 
-1358 LKMSE
+1358 
-1363 FSFASQDAENAVTG
+1363 
-1377 GKLVLAGGIL
+1377 
-1387 ETGTG
+1387 
-1392 QIFANGLNAEGDAR
+1392 
-1406 NPGSVKL
+1406 
-1413 NGDNWSFDSGLIA
+1413 
-1426 FDDAKYN
+1426 
-1433 LTYAQAAALLL
+1433 
-1444 GASNVGADASGSGS
+1444 
-1458 AKEITF
+1458 
-1464 TGTYVNIPN
+1464 
-1473 PGPLSPYY
+1473 
-1481 YTGNKSDAA
+1481 
-1490 SDGTVGGWRDSSGLP
+1490 
-1505 IAIADVITVKTEP
+1505 
-1518 GQASEYRFLSGVY
+1518 
-1531 DGSKTSDTSETYAC
+1531 
-1545 LIHGGDSGVR
+1545 
-1555 VTSDGPLT
+1555 
-1563 IQNWGTG
+1563 
-1570 LMPYHASVASSNGEI
+1570 
-1585 LFGDNVSLLNNH
+1585 
-1597 SAGDATKGG
+1597 
-1606 GAIFSKKGVT
+1606 
-1616 FGDNAVLSGN
+1616 
-1626 STALAIG
+1626 
-1633 GGGYGG
+1633 
-1639 GAIFLDGKG
+1639 
-1648 VVRFGKNAVIANNE
+1648 
-1662 SYHYGGAI
+1662 
-1670 YSLGSVSMGEGA
+1670 
-1682 TVRGNTTSYMGGAIA
+1682 
-1697 VTGALSLGTGSV
+1697 
-1709 VESNQAQAGGAVY
+1709 
-1722 STGQVNATGTTFR
+1722 
-1735 KNVATSNYGGG
+1735 
-1746 IYSAGGSIVLVDSR
+1746 
-1760 MEENKAAGGGA
+1760 
-1771 IILAGGGTASVMDT
+1771 
-1785 AFAANTAT
+1785 
-1793 NGGAFFIDKNGV
+1793 
-1805 LTTASGGVGT
+1805 
-1815 DAGTLFDGN
+1815 
-1824 SATTNGGA
+1824 
-1832 VYVQN
+1832 
-1837 GTVDLGS
+1837 
-1844 GTRLQGNQAAKGGAI
+1844 
-1859 YALGG
+1859 
-1864 KDASAKLTFA
+1864 
-1874 GTVFG
+1874 
-1879 KNSGTYGGAVYSSA
+1879 
-1893 SVGGTVNA
+1893 
-1901 AASDVVFEGNTATS
+1901 
-1915 GGAVYLGGSG
+1915 
-1925 TSDIAFTDA
+1925 
-1934 VFKENQANTGN
+1934 
-1945 GGAIYSAI
+1945 
-1953 SGSSNLA
+1953 
-1960 IADSTFEGNN
+1960 
-1970 AGYGGAVFNNGQL
+1970 
-1983 TTSGNVVFSG
+1983 
-1993 NTATYGGAV
+1993 
-2002 YNYFTSTTDGSLA
+2002 GSLA
-2015 FNGGARFTGNTAS
+2015 FNGGARFTGNTAG

-2033 IYNTRAVT
+2033 IYNTR
-2041 LNPGAG
+2041 
-2047 QEIVFSGN
+2047 
-2055 TDSTGSNA
+2055 
-2063 IFMGDGSSLDI
+2063 
-2074 MGDGK
+2074 
-2079 VVFDDAL
+2079 
-2086 SSQSATPTLKKT
+2086 
-2098 GSGELLLNASMDGF
+2098 
-2112 LGTASFEGGL
+2112 
-2122 TSIAEKWLIKNLS
+2122 SI
-2135 TVAGGKLKMSEFSF
+2135 
-2149 ASQDAENAVTGG
+2149 
-2161 KLVLA
+2161 
-2166 GGILETGTGQIFA
+2166 
-2179 NGLNAEG
+2179 
-2186 DARNPGSVKLN
+2186 
-2197 GDNWS
+2197 
-2202 FDSGL
+2202 
-2207 IAFDDAKYNLTYAQ
+2207 
-2221 AAALLLGASNVGADA
+2221 
-2236 SGSGSAKEITFTGT
+2236 
-2250 YVNIPNPGPI
+2250 
-2260 SPYYYTGNKSDAASD
+2260 
-2275 GTVGGWLDN
+2275 
-2284 SGVPVTLANAI
+2284 
-2295 TVKKEPGQASE
+2295 
-2306 YRFLSGVF
+2306 
-2314 DGSKASDTSSL
+2314 
-2325 IHDDSGVHVTSDGP
+2325 
-2339 LTIQNWGT
+2339 
-2347 ELVPAHTS
+2347 
-2355 TVASTGEIVFGN
+2355 
-2367 NVSVLNNHSAGDGTK
+2367 
-2382 GGGALFSKASITF
+2382 
-2395 GDNAVLS
+2395 
-2402 GNATVLAAGGE
+2402 
-2413 GYGGGALFLDG
+2413 
-2424 KGEILLGKNALIEKN
+2424 
-2439 ESCGYG
+2439 
-2445 GAIYSLGSVRL
+2445 
-2456 GEGAVIRGNKA
+2456 
-2467 SYMGG
+2467 
-2472 ALAVTGALSLGKNAL
+2472 
-2487 VEDNQAR
+2487 
-2494 QGGAIYAQNGTL
+2494 
-2506 ALGSGTRLERNQA
+2506 
-2519 DRGGAI
+2519 
-2525 YLQGG
+2525 
-2530 SGDSTT
+2530 
-2536 LDLMNSVFRENSASN
+2536 
-2551 GGALYL
+2551 
-2557 TGDGTLRIAA
+2557 
-2567 ADTVFEGN
+2567 
-2575 SASYGGAIYNGFPM
+2575 
-2589 NEKGHS
+2589 
-2595 GSDGS
+2595 
-2600 LAFNGGA
+2600 
-2607 RFTGNTASG
+2607 
-2616 LGGAIYN
+2616 
-2623 TRAVTLNP
+2623 TLNP

-2672 LSSQSATPTLKKTGG
+2672 LSSQSATPALKKTGSG
-2687 GTLLFNAS
+2687 ELLLNAS

-2732 EFSFAAQGEGNNVAG
+2732 AFSFVAQGEGNNVAG

-2754 GILETGTGQIFT
+2754 GILETGTGQIFI

-2781 KLRDDNWSFNSGL
+2781 KLSGDNWSFDSGL

-2812 SLGANNVEAGEGVG
+2812 SLGANNVEAGEGAG

-2846 PVPPVDPD
+2846 PVPPVDPVPDPVPPVEPD

-2906 GASATDD
+2906 GASAKDD

-2971 EGASGVLNLGTP
+2971 EGAFGVLNLGTP

-3054 NVSGRL
+3054 NVSGKL
-3060 TSASVELSGGGLN
+3060 TSASVELSGGALN

-3107 QINIGDQGS
+3107 QLNIGDQGS

-3124 ARLQGGRVFL
+3124 AQLQGGRVFL

-3140 NDALTDAS
+3140 NDALADAS

-3231 TATFTDGSLLLVDG
+3231 TATFADGSLLLVDG

-3275 QGEYAITSGFSVSSV
+3275 QGEYAITSGFSVSNV

-3317 KIQATA
+3317 KVQATA

-3348 DTESDSMGIRFLSR
+3348 DTESGNMGIRFLSR
-3362 AVNENYLPKADTVHT
+3362 AVNENHLPKADTVHT

-3410 LLHMTATREG
+3410 LSHMTTTREG
-3420 AVRKDGLNLWIN
+3420 AIRKDGLNLWIN
-3432 ALYGAEHARNFGAGS
+3432 ALYGAEHARNLGAGS

-3463 DYAFGVFRV
+3463 DYAFGDFRV

-3496 DFWGVNLY
+3496 DFWGMNLY

-3529 DLPTTMQLGQLRGD
+3529 DLPTTMQLGQLRAD

-3569 VGVRYYNLRTDGFTS
+3569 VGVRYYNLRADGFTS
-3584 RIDEHDVF
+3584 RIDGHDVF

-3622 KPRADLSVVPAAGDL
+3622 KPKADLSVAPAAGDL
-3637 KAKTKARVP
+3637 KAKTKVRVP

-3672 QRDNISFGLD
+3672 QKDNISFGLD
-3682 YGIRASEHKT
+3682 YGIRASEHKA

>member
-43 GFAGAEDPII
+43 GFAGAEELSGDISPISLSGDTRNI
-53 APNSSISKHYD
+53 IGVGDISLRSTEPALRYLI
-64 TNTTVLNTDQPQFSK
+64 NVS
-79 ELYAIGAT
+79 G
-87 GSQGAL
+87 QGQL
-93 DISMEGDAA
+93 DISMSNGSPMA
-102 LTVDASWRRDAAD
+102 VGNAD
-115 SNRDQLSAVYV
+115 GIYLKDYSDYDQYESAFHVA
-126 GSGAQFSFT
+126 GSGSSGSFVGT
-135 GTGLFRATG
+135 GTFSMVGG
-144 QGKVMEAVAFRNG
+144 GKLLGVCAFLSESK
-157 ANGPTG
+157 
-163 GTMRLTGAIT
+163 GTLTLSGDIT
-173 GEAITEASEN
+173 GEAEAVMN
-183 GSGYKAI
+183 GSNGYASF
-190 GVKAENAGTIIFSGK
+190 VAAAAGGNLVF
-205 SAWLKAMAHAGTADG
+205 
-220 VYARYGGVVDFQS
+220 GGDR
-233 EEVKVLSQSDTGSAA
+233 T
-248 SGISIEYS
+248 
-256 GGTITSSEQTALTV
+256 
-270 GVKAPASTATGISLS
+270 
-285 GASKGLV
+285 
-292 DLAGSLAVSV
+292 
-302 EGSPVRGIE
+302 
-311 NDQGT
+311 T
-316 LHVAKASSITGIG
+316 LRAKASTGNNANGAFVKYGGMIDFASKSVLIESKNTDSNSVGINCADGTVKTSADTDLDIVVEGNKATTGIQLTASSSDVQLAG
-329 EGTFPSYGI
+329 NLDLTATQTGQDSFASVLGISNDSGKMVVSGPTSLRLVTNAPFDAKGITASGKADMSFLGDVEIAVRGSASGSALYTTYRYDYSTQAGICPVISLGTDGKAVTLNSSGYGI
-338 WGRNGSSTELRGD
+338 N
-351 VDVNMTSSTTVYGV
+351 N
-365 YADSAT
+365 
-371 VSLGSEGDVAILV
+371 
-384 QGSLGRGVAAFSG
+384 QG
-397 GNVEL
+397 
-402 GSQGKEVSI
+402 
-411 TAQNTGVE
+411 
-419 AGTSSTVSLN
+419 
-429 GKVKI
+429 
-434 DSGTGISLSSTTVDK
+434 
-449 FPSLLS
+449 
-455 NGSVSIIS
+455 GSVSL
-463 AGTGIVAKYA
+463 TGQRINITGSTGVFVEGGGNENVFADVRFDGPTTINADKAIV
-473 HAVFNELHIQAGT
+473 
-486 GIDVQSPGYI
+486 
-496 GSGNTDTVLDVNGP
+496 
-510 AEIVAQNTALQIVG
+510 
-524 ASGSKSASSGF
+524 
-535 VGTFNDAAS
+535 
-544 LRASNGNGVQLSAS
+544 
-558 THSGTTAARDC
+558 
-569 SVTFKG
+569 
-575 QTSIASEKGTGVVVN
+575 TSI
-590 GPVASTAQDG
+590 
-600 ASVVFEGATTID
+600 
-612 AAKAIEIKK
+612 KAGEQV
-621 NNGKGASVTFAY
+621 GASVTFAY
-633 NPTPINVPARAQD
+633 NPTPINVPVTKES
-646 ADSQVNGSVTG
+646 ADSKVRGSVTG
-657 TGTLIKSGG
+657 SSGTINKENA
-666 GSLALNGDNSSFSG
+666 GSLAFYGDISNFSG
-680 EFNMQGGRAF
+680 VFNQKGGTTF
-690 LGSGKGY
+690 LSEGAAGY
-697 FSGATV
+697 FGKAQLAV
-703 NLTGGTLVAPELRF
+703 TGGALVAPTLSF
-717 SGGKLLVAGGTLE
+717 QKTGKLTLAGGTLE

-735 IFTSALNADGD
+735 IFTSALNVDGD

-787 AGNVAADNASG
+787 AGNVAADNVSG

-852 TPVTRS
+852 TPVARS
-858 LTIDGNGH
+858 LAIDGNGH

-883 TVSIQNITFDGL
+883 TVSIQNIAFDGL

-964 VSFINCTGGSGGGLY
+964 VGFINCTGGSGGGLY

-1013 TDPNYA
+1013 TDPDYA

-1036 KDNSVELLGSGGN
+1036 KNNSVELLGSGGN

-1090 AKAVLGSATFIQ
+1090 AKAVLGSAAFTQ

-1111 IINEGDV
+1111 IINEGDA

-1144 NMAAESAFSKNTA
+1144 NMAAESTFSKNTA

-1213 YNDFSADKDGNVVS
+1213 YNDFSEDKDGNAVS
-1227 DGSLTFN
+1227 VGSLAFN

-1244 SGFGGA
+1244 GGLGGA

-1283 GDGSSLDIMGD
+1283 GDGSSLDITGD
-1294 GKVVFDD
+1294 GKVVFNN
-1301 ALSSQSATPT
+1301 ALSSQSATPA
-1311 LKKTGSGELLLNAS
+1311 LKKTGS
-1325 MDGFLGTASFEG
+1325 
-1337 GLTSIAEKWL
+1337 
-1347 IKNLSTVAGGK
+1347 
-1358 LKMSE
+1358 
-1363 FSFASQDAENAVTG
+1363 
-1377 GKLVLAGGIL
+1377 
-1387 ETGTG
+1387 
-1392 QIFANGLNAEGDAR
+1392 
-1406 NPGSVKL
+1406 
-1413 NGDNWSFDSGLIA
+1413 
-1426 FDDAKYN
+1426 
-1433 LTYAQAAALLL
+1433 
-1444 GASNVGADASGSGS
+1444 
-1458 AKEITF
+1458 
-1464 TGTYVNIPN
+1464 
-1473 PGPLSPYY
+1473 
-1481 YTGNKSDAA
+1481 
-1490 SDGTVGGWRDSSGLP
+1490 
-1505 IAIADVITVKTEP
+1505 
-1518 GQASEYRFLSGVY
+1518 
-1531 DGSKTSDTSETYAC
+1531 
-1545 LIHGGDSGVR
+1545 
-1555 VTSDGPLT
+1555 
-1563 IQNWGTG
+1563 
-1570 LMPYHASVASSNGEI
+1570 
-1585 LFGDNVSLLNNH
+1585 
-1597 SAGDATKGG
+1597 
-1606 GAIFSKKGVT
+1606 
-1616 FGDNAVLSGN
+1616 
-1626 STALAIG
+1626 
-1633 GGGYGG
+1633 
-1639 GAIFLDGKG
+1639 
-1648 VVRFGKNAVIANNE
+1648 
-1662 SYHYGGAI
+1662 
-1670 YSLGSVSMGEGA
+1670 
-1682 TVRGNTTSYMGGAIA
+1682 
-1697 VTGALSLGTGSV
+1697 
-1709 VESNQAQAGGAVY
+1709 
-1722 STGQVNATGTTFR
+1722 
-1735 KNVATSNYGGG
+1735 
-1746 IYSAGGSIVLVDSR
+1746 
-1760 MEENKAAGGGA
+1760 
-1771 IILAGGGTASVMDT
+1771 
-1785 AFAANTAT
+1785 
-1793 NGGAFFIDKNGV
+1793 
-1805 LTTASGGVGT
+1805 
-1815 DAGTLFDGN
+1815 
-1824 SATTNGGA
+1824 
-1832 VYVQN
+1832 
-1837 GTVDLGS
+1837 
-1844 GTRLQGNQAAKGGAI
+1844 
-1859 YALGG
+1859 
-1864 KDASAKLTFA
+1864 
-1874 GTVFG
+1874 
-1879 KNSGTYGGAVYSSA
+1879 
-1893 SVGGTVNA
+1893 
-1901 AASDVVFEGNTATS
+1901 
-1915 GGAVYLGGSG
+1915 
-1925 TSDIAFTDA
+1925 
-1934 VFKENQANTGN
+1934 
-1945 GGAIYSAI
+1945 
-1953 SGSSNLA
+1953 
-1960 IADSTFEGNN
+1960 
-1970 AGYGGAVFNNGQL
+1970 
-1983 TTSGNVVFSG
+1983 
-1993 NTATYGGAV
+1993 
-2002 YNYFTSTTDGSLA
+2002 
-2015 FNGGARFTGNTAS
+2015 
-2028 GLGGA
+2028 
-2033 IYNTRAVT
+2033 
-2041 LNPGAG
+2041 
-2047 QEIVFSGN
+2047 
-2055 TDSTGSNA
+2055 
-2063 IFMGDGSSLDI
+2063 
-2074 MGDGK
+2074 
-2079 VVFDDAL
+2079 
-2086 SSQSATPTLKKT
+2086 
-2098 GSGELLLNASMDGF
+2098 
-2112 LGTASFEGGL
+2112 
-2122 TSIAEKWLIKNLS
+2122 
-2135 TVAGGKLKMSEFSF
+2135 
-2149 ASQDAENAVTGG
+2149 
-2161 KLVLA
+2161 
-2166 GGILETGTGQIFA
+2166 
-2179 NGLNAEG
+2179 
-2186 DARNPGSVKLN
+2186 
-2197 GDNWS
+2197 
-2202 FDSGL
+2202 
-2207 IAFDDAKYNLTYAQ
+2207 
-2221 AAALLLGASNVGADA
+2221 
-2236 SGSGSAKEITFTGT
+2236 
-2250 YVNIPNPGPI
+2250 
-2260 SPYYYTGNKSDAASD
+2260 
-2275 GTVGGWLDN
+2275 
-2284 SGVPVTLANAI
+2284 
-2295 TVKKEPGQASE
+2295 
-2306 YRFLSGVF
+2306 
-2314 DGSKASDTSSL
+2314 
-2325 IHDDSGVHVTSDGP
+2325 
-2339 LTIQNWGT
+2339 
-2347 ELVPAHTS
+2347 
-2355 TVASTGEIVFGN
+2355 
-2367 NVSVLNNHSAGDGTK
+2367 
-2382 GGGALFSKASITF
+2382 
-2395 GDNAVLS
+2395 
-2402 GNATVLAAGGE
+2402 
-2413 GYGGGALFLDG
+2413 
-2424 KGEILLGKNALIEKN
+2424 
-2439 ESCGYG
+2439 
-2445 GAIYSLGSVRL
+2445 
-2456 GEGAVIRGNKA
+2456 
-2467 SYMGG
+2467 
-2472 ALAVTGALSLGKNAL
+2472 
-2487 VEDNQAR
+2487 
-2494 QGGAIYAQNGTL
+2494 
-2506 ALGSGTRLERNQA
+2506 
-2519 DRGGAI
+2519 
-2525 YLQGG
+2525 
-2530 SGDSTT
+2530 
-2536 LDLMNSVFRENSASN
+2536 
-2551 GGALYL
+2551 
-2557 TGDGTLRIAA
+2557 
-2567 ADTVFEGN
+2567 
-2575 SASYGGAIYNGFPM
+2575 
-2589 NEKGHS
+2589 
-2595 GSDGS
+2595 
-2600 LAFNGGA
+2600 
-2607 RFTGNTASG
+2607 
-2616 LGGAIYN
+2616 
-2623 TRAVTLNP
+2623 
-2631 GAGQEIVFSGNTDST
+2631 
-2646 GSNAIFMGDGS
+2646 
-2657 SLDITGDGKVVFDDA
+2657 
-2672 LSSQSATPTLKKTGG
+2672 

-2732 EFSFAAQGEGNNVAG
+2732 AFSFVAQGEGNNVAG

-2754 GILETGTGQIFT
+2754 GILETGTGQIFI

-2781 KLRDDNWSFNSGL
+2781 KLSGDTWSFDSGL

-2812 SLGANNVEAGEGVG
+2812 SLGANNVEAGEGAG

-2837 TGYVDPDPD
+2837 TGYVDPVPD
-2846 PVPPVDPD
+2846 PVPPVEPD

-2906 GASATDD
+2906 GASAKDD

-3018 TTGTADVAGMNN
+3018 ITGTADVAGMNN

-3054 NVSGRL
+3054 NVSGKL
-3060 TSASVELSGGGLN
+3060 TSASVELSGGALN

-3107 QINIGDQGS
+3107 QLNIGDQGS

-3124 ARLQGGRVFL
+3124 AQLQGGRVFL

-3140 NDALTDAS
+3140 NDALADAS

-3231 TATFTDGSLLLVDG
+3231 TATFADGSLLLVDG

-3253 LTSQGGTLN
+3253 LTSQVGTLN

-3275 QGEYAITSGFSVSSV
+3275 QGEYAITSGFSVSNV

-3317 KIQATA
+3317 KVQATA

-3348 DTESDSMGIRFLSR
+3348 DTESGNMGIRFLSR
-3362 AVNENYLPKADTVHT
+3362 AVNENHLPKADTVHT

-3410 LLHMTATREG
+3410 LSHMTTTREG
-3420 AVRKDGLNLWIN
+3420 AIRKDGLNLWIN
-3432 ALYGAEHARNFGAGS
+3432 ALYGAEHARNLGAGS

-3463 DYAFGVFRV
+3463 DYAFGDFRV

-3496 DFWGVNLY
+3496 DFWGMNLY

-3529 DLPTTMQLGQLRGD
+3529 DLPTTMQLGQLRAD

-3584 RIDEHDVF
+3584 RIDDHDVF

-3637 KAKTKARVP
+3637 KAKTKVRVP

-3672 QRDNISFGLD
+3672 QKDNISFGLD
-3682 YGIRASEHKT
+3682 YGIRASEHKA

>member
-19 LRKCRMM
+19 LRKCRIM

-115 SNRDQLSAVYV
+115 SNRDQLSTVYV

-316 LHVAKASSITGIG
+316 LHVAKASSITGTG

-827 AVLDTGIDSI
+827 AVLDTEIDSI

-895 KTSSGDRY
+895 KTSSSDRY

-1036 KDNSVELLGSGGN
+1036 KNNSVELLGSGGN

-1227 DGSLTFN
+1227 AGSLTFN

-1283 GDGSSLDIMGD
+1283 GDGSSLDITGD

-1301 ALSSQSATPT
+1301 TLSSQSATPT

-1325 MDGFLGTASFEG
+1325 MDGFLGTA
-1337 GLTSIAEKWL
+1337 
-1347 IKNLSTVAGGK
+1347 
-1358 LKMSE
+1358 
-1363 FSFASQDAENAVTG
+1363 
-1377 GKLVLAGGIL
+1377 
-1387 ETGTG
+1387 
-1392 QIFANGLNAEGDAR
+1392 
-1406 NPGSVKL
+1406 
-1413 NGDNWSFDSGLIA
+1413 
-1426 FDDAKYN
+1426 
-1433 LTYAQAAALLL
+1433 
-1444 GASNVGADASGSGS
+1444 
-1458 AKEITF
+1458 
-1464 TGTYVNIPN
+1464 
-1473 PGPLSPYY
+1473 
-1481 YTGNKSDAA
+1481 
-1490 SDGTVGGWRDSSGLP
+1490 
-1505 IAIADVITVKTEP
+1505 
-1518 GQASEYRFLSGVY
+1518 
-1531 DGSKTSDTSETYAC
+1531 
-1545 LIHGGDSGVR
+1545 
-1555 VTSDGPLT
+1555 
-1563 IQNWGTG
+1563 
-1570 LMPYHASVASSNGEI
+1570 
-1585 LFGDNVSLLNNH
+1585 
-1597 SAGDATKGG
+1597 
-1606 GAIFSKKGVT
+1606 
-1616 FGDNAVLSGN
+1616 
-1626 STALAIG
+1626 
-1633 GGGYGG
+1633 
-1639 GAIFLDGKG
+1639 
-1648 VVRFGKNAVIANNE
+1648 
-1662 SYHYGGAI
+1662 
-1670 YSLGSVSMGEGA
+1670 
-1682 TVRGNTTSYMGGAIA
+1682 
-1697 VTGALSLGTGSV
+1697 
-1709 VESNQAQAGGAVY
+1709 
-1722 STGQVNATGTTFR
+1722 
-1735 KNVATSNYGGG
+1735 
-1746 IYSAGGSIVLVDSR
+1746 
-1760 MEENKAAGGGA
+1760 
-1771 IILAGGGTASVMDT
+1771 
-1785 AFAANTAT
+1785 
-1793 NGGAFFIDKNGV
+1793 
-1805 LTTASGGVGT
+1805 
-1815 DAGTLFDGN
+1815 
-1824 SATTNGGA
+1824 
-1832 VYVQN
+1832 
-1837 GTVDLGS
+1837 
-1844 GTRLQGNQAAKGGAI
+1844 
-1859 YALGG
+1859 
-1864 KDASAKLTFA
+1864 
-1874 GTVFG
+1874 
-1879 KNSGTYGGAVYSSA
+1879 
-1893 SVGGTVNA
+1893 
-1901 AASDVVFEGNTATS
+1901 
-1915 GGAVYLGGSG
+1915 
-1925 TSDIAFTDA
+1925 
-1934 VFKENQANTGN
+1934 
-1945 GGAIYSAI
+1945 
-1953 SGSSNLA
+1953 
-1960 IADSTFEGNN
+1960 
-1970 AGYGGAVFNNGQL
+1970 
-1983 TTSGNVVFSG
+1983 
-1993 NTATYGGAV
+1993 
-2002 YNYFTSTTDGSLA
+2002 
-2015 FNGGARFTGNTAS
+2015 
-2028 GLGGA
+2028 
-2033 IYNTRAVT
+2033 
-2041 LNPGAG
+2041 
-2047 QEIVFSGN
+2047 
-2055 TDSTGSNA
+2055 
-2063 IFMGDGSSLDI
+2063 
-2074 MGDGK
+2074 
-2079 VVFDDAL
+2079 
-2086 SSQSATPTLKKT
+2086 
-2098 GSGELLLNASMDGF
+2098 
-2112 LGTASFEGGL
+2112 
-2122 TSIAEKWLIKNLS
+2122 
-2135 TVAGGKLKMSEFSF
+2135 
-2149 ASQDAENAVTGG
+2149 
-2161 KLVLA
+2161 
-2166 GGILETGTGQIFA
+2166 
-2179 NGLNAEG
+2179 
-2186 DARNPGSVKLN
+2186 
-2197 GDNWS
+2197 
-2202 FDSGL
+2202 
-2207 IAFDDAKYNLTYAQ
+2207 
-2221 AAALLLGASNVGADA
+2221 
-2236 SGSGSAKEITFTGT
+2236 
-2250 YVNIPNPGPI
+2250 
-2260 SPYYYTGNKSDAASD
+2260 
-2275 GTVGGWLDN
+2275 
-2284 SGVPVTLANAI
+2284 
-2295 TVKKEPGQASE
+2295 
-2306 YRFLSGVF
+2306 
-2314 DGSKASDTSSL
+2314 
-2325 IHDDSGVHVTSDGP
+2325 
-2339 LTIQNWGT
+2339 
-2347 ELVPAHTS
+2347 
-2355 TVASTGEIVFGN
+2355 
-2367 NVSVLNNHSAGDGTK
+2367 
-2382 GGGALFSKASITF
+2382 
-2395 GDNAVLS
+2395 
-2402 GNATVLAAGGE
+2402 
-2413 GYGGGALFLDG
+2413 
-2424 KGEILLGKNALIEKN
+2424 
-2439 ESCGYG
+2439 
-2445 GAIYSLGSVRL
+2445 
-2456 GEGAVIRGNKA
+2456 
-2467 SYMGG
+2467 
-2472 ALAVTGALSLGKNAL
+2472 
-2487 VEDNQAR
+2487 
-2494 QGGAIYAQNGTL
+2494 
-2506 ALGSGTRLERNQA
+2506 
-2519 DRGGAI
+2519 
-2525 YLQGG
+2525 
-2530 SGDSTT
+2530 
-2536 LDLMNSVFRENSASN
+2536 
-2551 GGALYL
+2551 
-2557 TGDGTLRIAA
+2557 
-2567 ADTVFEGN
+2567 
-2575 SASYGGAIYNGFPM
+2575 
-2589 NEKGHS
+2589 
-2595 GSDGS
+2595 
-2600 LAFNGGA
+2600 
-2607 RFTGNTASG
+2607 
-2616 LGGAIYN
+2616 
-2623 TRAVTLNP
+2623 
-2631 GAGQEIVFSGNTDST
+2631 
-2646 GSNAIFMGDGS
+2646 
-2657 SLDITGDGKVVFDDA
+2657 
-2672 LSSQSATPTLKKTGG
+2672 
-2687 GTLLFNAS
+2687 
-2695 MDGFLG
+2695 
-2701 TAAFE
+2701 AFE

-2712 AQKWLIKNTV
+2712 VQKWLIKNTV

-2854 PTPPAP
+2854 PDPVPPVDPDPTPPAP

-2952 TPLVTAGGNP
+2952 TPLVMAGGNP

-3124 ARLQGGRVFL
+3124 VQLQGGRVFL

-3140 NDALTDAS
+3140 NDALADAS

-3204 KPQTLNGTLGAVMV
+3204 KPQRLNGTLGAVMV

-3317 KIQATA
+3317 KVQATA

-3463 DYAFGVFRV
+3463 DYAFGDFRV

>member
-43 GFAGAEDPII
+43 GFAGAEELSGDISPISLSGDTRNI
-53 APNSSISKHYD
+53 IGVGDISLRSTEPALRYLI
-64 TNTTVLNTDQPQFSK
+64 NVS
-79 ELYAIGAT
+79 G
-87 GSQGAL
+87 QGQL
-93 DISMEGDAA
+93 DISMSNGSPMAVGNADGIY
-102 LTVDASWRRDAAD
+102 LKDYSDYDQYASAFHVA
-115 SNRDQLSAVYV
+115 
-126 GSGAQFSFT
+126 GSGSSGSFVGT
-135 GTGLFRATG
+135 GTFSMVGG
-144 QGKVMEAVAFRNG
+144 GKLLGVCAFLSESK
-157 ANGPTG
+157 
-163 GTMRLTGAIT
+163 GTLTLSGDIT
-173 GEAITEASEN
+173 GEAEAVMN
-183 GSGYKAI
+183 GSNGYASFAAAAAGGNLVFGGDRTTLRAKAST
-190 GVKAENAGTIIFSGK
+190 GNNANGAFVKYGGMIDFASKSVLIESKNTDSSSVGINCADGTVKTSADTDLDIVVEGNKATTGIQLTASSSDVQLAGNLDLTATQTGQDSFASVLGISNDSGK
-205 SAWLKAMAHAGTADG
+205 MVVSGPTSLRLATNAPFDAKGITASGKADMSFLGDVEIA
-220 VYARYGGVVDFQS
+220 V
-233 EEVKVLSQSDTGSAA
+233 TGSA
-248 SGISIEYS
+248 SGSALYTTYRYDYS
-256 GGTITSSEQTALTV
+256 TQAGICPV
-270 GVKAPASTATGISLS
+270 ISLGTDGKAVTLNSS
-285 GASKGLV
+285 G
-292 DLAGSLAVSV
+292 
-302 EGSPVRGIE
+302 
-311 NDQGT
+311 
-316 LHVAKASSITGIG
+316 
-329 EGTFPSYGI
+329 YGI
-338 WGRNGSSTELRGD
+338 N
-351 VDVNMTSSTTVYGV
+351 N
-365 YADSAT
+365 
-371 VSLGSEGDVAILV
+371 
-384 QGSLGRGVAAFSG
+384 QG
-397 GNVEL
+397 
-402 GSQGKEVSI
+402 
-411 TAQNTGVE
+411 
-419 AGTSSTVSLN
+419 
-429 GKVKI
+429 
-434 DSGTGISLSSTTVDK
+434 
-449 FPSLLS
+449 
-455 NGSVSIIS
+455 GSVSL
-463 AGTGIVAKYA
+463 TGQRINITGSTGVFVEGGGNENVFADVRFDGPTTINADKAIV
-473 HAVFNELHIQAGT
+473 
-486 GIDVQSPGYI
+486 
-496 GSGNTDTVLDVNGP
+496 
-510 AEIVAQNTALQIVG
+510 
-524 ASGSKSASSGF
+524 
-535 VGTFNDAAS
+535 
-544 LRASNGNGVQLSAS
+544 
-558 THSGTTAARDC
+558 
-569 SVTFKG
+569 
-575 QTSIASEKGTGVVVN
+575 TSI
-590 GPVASTAQDG
+590 
-600 ASVVFEGATTID
+600 
-612 AAKAIEIKK
+612 KAGEQV
-621 NNGKGASVTFAY
+621 GASVTFAY
-633 NPTPINVPARAQD
+633 NPTPINVPVTKES
-646 ADSQVNGSVTG
+646 ADSKVRGSVTG
-657 TGTLIKSGG
+657 SSGTINKENA
-666 GSLALNGDNSSFSG
+666 GSLAFYGDISNFSG
-680 EFNMQGGRAF
+680 VFNQKGGTTF
-690 LGSGKGY
+690 LSEGAAGY
-697 FSGATV
+697 FGKAQLAV
-703 NLTGGTLVAPELRF
+703 TGGALVAPTLSF
-717 SGGKLLVAGGTLE
+717 QKTGKLTLAGGTLE

-759 WKFDSGVIAFDDAK
+759 WKFDSGVIAFDDAR

-787 AGNVAADNASG
+787 AGNVAADNVSG

-852 TPVTRS
+852 TPVARS
-858 LTIDGNGH
+858 LAIDGNGH

-883 TVSIQNITFDGL
+883 TVSIQNIAFDGL

-964 VSFINCTGGSGGGLY
+964 VGFINCTGGSGGGLY

-1013 TDPNYA
+1013 TDPDYA

-1036 KDNSVELLGSGGN
+1036 KNNSVELLGSGGN

-1090 AKAVLGSATFIQ
+1090 AKAVLGSAAFTQ

-1144 NMAAESAFSKNTA
+1144 NMAAESTFSKNTA
-1157 GVGGGLYN
+1157 GVGGGFYN

-1213 YNDFSADKDGNVVS
+1213 YNDFSEDKDGNAVS
-1227 DGSLTFN
+1227 
-1234 GGARFTGNTA
+1234 A
-1244 SGFGGA
+1244 
-1250 IYNTRSITLNP
+1250 
-1261 GAGQEI
+1261 
-1267 VFSGNTDSTGS
+1267 
-1278 NAIFM
+1278 
-1283 GDGSSLDIMGD
+1283 
-1294 GKVVFDD
+1294 
-1301 ALSSQSATPT
+1301 
-1311 LKKTGSGELLLNAS
+1311 
-1325 MDGFLGTASFEG
+1325 
-1337 GLTSIAEKWL
+1337 
-1347 IKNLSTVAGGK
+1347 
-1358 LKMSE
+1358 
-1363 FSFASQDAENAVTG
+1363 
-1377 GKLVLAGGIL
+1377 
-1387 ETGTG
+1387 
-1392 QIFANGLNAEGDAR
+1392 
-1406 NPGSVKL
+1406 
-1413 NGDNWSFDSGLIA
+1413 
-1426 FDDAKYN
+1426 
-1433 LTYAQAAALLL
+1433 
-1444 GASNVGADASGSGS
+1444 
-1458 AKEITF
+1458 
-1464 TGTYVNIPN
+1464 
-1473 PGPLSPYY
+1473 
-1481 YTGNKSDAA
+1481 
-1490 SDGTVGGWRDSSGLP
+1490 
-1505 IAIADVITVKTEP
+1505 
-1518 GQASEYRFLSGVY
+1518 
-1531 DGSKTSDTSETYAC
+1531 
-1545 LIHGGDSGVR
+1545 
-1555 VTSDGPLT
+1555 
-1563 IQNWGTG
+1563 
-1570 LMPYHASVASSNGEI
+1570 
-1585 LFGDNVSLLNNH
+1585 
-1597 SAGDATKGG
+1597 
-1606 GAIFSKKGVT
+1606 
-1616 FGDNAVLSGN
+1616 
-1626 STALAIG
+1626 
-1633 GGGYGG
+1633 
-1639 GAIFLDGKG
+1639 
-1648 VVRFGKNAVIANNE
+1648 
-1662 SYHYGGAI
+1662 
-1670 YSLGSVSMGEGA
+1670 
-1682 TVRGNTTSYMGGAIA
+1682 
-1697 VTGALSLGTGSV
+1697 
-1709 VESNQAQAGGAVY
+1709 
-1722 STGQVNATGTTFR
+1722 
-1735 KNVATSNYGGG
+1735 
-1746 IYSAGGSIVLVDSR
+1746 
-1760 MEENKAAGGGA
+1760 
-1771 IILAGGGTASVMDT
+1771 
-1785 AFAANTAT
+1785 
-1793 NGGAFFIDKNGV
+1793 
-1805 LTTASGGVGT
+1805 
-1815 DAGTLFDGN
+1815 
-1824 SATTNGGA
+1824 
-1832 VYVQN
+1832 
-1837 GTVDLGS
+1837 
-1844 GTRLQGNQAAKGGAI
+1844 
-1859 YALGG
+1859 
-1864 KDASAKLTFA
+1864 
-1874 GTVFG
+1874 
-1879 KNSGTYGGAVYSSA
+1879 
-1893 SVGGTVNA
+1893 
-1901 AASDVVFEGNTATS
+1901 
-1915 GGAVYLGGSG
+1915 
-1925 TSDIAFTDA
+1925 
-1934 VFKENQANTGN
+1934 
-1945 GGAIYSAI
+1945 
-1953 SGSSNLA
+1953 
-1960 IADSTFEGNN
+1960 
-1970 AGYGGAVFNNGQL
+1970 
-1983 TTSGNVVFSG
+1983 
-1993 NTATYGGAV
+1993 
-2002 YNYFTSTTDGSLA
+2002 GSLA

-2033 IYNTRAVT
+2033 IYNTR
-2041 LNPGAG
+2041 
-2047 QEIVFSGN
+2047 
-2055 TDSTGSNA
+2055 
-2063 IFMGDGSSLDI
+2063 
-2074 MGDGK
+2074 
-2079 VVFDDAL
+2079 
-2086 SSQSATPTLKKT
+2086 
-2098 GSGELLLNASMDGF
+2098 
-2112 LGTASFEGGL
+2112 
-2122 TSIAEKWLIKNLS
+2122 SI
-2135 TVAGGKLKMSEFSF
+2135 
-2149 ASQDAENAVTGG
+2149 
-2161 KLVLA
+2161 
-2166 GGILETGTGQIFA
+2166 
-2179 NGLNAEG
+2179 
-2186 DARNPGSVKLN
+2186 
-2197 GDNWS
+2197 
-2202 FDSGL
+2202 
-2207 IAFDDAKYNLTYAQ
+2207 
-2221 AAALLLGASNVGADA
+2221 
-2236 SGSGSAKEITFTGT
+2236 
-2250 YVNIPNPGPI
+2250 
-2260 SPYYYTGNKSDAASD
+2260 
-2275 GTVGGWLDN
+2275 
-2284 SGVPVTLANAI
+2284 
-2295 TVKKEPGQASE
+2295 
-2306 YRFLSGVF
+2306 
-2314 DGSKASDTSSL
+2314 
-2325 IHDDSGVHVTSDGP
+2325 
-2339 LTIQNWGT
+2339 
-2347 ELVPAHTS
+2347 
-2355 TVASTGEIVFGN
+2355 
-2367 NVSVLNNHSAGDGTK
+2367 
-2382 GGGALFSKASITF
+2382 
-2395 GDNAVLS
+2395 
-2402 GNATVLAAGGE
+2402 
-2413 GYGGGALFLDG
+2413 
-2424 KGEILLGKNALIEKN
+2424 
-2439 ESCGYG
+2439 
-2445 GAIYSLGSVRL
+2445 
-2456 GEGAVIRGNKA
+2456 
-2467 SYMGG
+2467 
-2472 ALAVTGALSLGKNAL
+2472 
-2487 VEDNQAR
+2487 
-2494 QGGAIYAQNGTL
+2494 
-2506 ALGSGTRLERNQA
+2506 
-2519 DRGGAI
+2519 
-2525 YLQGG
+2525 
-2530 SGDSTT
+2530 
-2536 LDLMNSVFRENSASN
+2536 
-2551 GGALYL
+2551 
-2557 TGDGTLRIAA
+2557 
-2567 ADTVFEGN
+2567 
-2575 SASYGGAIYNGFPM
+2575 
-2589 NEKGHS
+2589 
-2595 GSDGS
+2595 
-2600 LAFNGGA
+2600 
-2607 RFTGNTASG
+2607 
-2616 LGGAIYN
+2616 
-2623 TRAVTLNP
+2623 TLNP

-2672 LSSQSATPTLKKTGG
+2672 LSSQSATPTLKKTGSG
-2687 GTLLFNAS
+2687 ELLLNAS

-2722 TITGGRLKMP
+2722 TITGGRLEMP
-2732 EFSFAAQGEGNNVAG
+2732 AFSFVAQGEGNNVAG

-2754 GILETGTGQIFT
+2754 GILETGTGQIFI

-2781 KLRDDNWSFNSGL
+2781 KLSGDNWSFDSGL

-2812 SLGANNVEAGEGVG
+2812 SLGANNVEAGEGAG

-2846 PVPPVDPD
+2846 PVPPVDPVPDPVPPVEPD

-2906 GASATDD
+2906 GASAKDD

-2962 VNVHVGGTG
+2962 VNVHVGGIG

-3054 NVSGRL
+3054 NVSGKL
-3060 TSASVELSGGGLN
+3060 TSASVELSGGALN

-3107 QINIGDQGS
+3107 QLNIGDQGS

-3124 ARLQGGRVFL
+3124 AQLQGGRVFL

-3140 NDALTDAS
+3140 NDALADAS

-3231 TATFTDGSLLLVDG
+3231 TATFADGSLLLVDG

-3275 QGEYAITSGFSVSSV
+3275 QGEYAITSGFSVSNV

-3317 KIQATA
+3317 KVQATA

-3348 DTESDSMGIRFLSR
+3348 DTESGNMGIRFLSR
-3362 AVNENYLPKADTVHT
+3362 AVNENHLPKADTVHT

-3410 LLHMTATREG
+3410 LSHMTTTREG
-3420 AVRKDGLNLWIN
+3420 AIRKDGLNLWIN
-3432 ALYGAEHARNFGAGS
+3432 ALYGAEHARNLGAGS

-3463 DYAFGVFRV
+3463 DYAFGDFRV

-3496 DFWGVNLY
+3496 DFWGMNLY

-3529 DLPTTMQLGQLRGD
+3529 DLPATMQLGQLRAD

-3584 RIDEHDVF
+3584 RIDDHDVF

-3622 KPRADLSVVPAAGDL
+3622 KPRADLSVAPAAGDL
-3637 KAKTKARVP
+3637 KAKAKTRVP
-3646 GVAASDTIKARMMD
+3646 GVAASDTIKARIMD

-3672 QRDNISFGLD
+3672 QKDNISFGLD
-3682 YGIRASEHKT
+3682 YGIRASEHKA

>member
-43 GFAGAEDPII
+43 GFAGAEELSGDISPISLSGDTRNI
-53 APNSSISKHYD
+53 IGVGDISLRSTEPALRYLI
-64 TNTTVLNTDQPQFSK
+64 NVS
-79 ELYAIGAT
+79 G
-87 GSQGAL
+87 QGQL
-93 DISMEGDAA
+93 DISMSNGSPMAVGHADGIY
-102 LTVDASWRRDAAD
+102 LKDYSDSDQYASAFHVA
-115 SNRDQLSAVYV
+115 
-126 GSGAQFSFT
+126 GSGSSGSFVGT
-135 GTGLFRATG
+135 GTFSMVGG
-144 QGKVMEAVAFRNG
+144 GKLLGVCAFLSESK
-157 ANGPTG
+157 
-163 GTMRLTGAIT
+163 GTLTLSGDIT
-173 GEAITEASEN
+173 GEAEAVMN
-183 GSGYKAI
+183 GSNGYASFAAAAAGGNLVFGGDRTTLRAKAST
-190 GVKAENAGTIIFSGK
+190 GNNANGAFVKYGGMIDFASKSVLIESKNTDSSSVGINCADGTVKTSADTDLDIVVEGNKATTGIQLTASSSDVQLAGNLDLTATQTGQDSFASVLGISNDSGK
-205 SAWLKAMAHAGTADG
+205 MVVSGPTSLRLVTNAPFDAKGITASGKADMSFLGDVEIA
-220 VYARYGGVVDFQS
+220 V
-233 EEVKVLSQSDTGSAA
+233 TGSA
-248 SGISIEYS
+248 SGSALYTTYRYDYS
-256 GGTITSSEQTALTV
+256 TQAGICPV
-270 GVKAPASTATGISLS
+270 ISLGTDGKAVTLNSS
-285 GASKGLV
+285 G
-292 DLAGSLAVSV
+292 
-302 EGSPVRGIE
+302 
-311 NDQGT
+311 
-316 LHVAKASSITGIG
+316 
-329 EGTFPSYGI
+329 YGI
-338 WGRNGSSTELRGD
+338 N
-351 VDVNMTSSTTVYGV
+351 N
-365 YADSAT
+365 
-371 VSLGSEGDVAILV
+371 
-384 QGSLGRGVAAFSG
+384 QG
-397 GNVEL
+397 
-402 GSQGKEVSI
+402 
-411 TAQNTGVE
+411 
-419 AGTSSTVSLN
+419 
-429 GKVKI
+429 
-434 DSGTGISLSSTTVDK
+434 
-449 FPSLLS
+449 
-455 NGSVSIIS
+455 GSVSL
-463 AGTGIVAKYA
+463 TGQRINITGSTGVFVEGGGNENVFADVRFDGPTTINADKAIV
-473 HAVFNELHIQAGT
+473 
-486 GIDVQSPGYI
+486 
-496 GSGNTDTVLDVNGP
+496 
-510 AEIVAQNTALQIVG
+510 
-524 ASGSKSASSGF
+524 
-535 VGTFNDAAS
+535 
-544 LRASNGNGVQLSAS
+544 
-558 THSGTTAARDC
+558 
-569 SVTFKG
+569 
-575 QTSIASEKGTGVVVN
+575 TSI
-590 GPVASTAQDG
+590 
-600 ASVVFEGATTID
+600 
-612 AAKAIEIKK
+612 KAGEQV
-621 NNGKGASVTFAY
+621 GASVTFAY
-633 NPTPINVPARAQD
+633 NPTPINVPVTKES
-646 ADSQVNGSVTG
+646 ADSKVRGSVTG
-657 TGTLIKSGG
+657 SSGTINKENAGSLAFYGDISNFSGVFNQKGGTTFLSEGAAGYFGKAQLAVTGGALVAPTLSFQKTGTL
-666 GSLALNGDNSSFSG
+666 
-680 EFNMQGGRAF
+680 
-690 LGSGKGY
+690 
-697 FSGATV
+697 
-703 NLTGGTLVAPELRF
+703 TL
-717 SGGKLLVAGGTLE
+717 AGGTLE

-787 AGNVAADNASG
+787 AGNVAADNVSG

-852 TPVTRS
+852 TPVARS
-858 LTIDGNGH
+858 LAIDGNGH

-883 TVSIQNITFDGL
+883 TVSIQNIAFDGL

-918 YFADNWKS
+918 YFAYNWKS

-964 VSFINCTGGSGGGLY
+964 VGFINCTGGSGGGLY

-1002 LNVVDDYGGYL
+1002 LNVVDDYEDYL
-1013 TDPNYA
+1013 TDPDYA

-1036 KDNSVELLGSGGN
+1036 NNNSVELLGSGGN

-1065 ATFTGNTSKSTG
+1065 ATFTGNSSKSTG

-1090 AKAVLGSATFIQ
+1090 AKAVLGSAAFTQ

-1144 NMAAESAFSKNTA
+1144 NMAAESTFFKNTA

-1213 YNDFSADKDGNVVS
+1213 YNDFSEDKDGNAVS
-1227 DGSLTFN
+1227 
-1234 GGARFTGNTA
+1234 A
-1244 SGFGGA
+1244 
-1250 IYNTRSITLNP
+1250 
-1261 GAGQEI
+1261 
-1267 VFSGNTDSTGS
+1267 
-1278 NAIFM
+1278 
-1283 GDGSSLDIMGD
+1283 
-1294 GKVVFDD
+1294 
-1301 ALSSQSATPT
+1301 
-1311 LKKTGSGELLLNAS
+1311 
-1325 MDGFLGTASFEG
+1325 
-1337 GLTSIAEKWL
+1337 
-1347 IKNLSTVAGGK
+1347 
-1358 LKMSE
+1358 
-1363 FSFASQDAENAVTG
+1363 
-1377 GKLVLAGGIL
+1377 
-1387 ETGTG
+1387 
-1392 QIFANGLNAEGDAR
+1392 
-1406 NPGSVKL
+1406 
-1413 NGDNWSFDSGLIA
+1413 
-1426 FDDAKYN
+1426 
-1433 LTYAQAAALLL
+1433 
-1444 GASNVGADASGSGS
+1444 
-1458 AKEITF
+1458 
-1464 TGTYVNIPN
+1464 
-1473 PGPLSPYY
+1473 
-1481 YTGNKSDAA
+1481 
-1490 SDGTVGGWRDSSGLP
+1490 
-1505 IAIADVITVKTEP
+1505 
-1518 GQASEYRFLSGVY
+1518 
-1531 DGSKTSDTSETYAC
+1531 
-1545 LIHGGDSGVR
+1545 
-1555 VTSDGPLT
+1555 
-1563 IQNWGTG
+1563 
-1570 LMPYHASVASSNGEI
+1570 
-1585 LFGDNVSLLNNH
+1585 
-1597 SAGDATKGG
+1597 
-1606 GAIFSKKGVT
+1606 
-1616 FGDNAVLSGN
+1616 
-1626 STALAIG
+1626 
-1633 GGGYGG
+1633 
-1639 GAIFLDGKG
+1639 
-1648 VVRFGKNAVIANNE
+1648 
-1662 SYHYGGAI
+1662 
-1670 YSLGSVSMGEGA
+1670 
-1682 TVRGNTTSYMGGAIA
+1682 
-1697 VTGALSLGTGSV
+1697 
-1709 VESNQAQAGGAVY
+1709 
-1722 STGQVNATGTTFR
+1722 
-1735 KNVATSNYGGG
+1735 
-1746 IYSAGGSIVLVDSR
+1746 
-1760 MEENKAAGGGA
+1760 
-1771 IILAGGGTASVMDT
+1771 
-1785 AFAANTAT
+1785 
-1793 NGGAFFIDKNGV
+1793 
-1805 LTTASGGVGT
+1805 
-1815 DAGTLFDGN
+1815 
-1824 SATTNGGA
+1824 
-1832 VYVQN
+1832 
-1837 GTVDLGS
+1837 
-1844 GTRLQGNQAAKGGAI
+1844 
-1859 YALGG
+1859 
-1864 KDASAKLTFA
+1864 
-1874 GTVFG
+1874 
-1879 KNSGTYGGAVYSSA
+1879 
-1893 SVGGTVNA
+1893 
-1901 AASDVVFEGNTATS
+1901 
-1915 GGAVYLGGSG
+1915 
-1925 TSDIAFTDA
+1925 
-1934 VFKENQANTGN
+1934 
-1945 GGAIYSAI
+1945 
-1953 SGSSNLA
+1953 
-1960 IADSTFEGNN
+1960 
-1970 AGYGGAVFNNGQL
+1970 
-1983 TTSGNVVFSG
+1983 
-1993 NTATYGGAV
+1993 
-2002 YNYFTSTTDGSLA
+2002 GSLA

-2033 IYNTRAVT
+2033 IYNTR
-2041 LNPGAG
+2041 
-2047 QEIVFSGN
+2047 
-2055 TDSTGSNA
+2055 
-2063 IFMGDGSSLDI
+2063 
-2074 MGDGK
+2074 
-2079 VVFDDAL
+2079 
-2086 SSQSATPTLKKT
+2086 
-2098 GSGELLLNASMDGF
+2098 
-2112 LGTASFEGGL
+2112 
-2122 TSIAEKWLIKNLS
+2122 SI
-2135 TVAGGKLKMSEFSF
+2135 
-2149 ASQDAENAVTGG
+2149 
-2161 KLVLA
+2161 
-2166 GGILETGTGQIFA
+2166 
-2179 NGLNAEG
+2179 
-2186 DARNPGSVKLN
+2186 
-2197 GDNWS
+2197 
-2202 FDSGL
+2202 
-2207 IAFDDAKYNLTYAQ
+2207 
-2221 AAALLLGASNVGADA
+2221 
-2236 SGSGSAKEITFTGT
+2236 
-2250 YVNIPNPGPI
+2250 
-2260 SPYYYTGNKSDAASD
+2260 
-2275 GTVGGWLDN
+2275 
-2284 SGVPVTLANAI
+2284 
-2295 TVKKEPGQASE
+2295 
-2306 YRFLSGVF
+2306 
-2314 DGSKASDTSSL
+2314 
-2325 IHDDSGVHVTSDGP
+2325 
-2339 LTIQNWGT
+2339 
-2347 ELVPAHTS
+2347 
-2355 TVASTGEIVFGN
+2355 
-2367 NVSVLNNHSAGDGTK
+2367 
-2382 GGGALFSKASITF
+2382 
-2395 GDNAVLS
+2395 
-2402 GNATVLAAGGE
+2402 
-2413 GYGGGALFLDG
+2413 
-2424 KGEILLGKNALIEKN
+2424 
-2439 ESCGYG
+2439 
-2445 GAIYSLGSVRL
+2445 
-2456 GEGAVIRGNKA
+2456 
-2467 SYMGG
+2467 
-2472 ALAVTGALSLGKNAL
+2472 
-2487 VEDNQAR
+2487 
-2494 QGGAIYAQNGTL
+2494 
-2506 ALGSGTRLERNQA
+2506 
-2519 DRGGAI
+2519 
-2525 YLQGG
+2525 
-2530 SGDSTT
+2530 
-2536 LDLMNSVFRENSASN
+2536 
-2551 GGALYL
+2551 
-2557 TGDGTLRIAA
+2557 
-2567 ADTVFEGN
+2567 
-2575 SASYGGAIYNGFPM
+2575 
-2589 NEKGHS
+2589 
-2595 GSDGS
+2595 
-2600 LAFNGGA
+2600 
-2607 RFTGNTASG
+2607 
-2616 LGGAIYN
+2616 
-2623 TRAVTLNP
+2623 TLNP

-2672 LSSQSATPTLKKTGG
+2672 LSSQSATPTLKKTGS

-2732 EFSFAAQGEGNNVAG
+2732 AFSFVAQGEGNNVAG

-2754 GILETGTGQIFT
+2754 GILETGTGQIFI

-2781 KLRDDNWSFNSGL
+2781 KLSGDNWSFDSGL

-2812 SLGANNVEAGEGVG
+2812 SLGANNVEAGEGAG

-2837 TGYVDPDPD
+2837 TGYVDPVPDPVPPVEPDPD
-2846 PVPPVDPD
+2846 PVPPVDPGPDPVPPVEPD

-2906 GASATDD
+2906 GASAKDD

-2971 EGASGVLNLGTP
+2971 EGAFGVLNLGTP

-3045 TIRQADGQT
+3045 TIRQTDGQT
-3054 NVSGRL
+3054 NVSGKL
-3060 TSASVELSGGGLN
+3060 TSASVELSGGALN

-3107 QINIGDQGS
+3107 QFNIGDQGS

-3124 ARLQGGRVFL
+3124 AQLQGGRVFL

-3140 NDALTDAS
+3140 NDALADAS

-3231 TATFTDGSLLLVDG
+3231 TATFADGSLLLIDG

-3275 QGEYAITSGFSVSSV
+3275 QGEYAITSGFSVSNV

-3317 KIQATA
+3317 KVQATA

-3342 WGKGLN
+3342 WGRGLN
-3348 DTESDSMGIRFLSR
+3348 DTESGNMGIRFLSR
-3362 AVNENYLPKADTVHT
+3362 AVNENHLPKADTVHT

-3410 LLHMTATREG
+3410 LSHMTTTREG
-3420 AVRKDGLNLWIN
+3420 AIRKDGLNLWIN
-3432 ALYGAEHARNFGAGS
+3432 ALYGAEHARNLGAGS

-3463 DYAFGVFRV
+3463 DYAFGDFRV

-3496 DFWGVNLY
+3496 DFWGMNLY

-3529 DLPTTMQLGQLRGD
+3529 DLPATMQLGQLRAD

-3584 RIDEHDVF
+3584 RIDDHDVF

-3622 KPRADLSVVPAAGDL
+3622 KPRADLSVAPAAGDL
-3637 KAKTKARVP
+3637 KAKAKARVP

-3672 QRDNISFGLD
+3672 QKDNISFGLD
-3682 YGIRASEHKT
+3682 YGIRASEHKA

>member
-43 GFAGAEDPII
+43 GFAGAEELSGDISPISLSGDTRNI
-53 APNSSISKHYD
+53 IGVGDISLRSTEPALRYLI
-64 TNTTVLNTDQPQFSK
+64 NVS
-79 ELYAIGAT
+79 G
-87 GSQGAL
+87 QGQL
-93 DISMEGDAA
+93 DISMSNGSSMAVGHADGIY
-102 LTVDASWRRDAAD
+102 LKDYSDYDQYASAFHVA
-115 SNRDQLSAVYV
+115 
-126 GSGAQFSFT
+126 GSGSSGSFVGT
-135 GTGLFRATG
+135 GTFSMVGG
-144 QGKVMEAVAFRNG
+144 GKLLGVCAFLSESK
-157 ANGPTG
+157 
-163 GTMRLTGAIT
+163 GTLTLSGDIT
-173 GEAITEASEN
+173 GEAEAVMN
-183 GSGYKAI
+183 GSNGYASFAAAAAGGNLVFGGDRTTLRAKASTGNNANGAFVKYGGMI
-190 GVKAENAGTIIFSGK
+190 GFASKSVLIESKNTDSNSVGINCADGTVKTSADTDLDIVVEGNKATTGIQLTASSSDVQLAGNLDLTATQTGQDSFASVLGISNDSGK
-205 SAWLKAMAHAGTADG
+205 MVVSGPTSLRLVTNAPFDAKGITASGKADMSFLGDVEIA
-220 VYARYGGVVDFQS
+220 V
-233 EEVKVLSQSDTGSAA
+233 TGSA
-248 SGISIEYS
+248 SGSALYTTYRYDYS
-256 GGTITSSEQTALTV
+256 TQAGICPV
-270 GVKAPASTATGISLS
+270 ISLGTDGKAVTLNSS
-285 GASKGLV
+285 G
-292 DLAGSLAVSV
+292 
-302 EGSPVRGIE
+302 
-311 NDQGT
+311 
-316 LHVAKASSITGIG
+316 
-329 EGTFPSYGI
+329 YGI
-338 WGRNGSSTELRGD
+338 N
-351 VDVNMTSSTTVYGV
+351 N
-365 YADSAT
+365 
-371 VSLGSEGDVAILV
+371 
-384 QGSLGRGVAAFSG
+384 QG
-397 GNVEL
+397 
-402 GSQGKEVSI
+402 
-411 TAQNTGVE
+411 
-419 AGTSSTVSLN
+419 
-429 GKVKI
+429 
-434 DSGTGISLSSTTVDK
+434 
-449 FPSLLS
+449 
-455 NGSVSIIS
+455 GSVSL
-463 AGTGIVAKYA
+463 TGQRINITGSTGVFVEGGGNENVFADVRFDGPTTINADKAIV
-473 HAVFNELHIQAGT
+473 
-486 GIDVQSPGYI
+486 
-496 GSGNTDTVLDVNGP
+496 
-510 AEIVAQNTALQIVG
+510 
-524 ASGSKSASSGF
+524 
-535 VGTFNDAAS
+535 
-544 LRASNGNGVQLSAS
+544 
-558 THSGTTAARDC
+558 
-569 SVTFKG
+569 
-575 QTSIASEKGTGVVVN
+575 TSI
-590 GPVASTAQDG
+590 
-600 ASVVFEGATTID
+600 
-612 AAKAIEIKK
+612 KAGEQV
-621 NNGKGASVTFAY
+621 GASVTFAY
-633 NPTPINVPARAQD
+633 NPTPINVPVTKES
-646 ADSQVNGSVTG
+646 ADSKVRGSVTG
-657 TGTLIKSGG
+657 SSGTINKENA
-666 GSLALNGDNSSFSG
+666 GSLAFYGDISNFSG
-680 EFNMQGGRAF
+680 VFNQKGGTTF
-690 LGSGKGY
+690 LSEGAAGY
-697 FSGATV
+697 FGKAQLAV
-703 NLTGGTLVAPELRF
+703 TGGALVAPTLSF
-717 SGGKLLVAGGTLE
+717 QKTGKLTLAGGTLE

-787 AGNVAADNASG
+787 AGNVAADNVSG

-852 TPVTRS
+852 TPVARS
-858 LTIDGNGH
+858 LAIDGNGH

-883 TVSIQNITFDGL
+883 TVSIQNIAFDGL

-964 VSFINCTGGSGGGLY
+964 VGFINCTGGSGGGLY

-1002 LNVVDDYGGYL
+1002 LNVVDDYEDYL
-1013 TDPNYA
+1013 TDPDYA

-1036 KDNSVELLGSGGN
+1036 KNNSVELLGSGGN

-1065 ATFTGNTSKSTG
+1065 ATFKGNTSKSTG

-1090 AKAVLGSATFIQ
+1090 AKAVLGSAAFTQ

-1144 NMAAESAFSKNTA
+1144 NMAAESTFFKNTA

-1165 EGIASLGKASF
+1165 EGIVSLGKASF

-1213 YNDFSADKDGNVVS
+1213 YNDFSEDKDGNAVS
-1227 DGSLTFN
+1227 AGSLAFN

-1244 SGFGGA
+1244 SGLGGA

-1261 GAGQEI
+1261 GARQEI

-1283 GDGSSLDIMGD
+1283 GDGSSLDITGD
-1294 GKVVFDD
+1294 GKVVFND
-1301 ALSSQSATPT
+1301 ALSSQSATPA

-1347 IKNLSTVAGGK
+1347 IKNLITIAGGK

-1444 GASNVGADASGSGS
+1444 GASNVGAEASGSGS

-1490 SDGTVGGWRDSSGLP
+1490 SDGTVGGWLDSSGVP
-1505 IAIADVITVKTEP
+1505 IAIADVITVKTDP

-1531 DGSKTSDTSETYAC
+1531 DGSKTSDASDTYAC

-1606 GAIFSKKGVT
+1606 GAIFSKKGVA

-1648 VVRFGKNAVIANNE
+1648 AVRFGKNAVIANNE

-1682 TVRGNTTSYMGGAIA
+1682 IVRGNTTSYMGGAIA

-1722 STGQVNATGTTFR
+1722 STGQVSATGTTFR

-1771 IILAGGGTASVMDT
+1771 VLLAGGGTASVTDT
-1785 AFAANTAT
+1785 TFAANTAT
-1793 NGGAFFIDKNGV
+1793 NGGAFFIDKNGM
-1805 LTTASGGVGT
+1805 LTTTSGEAGS
-1815 DAGTLFDGN
+1815 DAGTLFEGN

-1844 GTRLQGNQAAKGGAI
+1844 GTRLQGNQAVKGGAI
-1859 YALGG
+1859 YVLGG
-1864 KDASAKLTFA
+1864 KDASAKLTFVD
-1874 GTVFG
+1874 TVFG
-1879 KNSGTYGGAVYSSA
+1879 KNNGTYGGAVYSSA
-1893 SVGGTVNA
+1893 SVGGTVNV

-1934 VFKENQANTGN
+1934 VFKENQSNTGN
-1945 GGAIYSAI
+1945 GGAIYSGI

-1960 IADSTFEGNN
+1960 IADSSFEGNS

-1983 TTSGNVVFSG
+1983 ATSGNVVFSG
-1993 NTATYGGAV
+1993 NRATYGGAV

-2033 IYNTRAVT
+2033 IYNTRSIT
-2041 LNPGAG
+2041 LNPGA
-2047 QEIVFSGN
+2047 
-2055 TDSTGSNA
+2055 
-2063 IFMGDGSSLDI
+2063 
-2074 MGDGK
+2074 
-2079 VVFDDAL
+2079 
-2086 SSQSATPTLKKT
+2086 
-2098 GSGELLLNASMDGF
+2098 
-2112 LGTASFEGGL
+2112 
-2122 TSIAEKWLIKNLS
+2122 
-2135 TVAGGKLKMSEFSF
+2135 
-2149 ASQDAENAVTGG
+2149 
-2161 KLVLA
+2161 
-2166 GGILETGTGQIFA
+2166 
-2179 NGLNAEG
+2179 
-2186 DARNPGSVKLN
+2186 R
-2197 GDNWS
+2197 
-2202 FDSGL
+2202 
-2207 IAFDDAKYNLTYAQ
+2207 
-2221 AAALLLGASNVGADA
+2221 
-2236 SGSGSAKEITFTGT
+2236 
-2250 YVNIPNPGPI
+2250 
-2260 SPYYYTGNKSDAASD
+2260 
-2275 GTVGGWLDN
+2275 
-2284 SGVPVTLANAI
+2284 
-2295 TVKKEPGQASE
+2295 
-2306 YRFLSGVF
+2306 
-2314 DGSKASDTSSL
+2314 
-2325 IHDDSGVHVTSDGP
+2325 
-2339 LTIQNWGT
+2339 
-2347 ELVPAHTS
+2347 
-2355 TVASTGEIVFGN
+2355 
-2367 NVSVLNNHSAGDGTK
+2367 
-2382 GGGALFSKASITF
+2382 
-2395 GDNAVLS
+2395 
-2402 GNATVLAAGGE
+2402 
-2413 GYGGGALFLDG
+2413 
-2424 KGEILLGKNALIEKN
+2424 
-2439 ESCGYG
+2439 
-2445 GAIYSLGSVRL
+2445 
-2456 GEGAVIRGNKA
+2456 
-2467 SYMGG
+2467 
-2472 ALAVTGALSLGKNAL
+2472 
-2487 VEDNQAR
+2487 
-2494 QGGAIYAQNGTL
+2494 
-2506 ALGSGTRLERNQA
+2506 
-2519 DRGGAI
+2519 
-2525 YLQGG
+2525 
-2530 SGDSTT
+2530 
-2536 LDLMNSVFRENSASN
+2536 
-2551 GGALYL
+2551 
-2557 TGDGTLRIAA
+2557 
-2567 ADTVFEGN
+2567 
-2575 SASYGGAIYNGFPM
+2575 
-2589 NEKGHS
+2589 
-2595 GSDGS
+2595 
-2600 LAFNGGA
+2600 
-2607 RFTGNTASG
+2607 
-2616 LGGAIYN
+2616 
-2623 TRAVTLNP
+2623 
-2631 GAGQEIVFSGNTDST
+2631 QEIVFSGNTDST

-2672 LSSQSATPTLKKTGG
+2672 LSSQSATPTLKKTGSG
-2687 GTLLFNAS
+2687 ELLLNAS

-2712 AQKWLIKNTV
+2712 PQKWLIKNTV
-2722 TITGGRLKMP
+2722 TITGGRLKMSA
-2732 EFSFAAQGEGNNVAG
+2732 FSFVAQGEGNNVAG

-2754 GILETGTGQIFT
+2754 GILETGTGQIFI

-2781 KLRDDNWSFNSGL
+2781 KLSGDNWSFDSGL

-2812 SLGANNVEAGEGVG
+2812 SLGANNVEAGEGAG

-2837 TGYVDPDPD
+2837 TGYVDPVPDPVPPVEPDPD
-2846 PVPPVDPD
+2846 PVPPVDPVPDPVPPVEPD

-2906 GASATDD
+2906 GASAKDD

-3054 NVSGRL
+3054 NVSGKL
-3060 TSASVELSGGGLN
+3060 TSASVELSGGALN

-3124 ARLQGGRVFL
+3124 AQLQGGRVFL

-3140 NDALTDAS
+3140 NDALADAS

-3231 TATFTDGSLLLVDG
+3231 TATFADGSLLLVDG

-3275 QGEYAITSGFSVSSV
+3275 QGEYAITSGFSVSNV

-3317 KIQATA
+3317 KVQATA

-3342 WGKGLN
+3342 WGRGLN
-3348 DTESDSMGIRFLSR
+3348 DTESGNMGIRFLSR
-3362 AVNENYLPKADTVHT
+3362 AVNENHLPKADTVHT

-3410 LLHMTATREG
+3410 LSHMTTTREG
-3420 AVRKDGLNLWIN
+3420 AIRKDGLNLWLN
-3432 ALYGAEHARNFGAGS
+3432 ALYGAEHARNLGAGS

-3463 DYAFGVFRV
+3463 DYAFGDFRV

-3496 DFWGVNLY
+3496 DFWGMNLY

-3529 DLPTTMQLGQLRGD
+3529 DLPATMQLGQLRAD

-3584 RIDEHDVF
+3584 RIDDHDVF

-3622 KPRADLSVVPAAGDL
+3622 TPRADLSVAPAAGDL
-3637 KAKTKARVP
+3637 KAKAKARVP

-3672 QRDNISFGLD
+3672 QKDNISFGLD
-3682 YGIRASEHKT
+3682 YGIRASEHKA

>member
-43 GFAGAEDPII
+43 GFAGAEELSGDISPISLSGDTRNI
-53 APNSSISKHYD
+53 IGVGDISLRSTEPALRYLI
-64 TNTTVLNTDQPQFSK
+64 NVS
-79 ELYAIGAT
+79 G
-87 GSQGAL
+87 QGQL
-93 DISMEGDAA
+93 DISMSNGSSMAVGHADGIY
-102 LTVDASWRRDAAD
+102 LKDYSDYDQYASAFHVA
-115 SNRDQLSAVYV
+115 
-126 GSGAQFSFT
+126 GSGSSGSFAGT
-135 GTGLFRATG
+135 GTFSMVGG
-144 QGKVMEAVAFRNG
+144 GKLLGVCAFLSESK
-157 ANGPTG
+157 
-163 GTMRLTGAIT
+163 GTLTLSGDIT
-173 GEAITEASEN
+173 GEAEAVMN
-183 GSGYKAI
+183 GSNGYASFAAAAAGGNLVFGGDRTTLRAKAST
-190 GVKAENAGTIIFSGK
+190 GNNANGAFVKYGGMIDFASKSVLIESKNTDSSSVGINCADGTVKTSADTDLDIVVEGNKATTGIQLTASSSDVQLAGNLDLTATQTGQDSFASVLGISNDSGK
-205 SAWLKAMAHAGTADG
+205 MVVSGPTSLRLATNAPFDAKGITASGKADMSFLGDVEIA
-220 VYARYGGVVDFQS
+220 V
-233 EEVKVLSQSDTGSAA
+233 TGSA
-248 SGISIEYS
+248 SGSALYTTYRYDYS
-256 GGTITSSEQTALTV
+256 TQAGICPV
-270 GVKAPASTATGISLS
+270 ISLGTDGKAVTLNSS
-285 GASKGLV
+285 G
-292 DLAGSLAVSV
+292 
-302 EGSPVRGIE
+302 
-311 NDQGT
+311 
-316 LHVAKASSITGIG
+316 
-329 EGTFPSYGI
+329 YGI
-338 WGRNGSSTELRGD
+338 N
-351 VDVNMTSSTTVYGV
+351 N
-365 YADSAT
+365 
-371 VSLGSEGDVAILV
+371 
-384 QGSLGRGVAAFSG
+384 QG
-397 GNVEL
+397 
-402 GSQGKEVSI
+402 
-411 TAQNTGVE
+411 
-419 AGTSSTVSLN
+419 
-429 GKVKI
+429 
-434 DSGTGISLSSTTVDK
+434 
-449 FPSLLS
+449 
-455 NGSVSIIS
+455 GSVSL
-463 AGTGIVAKYA
+463 TGQRINITGSTGVFVEGGGNENVFADVRFDGPTTINADKAIV
-473 HAVFNELHIQAGT
+473 
-486 GIDVQSPGYI
+486 
-496 GSGNTDTVLDVNGP
+496 
-510 AEIVAQNTALQIVG
+510 
-524 ASGSKSASSGF
+524 
-535 VGTFNDAAS
+535 
-544 LRASNGNGVQLSAS
+544 
-558 THSGTTAARDC
+558 
-569 SVTFKG
+569 
-575 QTSIASEKGTGVVVN
+575 TSI
-590 GPVASTAQDG
+590 
-600 ASVVFEGATTID
+600 
-612 AAKAIEIKK
+612 KAGEQV
-621 NNGKGASVTFAY
+621 GASVTFAY
-633 NPTPINVPARAQD
+633 NPTPINVPVTKES
-646 ADSQVNGSVTG
+646 ADSKVRGSVTG
-657 TGTLIKSGG
+657 SSGTINKENA
-666 GSLALNGDNSSFSG
+666 GSLAFYGDISNFSG
-680 EFNMQGGRAF
+680 VFNQKGGTTF
-690 LGSGKGY
+690 LSEGAAGY
-697 FSGATV
+697 FGKAQLAV
-703 NLTGGTLVAPELRF
+703 TGGALVAPTLSF
-717 SGGKLLVAGGTLE
+717 QKTGKLTLAGGTLE

-787 AGNVAADNASG
+787 AGNVAADNVSG

-852 TPVTRS
+852 TPVARS
-858 LTIDGNGH
+858 LAIDGNGH

-883 TVSIQNITFDGL
+883 TVSIQNIAFDGL

-964 VSFINCTGGSGGGLY
+964 VGFINCTGGSGGGLY

-1013 TDPNYA
+1013 TDPDYA

-1036 KDNSVELLGSGGN
+1036 KNNSVELLGSGGN

-1090 AKAVLGSATFIQ
+1090 AKAVLGSAAFTQ

-1144 NMAAESAFSKNTA
+1144 NMAAESTFSKNTA

-1213 YNDFSADKDGNVVS
+1213 YNDFSEDKDGNAVS
-1227 DGSLTFN
+1227 
-1234 GGARFTGNTA
+1234 A
-1244 SGFGGA
+1244 
-1250 IYNTRSITLNP
+1250 
-1261 GAGQEI
+1261 
-1267 VFSGNTDSTGS
+1267 
-1278 NAIFM
+1278 
-1283 GDGSSLDIMGD
+1283 
-1294 GKVVFDD
+1294 
-1301 ALSSQSATPT
+1301 
-1311 LKKTGSGELLLNAS
+1311 
-1325 MDGFLGTASFEG
+1325 
-1337 GLTSIAEKWL
+1337 
-1347 IKNLSTVAGGK
+1347 
-1358 LKMSE
+1358 
-1363 FSFASQDAENAVTG
+1363 
-1377 GKLVLAGGIL
+1377 
-1387 ETGTG
+1387 
-1392 QIFANGLNAEGDAR
+1392 
-1406 NPGSVKL
+1406 
-1413 NGDNWSFDSGLIA
+1413 
-1426 FDDAKYN
+1426 
-1433 LTYAQAAALLL
+1433 
-1444 GASNVGADASGSGS
+1444 
-1458 AKEITF
+1458 
-1464 TGTYVNIPN
+1464 
-1473 PGPLSPYY
+1473 
-1481 YTGNKSDAA
+1481 
-1490 SDGTVGGWRDSSGLP
+1490 
-1505 IAIADVITVKTEP
+1505 
-1518 GQASEYRFLSGVY
+1518 
-1531 DGSKTSDTSETYAC
+1531 
-1545 LIHGGDSGVR
+1545 
-1555 VTSDGPLT
+1555 
-1563 IQNWGTG
+1563 
-1570 LMPYHASVASSNGEI
+1570 
-1585 LFGDNVSLLNNH
+1585 
-1597 SAGDATKGG
+1597 
-1606 GAIFSKKGVT
+1606 
-1616 FGDNAVLSGN
+1616 
-1626 STALAIG
+1626 
-1633 GGGYGG
+1633 
-1639 GAIFLDGKG
+1639 
-1648 VVRFGKNAVIANNE
+1648 
-1662 SYHYGGAI
+1662 
-1670 YSLGSVSMGEGA
+1670 
-1682 TVRGNTTSYMGGAIA
+1682 
-1697 VTGALSLGTGSV
+1697 
-1709 VESNQAQAGGAVY
+1709 
-1722 STGQVNATGTTFR
+1722 
-1735 KNVATSNYGGG
+1735 
-1746 IYSAGGSIVLVDSR
+1746 
-1760 MEENKAAGGGA
+1760 
-1771 IILAGGGTASVMDT
+1771 
-1785 AFAANTAT
+1785 
-1793 NGGAFFIDKNGV
+1793 
-1805 LTTASGGVGT
+1805 
-1815 DAGTLFDGN
+1815 
-1824 SATTNGGA
+1824 
-1832 VYVQN
+1832 
-1837 GTVDLGS
+1837 
-1844 GTRLQGNQAAKGGAI
+1844 
-1859 YALGG
+1859 
-1864 KDASAKLTFA
+1864 
-1874 GTVFG
+1874 
-1879 KNSGTYGGAVYSSA
+1879 
-1893 SVGGTVNA
+1893 
-1901 AASDVVFEGNTATS
+1901 
-1915 GGAVYLGGSG
+1915 
-1925 TSDIAFTDA
+1925 
-1934 VFKENQANTGN
+1934 
-1945 GGAIYSAI
+1945 
-1953 SGSSNLA
+1953 
-1960 IADSTFEGNN
+1960 
-1970 AGYGGAVFNNGQL
+1970 
-1983 TTSGNVVFSG
+1983 
-1993 NTATYGGAV
+1993 
-2002 YNYFTSTTDGSLA
+2002 GSLA
-2015 FNGGARFTGNTAS
+2015 FNGGARFTGNTAG

-2033 IYNTRAVT
+2033 IYNTR
-2041 LNPGAG
+2041 
-2047 QEIVFSGN
+2047 
-2055 TDSTGSNA
+2055 
-2063 IFMGDGSSLDI
+2063 
-2074 MGDGK
+2074 
-2079 VVFDDAL
+2079 
-2086 SSQSATPTLKKT
+2086 
-2098 GSGELLLNASMDGF
+2098 
-2112 LGTASFEGGL
+2112 
-2122 TSIAEKWLIKNLS
+2122 SI
-2135 TVAGGKLKMSEFSF
+2135 
-2149 ASQDAENAVTGG
+2149 
-2161 KLVLA
+2161 
-2166 GGILETGTGQIFA
+2166 
-2179 NGLNAEG
+2179 
-2186 DARNPGSVKLN
+2186 
-2197 GDNWS
+2197 
-2202 FDSGL
+2202 
-2207 IAFDDAKYNLTYAQ
+2207 
-2221 AAALLLGASNVGADA
+2221 
-2236 SGSGSAKEITFTGT
+2236 
-2250 YVNIPNPGPI
+2250 
-2260 SPYYYTGNKSDAASD
+2260 
-2275 GTVGGWLDN
+2275 
-2284 SGVPVTLANAI
+2284 
-2295 TVKKEPGQASE
+2295 
-2306 YRFLSGVF
+2306 
-2314 DGSKASDTSSL
+2314 
-2325 IHDDSGVHVTSDGP
+2325 
-2339 LTIQNWGT
+2339 
-2347 ELVPAHTS
+2347 
-2355 TVASTGEIVFGN
+2355 
-2367 NVSVLNNHSAGDGTK
+2367 
-2382 GGGALFSKASITF
+2382 
-2395 GDNAVLS
+2395 
-2402 GNATVLAAGGE
+2402 
-2413 GYGGGALFLDG
+2413 
-2424 KGEILLGKNALIEKN
+2424 
-2439 ESCGYG
+2439 
-2445 GAIYSLGSVRL
+2445 
-2456 GEGAVIRGNKA
+2456 
-2467 SYMGG
+2467 
-2472 ALAVTGALSLGKNAL
+2472 
-2487 VEDNQAR
+2487 
-2494 QGGAIYAQNGTL
+2494 
-2506 ALGSGTRLERNQA
+2506 
-2519 DRGGAI
+2519 
-2525 YLQGG
+2525 
-2530 SGDSTT
+2530 
-2536 LDLMNSVFRENSASN
+2536 
-2551 GGALYL
+2551 
-2557 TGDGTLRIAA
+2557 
-2567 ADTVFEGN
+2567 
-2575 SASYGGAIYNGFPM
+2575 
-2589 NEKGHS
+2589 
-2595 GSDGS
+2595 
-2600 LAFNGGA
+2600 
-2607 RFTGNTASG
+2607 
-2616 LGGAIYN
+2616 
-2623 TRAVTLNP
+2623 TLNP

-2672 LSSQSATPTLKKTGG
+2672 LSSQSATPALKKTGS

-2732 EFSFAAQGEGNNVAG
+2732 AFSFVAQGEGNNVAG

-2754 GILETGTGQIFT
+2754 GILETGTGQIFI

-2781 KLRDDNWSFNSGL
+2781 KLSGDNWSFDSGL

-2812 SLGANNVEAGEGVG
+2812 SLGANNVEAGEGAG

-2846 PVPPVDPD
+2846 PVPPVDPVPDPVPPVEPD

-2906 GASATDD
+2906 GASAKDD

-3054 NVSGRL
+3054 NVSGKL
-3060 TSASVELSGGGLN
+3060 TSASVELSGGALN

-3095 LAADVLTTSSDV
+3095 LAADVLTISSDV

-3124 ARLQGGRVFL
+3124 AQLQGGRVFL

-3140 NDALTDAS
+3140 NDALADAS

-3159 DGLLTAGQNSLLVLG
+3159 DGLLTAGQNSLLLLG

-3231 TATFTDGSLLLVDG
+3231 TATFADGSLLLVDG

-3275 QGEYAITSGFSVSSV
+3275 QGEYAITSGFSVSNV

-3317 KIQATA
+3317 KVQATA

-3348 DTESDSMGIRFLSR
+3348 DTESGNMGIRFLSR
-3362 AVNENYLPKADTVHT
+3362 AVNENHLPKADTVHT

-3410 LLHMTATREG
+3410 LSHMTTTREG
-3420 AVRKDGLNLWIN
+3420 AIRKDGLNLWIN
-3432 ALYGAEHARNFGAGS
+3432 ALYGAEHARNLGAGS

-3463 DYAFGVFRV
+3463 DYAFGDFRV

-3496 DFWGVNLY
+3496 DFWGMNLY

-3529 DLPTTMQLGQLRGD
+3529 DLPATMQLGQLRAD

-3569 VGVRYYNLRTDGFTS
+3569 VGVRYYNLRADGFTS
-3584 RIDEHDVF
+3584 RIDGHDVF

-3622 KPRADLSVVPAAGDL
+3622 KPRADLSVAPAAGDL
-3637 KAKTKARVP
+3637 KAKAKARVP

-3672 QRDNISFGLD
+3672 QKDNISFGLD
-3682 YGIRASEHKT
+3682 YGIRASEHKA

>member
-43 GFAGAEDPII
+43 GFAGAEELSGDISPISLSGDTRNI
-53 APNSSISKHYD
+53 IGVGDISLRSTEPALRYLI
-64 TNTTVLNTDQPQFSK
+64 NVS
-79 ELYAIGAT
+79 G
-87 GSQGAL
+87 QGQL
-93 DISMEGDAA
+93 DISMSNGSPMAVGNADGIY
-102 LTVDASWRRDAAD
+102 LKDYSDYDQYASAFHVA
-115 SNRDQLSAVYV
+115 
-126 GSGAQFSFT
+126 GSGSSGSFAGT
-135 GTGLFRATG
+135 GTFSMVGG
-144 QGKVMEAVAFRNG
+144 GKLLGVCAFLSESK
-157 ANGPTG
+157 
-163 GTMRLTGAIT
+163 GTLTLSGDIT
-173 GEAITEASEN
+173 GEAEAVMN
-183 GSGYKAI
+183 GSNGYASFAAAAAGGNLVFGGDRTTLRAKAST
-190 GVKAENAGTIIFSGK
+190 GNNANGAFVKYGGMIDFASKSVLIESKNTDSSSVGINCADGTVKTSADTDLDIVVEGNKATTGIQLTASSSDVQLAGNLDLTATQTGQDSFASVLGISNDSGK
-205 SAWLKAMAHAGTADG
+205 MVVSGPTSLRLATNAPFDAKGITASGKADMSFLGDVEIA
-220 VYARYGGVVDFQS
+220 V
-233 EEVKVLSQSDTGSAA
+233 TGSA
-248 SGISIEYS
+248 SGSALYTTYRYDYS
-256 GGTITSSEQTALTV
+256 TQAGICPV
-270 GVKAPASTATGISLS
+270 ISLGTDGKAVALNSS
-285 GASKGLV
+285 G
-292 DLAGSLAVSV
+292 
-302 EGSPVRGIE
+302 
-311 NDQGT
+311 
-316 LHVAKASSITGIG
+316 
-329 EGTFPSYGI
+329 YGI
-338 WGRNGSSTELRGD
+338 N
-351 VDVNMTSSTTVYGV
+351 N
-365 YADSAT
+365 
-371 VSLGSEGDVAILV
+371 
-384 QGSLGRGVAAFSG
+384 QG
-397 GNVEL
+397 
-402 GSQGKEVSI
+402 
-411 TAQNTGVE
+411 
-419 AGTSSTVSLN
+419 
-429 GKVKI
+429 
-434 DSGTGISLSSTTVDK
+434 
-449 FPSLLS
+449 
-455 NGSVSIIS
+455 GSVSL
-463 AGTGIVAKYA
+463 TGQRINITGSTGVFVEGGGNENVFADVRFDGPTTINADKAIV
-473 HAVFNELHIQAGT
+473 
-486 GIDVQSPGYI
+486 
-496 GSGNTDTVLDVNGP
+496 
-510 AEIVAQNTALQIVG
+510 
-524 ASGSKSASSGF
+524 
-535 VGTFNDAAS
+535 
-544 LRASNGNGVQLSAS
+544 
-558 THSGTTAARDC
+558 
-569 SVTFKG
+569 
-575 QTSIASEKGTGVVVN
+575 TSI
-590 GPVASTAQDG
+590 
-600 ASVVFEGATTID
+600 
-612 AAKAIEIKK
+612 KAGEQV
-621 NNGKGASVTFAY
+621 GASVTFAY
-633 NPTPINVPARAQD
+633 NPTPINVPVTKES
-646 ADSQVNGSVTG
+646 ADSKVRGSVTG
-657 TGTLIKSGG
+657 SSGTINKENA
-666 GSLALNGDNSSFSG
+666 GSLAFYGDISNFSG
-680 EFNMQGGRAF
+680 VFNQKGGTTF
-690 LGSGKGY
+690 LSEGAAGY
-697 FSGATV
+697 FGKAQLAV
-703 NLTGGTLVAPELRF
+703 TGGALVAPTLSF
-717 SGGKLLVAGGTLE
+717 QKTGKLTLAGGTLE

-735 IFTSALNADGD
+735 IFTNALNADGD

-759 WKFDSGVIAFDDAK
+759 WKFDSGVIAFDDAR

-787 AGNVAADNASG
+787 AGNVAADNVSG

-852 TPVTRS
+852 TPVARS
-858 LTIDGNGH
+858 LAIDGNGH

-883 TVSIQNITFDGL
+883 TVSIQNIAFDGL

-926 TAKLIIGDGVQFRN
+926 TAKLISGDGVQFRN

-964 VSFINCTGGSGGGLY
+964 VGFINCTGGSGGGLY

-1002 LNVVDDYGGYL
+1002 LNVVDDYEDYL
-1013 TDPNYA
+1013 TDPDYA

-1036 KDNSVELLGSGGN
+1036 KNNSVELLGSGGN

-1090 AKAVLGSATFIQ
+1090 AKAVLGSATFTQ

-1144 NMAAESAFSKNTA
+1144 NMAAESTFSKNTA

-1213 YNDFSADKDGNVVS
+1213 YNDFSEDKDGNAVS
-1227 DGSLTFN
+1227 AGSLAFN
-1234 GGARFTGNTA
+1234 GGARFIGNTA
-1244 SGFGGA
+1244 SGLGGA

-1283 GDGSSLDIMGD
+1283 GDGSSLDITGD
-1294 GKVVFDD
+1294 GKVVFND
-1301 ALSSQSATPT
+1301 ALSSQSATPA

-1347 IKNLSTVAGGK
+1347 IKNLVTIAGGK
-1358 LKMSE
+1358 LKMPE
-1363 FSFASQDAENAVTG
+1363 FSFAPQDAENAVTG

-1444 GASNVGADASGSGS
+1444 GASNVGAEASGSGS

-1490 SDGTVGGWRDSSGLP
+1490 SDGTVGGWLDSSGVP
-1505 IAIADVITVKTEP
+1505 IAIADVITVKTDP

-1531 DGSKTSDTSETYAC
+1531 DGSKTSDASDTYAC

-1606 GAIFSKKGVT
+1606 GAIFSKKGVA

-1648 VVRFGKNAVIANNE
+1648 AVRFGKNAFIANNE

-1682 TVRGNTTSYMGGAIA
+1682 IVRGNTTSYMGGAIA

-1722 STGQVNATGTTFR
+1722 STGQVSATGTTFR

-1771 IILAGGGTASVMDT
+1771 VLLAGGGTASVTDT
-1785 AFAANTAT
+1785 TFAANTAT
-1793 NGGAFFIDKNGV
+1793 NGGAFFIDKNGM
-1805 LTTASGGVGT
+1805 LTTTSGEAGS
-1815 DAGTLFDGN
+1815 DAGTLFEGN

-1837 GTVDLGS
+1837 GAVDLGS
-1844 GTRLQGNQAAKGGAI
+1844 GTRLQGNQAVKGGAI

-1874 GTVFG
+1874 DAVFG

-1893 SVGGTVNA
+1893 SVGGTVNV

-1945 GGAIYSAI
+1945 GGAIYSGI

-1960 IADSTFEGNN
+1960 IADSSFEGNS

-1993 NTATYGGAV
+1993 NGATYGGAV
-2002 YNYFTSTTDGSLA
+2002 YNYFTSTTDGSLV
-2015 FNGGARFTGNTAS
+2015 FNGGARFTGNTAG

-2033 IYNTRAVT
+2033 IYNTR
-2041 LNPGAG
+2041 
-2047 QEIVFSGN
+2047 
-2055 TDSTGSNA
+2055 
-2063 IFMGDGSSLDI
+2063 
-2074 MGDGK
+2074 
-2079 VVFDDAL
+2079 
-2086 SSQSATPTLKKT
+2086 
-2098 GSGELLLNASMDGF
+2098 
-2112 LGTASFEGGL
+2112 
-2122 TSIAEKWLIKNLS
+2122 SI
-2135 TVAGGKLKMSEFSF
+2135 
-2149 ASQDAENAVTGG
+2149 
-2161 KLVLA
+2161 
-2166 GGILETGTGQIFA
+2166 
-2179 NGLNAEG
+2179 
-2186 DARNPGSVKLN
+2186 
-2197 GDNWS
+2197 
-2202 FDSGL
+2202 
-2207 IAFDDAKYNLTYAQ
+2207 
-2221 AAALLLGASNVGADA
+2221 
-2236 SGSGSAKEITFTGT
+2236 
-2250 YVNIPNPGPI
+2250 
-2260 SPYYYTGNKSDAASD
+2260 
-2275 GTVGGWLDN
+2275 
-2284 SGVPVTLANAI
+2284 
-2295 TVKKEPGQASE
+2295 
-2306 YRFLSGVF
+2306 
-2314 DGSKASDTSSL
+2314 
-2325 IHDDSGVHVTSDGP
+2325 
-2339 LTIQNWGT
+2339 
-2347 ELVPAHTS
+2347 
-2355 TVASTGEIVFGN
+2355 
-2367 NVSVLNNHSAGDGTK
+2367 
-2382 GGGALFSKASITF
+2382 
-2395 GDNAVLS
+2395 
-2402 GNATVLAAGGE
+2402 
-2413 GYGGGALFLDG
+2413 
-2424 KGEILLGKNALIEKN
+2424 
-2439 ESCGYG
+2439 
-2445 GAIYSLGSVRL
+2445 
-2456 GEGAVIRGNKA
+2456 
-2467 SYMGG
+2467 
-2472 ALAVTGALSLGKNAL
+2472 
-2487 VEDNQAR
+2487 
-2494 QGGAIYAQNGTL
+2494 
-2506 ALGSGTRLERNQA
+2506 
-2519 DRGGAI
+2519 
-2525 YLQGG
+2525 
-2530 SGDSTT
+2530 
-2536 LDLMNSVFRENSASN
+2536 
-2551 GGALYL
+2551 
-2557 TGDGTLRIAA
+2557 
-2567 ADTVFEGN
+2567 
-2575 SASYGGAIYNGFPM
+2575 
-2589 NEKGHS
+2589 
-2595 GSDGS
+2595 
-2600 LAFNGGA
+2600 
-2607 RFTGNTASG
+2607 
-2616 LGGAIYN
+2616 
-2623 TRAVTLNP
+2623 TLNP

-2657 SLDITGDGKVVFDDA
+2657 SLDITGDGKVVFNDA
-2672 LSSQSATPTLKKTGG
+2672 LSSQSATPALKKTGSG
-2687 GTLLFNAS
+2687 ELLLNAS

-2732 EFSFAAQGEGNNVAG
+2732 AFSFVAQGEGNNVAG

-2754 GILETGTGQIFT
+2754 GILETGTGQIFI

-2781 KLRDDNWSFNSGL
+2781 KLSGDNWSFDSGL

-2812 SLGANNVEAGEGVG
+2812 SLGANNVEAGEGAG

-2837 TGYVDPDPD
+2837 TGYVDPVPDPVPPVEPDPD
-2846 PVPPVDPD
+2846 PVPPVEPD

-2906 GASATDD
+2906 GASAKDD

-3054 NVSGRL
+3054 NVSGKL
-3060 TSASVELSGGGLN
+3060 TSASVELSGGALN

-3107 QINIGDQGS
+3107 QLNIGDQGS

-3124 ARLQGGRVFL
+3124 AQLQGGRVFL

-3140 NDALTDAS
+3140 NDALADAS

-3159 DGLLTAGQNSLLVLG
+3159 DGLLTAGQNSLLLLG

-3192 GQNGVTAALAIR
+3192 GQNGVNAALAIR

-3218 DGTKTSAPVLTPN
+3218 DGTKTSAPVLIPN
-3231 TATFTDGSLLLVDG
+3231 TATFADGSLLLVDG

-3275 QGEYAITSGFSVSSV
+3275 QGEYAITSGFSVSNV

-3317 KIQATA
+3317 KVQATA

-3348 DTESDSMGIRFLSR
+3348 DTESGNMGIRFLSR
-3362 AVNENYLPKADTVHT
+3362 AVNENHLPKADTVHT

-3410 LLHMTATREG
+3410 LLHMTTTREG
-3420 AVRKDGLNLWIN
+3420 AIRKDGLNLWIN
-3432 ALYGAEHARNFGAGS
+3432 ALYGAEHARNLGAGS

-3463 DYAFGVFRV
+3463 DYAFGDFRV

-3496 DFWGVNLY
+3496 DFWGMNLY

-3529 DLPTTMQLGQLRGD
+3529 DLPATMQLGQLRAD

-3584 RIDEHDVF
+3584 RIDDHDVF

-3622 KPRADLSVVPAAGDL
+3622 KPRADLSVAPAAGDL
-3637 KAKTKARVP
+3637 KAKAKARVP

-3672 QRDNISFGLD
+3672 QKDNISFGLD
-3682 YGIRASEHKT
+3682 YGIRASEHKA

>member
-34 AGMLVAGNA
+34 AGMLIAGNA
-43 GFAGAEDPII
+43 GFAGAEELSGDISPISLSGDTRNI
-53 APNSSISKHYD
+53 IGVGDISLRSTEPALRYLI
-64 TNTTVLNTDQPQFSK
+64 NVS
-79 ELYAIGAT
+79 G
-87 GSQGAL
+87 QGQL
-93 DISMEGDAA
+93 DISMSNGSPMAVGNADGIY
-102 LTVDASWRRDAAD
+102 LKDYSDYDQYASAFHVA
-115 SNRDQLSAVYV
+115 
-126 GSGAQFSFT
+126 GSGSSGSFAGT
-135 GTGLFRATG
+135 GTFSMVGG
-144 QGKVMEAVAFRNG
+144 GKLLGVCAFLSESK
-157 ANGPTG
+157 
-163 GTMRLTGAIT
+163 GTLTLSGDIT
-173 GEAITEASEN
+173 GEAEAVMN
-183 GSGYKAI
+183 GSNGYASFAAAAAGGNLVFGGDRTTLRAKAST
-190 GVKAENAGTIIFSGK
+190 GNNANGAFVKYGGMIDFASKSVLIESKNTDSSSVGINCADGTVKTSADTDLDIVVEGNKATTGIQLTASSSDVQLAGNLDLTATQTGQDSFASVLGISNDSGK
-205 SAWLKAMAHAGTADG
+205 MVVSGPTSLRLATNAPFDAKGITASGKADMSFLGDVEIA
-220 VYARYGGVVDFQS
+220 V
-233 EEVKVLSQSDTGSAA
+233 TGSASGSA
-248 SGISIEYS
+248 LYTTYRYDYSTQSGICP
-256 GGTITSSEQTALTV
+256 V
-270 GVKAPASTATGISLS
+270 ISLGTDGKAVTLNSS
-285 GASKGLV
+285 G
-292 DLAGSLAVSV
+292 
-302 EGSPVRGIE
+302 
-311 NDQGT
+311 
-316 LHVAKASSITGIG
+316 
-329 EGTFPSYGI
+329 YGI
-338 WGRNGSSTELRGD
+338 N
-351 VDVNMTSSTTVYGV
+351 N
-365 YADSAT
+365 
-371 VSLGSEGDVAILV
+371 
-384 QGSLGRGVAAFSG
+384 QG
-397 GNVEL
+397 
-402 GSQGKEVSI
+402 
-411 TAQNTGVE
+411 
-419 AGTSSTVSLN
+419 
-429 GKVKI
+429 
-434 DSGTGISLSSTTVDK
+434 
-449 FPSLLS
+449 
-455 NGSVSIIS
+455 GSVSL
-463 AGTGIVAKYA
+463 TGQRINITGSTGVFVEGGGNENVFADVRFDGPTTINADKAIV
-473 HAVFNELHIQAGT
+473 
-486 GIDVQSPGYI
+486 
-496 GSGNTDTVLDVNGP
+496 
-510 AEIVAQNTALQIVG
+510 
-524 ASGSKSASSGF
+524 
-535 VGTFNDAAS
+535 
-544 LRASNGNGVQLSAS
+544 
-558 THSGTTAARDC
+558 
-569 SVTFKG
+569 
-575 QTSIASEKGTGVVVN
+575 TSI
-590 GPVASTAQDG
+590 
-600 ASVVFEGATTID
+600 
-612 AAKAIEIKK
+612 KAGEQV
-621 NNGKGASVTFAY
+621 GASVTFAY
-633 NPTPINVPARAQD
+633 NPTPINVPVTKES
-646 ADSQVNGSVTG
+646 ADSKVRGSVTG
-657 TGTLIKSGG
+657 SSGTINKENA
-666 GSLALNGDNSSFSG
+666 GSLAFYGDISNFSG
-680 EFNMQGGRAF
+680 VFNQKGGTTF
-690 LGSGKGY
+690 LSEGAAGY
-697 FSGATV
+697 FGKAQLAV
-703 NLTGGTLVAPELRF
+703 TGGALVAPTLSF
-717 SGGKLLVAGGTLE
+717 QKTGKLTLAGGTLE

-735 IFTSALNADGD
+735 IFTNALNADGD

-787 AGNVAADNASG
+787 AGNVAADNVSG

-852 TPVTRS
+852 TPVARS
-858 LTIDGNGH
+858 LAIDGNGH

-883 TVSIQNITFDGL
+883 TVSIQNIAFDGL

-964 VSFINCTGGSGGGLY
+964 VGFINCTGGSGGGLY

-1013 TDPNYA
+1013 TDPDYA

-1036 KDNSVELLGSGGN
+1036 KNNSVELLGSGGN

-1090 AKAVLGSATFIQ
+1090 AKAVLGSAAFTQ

-1111 IINEGDV
+1111 IINEGDM

-1144 NMAAESAFSKNTA
+1144 NMAAESTFSKNTA

-1213 YNDFSADKDGNVVS
+1213 YNDFSEDKDGNAVS
-1227 DGSLTFN
+1227 AGSLAFN

-1244 SGFGGA
+1244 GGLGGA

-1267 VFSGNTDSTGS
+1267 VFN
-1278 NAIFM
+1278 
-1283 GDGSSLDIMGD
+1283 
-1294 GKVVFDD
+1294 
-1301 ALSSQSATPT
+1301 
-1311 LKKTGSGELLLNAS
+1311 
-1325 MDGFLGTASFEG
+1325 
-1337 GLTSIAEKWL
+1337 
-1347 IKNLSTVAGGK
+1347 
-1358 LKMSE
+1358 
-1363 FSFASQDAENAVTG
+1363 
-1377 GKLVLAGGIL
+1377 
-1387 ETGTG
+1387 
-1392 QIFANGLNAEGDAR
+1392 
-1406 NPGSVKL
+1406 
-1413 NGDNWSFDSGLIA
+1413 
-1426 FDDAKYN
+1426 
-1433 LTYAQAAALLL
+1433 
-1444 GASNVGADASGSGS
+1444 
-1458 AKEITF
+1458 
-1464 TGTYVNIPN
+1464 
-1473 PGPLSPYY
+1473 
-1481 YTGNKSDAA
+1481 
-1490 SDGTVGGWRDSSGLP
+1490 
-1505 IAIADVITVKTEP
+1505 
-1518 GQASEYRFLSGVY
+1518 
-1531 DGSKTSDTSETYAC
+1531 
-1545 LIHGGDSGVR
+1545 
-1555 VTSDGPLT
+1555 
-1563 IQNWGTG
+1563 
-1570 LMPYHASVASSNGEI
+1570 
-1585 LFGDNVSLLNNH
+1585 
-1597 SAGDATKGG
+1597 
-1606 GAIFSKKGVT
+1606 
-1616 FGDNAVLSGN
+1616 
-1626 STALAIG
+1626 
-1633 GGGYGG
+1633 
-1639 GAIFLDGKG
+1639 
-1648 VVRFGKNAVIANNE
+1648 
-1662 SYHYGGAI
+1662 
-1670 YSLGSVSMGEGA
+1670 
-1682 TVRGNTTSYMGGAIA
+1682 
-1697 VTGALSLGTGSV
+1697 
-1709 VESNQAQAGGAVY
+1709 
-1722 STGQVNATGTTFR
+1722 
-1735 KNVATSNYGGG
+1735 
-1746 IYSAGGSIVLVDSR
+1746 
-1760 MEENKAAGGGA
+1760 
-1771 IILAGGGTASVMDT
+1771 
-1785 AFAANTAT
+1785 
-1793 NGGAFFIDKNGV
+1793 
-1805 LTTASGGVGT
+1805 
-1815 DAGTLFDGN
+1815 
-1824 SATTNGGA
+1824 
-1832 VYVQN
+1832 
-1837 GTVDLGS
+1837 
-1844 GTRLQGNQAAKGGAI
+1844 
-1859 YALGG
+1859 
-1864 KDASAKLTFA
+1864 
-1874 GTVFG
+1874 
-1879 KNSGTYGGAVYSSA
+1879 
-1893 SVGGTVNA
+1893 
-1901 AASDVVFEGNTATS
+1901 
-1915 GGAVYLGGSG
+1915 
-1925 TSDIAFTDA
+1925 
-1934 VFKENQANTGN
+1934 
-1945 GGAIYSAI
+1945 
-1953 SGSSNLA
+1953 
-1960 IADSTFEGNN
+1960 
-1970 AGYGGAVFNNGQL
+1970 
-1983 TTSGNVVFSG
+1983 
-1993 NTATYGGAV
+1993 
-2002 YNYFTSTTDGSLA
+2002 
-2015 FNGGARFTGNTAS
+2015 
-2028 GLGGA
+2028 
-2033 IYNTRAVT
+2033 
-2041 LNPGAG
+2041 
-2047 QEIVFSGN
+2047 
-2055 TDSTGSNA
+2055 
-2063 IFMGDGSSLDI
+2063 
-2074 MGDGK
+2074 
-2079 VVFDDAL
+2079 
-2086 SSQSATPTLKKT
+2086 
-2098 GSGELLLNASMDGF
+2098 
-2112 LGTASFEGGL
+2112 
-2122 TSIAEKWLIKNLS
+2122 
-2135 TVAGGKLKMSEFSF
+2135 
-2149 ASQDAENAVTGG
+2149 
-2161 KLVLA
+2161 
-2166 GGILETGTGQIFA
+2166 
-2179 NGLNAEG
+2179 
-2186 DARNPGSVKLN
+2186 
-2197 GDNWS
+2197 
-2202 FDSGL
+2202 
-2207 IAFDDAKYNLTYAQ
+2207 
-2221 AAALLLGASNVGADA
+2221 
-2236 SGSGSAKEITFTGT
+2236 
-2250 YVNIPNPGPI
+2250 
-2260 SPYYYTGNKSDAASD
+2260 
-2275 GTVGGWLDN
+2275 
-2284 SGVPVTLANAI
+2284 
-2295 TVKKEPGQASE
+2295 
-2306 YRFLSGVF
+2306 
-2314 DGSKASDTSSL
+2314 
-2325 IHDDSGVHVTSDGP
+2325 
-2339 LTIQNWGT
+2339 
-2347 ELVPAHTS
+2347 
-2355 TVASTGEIVFGN
+2355 
-2367 NVSVLNNHSAGDGTK
+2367 
-2382 GGGALFSKASITF
+2382 
-2395 GDNAVLS
+2395 
-2402 GNATVLAAGGE
+2402 
-2413 GYGGGALFLDG
+2413 
-2424 KGEILLGKNALIEKN
+2424 
-2439 ESCGYG
+2439 
-2445 GAIYSLGSVRL
+2445 
-2456 GEGAVIRGNKA
+2456 
-2467 SYMGG
+2467 
-2472 ALAVTGALSLGKNAL
+2472 
-2487 VEDNQAR
+2487 
-2494 QGGAIYAQNGTL
+2494 
-2506 ALGSGTRLERNQA
+2506 
-2519 DRGGAI
+2519 
-2525 YLQGG
+2525 
-2530 SGDSTT
+2530 
-2536 LDLMNSVFRENSASN
+2536 
-2551 GGALYL
+2551 
-2557 TGDGTLRIAA
+2557 
-2567 ADTVFEGN
+2567 
-2575 SASYGGAIYNGFPM
+2575 
-2589 NEKGHS
+2589 
-2595 GSDGS
+2595 
-2600 LAFNGGA
+2600 
-2607 RFTGNTASG
+2607 
-2616 LGGAIYN
+2616 
-2623 TRAVTLNP
+2623 
-2631 GAGQEIVFSGNTDST
+2631 GNTDST

-2657 SLDITGDGKVVFDDA
+2657 SLDITGDGKVVFNDA
-2672 LSSQSATPTLKKTGG
+2672 LSSQSATPALKKTGS

-2706 DGRTEI
+2706 GGRTEI

-2732 EFSFAAQGEGNNVAG
+2732 AFSFVARGEGNNVAG

-2754 GILETGTGQIFT
+2754 GILETGTGQIFI

-2781 KLRDDNWSFNSGL
+2781 KLSGDNWSFDSGL

-2812 SLGANNVEAGEGVG
+2812 SLGANNVEAGEGAG

-2837 TGYVDPDPD
+2837 TGYVDPVPDPVPPVEPDPDPVPPVEPDPDPVPPVEPDPD
-2846 PVPPVDPD
+2846 PVPPVDPGPDPVPPVEPD

-2906 GASATDD
+2906 GASAKDD

-2971 EGASGVLNLGTP
+2971 EGAFGVLNLGTP

-3054 NVSGRL
+3054 NVSGKL
-3060 TSASVELSGGGLN
+3060 TSASVELSGGALN

-3107 QINIGDQGS
+3107 QLNIGDQGS

-3124 ARLQGGRVFL
+3124 AQLQGGRVFL

-3140 NDALTDAS
+3140 NDALADAS

-3231 TATFTDGSLLLVDG
+3231 TATFADGSLLLVDG

-3275 QGEYAITSGFSVSSV
+3275 QGEYAITSGFSVSNV

-3317 KIQATA
+3317 KVQATA

-3348 DTESDSMGIRFLSR
+3348 DTESGNMGIRFLSR
-3362 AVNENYLPKADTVHT
+3362 AVNENHLPKADTVHT

-3410 LLHMTATREG
+3410 LSHMTTTREG
-3420 AVRKDGLNLWIN
+3420 AIRKDGLNLWIN
-3432 ALYGAEHARNFGAGS
+3432 ALYGAEHARNLGAGS

-3463 DYAFGVFRV
+3463 DYAFGDFRV

-3496 DFWGVNLY
+3496 DFWGMNLY

-3529 DLPTTMQLGQLRGD
+3529 DLPTTMQLGQLRAD

-3584 RIDEHDVF
+3584 RIDDHDVF

-3622 KPRADLSVVPAAGDL
+3622 KPRADLSVAPAAGDL

-3672 QRDNISFGLD
+3672 QKDNISFGLD
-3682 YGIRASEHKT
+3682 YGIRASEHKA

>member
-43 GFAGAEDPII
+43 GFAGAEELSGDISPISLSGDTRNI
-53 APNSSISKHYD
+53 IGVGDISLRSTEPALRYLI
-64 TNTTVLNTDQPQFSK
+64 NVS
-79 ELYAIGAT
+79 G
-87 GSQGAL
+87 QGQL
-93 DISMEGDAA
+93 DISMSNGSPMAVGHADGIY
-102 LTVDASWRRDAAD
+102 LKDYSDSDQYASAFHVA
-115 SNRDQLSAVYV
+115 
-126 GSGAQFSFT
+126 GSGSSGSFVGT
-135 GTGLFRATG
+135 GTFSMVGG
-144 QGKVMEAVAFRNG
+144 GKLLGVCAFLSESK
-157 ANGPTG
+157 
-163 GTMRLTGAIT
+163 GTLTLSGDIT
-173 GEAITEASEN
+173 GEAEAVMN
-183 GSGYKAI
+183 GSNGYASFAAAAAGGNLVFGGDRTTLRAKAST
-190 GVKAENAGTIIFSGK
+190 GNNANGAFVKYGGMIDFASKSVLIESKNTDSNSVGINCADGTVKTSADTDLDIVVEGNKATTGIQLTASSSDVQLAGNLDLTATQTGQDSFASVLGISNDSGK
-205 SAWLKAMAHAGTADG
+205 MVVSGPTSLRLVTNAPFDAKGITASGKADMSFLGDVEIA
-220 VYARYGGVVDFQS
+220 V
-233 EEVKVLSQSDTGSAA
+233 TGSA
-248 SGISIEYS
+248 SGSALYTTYRYDYS
-256 GGTITSSEQTALTV
+256 TQAGICPV
-270 GVKAPASTATGISLS
+270 ISLGTDGKAVTLNSS
-285 GASKGLV
+285 G
-292 DLAGSLAVSV
+292 
-302 EGSPVRGIE
+302 
-311 NDQGT
+311 
-316 LHVAKASSITGIG
+316 
-329 EGTFPSYGI
+329 YGI
-338 WGRNGSSTELRGD
+338 N
-351 VDVNMTSSTTVYGV
+351 N
-365 YADSAT
+365 
-371 VSLGSEGDVAILV
+371 
-384 QGSLGRGVAAFSG
+384 QG
-397 GNVEL
+397 
-402 GSQGKEVSI
+402 
-411 TAQNTGVE
+411 
-419 AGTSSTVSLN
+419 
-429 GKVKI
+429 
-434 DSGTGISLSSTTVDK
+434 
-449 FPSLLS
+449 
-455 NGSVSIIS
+455 GSVSL
-463 AGTGIVAKYA
+463 TGQRINITGSTGVFVEGGGNENVFADVRFDGPTTINADKAIV
-473 HAVFNELHIQAGT
+473 
-486 GIDVQSPGYI
+486 
-496 GSGNTDTVLDVNGP
+496 
-510 AEIVAQNTALQIVG
+510 
-524 ASGSKSASSGF
+524 
-535 VGTFNDAAS
+535 
-544 LRASNGNGVQLSAS
+544 
-558 THSGTTAARDC
+558 
-569 SVTFKG
+569 
-575 QTSIASEKGTGVVVN
+575 TSI
-590 GPVASTAQDG
+590 
-600 ASVVFEGATTID
+600 
-612 AAKAIEIKK
+612 KAGEQV
-621 NNGKGASVTFAY
+621 GASVTFAY
-633 NPTPINVPARAQD
+633 NPTPINVPVTKES
-646 ADSQVNGSVTG
+646 ADSKVRGSVTG
-657 TGTLIKSGG
+657 SSGTINKENAGSLAFYGDISNFSGVFNQKGGTTFLSEGAAGYFGKAQLAVTGGALVAPTLSFQKTGTL
-666 GSLALNGDNSSFSG
+666 
-680 EFNMQGGRAF
+680 
-690 LGSGKGY
+690 
-697 FSGATV
+697 
-703 NLTGGTLVAPELRF
+703 TL
-717 SGGKLLVAGGTLE
+717 AGGTLE

-787 AGNVAADNASG
+787 AGNVAADNVSG

-852 TPVTRS
+852 TPVARS
-858 LTIDGNGH
+858 LAIDGNGH

-883 TVSIQNITFDGL
+883 TVSIQNIAFDGL

-903 EGPVSFG
+903 EGSVSFG

-964 VSFINCTGGSGGGLY
+964 VGFINCTGGSGGGLY

-1002 LNVVDDYGGYL
+1002 LNVVDDYEDYL
-1013 TDPNYA
+1013 TDPDYA

-1036 KDNSVELLGSGGN
+1036 KNNSVELLGSGGN

-1090 AKAVLGSATFIQ
+1090 AKAVLGSATFTQ

-1144 NMAAESAFSKNTA
+1144 NMAAESTFSKNTA

-1186 AVFNVHQLTFADGA
+1186 AIFNVHQLTFADGA

-1213 YNDFSADKDGNVVS
+1213 YNDFSEDKDGNAVS
-1227 DGSLTFN
+1227 AGSLAFN

-1244 SGFGGA
+1244 SGLGGA

-1283 GDGSSLDIMGD
+1283 GDGSSLDITGD

-1301 ALSSQSATPT
+1301 ALSSQSATPA

-1347 IKNLSTVAGGK
+1347 IKNLITIAGGK
-1358 LKMSE
+1358 LKMPE

-1444 GASNVGADASGSGS
+1444 GASNVGAEASGSGS

-1490 SDGTVGGWRDSSGLP
+1490 SDGTVGGWLDSSGVP
-1505 IAIADVITVKTEP
+1505 IAIADVITVKTDP

-1531 DGSKTSDTSETYAC
+1531 DGSKTSDASDTYAC

-1606 GAIFSKKGVT
+1606 GAIFSKKGVA

-1648 VVRFGKNAVIANNE
+1648 AVRFGKNAVIANNE

-1682 TVRGNTTSYMGGAIA
+1682 IVRGNTTSYMGGAIA

-1722 STGQVNATGTTFR
+1722 STGQVSATGTTFR

-1771 IILAGGGTASVMDT
+1771 VLLAGGGTASVTDT
-1785 AFAANTAT
+1785 TFAANTAT
-1793 NGGAFFIDKNGV
+1793 NGGAFFIDKNGM
-1805 LTTASGGVGT
+1805 LTTTSGEAGS
-1815 DAGTLFDGN
+1815 DAGTLFEGN

-1837 GTVDLGS
+1837 GAVDLGS
-1844 GTRLQGNQAAKGGAI
+1844 GTRLQGNQAVKGGAI

-1874 GTVFG
+1874 DAVFG

-1893 SVGGTVNA
+1893 SVGGTVNV

-1945 GGAIYSAI
+1945 GGAIYSGI

-1960 IADSTFEGNN
+1960 IADSSFEGNS

-1993 NTATYGGAV
+1993 NRATYGGAV

-2033 IYNTRAVT
+2033 IYNTR
-2041 LNPGAG
+2041 
-2047 QEIVFSGN
+2047 
-2055 TDSTGSNA
+2055 
-2063 IFMGDGSSLDI
+2063 
-2074 MGDGK
+2074 
-2079 VVFDDAL
+2079 
-2086 SSQSATPTLKKT
+2086 
-2098 GSGELLLNASMDGF
+2098 
-2112 LGTASFEGGL
+2112 
-2122 TSIAEKWLIKNLS
+2122 SI
-2135 TVAGGKLKMSEFSF
+2135 
-2149 ASQDAENAVTGG
+2149 
-2161 KLVLA
+2161 
-2166 GGILETGTGQIFA
+2166 
-2179 NGLNAEG
+2179 
-2186 DARNPGSVKLN
+2186 
-2197 GDNWS
+2197 
-2202 FDSGL
+2202 
-2207 IAFDDAKYNLTYAQ
+2207 
-2221 AAALLLGASNVGADA
+2221 
-2236 SGSGSAKEITFTGT
+2236 
-2250 YVNIPNPGPI
+2250 
-2260 SPYYYTGNKSDAASD
+2260 
-2275 GTVGGWLDN
+2275 
-2284 SGVPVTLANAI
+2284 
-2295 TVKKEPGQASE
+2295 
-2306 YRFLSGVF
+2306 
-2314 DGSKASDTSSL
+2314 
-2325 IHDDSGVHVTSDGP
+2325 
-2339 LTIQNWGT
+2339 
-2347 ELVPAHTS
+2347 
-2355 TVASTGEIVFGN
+2355 
-2367 NVSVLNNHSAGDGTK
+2367 
-2382 GGGALFSKASITF
+2382 
-2395 GDNAVLS
+2395 
-2402 GNATVLAAGGE
+2402 
-2413 GYGGGALFLDG
+2413 
-2424 KGEILLGKNALIEKN
+2424 
-2439 ESCGYG
+2439 
-2445 GAIYSLGSVRL
+2445 
-2456 GEGAVIRGNKA
+2456 
-2467 SYMGG
+2467 
-2472 ALAVTGALSLGKNAL
+2472 
-2487 VEDNQAR
+2487 
-2494 QGGAIYAQNGTL
+2494 
-2506 ALGSGTRLERNQA
+2506 
-2519 DRGGAI
+2519 
-2525 YLQGG
+2525 
-2530 SGDSTT
+2530 
-2536 LDLMNSVFRENSASN
+2536 
-2551 GGALYL
+2551 
-2557 TGDGTLRIAA
+2557 
-2567 ADTVFEGN
+2567 
-2575 SASYGGAIYNGFPM
+2575 
-2589 NEKGHS
+2589 
-2595 GSDGS
+2595 
-2600 LAFNGGA
+2600 
-2607 RFTGNTASG
+2607 
-2616 LGGAIYN
+2616 
-2623 TRAVTLNP
+2623 TLNP

-2672 LSSQSATPTLKKTGG
+2672 LSSQSATPALKKTGSG
-2687 GTLLFNAS
+2687 ELLLNAS

-2732 EFSFAAQGEGNNVAG
+2732 AFSFVAQGEGNNVAG

-2754 GILETGTGQIFT
+2754 GILETGTGQIFI

-2781 KLRDDNWSFNSGL
+2781 KLSGDNWSFDSGL

-2812 SLGANNVEAGEGVG
+2812 SLGANNVEAGEGAG

-2837 TGYVDPDPD
+2837 TGYVDPGPD
-2846 PVPPVDPD
+2846 PVPPVEPD

-2906 GASATDD
+2906 GASAKDD

-2962 VNVHVGGTG
+2962 VNVHVGGAG
-2971 EGASGVLNLGTP
+2971 EGAFGVLNLGTP

-3045 TIRQADGQT
+3045 TIRQTDGQT
-3054 NVSGRL
+3054 NVSGKL
-3060 TSASVELSGGGLN
+3060 TSASVELSGGALN

-3107 QINIGDQGS
+3107 QFNIGDQGS

-3124 ARLQGGRVFL
+3124 AQLQGGRVFL

-3140 NDALTDAS
+3140 NDALANAS

-3231 TATFTDGSLLLVDG
+3231 TATFADGSLLLVDG

-3275 QGEYAITSGFSVSSV
+3275 QGEYAITSGFSVSNV

-3317 KIQATA
+3317 KVQATA

-3348 DTESDSMGIRFLSR
+3348 DTESGNMGIRFLSR
-3362 AVNENYLPKADTVHT
+3362 AVNENHLPKADTVHT

-3410 LLHMTATREG
+3410 LSHMTTTREG
-3420 AVRKDGLNLWIN
+3420 AIRKDGLNLWIN
-3432 ALYGAEHARNFGAGS
+3432 ALYGAEHARNLGAGS

-3463 DYAFGVFRV
+3463 DYAFGDFRV

-3496 DFWGVNLY
+3496 DFWGMNLY

-3529 DLPTTMQLGQLRGD
+3529 DLPTTMQLGQLRAD

-3584 RIDEHDVF
+3584 RIDDHDVF

-3637 KAKTKARVP
+3637 KAKTKVRVP

-3672 QRDNISFGLD
+3672 QKDNISFGLD
-3682 YGIRASEHKT
+3682 YGIRASEHKA

>member
-1 MTLSRGAIGNLV
+1 MVGGGKLLGVCAFLSESKGTLTLS
-13 NRYRAV
+13 
-19 LRKCRMM
+19 
-26 NVFGSLAV
+26 
-34 AGMLVAGNA
+34 
-43 GFAGAEDPII
+43 
-53 APNSSISKHYD
+53 
-64 TNTTVLNTDQPQFSK
+64 
-79 ELYAIGAT
+79 
-87 GSQGAL
+87 
-93 DISMEGDAA
+93 GD
-102 LTVDASWRRDAAD
+102 
-115 SNRDQLSAVYV
+115 
-126 GSGAQFSFT
+126 
-135 GTGLFRATG
+135 
-144 QGKVMEAVAFRNG
+144 
-157 ANGPTG
+157 
-163 GTMRLTGAIT
+163 IT
-173 GEAITEASEN
+173 GEAEAVMN
-183 GSGYKAI
+183 GSNGYASFAAAAAGGNLVFGGDRTTLRAKAST
-190 GVKAENAGTIIFSGK
+190 GNNANGAFVKYGGMIDFASKSVLIESKNTDSSSVGINCADGTVKTSADTDLDIVVEGNKATTGIQLTASSSDVQLAGNLDLTATQTGQDSFASVLGISNDSGK
-205 SAWLKAMAHAGTADG
+205 MVVSGPTSLRLATNAPFDAKGITASGKADMSFLGDVEIA
-220 VYARYGGVVDFQS
+220 V
-233 EEVKVLSQSDTGSAA
+233 TGSA
-248 SGISIEYS
+248 SGSALYTAYRYDYS
-256 GGTITSSEQTALTV
+256 TQAGICPV
-270 GVKAPASTATGISLS
+270 ISLGTDGKAVTLNSS
-285 GASKGLV
+285 G
-292 DLAGSLAVSV
+292 
-302 EGSPVRGIE
+302 
-311 NDQGT
+311 
-316 LHVAKASSITGIG
+316 
-329 EGTFPSYGI
+329 YGI
-338 WGRNGSSTELRGD
+338 N
-351 VDVNMTSSTTVYGV
+351 N
-365 YADSAT
+365 
-371 VSLGSEGDVAILV
+371 
-384 QGSLGRGVAAFSG
+384 QG
-397 GNVEL
+397 
-402 GSQGKEVSI
+402 
-411 TAQNTGVE
+411 
-419 AGTSSTVSLN
+419 
-429 GKVKI
+429 
-434 DSGTGISLSSTTVDK
+434 
-449 FPSLLS
+449 
-455 NGSVSIIS
+455 GSVSL
-463 AGTGIVAKYA
+463 TGQRINITGSTGVFVEGGGNENVFADVRFDGPTTINADKAIV
-473 HAVFNELHIQAGT
+473 
-486 GIDVQSPGYI
+486 
-496 GSGNTDTVLDVNGP
+496 
-510 AEIVAQNTALQIVG
+510 
-524 ASGSKSASSGF
+524 
-535 VGTFNDAAS
+535 
-544 LRASNGNGVQLSAS
+544 
-558 THSGTTAARDC
+558 
-569 SVTFKG
+569 
-575 QTSIASEKGTGVVVN
+575 TSI
-590 GPVASTAQDG
+590 
-600 ASVVFEGATTID
+600 
-612 AAKAIEIKK
+612 KAGEQV
-621 NNGKGASVTFAY
+621 GASVTFAY
-633 NPTPINVPARAQD
+633 NPTPINVPVTKES
-646 ADSQVNGSVTG
+646 ADSKVRGSVTG
-657 TGTLIKSGG
+657 SSGTINKENA
-666 GSLALNGDNSSFSG
+666 GSLAFYGDISNFSG
-680 EFNMQGGRAF
+680 VFNQKGGTTF
-690 LGSGKGY
+690 LSEGAAGY
-697 FSGATV
+697 FGKAQLAV
-703 NLTGGTLVAPELRF
+703 TGGALVAPTLSF
-717 SGGKLLVAGGTLE
+717 QKTGKLTLAGGTLE

-787 AGNVAADNASG
+787 AGNVAADNVSG

-852 TPVTRS
+852 TPVARS
-858 LTIDGNGH
+858 LAIDGNGH

-883 TVSIQNITFDGL
+883 TVSIQNIAFDGL

-964 VSFINCTGGSGGGLY
+964 VGFINCTGGSGGGLY

-1013 TDPNYA
+1013 TDPDYA

-1036 KDNSVELLGSGGN
+1036 KNNSVELLGSGGN

-1090 AKAVLGSATFIQ
+1090 AKAVLGSAAFTQ

-1144 NMAAESAFSKNTA
+1144 NMAAESTFSKNTA
-1157 GVGGGLYN
+1157 GVGGGFYN

-1186 AVFNVHQLTFADGA
+1186 AIFNVHQLTFADGA

-1213 YNDFSADKDGNVVS
+1213 YNDFSEDKDGNAVS
-1227 DGSLTFN
+1227 AGSLAFN

-1244 SGFGGA
+1244 GGLGGA

-1283 GDGSSLDIMGD
+1283 GDGSSLDITGD

-1301 ALSSQSATPT
+1301 ALSSQSATPA

-1325 MDGFLGTASFEG
+1325 MGGFLGTASFEG

-1347 IKNLSTVAGGK
+1347 IKNLVTIAGGK
-1358 LKMSE
+1358 LKMPE
-1363 FSFASQDAENAVTG
+1363 FSFAPQDAENAVTG

-1426 FDDAKYN
+1426 FDDTKYN

-1444 GASNVGADASGSGS
+1444 GASNVGAEASGSGS

-1490 SDGTVGGWRDSSGLP
+1490 SDGTVGGWLDSSGVP
-1505 IAIADVITVKTEP
+1505 IAIADVITVKTDP

-1531 DGSKTSDTSETYAC
+1531 DGSKTSDANDTYAC

-1555 VTSDGPLT
+1555 VTSGGPLT

-1570 LMPYHASVASSNGEI
+1570 LMPYHASVASSSGEI

-1606 GAIFSKKGVT
+1606 GAIFSKKGVA

-1648 VVRFGKNAVIANNE
+1648 AVRFGKNAVIANNE

-1682 TVRGNTTSYMGGAIA
+1682 IVRGNTTSYMGGAIA

-1722 STGQVNATGTTFR
+1722 STGQVSATGTTFR

-1771 IILAGGGTASVMDT
+1771 VLLAGGGTASVTDT
-1785 AFAANTAT
+1785 TFAANTAT
-1793 NGGAFFIDKNGV
+1793 NGGAFFIDKNGM
-1805 LTTASGGVGT
+1805 LTTTSGEAGS
-1815 DAGTLFDGN
+1815 DAGTLFEGN

-1844 GTRLQGNQAAKGGAI
+1844 GTRLQGNQAVKGGAI

-1874 GTVFG
+1874 DAVFG

-1893 SVGGTVNA
+1893 SVGGTVNV

-1945 GGAIYSAI
+1945 GGAIYSGI

-1960 IADSTFEGNN
+1960 IADSSFEGNS

-1993 NTATYGGAV
+1993 NRATYGAAV

-2033 IYNTRAVT
+2033 IYNTRSIT

-2074 MGDGK
+2074 TGDGK

-2086 SSQSATPTLKKT
+2086 SSQSATPALKKT
-2098 GSGELLLNASMDGF
+2098 GSGELLLNASMGGF

-2122 TSIAEKWLIKNLS
+2122 TSIAEKWLIKNLV
-2135 TVAGGKLKMSEFSF
+2135 TIAGGKLKMPEFSF
-2149 ASQDAENAVTGG
+2149 APQDAENAVTGG

-2207 IAFDDAKYNLTYAQ
+2207 IAFDDTKYNLTYAQ
-2221 AAALLLGASNVGADA
+2221 AAALLLGASNVGAEA

-2250 YVNIPNPGPI
+2250 LVELPPGDPDSFETLQKAVLDTGIDSIKLGSDIVLSKRLQGTTPVARSLAIDGNGHTI
-2260 SPYYYTGNKSDAASD
+2260 SGAYPGLWFKGMDS
-2275 GTVGGWLDN
+2275 GTVSIQN
-2284 SGVPVTLANAI
+2284 IA
-2295 TVKKEPGQASE
+2295 
-2306 YRFLSGVF
+2306 F
-2314 DGSKASDTSSL
+2314 DGLKTSSGDRYEGPVSFGPAIFFDMGYFADNWKSTAKL
-2325 IHDDSGVHVTSDGP
+2325 IIGDGVQFRNTESVGDGAGGAVR
-2339 LTIQNWGT
+2339 T
-2347 ELVPAHTS
+2347 AHGI
-2355 TVASTGEIVFGN
+2355 VEIGN
-2367 NVSVLNNHSAGDGTK
+2367 NVGFINCTGGSGGGLYSESFTTIGDNVVFEGNK
-2382 GGGALFSKASITF
+2382 GRRGGALNVV
-2395 GDNAVLS
+2395 DD
-2402 GNATVLAAGGE
+2402 
-2413 GYGGGALFLDG
+2413 YGGYLTDPDYASGARRV
-2424 KGEILLGKNALIEKN
+2424 KYVHIGKNALFKN
-2439 ESCGYG
+2439 NSVELLGSGGNG
-2445 GAIYSLGSVRL
+2445 GAIEVQS
-2456 GEGAVIRGNKA
+2456 GELSIDDGATFTGNTSK
-2467 SYMGG
+2467 S
-2472 ALAVTGALSLGKNAL
+2472 T
-2487 VEDNQAR
+2487 
-2494 QGGAIYAQNGTL
+2494 GGAIAVCDWSPQL
-2506 ALGSGTRLERNQA
+2506 PAKAVLGSAAFTQ
-2519 DRGGAI
+2519 
-2525 YLQGG
+2525 
-2530 SGDSTT
+2530 
-2536 LDLMNSVFRENSASN
+2536 NSA
-2551 GGALYL
+2551 G
-2557 TGDGTLRIAA
+2557 
-2567 ADTVFEGN
+2567 
-2575 SASYGGAIYNGFPM
+2575 SYGGAIINEGDVRFNGPVSFVENTAGKIGGAVCNLNTLNMAAESTFSKNTAGVGGGFYNEGIASLGKASFIE
-2589 NEKGHS
+2589 NAAADGGGAVFNVHQLTFADGAVFS
-2595 GSDGS
+2595 GNSATDGGAVYNYFTSTTDGS

-2623 TRAVTLNP
+2623 TRSITLNP

-2672 LSSQSATPTLKKTGG
+2672 LSSQSATPALKKTGSG
-2687 GTLLFNAS
+2687 ELLLNAS

-2712 AQKWLIKNTV
+2712 PQKWLIKNTV

-2732 EFSFAAQGEGNNVAG
+2732 AFSFVAQGEGNNVAG

-2754 GILETGTGQIFT
+2754 GILETGTGQIFI

-2781 KLRDDNWSFNSGL
+2781 KLSGDNWSFDSGL

-2812 SLGANNVEAGEGVG
+2812 SLGANNVEAGEGAG

-2837 TGYVDPDPD
+2837 TGYVDPVPDPVPPVEPDPD
-2846 PVPPVDPD
+2846 PVPPVDPGPDPVPPVEPD

-2906 GASATDD
+2906 GASAKDD

-3054 NVSGRL
+3054 NVSGKL
-3060 TSASVELSGGGLN
+3060 TSASVELSGGALN

-3107 QINIGDQGS
+3107 QLNIGDQGS

-3124 ARLQGGRVFL
+3124 AQLQGGRVFL

-3140 NDALTDAS
+3140 NDALADAS

-3231 TATFTDGSLLLVDG
+3231 TATFADGSLLLVDG

-3275 QGEYAITSGFSVSSV
+3275 QGEYAITSGFSVSNV

-3317 KIQATA
+3317 KVQATA

-3348 DTESDSMGIRFLSR
+3348 DTESGNMGIRFLSR
-3362 AVNENYLPKADTVHT
+3362 AVNENHLPKADTVHT

-3410 LLHMTATREG
+3410 LSHMTTTREG
-3420 AVRKDGLNLWIN
+3420 AIRKDGLNLWIN
-3432 ALYGAEHARNFGAGS
+3432 ALYGAEHARNLGAGS

-3463 DYAFGVFRV
+3463 DYAFGDFRV

-3496 DFWGVNLY
+3496 DFWGMNLY

-3529 DLPTTMQLGQLRGD
+3529 DLPTTMQLGQLRAD

-3584 RIDEHDVF
+3584 RIDDHDVF

-3622 KPRADLSVVPAAGDL
+3622 KPRADLSVAPAAGDL
-3637 KAKTKARVP
+3637 KAKAKARVP

-3672 QRDNISFGLD
+3672 QKDNISFGLD
-3682 YGIRASEHKT
+3682 YGIRASEHKA

>member
-43 GFAGAEDPII
+43 GFAGAEELSGDISPISLSGDTRNI
-53 APNSSISKHYD
+53 IGVGDISLRSTEPALRYLI
-64 TNTTVLNTDQPQFSK
+64 NVS
-79 ELYAIGAT
+79 G
-87 GSQGAL
+87 QGQL
-93 DISMEGDAA
+93 DISMSNGSSMAVGNADGIY
-102 LTVDASWRRDAAD
+102 LKDYSDYDQYASAFHVA
-115 SNRDQLSAVYV
+115 
-126 GSGAQFSFT
+126 GSGSSGSFVGT
-135 GTGLFRATG
+135 GTFSMVGG
-144 QGKVMEAVAFRNG
+144 GKLLGVCAFLSESK
-157 ANGPTG
+157 
-163 GTMRLTGAIT
+163 GTLTLSGDIT
-173 GEAITEASEN
+173 GEAEAVMN
-183 GSGYKAI
+183 GSNGYASFAAAAAGGNLFFGGDRTTLRAKASTGNNANGAFVKYGGMI
-190 GVKAENAGTIIFSGK
+190 GFASKSVLIESKNTDSNSVGINCADGTVKTSADTDLDIVVEGNKATTGIQLTASSSDVQLAGNLDLTATQTGQDSFASVLGISNDSGK
-205 SAWLKAMAHAGTADG
+205 MVVSGPASLRLATNAPFDAKGITASGKADMSFLGDVEIA
-220 VYARYGGVVDFQS
+220 V
-233 EEVKVLSQSDTGSAA
+233 TGSA
-248 SGISIEYS
+248 SGSALYTTYRYDYS
-256 GGTITSSEQTALTV
+256 TQAGICPV
-270 GVKAPASTATGISLS
+270 ISLGADGKAVTLNSS
-285 GASKGLV
+285 G
-292 DLAGSLAVSV
+292 
-302 EGSPVRGIE
+302 
-311 NDQGT
+311 
-316 LHVAKASSITGIG
+316 
-329 EGTFPSYGI
+329 YGI
-338 WGRNGSSTELRGD
+338 N
-351 VDVNMTSSTTVYGV
+351 N
-365 YADSAT
+365 
-371 VSLGSEGDVAILV
+371 
-384 QGSLGRGVAAFSG
+384 QG
-397 GNVEL
+397 
-402 GSQGKEVSI
+402 
-411 TAQNTGVE
+411 
-419 AGTSSTVSLN
+419 
-429 GKVKI
+429 
-434 DSGTGISLSSTTVDK
+434 
-449 FPSLLS
+449 
-455 NGSVSIIS
+455 GSVSL
-463 AGTGIVAKYA
+463 TGQRINITGSTG
-473 HAVFNELHIQAGT
+473 VFVEGGGNENVFA
-486 GIDVQSPGYI
+486 DVRFDGPTTI
-496 GSGNTDTVLDVNGP
+496 NADTAIL
-510 AEIVAQNTALQIVG
+510 
-524 ASGSKSASSGF
+524 
-535 VGTFNDAAS
+535 
-544 LRASNGNGVQLSAS
+544 
-558 THSGTTAARDC
+558 
-569 SVTFKG
+569 
-575 QTSIASEKGTGVVVN
+575 TSI
-590 GPVASTAQDG
+590 
-600 ASVVFEGATTID
+600 
-612 AAKAIEIKK
+612 KAGEQV
-621 NNGKGASVTFAY
+621 GASVTFAY
-633 NPTPINVPARAQD
+633 NPTPINAPVTKES
-646 ADSQVNGSVTG
+646 ADSKVRGSVTG
-657 TGTLIKSGG
+657 SSGTINKENA
-666 GSLALNGDNSSFSG
+666 GSLAFYGDISNFSG
-680 EFNMQGGRAF
+680 VFNQKGGTTF
-690 LGSGKGY
+690 LSEGAAGY
-697 FSGATV
+697 FGKAQV
-703 NLTGGTLVAPELRF
+703 AVTGGALVAPTLSF
-717 SGGKLLVAGGTLE
+717 QKTGKLTLAGGTLE

-787 AGNVAADNASG
+787 AGNVAADNVSG

-852 TPVTRS
+852 TPVARS
-858 LTIDGNGH
+858 LAIDGNGH

-883 TVSIQNITFDGL
+883 TVSIQNIAFDGL

-940 TESVGDGAGG
+940 MESVGDGAGG

-964 VSFINCTGGSGGGLY
+964 VGFINCTGGSGGGLY

-1002 LNVVDDYGGYL
+1002 LNVVDDYEDYL
-1013 TDPNYA
+1013 TDPDYA

-1036 KDNSVELLGSGGN
+1036 KNNSVELLGSGGN

-1065 ATFTGNTSKSTG
+1065 ATFTGNSSKSTG

-1090 AKAVLGSATFIQ
+1090 AKAVLGSAAFTQ

-1144 NMAAESAFSKNTA
+1144 NMAAESTFFKNTA

-1213 YNDFSADKDGNVVS
+1213 YNDFSEDKDGNAVS
-1227 DGSLTFN
+1227 
-1234 GGARFTGNTA
+1234 A
-1244 SGFGGA
+1244 
-1250 IYNTRSITLNP
+1250 
-1261 GAGQEI
+1261 
-1267 VFSGNTDSTGS
+1267 
-1278 NAIFM
+1278 
-1283 GDGSSLDIMGD
+1283 
-1294 GKVVFDD
+1294 
-1301 ALSSQSATPT
+1301 
-1311 LKKTGSGELLLNAS
+1311 
-1325 MDGFLGTASFEG
+1325 
-1337 GLTSIAEKWL
+1337 
-1347 IKNLSTVAGGK
+1347 
-1358 LKMSE
+1358 
-1363 FSFASQDAENAVTG
+1363 
-1377 GKLVLAGGIL
+1377 
-1387 ETGTG
+1387 
-1392 QIFANGLNAEGDAR
+1392 
-1406 NPGSVKL
+1406 
-1413 NGDNWSFDSGLIA
+1413 
-1426 FDDAKYN
+1426 
-1433 LTYAQAAALLL
+1433 
-1444 GASNVGADASGSGS
+1444 
-1458 AKEITF
+1458 
-1464 TGTYVNIPN
+1464 
-1473 PGPLSPYY
+1473 
-1481 YTGNKSDAA
+1481 
-1490 SDGTVGGWRDSSGLP
+1490 
-1505 IAIADVITVKTEP
+1505 
-1518 GQASEYRFLSGVY
+1518 
-1531 DGSKTSDTSETYAC
+1531 
-1545 LIHGGDSGVR
+1545 
-1555 VTSDGPLT
+1555 
-1563 IQNWGTG
+1563 
-1570 LMPYHASVASSNGEI
+1570 
-1585 LFGDNVSLLNNH
+1585 
-1597 SAGDATKGG
+1597 
-1606 GAIFSKKGVT
+1606 
-1616 FGDNAVLSGN
+1616 
-1626 STALAIG
+1626 
-1633 GGGYGG
+1633 
-1639 GAIFLDGKG
+1639 
-1648 VVRFGKNAVIANNE
+1648 
-1662 SYHYGGAI
+1662 
-1670 YSLGSVSMGEGA
+1670 
-1682 TVRGNTTSYMGGAIA
+1682 
-1697 VTGALSLGTGSV
+1697 
-1709 VESNQAQAGGAVY
+1709 
-1722 STGQVNATGTTFR
+1722 
-1735 KNVATSNYGGG
+1735 
-1746 IYSAGGSIVLVDSR
+1746 
-1760 MEENKAAGGGA
+1760 
-1771 IILAGGGTASVMDT
+1771 
-1785 AFAANTAT
+1785 
-1793 NGGAFFIDKNGV
+1793 
-1805 LTTASGGVGT
+1805 
-1815 DAGTLFDGN
+1815 
-1824 SATTNGGA
+1824 
-1832 VYVQN
+1832 
-1837 GTVDLGS
+1837 
-1844 GTRLQGNQAAKGGAI
+1844 
-1859 YALGG
+1859 
-1864 KDASAKLTFA
+1864 
-1874 GTVFG
+1874 
-1879 KNSGTYGGAVYSSA
+1879 
-1893 SVGGTVNA
+1893 
-1901 AASDVVFEGNTATS
+1901 
-1915 GGAVYLGGSG
+1915 
-1925 TSDIAFTDA
+1925 
-1934 VFKENQANTGN
+1934 
-1945 GGAIYSAI
+1945 
-1953 SGSSNLA
+1953 
-1960 IADSTFEGNN
+1960 
-1970 AGYGGAVFNNGQL
+1970 
-1983 TTSGNVVFSG
+1983 
-1993 NTATYGGAV
+1993 
-2002 YNYFTSTTDGSLA
+2002 GSLA
-2015 FNGGARFTGNTAS
+2015 FNGGARFTGNTAG

-2033 IYNTRAVT
+2033 IYNTR
-2041 LNPGAG
+2041 
-2047 QEIVFSGN
+2047 
-2055 TDSTGSNA
+2055 
-2063 IFMGDGSSLDI
+2063 
-2074 MGDGK
+2074 
-2079 VVFDDAL
+2079 
-2086 SSQSATPTLKKT
+2086 
-2098 GSGELLLNASMDGF
+2098 
-2112 LGTASFEGGL
+2112 
-2122 TSIAEKWLIKNLS
+2122 SI
-2135 TVAGGKLKMSEFSF
+2135 
-2149 ASQDAENAVTGG
+2149 
-2161 KLVLA
+2161 
-2166 GGILETGTGQIFA
+2166 
-2179 NGLNAEG
+2179 
-2186 DARNPGSVKLN
+2186 
-2197 GDNWS
+2197 
-2202 FDSGL
+2202 
-2207 IAFDDAKYNLTYAQ
+2207 
-2221 AAALLLGASNVGADA
+2221 
-2236 SGSGSAKEITFTGT
+2236 
-2250 YVNIPNPGPI
+2250 
-2260 SPYYYTGNKSDAASD
+2260 
-2275 GTVGGWLDN
+2275 
-2284 SGVPVTLANAI
+2284 
-2295 TVKKEPGQASE
+2295 
-2306 YRFLSGVF
+2306 
-2314 DGSKASDTSSL
+2314 
-2325 IHDDSGVHVTSDGP
+2325 
-2339 LTIQNWGT
+2339 
-2347 ELVPAHTS
+2347 
-2355 TVASTGEIVFGN
+2355 
-2367 NVSVLNNHSAGDGTK
+2367 
-2382 GGGALFSKASITF
+2382 
-2395 GDNAVLS
+2395 
-2402 GNATVLAAGGE
+2402 
-2413 GYGGGALFLDG
+2413 
-2424 KGEILLGKNALIEKN
+2424 
-2439 ESCGYG
+2439 
-2445 GAIYSLGSVRL
+2445 
-2456 GEGAVIRGNKA
+2456 
-2467 SYMGG
+2467 
-2472 ALAVTGALSLGKNAL
+2472 
-2487 VEDNQAR
+2487 
-2494 QGGAIYAQNGTL
+2494 
-2506 ALGSGTRLERNQA
+2506 
-2519 DRGGAI
+2519 
-2525 YLQGG
+2525 
-2530 SGDSTT
+2530 
-2536 LDLMNSVFRENSASN
+2536 
-2551 GGALYL
+2551 
-2557 TGDGTLRIAA
+2557 
-2567 ADTVFEGN
+2567 
-2575 SASYGGAIYNGFPM
+2575 
-2589 NEKGHS
+2589 
-2595 GSDGS
+2595 
-2600 LAFNGGA
+2600 
-2607 RFTGNTASG
+2607 
-2616 LGGAIYN
+2616 
-2623 TRAVTLNP
+2623 TLNP

-2672 LSSQSATPTLKKTGG
+2672 LSSQSATPALKKTGS

-2732 EFSFAAQGEGNNVAG
+2732 AFSFVAQGEGNNVAG

-2754 GILETGTGQIFT
+2754 GILETGTGQIFI

-2781 KLRDDNWSFNSGL
+2781 KLSGDNWSFDSGL

-2812 SLGANNVEAGEGVG
+2812 SLGANNVEAGEGAG

-2846 PVPPVDPD
+2846 PVPPVDPGPDPVPPVEPD

-2906 GASATDD
+2906 GASAKDD

-2962 VNVHVGGTG
+2962 VNVHVGGAG
-2971 EGASGVLNLGTP
+2971 EGAFGVLNLGTP

-3054 NVSGRL
+3054 NVSGKL
-3060 TSASVELSGGGLN
+3060 TSASVELSGGALN

-3107 QINIGDQGS
+3107 QLNIGDQGS

-3124 ARLQGGRVFL
+3124 AQLQGGRVFL

-3140 NDALTDAS
+3140 NDALADAS

-3231 TATFTDGSLLLVDG
+3231 TATFADGSLLLVDG

-3275 QGEYAITSGFSVSSV
+3275 QGEYAITSGFSVSNV

-3317 KIQATA
+3317 KVQATA

-3348 DTESDSMGIRFLSR
+3348 DTESGNMGIRFLSR
-3362 AVNENYLPKADTVHT
+3362 AVNENHLPKADTVHT

-3410 LLHMTATREG
+3410 LSHMTTTREG
-3420 AVRKDGLNLWIN
+3420 AIRKDGLNLWIN
-3432 ALYGAEHARNFGAGS
+3432 ALYGAEHARNLGAGS

-3463 DYAFGVFRV
+3463 DYAFGDFRV

-3496 DFWGVNLY
+3496 DFWGMNLY

-3529 DLPTTMQLGQLRGD
+3529 DLPTTMQLGQLRAD

-3584 RIDEHDVF
+3584 RIDDHDVF

-3672 QRDNISFGLD
+3672 QKDNISFGLD
-3682 YGIRASEHKT
+3682 YGIRASEHKA

>member
-43 GFAGAEDPII
+43 GFAGAEELSGDISPISLSGDTRNI
-53 APNSSISKHYD
+53 IGVGDISLRSTEPALRYLI
-64 TNTTVLNTDQPQFSK
+64 NVS
-79 ELYAIGAT
+79 G
-87 GSQGAL
+87 QGQL
-93 DISMEGDAA
+93 DISMSNGSPMAVGNADGIY
-102 LTVDASWRRDAAD
+102 LKDYSDYDQYASAFHVA
-115 SNRDQLSAVYV
+115 
-126 GSGAQFSFT
+126 GSGSSGSFAGT
-135 GTGLFRATG
+135 GTFSMVGG
-144 QGKVMEAVAFRNG
+144 GKLLGVCAFLSESK
-157 ANGPTG
+157 
-163 GTMRLTGAIT
+163 GTLTLSGDIT
-173 GEAITEASEN
+173 GEAEAVMN
-183 GSGYKAI
+183 GSNGYASFAAAAAGGNLVFGGDRTTLRAKAST
-190 GVKAENAGTIIFSGK
+190 GNNANGAFVKYGGMIDFASKSVLIESKNTDSSSVGINCADGTVKTSADTDLDIVVEGNKATTGIQLTASSSDVQLAGNLDLTATQTGQDSFASVLGISNDSGK
-205 SAWLKAMAHAGTADG
+205 MVVSGPTSLRLVTNAPFDAKGITASGKADMSFLGDVEIA
-220 VYARYGGVVDFQS
+220 V
-233 EEVKVLSQSDTGSAA
+233 TGSA
-248 SGISIEYS
+248 SGSALYTTYRYDYS
-256 GGTITSSEQTALTV
+256 TQAGICPV
-270 GVKAPASTATGISLS
+270 ISLGTDGKAVTLNSS
-285 GASKGLV
+285 G
-292 DLAGSLAVSV
+292 
-302 EGSPVRGIE
+302 
-311 NDQGT
+311 
-316 LHVAKASSITGIG
+316 
-329 EGTFPSYGI
+329 YGI
-338 WGRNGSSTELRGD
+338 N
-351 VDVNMTSSTTVYGV
+351 N
-365 YADSAT
+365 
-371 VSLGSEGDVAILV
+371 
-384 QGSLGRGVAAFSG
+384 QG
-397 GNVEL
+397 
-402 GSQGKEVSI
+402 
-411 TAQNTGVE
+411 
-419 AGTSSTVSLN
+419 
-429 GKVKI
+429 
-434 DSGTGISLSSTTVDK
+434 
-449 FPSLLS
+449 
-455 NGSVSIIS
+455 GSVSL
-463 AGTGIVAKYA
+463 TGQRINITGSTGVFVEGGGNENVFADVRFDGPTTINADKAIV
-473 HAVFNELHIQAGT
+473 
-486 GIDVQSPGYI
+486 
-496 GSGNTDTVLDVNGP
+496 
-510 AEIVAQNTALQIVG
+510 
-524 ASGSKSASSGF
+524 
-535 VGTFNDAAS
+535 
-544 LRASNGNGVQLSAS
+544 
-558 THSGTTAARDC
+558 
-569 SVTFKG
+569 
-575 QTSIASEKGTGVVVN
+575 TSI
-590 GPVASTAQDG
+590 
-600 ASVVFEGATTID
+600 
-612 AAKAIEIKK
+612 KAGEQV
-621 NNGKGASVTFAY
+621 GASVTFAY
-633 NPTPINVPARAQD
+633 NPTPINVPVTKES
-646 ADSQVNGSVTG
+646 ADSKVRGSVTG
-657 TGTLIKSGG
+657 SSGTINKENA
-666 GSLALNGDNSSFSG
+666 GSLAFYGDISNFSG
-680 EFNMQGGRAF
+680 VFNQKGGTTF
-690 LGSGKGY
+690 LSEGAAGY
-697 FSGATV
+697 FGKAQLAV
-703 NLTGGTLVAPELRF
+703 TGGALVAPTLSF
-717 SGGKLLVAGGTLE
+717 QKTGKLTLAGGTLE

-759 WKFDSGVIAFDDAK
+759 WKFDSGVIAFDDAR

-787 AGNVAADNASG
+787 AGNVAADNVSG

-852 TPVTRS
+852 TPVARS
-858 LTIDGNGH
+858 LAIDGNGH

-883 TVSIQNITFDGL
+883 TVSIQNIAFDGL

-964 VSFINCTGGSGGGLY
+964 VGFINCTGGSGGGLY

-1013 TDPNYA
+1013 TDPDYA

-1036 KDNSVELLGSGGN
+1036 KNNSVELLGSGGN

-1090 AKAVLGSATFIQ
+1090 AKAVLGSATFTQ

-1144 NMAAESAFSKNTA
+1144 NMAAESTFSKNTA
-1157 GVGGGLYN
+1157 GVGGGFYN

-1213 YNDFSADKDGNVVS
+1213 YNDFSEDKDGNAVS
-1227 DGSLTFN
+1227 
-1234 GGARFTGNTA
+1234 A
-1244 SGFGGA
+1244 
-1250 IYNTRSITLNP
+1250 
-1261 GAGQEI
+1261 
-1267 VFSGNTDSTGS
+1267 
-1278 NAIFM
+1278 
-1283 GDGSSLDIMGD
+1283 
-1294 GKVVFDD
+1294 
-1301 ALSSQSATPT
+1301 
-1311 LKKTGSGELLLNAS
+1311 
-1325 MDGFLGTASFEG
+1325 
-1337 GLTSIAEKWL
+1337 
-1347 IKNLSTVAGGK
+1347 
-1358 LKMSE
+1358 
-1363 FSFASQDAENAVTG
+1363 
-1377 GKLVLAGGIL
+1377 
-1387 ETGTG
+1387 
-1392 QIFANGLNAEGDAR
+1392 
-1406 NPGSVKL
+1406 
-1413 NGDNWSFDSGLIA
+1413 
-1426 FDDAKYN
+1426 
-1433 LTYAQAAALLL
+1433 
-1444 GASNVGADASGSGS
+1444 
-1458 AKEITF
+1458 
-1464 TGTYVNIPN
+1464 
-1473 PGPLSPYY
+1473 
-1481 YTGNKSDAA
+1481 
-1490 SDGTVGGWRDSSGLP
+1490 
-1505 IAIADVITVKTEP
+1505 
-1518 GQASEYRFLSGVY
+1518 
-1531 DGSKTSDTSETYAC
+1531 
-1545 LIHGGDSGVR
+1545 
-1555 VTSDGPLT
+1555 
-1563 IQNWGTG
+1563 
-1570 LMPYHASVASSNGEI
+1570 
-1585 LFGDNVSLLNNH
+1585 
-1597 SAGDATKGG
+1597 
-1606 GAIFSKKGVT
+1606 
-1616 FGDNAVLSGN
+1616 
-1626 STALAIG
+1626 
-1633 GGGYGG
+1633 
-1639 GAIFLDGKG
+1639 
-1648 VVRFGKNAVIANNE
+1648 
-1662 SYHYGGAI
+1662 
-1670 YSLGSVSMGEGA
+1670 
-1682 TVRGNTTSYMGGAIA
+1682 
-1697 VTGALSLGTGSV
+1697 
-1709 VESNQAQAGGAVY
+1709 
-1722 STGQVNATGTTFR
+1722 
-1735 KNVATSNYGGG
+1735 
-1746 IYSAGGSIVLVDSR
+1746 
-1760 MEENKAAGGGA
+1760 
-1771 IILAGGGTASVMDT
+1771 
-1785 AFAANTAT
+1785 
-1793 NGGAFFIDKNGV
+1793 
-1805 LTTASGGVGT
+1805 
-1815 DAGTLFDGN
+1815 
-1824 SATTNGGA
+1824 
-1832 VYVQN
+1832 
-1837 GTVDLGS
+1837 
-1844 GTRLQGNQAAKGGAI
+1844 
-1859 YALGG
+1859 
-1864 KDASAKLTFA
+1864 
-1874 GTVFG
+1874 
-1879 KNSGTYGGAVYSSA
+1879 
-1893 SVGGTVNA
+1893 
-1901 AASDVVFEGNTATS
+1901 
-1915 GGAVYLGGSG
+1915 
-1925 TSDIAFTDA
+1925 
-1934 VFKENQANTGN
+1934 
-1945 GGAIYSAI
+1945 
-1953 SGSSNLA
+1953 
-1960 IADSTFEGNN
+1960 
-1970 AGYGGAVFNNGQL
+1970 
-1983 TTSGNVVFSG
+1983 
-1993 NTATYGGAV
+1993 
-2002 YNYFTSTTDGSLA
+2002 GSLA

-2033 IYNTRAVT
+2033 IYNTR
-2041 LNPGAG
+2041 
-2047 QEIVFSGN
+2047 
-2055 TDSTGSNA
+2055 
-2063 IFMGDGSSLDI
+2063 
-2074 MGDGK
+2074 
-2079 VVFDDAL
+2079 
-2086 SSQSATPTLKKT
+2086 
-2098 GSGELLLNASMDGF
+2098 
-2112 LGTASFEGGL
+2112 
-2122 TSIAEKWLIKNLS
+2122 SI
-2135 TVAGGKLKMSEFSF
+2135 
-2149 ASQDAENAVTGG
+2149 
-2161 KLVLA
+2161 
-2166 GGILETGTGQIFA
+2166 
-2179 NGLNAEG
+2179 
-2186 DARNPGSVKLN
+2186 
-2197 GDNWS
+2197 
-2202 FDSGL
+2202 
-2207 IAFDDAKYNLTYAQ
+2207 
-2221 AAALLLGASNVGADA
+2221 
-2236 SGSGSAKEITFTGT
+2236 
-2250 YVNIPNPGPI
+2250 
-2260 SPYYYTGNKSDAASD
+2260 
-2275 GTVGGWLDN
+2275 
-2284 SGVPVTLANAI
+2284 
-2295 TVKKEPGQASE
+2295 
-2306 YRFLSGVF
+2306 
-2314 DGSKASDTSSL
+2314 
-2325 IHDDSGVHVTSDGP
+2325 
-2339 LTIQNWGT
+2339 
-2347 ELVPAHTS
+2347 
-2355 TVASTGEIVFGN
+2355 
-2367 NVSVLNNHSAGDGTK
+2367 
-2382 GGGALFSKASITF
+2382 
-2395 GDNAVLS
+2395 
-2402 GNATVLAAGGE
+2402 
-2413 GYGGGALFLDG
+2413 
-2424 KGEILLGKNALIEKN
+2424 
-2439 ESCGYG
+2439 
-2445 GAIYSLGSVRL
+2445 
-2456 GEGAVIRGNKA
+2456 
-2467 SYMGG
+2467 
-2472 ALAVTGALSLGKNAL
+2472 
-2487 VEDNQAR
+2487 
-2494 QGGAIYAQNGTL
+2494 
-2506 ALGSGTRLERNQA
+2506 
-2519 DRGGAI
+2519 
-2525 YLQGG
+2525 
-2530 SGDSTT
+2530 
-2536 LDLMNSVFRENSASN
+2536 
-2551 GGALYL
+2551 
-2557 TGDGTLRIAA
+2557 
-2567 ADTVFEGN
+2567 
-2575 SASYGGAIYNGFPM
+2575 
-2589 NEKGHS
+2589 
-2595 GSDGS
+2595 
-2600 LAFNGGA
+2600 
-2607 RFTGNTASG
+2607 
-2616 LGGAIYN
+2616 
-2623 TRAVTLNP
+2623 TLNP

-2672 LSSQSATPTLKKTGG
+2672 LSSQSATPALKKTGS

-2732 EFSFAAQGEGNNVAG
+2732 AFSFVAQGEGNNVAG

-2754 GILETGTGQIFT
+2754 GILETGTGQIFI

-2781 KLRDDNWSFNSGL
+2781 KLSGDNWSFDSGL

-2812 SLGANNVEAGEGVG
+2812 SLGANNVEAGEGAG

-2846 PVPPVDPD
+2846 PVPPVDPGPDPVPPVEPD

-2906 GASATDD
+2906 GASAKDD

-2971 EGASGVLNLGTP
+2971 EGAFGVLNLGTP

-3054 NVSGRL
+3054 NVSGKL
-3060 TSASVELSGGGLN
+3060 TSASVELSGGALN

-3124 ARLQGGRVFL
+3124 AQLQGGRVFL

-3140 NDALTDAS
+3140 NDALADAS

-3218 DGTKTSAPVLTPN
+3218 DGTKTSAPVLIPN
-3231 TATFTDGSLLLVDG
+3231 TATFADGSLLLVDG

-3275 QGEYAITSGFSVSSV
+3275 QGEYAITSGFSVSNV

-3317 KIQATA
+3317 KVQATA

-3348 DTESDSMGIRFLSR
+3348 DTESGNMGIRFLSR
-3362 AVNENYLPKADTVHT
+3362 AVNENHLPKADTVHT

-3410 LLHMTATREG
+3410 LSHMTTTREG
-3420 AVRKDGLNLWIN
+3420 AIRKDGLNLWIN
-3432 ALYGAEHARNFGAGS
+3432 ALYGAEHARNLGAGS

-3463 DYAFGVFRV
+3463 DYAFGDFRV

-3496 DFWGVNLY
+3496 DFWGMNLY

-3529 DLPTTMQLGQLRGD
+3529 DLPATMQLGQLRAD

-3584 RIDEHDVF
+3584 RIDDHDVF

-3622 KPRADLSVVPAAGDL
+3622 KPRADLSVAPAAGDL
-3637 KAKTKARVP
+3637 KAKAKARVP

-3672 QRDNISFGLD
+3672 QKDNISFGLD
-3682 YGIRASEHKT
+3682 YGIRASEHKA

>member
-43 GFAGAEDPII
+43 GFAGAEELSGDISPISLSGDTRNI
-53 APNSSISKHYD
+53 IGVGDISLRSTEPALRYLI
-64 TNTTVLNTDQPQFSK
+64 NVS
-79 ELYAIGAT
+79 G
-87 GSQGAL
+87 QGQL
-93 DISMEGDAA
+93 DISMSNGSPMAVGNADGIY
-102 LTVDASWRRDAAD
+102 LKDYSDYDQYASAFHVA
-115 SNRDQLSAVYV
+115 
-126 GSGAQFSFT
+126 GSGSSGSFVGT
-135 GTGLFRATG
+135 GTFSMVGG
-144 QGKVMEAVAFRNG
+144 GKLLGVCAFLSESK
-157 ANGPTG
+157 
-163 GTMRLTGAIT
+163 GTLTLSGDIT
-173 GEAITEASEN
+173 GEAEAVMN
-183 GSGYKAI
+183 GSNGYASFAAAAAGGNLVFGGDRTTLRAKASTGNNANGAFVKYGGMI
-190 GVKAENAGTIIFSGK
+190 GFASKSVLIESKNTDSSSVGINCADGTVKTSADTDLDIVVEGNKATTGIQLTASSSDVQLTGNLDLTATQTGQDSFASVLGISNDSGK
-205 SAWLKAMAHAGTADG
+205 MVVSGPTSLRLATNAPFDAKGITASGKADMSFLGDVEIA
-220 VYARYGGVVDFQS
+220 V
-233 EEVKVLSQSDTGSAA
+233 TGSA
-248 SGISIEYS
+248 SGSALYTTYRYDYS
-256 GGTITSSEQTALTV
+256 TQAGICPV
-270 GVKAPASTATGISLS
+270 ISLGTDGKAVTLNSS
-285 GASKGLV
+285 G
-292 DLAGSLAVSV
+292 
-302 EGSPVRGIE
+302 
-311 NDQGT
+311 
-316 LHVAKASSITGIG
+316 
-329 EGTFPSYGI
+329 YGI
-338 WGRNGSSTELRGD
+338 N
-351 VDVNMTSSTTVYGV
+351 N
-365 YADSAT
+365 
-371 VSLGSEGDVAILV
+371 
-384 QGSLGRGVAAFSG
+384 QG
-397 GNVEL
+397 
-402 GSQGKEVSI
+402 
-411 TAQNTGVE
+411 
-419 AGTSSTVSLN
+419 
-429 GKVKI
+429 
-434 DSGTGISLSSTTVDK
+434 
-449 FPSLLS
+449 
-455 NGSVSIIS
+455 GSVSL
-463 AGTGIVAKYA
+463 TGQRINITGSTGVFVEGGGNENVFADVRFDGPTTINADKAIV
-473 HAVFNELHIQAGT
+473 
-486 GIDVQSPGYI
+486 
-496 GSGNTDTVLDVNGP
+496 
-510 AEIVAQNTALQIVG
+510 
-524 ASGSKSASSGF
+524 
-535 VGTFNDAAS
+535 
-544 LRASNGNGVQLSAS
+544 
-558 THSGTTAARDC
+558 
-569 SVTFKG
+569 
-575 QTSIASEKGTGVVVN
+575 TSI
-590 GPVASTAQDG
+590 
-600 ASVVFEGATTID
+600 
-612 AAKAIEIKK
+612 KAGEQV
-621 NNGKGASVTFAY
+621 GASVTFAY
-633 NPTPINVPARAQD
+633 NPTPINVPVTKES
-646 ADSQVNGSVTG
+646 ADSKVRGSVIGSSG
-657 TGTLIKSGG
+657 TINKENA
-666 GSLALNGDNSSFSG
+666 GSLAFYGDISNFSG
-680 EFNMQGGRAF
+680 VFNQKGGTTF
-690 LGSGKGY
+690 LSEGAAGY
-697 FSGATV
+697 FGKAQLAV
-703 NLTGGTLVAPELRF
+703 TGGALVAPTLSF
-717 SGGKLLVAGGTLE
+717 QKTGKLTLAGGTLE

-787 AGNVAADNASG
+787 AGNVAADNVSG

-852 TPVTRS
+852 TPVARS
-858 LTIDGNGH
+858 LAIDGNGH

-883 TVSIQNITFDGL
+883 TVSIQNIAFDGL

-964 VSFINCTGGSGGGLY
+964 VGFINCTGGSGGGLY

-1013 TDPNYA
+1013 TDPDYA

-1036 KDNSVELLGSGGN
+1036 KNNSVELLGSGGN

-1090 AKAVLGSATFIQ
+1090 AKAVLGSATFTQ

-1124 SFVENTAGK
+1124 SFVENTAAK

-1144 NMAAESAFSKNTA
+1144 NMAAESTFSKNTA

-1186 AVFNVHQLTFADGA
+1186 AIFNVHQLTFADGA

-1213 YNDFSADKDGNVVS
+1213 YNDFSEDKDGNAVS
-1227 DGSLTFN
+1227 AGSLAFN

-1244 SGFGGA
+1244 SGLGGA

-1283 GDGSSLDIMGD
+1283 GDGSSLDITGD
-1294 GKVVFDD
+1294 GKVVFND
-1301 ALSSQSATPT
+1301 ALSSQSATPA
-1311 LKKTGSGELLLNAS
+1311 LKKTGS
-1325 MDGFLGTASFEG
+1325 
-1337 GLTSIAEKWL
+1337 
-1347 IKNLSTVAGGK
+1347 
-1358 LKMSE
+1358 
-1363 FSFASQDAENAVTG
+1363 
-1377 GKLVLAGGIL
+1377 
-1387 ETGTG
+1387 
-1392 QIFANGLNAEGDAR
+1392 
-1406 NPGSVKL
+1406 
-1413 NGDNWSFDSGLIA
+1413 
-1426 FDDAKYN
+1426 
-1433 LTYAQAAALLL
+1433 
-1444 GASNVGADASGSGS
+1444 
-1458 AKEITF
+1458 
-1464 TGTYVNIPN
+1464 
-1473 PGPLSPYY
+1473 
-1481 YTGNKSDAA
+1481 
-1490 SDGTVGGWRDSSGLP
+1490 
-1505 IAIADVITVKTEP
+1505 
-1518 GQASEYRFLSGVY
+1518 
-1531 DGSKTSDTSETYAC
+1531 
-1545 LIHGGDSGVR
+1545 
-1555 VTSDGPLT
+1555 
-1563 IQNWGTG
+1563 
-1570 LMPYHASVASSNGEI
+1570 
-1585 LFGDNVSLLNNH
+1585 
-1597 SAGDATKGG
+1597 
-1606 GAIFSKKGVT
+1606 
-1616 FGDNAVLSGN
+1616 
-1626 STALAIG
+1626 
-1633 GGGYGG
+1633 
-1639 GAIFLDGKG
+1639 
-1648 VVRFGKNAVIANNE
+1648 
-1662 SYHYGGAI
+1662 
-1670 YSLGSVSMGEGA
+1670 
-1682 TVRGNTTSYMGGAIA
+1682 
-1697 VTGALSLGTGSV
+1697 
-1709 VESNQAQAGGAVY
+1709 
-1722 STGQVNATGTTFR
+1722 
-1735 KNVATSNYGGG
+1735 
-1746 IYSAGGSIVLVDSR
+1746 
-1760 MEENKAAGGGA
+1760 
-1771 IILAGGGTASVMDT
+1771 
-1785 AFAANTAT
+1785 
-1793 NGGAFFIDKNGV
+1793 
-1805 LTTASGGVGT
+1805 
-1815 DAGTLFDGN
+1815 
-1824 SATTNGGA
+1824 
-1832 VYVQN
+1832 
-1837 GTVDLGS
+1837 
-1844 GTRLQGNQAAKGGAI
+1844 
-1859 YALGG
+1859 
-1864 KDASAKLTFA
+1864 
-1874 GTVFG
+1874 
-1879 KNSGTYGGAVYSSA
+1879 
-1893 SVGGTVNA
+1893 
-1901 AASDVVFEGNTATS
+1901 
-1915 GGAVYLGGSG
+1915 
-1925 TSDIAFTDA
+1925 
-1934 VFKENQANTGN
+1934 
-1945 GGAIYSAI
+1945 
-1953 SGSSNLA
+1953 
-1960 IADSTFEGNN
+1960 
-1970 AGYGGAVFNNGQL
+1970 
-1983 TTSGNVVFSG
+1983 
-1993 NTATYGGAV
+1993 
-2002 YNYFTSTTDGSLA
+2002 
-2015 FNGGARFTGNTAS
+2015 
-2028 GLGGA
+2028 
-2033 IYNTRAVT
+2033 
-2041 LNPGAG
+2041 
-2047 QEIVFSGN
+2047 
-2055 TDSTGSNA
+2055 
-2063 IFMGDGSSLDI
+2063 
-2074 MGDGK
+2074 
-2079 VVFDDAL
+2079 
-2086 SSQSATPTLKKT
+2086 
-2098 GSGELLLNASMDGF
+2098 
-2112 LGTASFEGGL
+2112 
-2122 TSIAEKWLIKNLS
+2122 
-2135 TVAGGKLKMSEFSF
+2135 
-2149 ASQDAENAVTGG
+2149 
-2161 KLVLA
+2161 
-2166 GGILETGTGQIFA
+2166 
-2179 NGLNAEG
+2179 
-2186 DARNPGSVKLN
+2186 
-2197 GDNWS
+2197 
-2202 FDSGL
+2202 
-2207 IAFDDAKYNLTYAQ
+2207 
-2221 AAALLLGASNVGADA
+2221 
-2236 SGSGSAKEITFTGT
+2236 
-2250 YVNIPNPGPI
+2250 
-2260 SPYYYTGNKSDAASD
+2260 
-2275 GTVGGWLDN
+2275 
-2284 SGVPVTLANAI
+2284 
-2295 TVKKEPGQASE
+2295 
-2306 YRFLSGVF
+2306 
-2314 DGSKASDTSSL
+2314 
-2325 IHDDSGVHVTSDGP
+2325 
-2339 LTIQNWGT
+2339 
-2347 ELVPAHTS
+2347 
-2355 TVASTGEIVFGN
+2355 
-2367 NVSVLNNHSAGDGTK
+2367 
-2382 GGGALFSKASITF
+2382 
-2395 GDNAVLS
+2395 
-2402 GNATVLAAGGE
+2402 
-2413 GYGGGALFLDG
+2413 
-2424 KGEILLGKNALIEKN
+2424 
-2439 ESCGYG
+2439 
-2445 GAIYSLGSVRL
+2445 
-2456 GEGAVIRGNKA
+2456 
-2467 SYMGG
+2467 
-2472 ALAVTGALSLGKNAL
+2472 
-2487 VEDNQAR
+2487 
-2494 QGGAIYAQNGTL
+2494 
-2506 ALGSGTRLERNQA
+2506 
-2519 DRGGAI
+2519 
-2525 YLQGG
+2525 
-2530 SGDSTT
+2530 
-2536 LDLMNSVFRENSASN
+2536 
-2551 GGALYL
+2551 
-2557 TGDGTLRIAA
+2557 
-2567 ADTVFEGN
+2567 
-2575 SASYGGAIYNGFPM
+2575 
-2589 NEKGHS
+2589 
-2595 GSDGS
+2595 
-2600 LAFNGGA
+2600 
-2607 RFTGNTASG
+2607 
-2616 LGGAIYN
+2616 
-2623 TRAVTLNP
+2623 
-2631 GAGQEIVFSGNTDST
+2631 
-2646 GSNAIFMGDGS
+2646 
-2657 SLDITGDGKVVFDDA
+2657 
-2672 LSSQSATPTLKKTGG
+2672 

-2732 EFSFAAQGEGNNVAG
+2732 AFSFVAQGEGNNVAG

-2754 GILETGTGQIFT
+2754 GILETGTGQIFI

-2781 KLRDDNWSFNSGL
+2781 KLSGDNWSFDSGL

-2812 SLGANNVEAGEGVG
+2812 SLGANNVEAGEGAG

-2846 PVPPVDPD
+2846 PVPPVDPGPDPVPPVEPD

-2906 GASATDD
+2906 GASAKDD

-2971 EGASGVLNLGTP
+2971 EGAFGVLNLGTP

-3054 NVSGRL
+3054 NVSGKL
-3060 TSASVELSGGGLN
+3060 TSASVELSGGALN

-3124 ARLQGGRVFL
+3124 AQLQGGRVFL

-3140 NDALTDAS
+3140 NDALADAS

-3231 TATFTDGSLLLVDG
+3231 TATFADGSLLLVDG

-3275 QGEYAITSGFSVSSV
+3275 QGEYAITSGFSVSNV

-3317 KIQATA
+3317 KVQATA

-3348 DTESDSMGIRFLSR
+3348 DTESGNMGIRFLSR
-3362 AVNENYLPKADTVHT
+3362 AVNENHLPKADTVHT

-3401 VRAIQDHAS
+3401 VRAIQDHA
-3410 LLHMTATREG
+3410 LLSHMTTTREG
-3420 AVRKDGLNLWIN
+3420 AIRKDGLNLWIN
-3432 ALYGAEHARNFGAGS
+3432 ALYGAEHARNLGAGS

-3463 DYAFGVFRV
+3463 DYAFGDFRV

-3496 DFWGVNLY
+3496 DFWGMNLY

-3529 DLPTTMQLGQLRGD
+3529 DLPTTMQLGQLRAD

-3584 RIDEHDVF
+3584 RIDDHDVF

-3637 KAKTKARVP
+3637 KAKTKVRVP

-3672 QRDNISFGLD
+3672 QKDNISFGLD
-3682 YGIRASEHKT
+3682 YGIRASEHKA

>member
-43 GFAGAEDPII
+43 GFAGAEELSGDISPISLSGDTRNI
-53 APNSSISKHYD
+53 IGVGDISLRSTEPALRYLI
-64 TNTTVLNTDQPQFSK
+64 NVS
-79 ELYAIGAT
+79 G
-87 GSQGAL
+87 QGQL
-93 DISMEGDAA
+93 DISMSNGSPMAVGNADGIY
-102 LTVDASWRRDAAD
+102 LKDYSDYDQYASAFHVA
-115 SNRDQLSAVYV
+115 
-126 GSGAQFSFT
+126 GSGSSGSFVGT
-135 GTGLFRATG
+135 GTFSMVGG
-144 QGKVMEAVAFRNG
+144 GKLLGVCAFLSESK
-157 ANGPTG
+157 
-163 GTMRLTGAIT
+163 GTLTLSGDIT
-173 GEAITEASEN
+173 GEAEAVMN
-183 GSGYKAI
+183 GSNGYASFAAAAAGGNLVFGGDRTTLRAKAST
-190 GVKAENAGTIIFSGK
+190 GNNANGAFVKYGGMIDFASKSVLIESKNTDSSSVGINCADGTVKTSADTDLDIVVEGNKATTGIQLTASSSDVQLAGNLDLTATQTGQDSFASVLGISNDSGK
-205 SAWLKAMAHAGTADG
+205 MVVSGPTSLRLATNAPFDAKGITASGKADMSFLGDVEIA
-220 VYARYGGVVDFQS
+220 V
-233 EEVKVLSQSDTGSAA
+233 TGSA
-248 SGISIEYS
+248 SGSALYTTYRYDYS
-256 GGTITSSEQTALTV
+256 TQAGICPV
-270 GVKAPASTATGISLS
+270 ISLGTDGKAVTLNSS
-285 GASKGLV
+285 G
-292 DLAGSLAVSV
+292 
-302 EGSPVRGIE
+302 
-311 NDQGT
+311 
-316 LHVAKASSITGIG
+316 
-329 EGTFPSYGI
+329 YGI
-338 WGRNGSSTELRGD
+338 N
-351 VDVNMTSSTTVYGV
+351 N
-365 YADSAT
+365 
-371 VSLGSEGDVAILV
+371 
-384 QGSLGRGVAAFSG
+384 QG
-397 GNVEL
+397 
-402 GSQGKEVSI
+402 
-411 TAQNTGVE
+411 
-419 AGTSSTVSLN
+419 
-429 GKVKI
+429 
-434 DSGTGISLSSTTVDK
+434 
-449 FPSLLS
+449 
-455 NGSVSIIS
+455 GSVSL
-463 AGTGIVAKYA
+463 TGQRINITGSTGVFVEGGGNENVFADVRFDGPTTINADKAIV
-473 HAVFNELHIQAGT
+473 
-486 GIDVQSPGYI
+486 
-496 GSGNTDTVLDVNGP
+496 
-510 AEIVAQNTALQIVG
+510 
-524 ASGSKSASSGF
+524 
-535 VGTFNDAAS
+535 
-544 LRASNGNGVQLSAS
+544 
-558 THSGTTAARDC
+558 
-569 SVTFKG
+569 
-575 QTSIASEKGTGVVVN
+575 TSI
-590 GPVASTAQDG
+590 
-600 ASVVFEGATTID
+600 
-612 AAKAIEIKK
+612 KAGEQV
-621 NNGKGASVTFAY
+621 GASVTFAY
-633 NPTPINVPARAQD
+633 NPTPINVPVTKES
-646 ADSQVNGSVTG
+646 ADSKVRGSVTG
-657 TGTLIKSGG
+657 SSGTINKENA
-666 GSLALNGDNSSFSG
+666 GSLAFYGDISNFSG
-680 EFNMQGGRAF
+680 VFNQKGGTTF
-690 LGSGKGY
+690 LSEGAAGY
-697 FSGATV
+697 FGKAQLAV
-703 NLTGGTLVAPELRF
+703 TGGALVAPTLSF
-717 SGGKLLVAGGTLE
+717 QKTGKLTLAGGTLE

-759 WKFDSGVIAFDDAK
+759 WKFDSGVIAFDDAR

-787 AGNVAADNASG
+787 AGNVAADNVSG

-852 TPVTRS
+852 TPVARS
-858 LTIDGNGH
+858 LAIDGNGH

-883 TVSIQNITFDGL
+883 TVSIQNIAFDGL

-964 VSFINCTGGSGGGLY
+964 VGFINCTGGSGGGLY

-1002 LNVVDDYGGYL
+1002 LNVVDDYEDYL
-1013 TDPNYA
+1013 TDPDYA

-1036 KDNSVELLGSGGN
+1036 KNNSVELLGSGGN

-1090 AKAVLGSATFIQ
+1090 AKAVLGSAAFTQ

-1144 NMAAESAFSKNTA
+1144 NMAAESTFSKNTA

-1213 YNDFSADKDGNVVS
+1213 YNDFSEDKDGNAVS
-1227 DGSLTFN
+1227 
-1234 GGARFTGNTA
+1234 A
-1244 SGFGGA
+1244 
-1250 IYNTRSITLNP
+1250 
-1261 GAGQEI
+1261 
-1267 VFSGNTDSTGS
+1267 
-1278 NAIFM
+1278 
-1283 GDGSSLDIMGD
+1283 
-1294 GKVVFDD
+1294 
-1301 ALSSQSATPT
+1301 
-1311 LKKTGSGELLLNAS
+1311 
-1325 MDGFLGTASFEG
+1325 
-1337 GLTSIAEKWL
+1337 
-1347 IKNLSTVAGGK
+1347 
-1358 LKMSE
+1358 
-1363 FSFASQDAENAVTG
+1363 
-1377 GKLVLAGGIL
+1377 
-1387 ETGTG
+1387 
-1392 QIFANGLNAEGDAR
+1392 
-1406 NPGSVKL
+1406 
-1413 NGDNWSFDSGLIA
+1413 
-1426 FDDAKYN
+1426 
-1433 LTYAQAAALLL
+1433 
-1444 GASNVGADASGSGS
+1444 
-1458 AKEITF
+1458 
-1464 TGTYVNIPN
+1464 
-1473 PGPLSPYY
+1473 
-1481 YTGNKSDAA
+1481 
-1490 SDGTVGGWRDSSGLP
+1490 
-1505 IAIADVITVKTEP
+1505 
-1518 GQASEYRFLSGVY
+1518 
-1531 DGSKTSDTSETYAC
+1531 
-1545 LIHGGDSGVR
+1545 
-1555 VTSDGPLT
+1555 
-1563 IQNWGTG
+1563 
-1570 LMPYHASVASSNGEI
+1570 
-1585 LFGDNVSLLNNH
+1585 
-1597 SAGDATKGG
+1597 
-1606 GAIFSKKGVT
+1606 
-1616 FGDNAVLSGN
+1616 
-1626 STALAIG
+1626 
-1633 GGGYGG
+1633 
-1639 GAIFLDGKG
+1639 
-1648 VVRFGKNAVIANNE
+1648 
-1662 SYHYGGAI
+1662 
-1670 YSLGSVSMGEGA
+1670 
-1682 TVRGNTTSYMGGAIA
+1682 
-1697 VTGALSLGTGSV
+1697 
-1709 VESNQAQAGGAVY
+1709 
-1722 STGQVNATGTTFR
+1722 
-1735 KNVATSNYGGG
+1735 
-1746 IYSAGGSIVLVDSR
+1746 
-1760 MEENKAAGGGA
+1760 
-1771 IILAGGGTASVMDT
+1771 
-1785 AFAANTAT
+1785 
-1793 NGGAFFIDKNGV
+1793 
-1805 LTTASGGVGT
+1805 
-1815 DAGTLFDGN
+1815 
-1824 SATTNGGA
+1824 
-1832 VYVQN
+1832 
-1837 GTVDLGS
+1837 
-1844 GTRLQGNQAAKGGAI
+1844 
-1859 YALGG
+1859 
-1864 KDASAKLTFA
+1864 
-1874 GTVFG
+1874 
-1879 KNSGTYGGAVYSSA
+1879 
-1893 SVGGTVNA
+1893 
-1901 AASDVVFEGNTATS
+1901 
-1915 GGAVYLGGSG
+1915 
-1925 TSDIAFTDA
+1925 
-1934 VFKENQANTGN
+1934 
-1945 GGAIYSAI
+1945 
-1953 SGSSNLA
+1953 
-1960 IADSTFEGNN
+1960 
-1970 AGYGGAVFNNGQL
+1970 
-1983 TTSGNVVFSG
+1983 
-1993 NTATYGGAV
+1993 
-2002 YNYFTSTTDGSLA
+2002 GSLA

-2033 IYNTRAVT
+2033 IYNTR
-2041 LNPGAG
+2041 
-2047 QEIVFSGN
+2047 
-2055 TDSTGSNA
+2055 
-2063 IFMGDGSSLDI
+2063 
-2074 MGDGK
+2074 
-2079 VVFDDAL
+2079 
-2086 SSQSATPTLKKT
+2086 
-2098 GSGELLLNASMDGF
+2098 
-2112 LGTASFEGGL
+2112 
-2122 TSIAEKWLIKNLS
+2122 SI
-2135 TVAGGKLKMSEFSF
+2135 
-2149 ASQDAENAVTGG
+2149 
-2161 KLVLA
+2161 
-2166 GGILETGTGQIFA
+2166 
-2179 NGLNAEG
+2179 
-2186 DARNPGSVKLN
+2186 
-2197 GDNWS
+2197 
-2202 FDSGL
+2202 
-2207 IAFDDAKYNLTYAQ
+2207 
-2221 AAALLLGASNVGADA
+2221 
-2236 SGSGSAKEITFTGT
+2236 
-2250 YVNIPNPGPI
+2250 
-2260 SPYYYTGNKSDAASD
+2260 
-2275 GTVGGWLDN
+2275 
-2284 SGVPVTLANAI
+2284 
-2295 TVKKEPGQASE
+2295 
-2306 YRFLSGVF
+2306 
-2314 DGSKASDTSSL
+2314 
-2325 IHDDSGVHVTSDGP
+2325 
-2339 LTIQNWGT
+2339 
-2347 ELVPAHTS
+2347 
-2355 TVASTGEIVFGN
+2355 
-2367 NVSVLNNHSAGDGTK
+2367 
-2382 GGGALFSKASITF
+2382 
-2395 GDNAVLS
+2395 
-2402 GNATVLAAGGE
+2402 
-2413 GYGGGALFLDG
+2413 
-2424 KGEILLGKNALIEKN
+2424 
-2439 ESCGYG
+2439 
-2445 GAIYSLGSVRL
+2445 
-2456 GEGAVIRGNKA
+2456 
-2467 SYMGG
+2467 
-2472 ALAVTGALSLGKNAL
+2472 
-2487 VEDNQAR
+2487 
-2494 QGGAIYAQNGTL
+2494 
-2506 ALGSGTRLERNQA
+2506 
-2519 DRGGAI
+2519 
-2525 YLQGG
+2525 
-2530 SGDSTT
+2530 
-2536 LDLMNSVFRENSASN
+2536 
-2551 GGALYL
+2551 
-2557 TGDGTLRIAA
+2557 
-2567 ADTVFEGN
+2567 
-2575 SASYGGAIYNGFPM
+2575 
-2589 NEKGHS
+2589 
-2595 GSDGS
+2595 
-2600 LAFNGGA
+2600 
-2607 RFTGNTASG
+2607 
-2616 LGGAIYN
+2616 
-2623 TRAVTLNP
+2623 TLNP

-2672 LSSQSATPTLKKTGG
+2672 LSSQSATPTLKKTGSG
-2687 GTLLFNAS
+2687 ELLLNAS

-2722 TITGGRLKMP
+2722 TITGGRLEMP
-2732 EFSFAAQGEGNNVAG
+2732 AFSFVAQGEGNNVAG

-2754 GILETGTGQIFT
+2754 GILETGTGQIFI

-2781 KLRDDNWSFNSGL
+2781 KLSGDNWSFDSGL

-2812 SLGANNVEAGEGVG
+2812 SLGANNVEAGEGAG

-2846 PVPPVDPD
+2846 PVPPVDPVPDPVPPVEPD

-2906 GASATDD
+2906 GASAKDD

-3054 NVSGRL
+3054 NVSGKL
-3060 TSASVELSGGGLN
+3060 TSASVELSGGALN

-3107 QINIGDQGS
+3107 QLNIGDQGS

-3124 ARLQGGRVFL
+3124 AQLQGGRVFL

-3140 NDALTDAS
+3140 NDALADAS

-3231 TATFTDGSLLLVDG
+3231 TATFADGSLLLVDG

-3275 QGEYAITSGFSVSSV
+3275 QGEYAITSGFSVSNV

-3317 KIQATA
+3317 KVQATA

-3348 DTESDSMGIRFLSR
+3348 DTESGNMGIRFLSR
-3362 AVNENYLPKADTVHT
+3362 AVNENHLPKADTVHT

-3410 LLHMTATREG
+3410 LLHMTTTREG
-3420 AVRKDGLNLWIN
+3420 AIRKDGLNLWIN
-3432 ALYGAEHARNFGAGS
+3432 ALYGAEHARNLGAGS

-3463 DYAFGVFRV
+3463 DYAFGDFRV

-3496 DFWGVNLY
+3496 DFWGMNLY

-3529 DLPTTMQLGQLRGD
+3529 DLPTTMQLGQLRAD

-3584 RIDEHDVF
+3584 RIDDHDVF

-3622 KPRADLSVVPAAGDL
+3622 KPRADLSVAPAAGDL
-3637 KAKTKARVP
+3637 KAKAKARVP

-3672 QRDNISFGLD
+3672 QKDNISFGLD
-3682 YGIRASEHKT
+3682 YGIRASEHKA